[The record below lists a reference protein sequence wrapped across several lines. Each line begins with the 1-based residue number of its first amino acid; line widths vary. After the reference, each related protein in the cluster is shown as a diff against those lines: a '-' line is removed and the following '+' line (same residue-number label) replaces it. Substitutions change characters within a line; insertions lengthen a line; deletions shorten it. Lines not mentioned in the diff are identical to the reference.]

1 MSCVNTSSREFKSLL
16 SKVNVSSG
24 TLELLI
30 HKLQNDNENAPYPTP
45 SEVIAKLSPKAFT
58 SNADTIH
65 AWVNNYSEPRYF
77 RTKDEAEFFFMEDAI
92 RIFGKD
98 SVSLTQVKN
107 GGYIVEVGRPDIL
120 PFNLNGGIWS
130 ELKNTIKEGPKDA
143 LLKSFIEVFEV
154 NGKLPIVDI
163 SYLPNVEYIDANGIK
178 TNGVPLAMGG
188 RDSIVFD
195 TNTLLSLMQE
205 TSPNMREKVFKQY
218 FLHEL
223 THSVTLAAINK
234 AEAGKGTKEEK
245 DFYNEINRIYN
256 IAKEAMGKEAG
267 SYYGMDNIKE
277 FLAEITSNL
286 SFQKRLASI
295 KDTKK
300 KNLWNAIVNAF
311 ASFFNKYFNMAIK
324 DSVLES
330 GLKSLSEYIQYAKN
344 NSASIEATPTEL
356 ARKVNSVTPETFLT
370 FNSLSDLQRFLQ
382 NEGFTVGVGNSN
394 KTEAEA
400 HIIGKHKYNGAYWL
414 KQWTD
419 KSLTNNTNVAKNL
432 LNEVLSNLGIADKGV
447 VTIKDTS
454 KGTIVEFNK
463 EAFDKAKEDI
473 LENVQDRDYYENSLL
488 SESEQYDLEILD
500 SVDSE
505 LSSLVKEGKLS
516 IYEAKDLFEQKNGIS
531 IYYQSNPD
539 MAFSQAPSDTLNFY
553 EGNIEPSDDTIFV
566 FGSNP
571 EGRHGAGAAKIA
583 REQFGAVY
591 GQGEGLQGNAYAL
604 PTKDLRVKKNNSLRS
619 ISPEQI
625 IKSIKKLY
633 ETAKQNPDKQFKVAY
648 RNTDRAS
655 LNGYTGLEMIDM
667 FTKAGPIPSNIVFSK
682 EWIDTGKFNQQI
694 SDNTQNSK
702 SLFNSLGELKGD
714 TDISEIINNDGTIN
728 FNKLEEITDKYF
740 KNADSSLFKKGRKT
754 LRERQEKHFDVNGN
768 PIEAN
773 TLEHLIN
780 VTKSASEINIKEELK
795 PTLVLAAALHDIAKP
810 FHGGQRHGFQSV
822 DVINSVFKGNISPLV
837 KFAVRHHMLTL
848 EESKEFTIDDA
859 KRIIQDAIDNNLNIQ
874 DTIDVLLALNTAD
887 IMMGQKP
894 SDIDRY
900 SGKTKKETIEEE
912 IPVKRKL
919 LELAAKELSNNESQN
934 NINNQ
939 NNLALNFKPE
949 EAEFYSGA
957 ATGSDKAWE
966 EAATKAGIKVKNYT
980 VTNWDKL
987 SNEERERL
995 DKEYQE
1001 VVNTLG
1007 RKVLDINS
1015 YSGKLVR
1022 RDMLQADKADAIFAV
1037 GKVASNGYVDGGT
1050 GYATTRGIIRG
1061 IPVYLFDQ
1069 SDSTWKVWDKE
1080 QSKFVPTIQPSLTKN
1095 AAVVGTRNLQNNG
1108 REAINNIFTI
1118 NPQQSFQATNQQ
1130 TTSQSLQSSNTDITD
1145 YVNTEGKDRGFLT
1158 KKGEELL
1165 GTTFD
1170 KSKFNKG
1177 TFSVA
1182 LYPGPSGTTLMIGF
1196 ISPKGNKFYANYNSS
1211 PTRKTWDLLNS
1222 EQQSVT
1228 DVNSEKYWNIINT
1241 IVPKSLRDLVDSGK
1255 YYKMDTTDMEKGGE
1269 ASLIKRSEL
1278 EDYFEKEYNVFMQGR
1293 SLDYNTKQINKALSS
1308 IQKNSI
1314 PSINVQQET
1323 NKGET
1328 KTPTSVSSYTGS
1340 ITSDAN
1346 TIENNKQ
1353 DLYTTKQQEKM
1364 QQIDNLLGG
1373 NLLSATEVRHIAEQA
1388 VYWISD
1394 HITELQENP
1403 ELAKTIYGD
1412 RFKNEDGTDKD
1423 FASMTRADV
1432 VRTIGVDNIV
1442 EMCKQKFSPEH
1453 NDFDNDDTLDKAF
1466 AITDNWQ
1473 AIMLLAQDSF
1483 LNLEDFS
1490 IVSTPDGKAN
1500 EVNENLV
1507 GDADNFNESNDQ
1519 SDVEEVEGS
1528 LQEHWQIESRC
1539 QDVLGTMSQMVRRA
1553 LLKCYILDKDGN
1565 NVQSEFG
1572 INERIN
1578 VREATNSIL
1587 RWTQGSLSL
1596 ADMVTKL
1603 QEKQEDNPWVKQLIN
1618 RLSDTSGK
1626 ETDFQG
1632 QFYGTFSKHFQPYSV
1647 VIEEDGKYKSI
1658 QVNEN
1663 PALSEAMTQVTTQY
1677 KIGEHPLFTTDGI
1690 NKKSFEELRAA
1701 YDSLEKFKHM
1711 GYDLSKEVNK
1721 DEAANTLGYISN
1733 LFGYYVTPDMVKN
1746 NLTNENYKKMYS
1758 ALGYIIKSFENNLD
1772 NASYEPFKFKAKD
1785 SINGNMREFLKP
1797 ITEQLEDIAVSAF
1810 YDSGK
1815 MYQSYVTPSYMSKLM
1830 QKFSQK
1836 GEAFDKFLTEEFG
1849 NQPWFH
1855 EGTDIERGWRNS
1867 WLRALATDSKTREI
1881 FKHKVQLN
1889 FNKHNY
1895 MRNMSDM
1902 EYTLSLFTEYFSEGV
1917 NDKQSRV
1924 PAWFRVPMLSNKPS
1938 SEFIRFYS
1946 ERGTNYKETI
1956 TDGMMDIF
1964 NQELS
1969 RIQTVLMR
1977 NLDSKDPR
1985 FIKNFDKNG
1994 KKFCFLDFMN
2004 DYLTGDKKNSELGK
2018 LINDKVNGKEVDEA
2032 KLYELANKAIFD
2044 TMDARAKSIVE
2055 KWIDAG
2061 LIEGAKKI
2069 TGIGVTEEEIKSNLE
2084 NFVWNDT
2091 FAAMNI
2097 MELTVTDI
2105 AYYKNAED
2113 LQKRLAQI
2121 HAPGIRG
2128 NVEATDYEGRK
2139 VSDGKE
2145 RTFYLT
2151 DWDNFISNIIDNVSI
2166 VFDRKIAE
2174 APEAEKAGYKALK
2187 ESLVGENGAFRNIN
2201 VADAQGYSSPTSYRK
2216 KAFIFGKWSKKAEDI
2231 YQKLRKGDYN
2241 YNDLSVAF
2249 QPLKPFVYSQIE
2261 KSSGVA
2267 KAPLDKFKVPVQ
2279 NKNSEYL
2286 LIMAD
2291 AILQNENTGR
2301 PNLLRAIYEV
2311 MEESHY
2317 DEDGNYKTDGIDTVQ
2332 FESTVKSGLMG
2343 RINLNK
2349 YVNDANGEAKA
2360 KAVMEACLYE
2370 TTPKTVQEVNPETGE
2385 LEDVTIN
2392 TKTGKYSQTYV
2403 HELPL
2408 EDYCLQQE
2416 VPEHFKNHEQVHGSQ
2431 LRYIVVSELATK
2443 DSFGNDAT
2451 YEVEGRKVSA
2461 DEFKAEYEQTVADNI
2476 EDSIS
2481 ELESTLGLNSTST
2494 KDRNIALSKILQRE
2508 ILSSPRYGVDLL
2520 QACSV
2525 DENGRFRIPLGDPIQ
2540 SKRVEQLIN
2549 SIIKNRVNK
2558 QEIAGGPVVQ
2568 VTNFGTSRE
2577 LNIRFKDKNGG
2588 LLKTRAEYEKSP
2600 IKKELSQ
2607 TDKFN
2612 AKYKGLKTSERTMPY
2627 KDYIKENQGGIA
2639 YFEVFAPIYANN
2651 LFNQF
2656 ADKNGN
2662 ISIEALEALDPD
2674 LLKMIGYRIPT
2685 EAKYS
2690 MAPLKIVGFLPREA
2704 GDGIMLPNDITLLTG
2719 SDFDV
2724 DKEYLMRK
2732 DYGISRN
2739 KITKSALHKILY
2751 DSLIESQSGELSYG
2765 AKSKLNSLVRQFLED
2780 PFDRASLV
2788 NQKTADGF
2796 MSIPSSSYS
2805 KLLKLYLQNAFTVE
2819 KPTEGRI
2826 YRNNKIVDMT
2836 YEVLTH
2842 ETSCAEMLNPGGFDP
2857 QKRMGY
2863 LVTALRTTDKSYEKL
2878 SKMSI
2883 DELKDLSDKDKNLMF
2898 IDTHVQFYKQ
2908 NSAAGSLIGIFAV
2921 NRTAHAVI
2929 ENEGYMVNVD
2939 NACRLTRPFT
2949 VADMTFGG
2957 NMPIDVRFDNNGQ
2970 SVGKVLGSLV
2980 ASAADA
2986 VKDPVLN
2993 LMNIN
2998 SNTANILNTLVR
3010 LGMPFDDAALFLSQ
3024 RAISS
3029 ALNQFSSENIT
3040 GFTSLSKVVDDRIK
3054 RIEKDLNIDE
3064 NSSLNEEELTREQL
3078 IEGIKS
3084 SDPRIEYKVLKSF
3097 RNFQR
3102 LADAMRMPTF
3112 ATRFNSVNSAVG
3124 PLIIDNLITE
3134 HKMEKLSSES
3144 NILGSDGEEISIN
3157 DIFLAHPILNQ
3168 FRRALGIAQSLFGNM
3183 PANSTGF
3190 RNILTYASENP
3201 IGNAIL
3207 SDRKV
3212 LSSLSDFY
3220 QSYLVVAGNVV
3231 NSSDLSKVISEF
3243 PKEFME
3249 KNYKKQYDNNLLIQS
3264 IKYGTDKGG
3273 RATLQID
3280 ITGLDTQQ
3288 KERLSSAW
3296 IDLHRVN
3303 PELSEQLFKY
3313 CFFRAGI
3320 GFSPKT
3326 FMSLVPVY
3334 VKERLNSY
3342 VNTFRVLPS
3351 STPEI
3356 VLDQFI
3362 RNNWDNNRLV
3372 PRKKNLVM
3380 RHLENSNF
3388 EVYKESDVKEL
3399 QKTQYFKMKVD
3410 NVDKLYQ
3417 QVLLKDDSIEYKEV
3431 NPLGSNKDYL
3441 EVSVDGIDKPIEI
3454 PSASLEDNEKSEIS
3468 PSTDGE
3474 AKSDESTPSKQEQID
3489 LLHQIYMTKGKT
3501 FADAE
3506 KTIQSYK
3513 AMDNEFKKAVES
3525 QVKKFMKS
3533 RLETLGIK
3541 FDERTIEEE
3550 YKKLC

>member
-1 MSCVNTSSREFKSLL
+1 MSCVNINSREFKTLL
-16 SKVNVSSG
+16 DEVNISSSA
-24 TLELLI
+24 LELII
-30 HKLQNDNENAPYPTP
+30 HKIQNSENSDRFP
-45 SEVIAKLSPKAFT
+45 SAEE
-58 SNADTIH
+58 
-65 AWVNNYSEPRYF
+65 VNNLLKPKSFTGDHNMIEVWEKQYSSPINFPTLILANEEYNNAV
-77 RTKDEAEFFFMEDAI
+77 K
-92 RIFGKD
+92 IFGKD
-98 SVSLTQVKN
+98 SISIVERKN
-107 GGYIVEVGRPDIL
+107 GTYDLIVGNPTFESEYKYILSNAKRDSEGNLLAPNGKKSNLDERQYAQVRTKEFKDWFGDWENDPENASKVVDENGEPLVVYHGTNSKWNILDTKMFGKNTDDGYYGKGLYLSSVENKAAQYGNIMKLFVNIKKPLRAGTDPNISMKEAIKNVELAENFNRGIDNTEEYDGVLYSGAEGRYEEIVVPTPNQIKSAESNIGTFSRTNDRIDYYNEEESAFGISYNGESKIQLQSKIDDRIKSIEKERENLSNVLSLMDIAKEDFKNLPLERKVGALRRKAAG
-120 PFNLNGGIWS
+120 FNKSYNTRIKVDDKGNIIHNLKELDSVLS
-130 ELKNTIKEGPKDA
+130 ELKNPKLADNLIDKWHKKQAFLRQEEINKELELLNREDYISEDSINNTIKGEKAIAILKQEGVTLDNSLINEFLSKVKSTNPYHQLFKQVVEILRNNNIPINIVTDTNLNHIAARKQDNFKTATIRINPVLLLDYLMTDDKANIKGNIMKIVTHELIHAVTAEILESHPSWAKVRGFDKAQTEFTTKTWDLYLQCKEQLKGTRWYGLKNAKEFIAVA
-143 LLKSFIEVFEV
+143 LTDRNFQVALSKIKVREKSAFKRFINYITNLFNKVFE
-154 NGKLPIVDI
+154 
-163 SYLPNVEYIDANGIK
+163 AQGI
-178 TNGVPLAMGG
+178 N
-188 RDSIVFD
+188 
-195 TNTLLSLMQE
+195 
-205 TSPNMREKVFKQY
+205 
-218 FLHEL
+218 
-223 THSVTLAAINK
+223 
-234 AEAGKGTKEEK
+234 
-245 DFYNEINRIYN
+245 
-256 IAKEAMGKEAG
+256 
-267 SYYGMDNIKE
+267 
-277 FLAEITSNL
+277 
-286 SFQKRLASI
+286 
-295 KDTKK
+295 
-300 KNLWNAIVNAF
+300 
-311 ASFFNKYFNMAIK
+311 IK
-324 DSVLES
+324 DSVLEEVISISQEYFDYANKGINKGIDDYLNTSDYYEGEKSFEEYTKYTAPINETTDEKILNGKLGFTRS
-330 GLKSLSEYIQYAKN
+330 GNIIVARNLSKEDVFKYIKGEVPSSTSEQKR
-344 NSASIEATPTEL
+344 IVFKEL
-356 ARKVNSVTPETFLT
+356 AK
-370 FNSLSDLQRFLQ
+370 
-382 NEGFTVGVGNSN
+382 EGY
-394 KTEAEA
+394 TEERLRE
-400 HIIGKHKYNGAYWL
+400 II
-414 KQWTD
+414 QTD
-419 KSLTNNTNVAKNL
+419 EDAKNL
-432 LNEVLSNLGIADKGV
+432 ITYHELSHKYW
-447 VTIKDTS
+447 
-454 KGTIVEFNK
+454 
-463 EAFDKAKEDI
+463 EDSGK
-473 LENVQDRDYYENSLL
+473 DYYEGDIRDTYGNLVPYAIDWL
-488 SESEQYDLEILD
+488 SPNKIEVE
-500 SVDSE
+500 
-505 LSSLVKEGKLS
+505 KR
-516 IYEAKDLFEQKNGIS
+516 A
-531 IYYQSNPD
+531 
-539 MAFSQAPSDTLNFY
+539 TL
-553 EGNIEPSDDTIFV
+553 
-566 FGSNP
+566 
-571 EGRHGAGAAKIA
+571 
-583 REQFGAVY
+583 
-591 GQGEGLQGNAYAL
+591 
-604 PTKDLRVKKNNSLRS
+604 
-619 ISPEQI
+619 
-625 IKSIKKLY
+625 
-633 ETAKQNPDKQFKVAY
+633 
-648 RNTDRAS
+648 
-655 LNGYTGLEMIDM
+655 
-667 FTKAGPIPSNIVFSK
+667 
-682 EWIDTGKFNQQI
+682 
-694 SDNTQNSK
+694 
-702 SLFNSLGELKGD
+702 
-714 TDISEIINNDGTIN
+714 
-728 FNKLEEITDKYF
+728 
-740 KNADSSLFKKGRKT
+740 
-754 LRERQEKHFDVNGN
+754 
-768 PIEAN
+768 
-773 TLEHLIN
+773 
-780 VTKSASEINIKEELK
+780 
-795 PTLVLAAALHDIAKP
+795 
-810 FHGGQRHGFQSV
+810 
-822 DVINSVFKGNISPLV
+822 
-837 KFAVRHHMLTL
+837 
-848 EESKEFTIDDA
+848 
-859 KRIIQDAIDNNLNIQ
+859 DAIHRIELEKGIRLNKQESQDNNLQTTTNI
-874 DTIDVLLALNTAD
+874 
-887 IMMGQKP
+887 
-894 SDIDRY
+894 
-900 SGKTKKETIEEE
+900 
-912 IPVKRKL
+912 
-919 LELAAKELSNNESQN
+919 
-934 NINNQ
+934 
-939 NNLALNFKPE
+939 
-949 EAEFYSGA
+949 
-957 ATGSDKAWE
+957 
-966 EAATKAGIKVKNYT
+966 
-980 VTNWDKL
+980 
-987 SNEERERL
+987 
-995 DKEYQE
+995 
-1001 VVNTLG
+1001 
-1007 RKVLDINS
+1007 
-1015 YSGKLVR
+1015 
-1022 RDMLQADKADAIFAV
+1022 
-1037 GKVASNGYVDGGT
+1037 
-1050 GYATTRGIIRG
+1050 
-1061 IPVYLFDQ
+1061 
-1069 SDSTWKVWDKE
+1069 
-1080 QSKFVPTIQPSLTKN
+1080 
-1095 AAVVGTRNLQNNG
+1095 
-1108 REAINNIFTI
+1108 
-1118 NPQQSFQATNQQ
+1118 QATN
-1130 TTSQSLQSSNTDITD
+1130 TGENYTKEIT
-1145 YVNTEGKDRGFLT
+1145 
-1158 KKGEELL
+1158 
-1165 GTTFD
+1165 
-1170 KSKFNKG
+1170 
-1177 TFSVA
+1177 
-1182 LYPGPSGTTLMIGF
+1182 
-1196 ISPKGNKFYANYNSS
+1196 
-1211 PTRKTWDLLNS
+1211 
-1222 EQQSVT
+1222 
-1228 DVNSEKYWNIINT
+1228 
-1241 IVPKSLRDLVDSGK
+1241 
-1255 YYKMDTTDMEKGGE
+1255 
-1269 ASLIKRSEL
+1269 
-1278 EDYFEKEYNVFMQGR
+1278 
-1293 SLDYNTKQINKALSS
+1293 
-1308 IQKNSI
+1308 
-1314 PSINVQQET
+1314 QE
-1323 NKGET
+1323 
-1328 KTPTSVSSYTGS
+1328 S
-1340 ITSDAN
+1340 
-1346 TIENNKQ
+1346 NKQ
-1353 DLYTTKQQEKM
+1353 DLYTLKQQDKM
-1364 QQIDNLLGG
+1364 QQIDNLLGDS
-1373 NLLSATEVRHIAEQA
+1373 LLSATEVRHIAEQA

-1403 ELAKTIYGD
+1403 EVAKTIYGD

-1442 EMCKQKFSPEH
+1442 EMCRQKFSPEH
-1453 NDFDNDDTLDKAF
+1453 NDFDNFDTIDKAT

-1500 EVNENLV
+1500 EVNEDLV

-1519 SDVEEVEGS
+1519 SDVEEIEGN

-1596 ADMVTKL
+1596 ADMITKL
-1603 QEKQEDNPWVKQLIN
+1603 QEKQKDNPWVKQLID

-1626 ETDFQG
+1626 ETDFQS
-1632 QFYGTFSKHFQPYSV
+1632 QFYGTFFKPFQSYST

-1658 QVNEN
+1658 SVNEN

-1677 KIGEHPLFTTDGI
+1677 KIGEHPLFTTEGI
-1690 NKKSFEELRAA
+1690 NKKSFGELKSA
-1701 YDSLEKFKHM
+1701 YDSLEKFRHT
-1711 GYDLSKEVNK
+1711 GYDLSKEVYK
-1721 DEAANTLGYISN
+1721 DEVANTLGYISN
-1733 LFGYYVTPDMVKN
+1733 LFGYYVTPDMVKS
-1746 NLTNENYKKMYS
+1746 NLTSETFKKMYS
-1758 ALGYIIKSFENNLD
+1758 ALGYMIRSFENNLD

-1797 ITEQLEDIAVSAF
+1797 ITEHLEDIAVSAF
-1810 YDSGK
+1810 YDNGK

-1830 QKFSQK
+1830 QKFSQE
-1836 GEAFDKFLTEEFG
+1836 GQAFDDFLTEEYA

-1867 WLRALATDSKTREI
+1867 WLRTLATDSKARSV
-1881 FKHKVQLN
+1881 FKHKVQLS

-1895 MRNMSDM
+1895 MKNMSDM
-1902 EYTLSLFTEYFSEGV
+1902 EYALSLLTEYFSEGA

-1946 ERGTNYKETI
+1946 ERGINYRETI

-2018 LINDKVNGKEVDEA
+2018 LINNKINGKEVDEA

-2044 TMDARAKSIVE
+2044 TLDTRAKSIVE
-2055 KWIDAG
+2055 NWINSG
-2061 LIEGAKKI
+2061 LMEGAKKI
-2069 TGIGVTEEEIKSNLE
+2069 SGIGTTEEEIKSNLE

-2105 AYYKNAED
+2105 AYYKDAED

-2128 NVEATDYEGRK
+2128 NVDATDYEGNK

-2145 RTFYLT
+2145 RTFYLK
-2151 DWDNFISNIIDNVSI
+2151 DWDDFISNIIDNVSV

-2174 APEAEKAGYKALK
+2174 APEAEKDGYRVLK
-2187 ESLVGENGAFRNIN
+2187 DSLVGKDGAFRKIN

-2216 KAFIFGKWSKKAEDI
+2216 KAFIFGKWSKKAEEI

-2241 YNDLSVAF
+2241 YSDLSVAF

-2261 KSSGVA
+2261 KSSGVPN
-2267 KAPLDKFKVPVQ
+2267 APLDKLKIPVQ

-2349 YVNDANGEAKA
+2349 YINDVNGEAKA
-2360 KAVMEACLYE
+2360 KAVMEACIYE
-2370 TTPKTVQEVNPETGE
+2370 TAPKTIQRTNQETGK
-2385 LEDVTIN
+2385 LEDVTIDI
-2392 TKTGKYSQTYV
+2392 KTGKYNQTYV
-2403 HELPL
+2403 QELPF

-2451 YEVEGRKVSA
+2451 YEVEGKKVSA
-2461 DEFKAEYEQTVADNI
+2461 DEFKSEYEQTIADNI

-2481 ELESTLGLNSTST
+2481 DLESALGLQSTNT

-2508 ILSSPRYGVDLL
+2508 ILSSPRYGIDLL

-2577 LNIRFKDKNGG
+2577 LNIRFKDKNGN
-2588 LLKTRAEYEKSP
+2588 LLKTR
-2600 IKKELSQ
+2600 KEFKG
-2607 TDKFN
+2607 TDEEFKQ
-2612 AKYKGLKTSERTMPY
+2612 YLK
-2627 KDYIKENQGGIA
+2627 DNQGGIA

-2651 LFNQF
+2651 LFSQF

-2704 GDGIMLPNDITLLTG
+2704 GDGIMLPSDITLLTG

-2732 DYGISRN
+2732 DYSISKN

-2751 DSLIESQSGELSYG
+2751 DSLVESQKGKLSYNV
-2765 AKSKLNSLVRQFLED
+2765 KSKLNDLVRQFLED

-2788 NQKTADGF
+2788 NQKTAEGF
-2796 MSIPSSSYS
+2796 MSIPSNSYS
-2805 KLLKLYLQNAFTVE
+2805 KLLKLYLQNAFTVN
-2819 KPTEGRI
+2819 KPTEGRT

-2863 LVTALRTTDKSYEKL
+2863 LVTALRTTDKSYDEL

-2883 DELKDLSDKDKNLMF
+2883 DELKDLSSKDKNLMF
-2898 IDTHVQFYKQ
+2898 IDTHIQFYKQ

-2929 ENEGYMVNVD
+2929 ENEGYMMNVD
-2939 NACRLTRPFT
+2939 NACNLTRPFT

-2957 NMPIDVRFDNNGQ
+2957 NMPIDVRLDNSGQ

-3024 RAISS
+3024 RVISDI
-3029 ALNQFSSENIT
+3029 LNQFSSENIT
-3040 GFTSLSKVVDDRIK
+3040 GFTSLSKVVENRIK
-3054 RIEKDLNIDE
+3054 KIEKDLNIDE
-3064 NSSLNEEELTREQL
+3064 NSLLNEEELTREQL
-3078 IEGIKS
+3078 IKGVKS
-3084 SDPRIEYKVLKSF
+3084 RDSRIEYKVLKAF

-3112 ATRFNSVNSAVG
+3112 ATRFNSISSAVG

-3144 NILGSDGEEISIN
+3144 NILGPDGEEISIN

-3168 FRRALGIAQSLFGNM
+3168 FRKTLGIAQGLFGNM

-3201 IGNAIL
+3201 IGDVIL
-3207 SDRKV
+3207 GDRKI

-3231 NSSDLSKVISEF
+3231 NSNDLGKTISEF

-3249 KNYKKQYDNNLLIQS
+3249 KNYKEQYKNNLLIQS

-3273 RATLQID
+3273 RATLQVD
-3280 ITGLDTQQ
+3280 ITGLDIQQ

-3296 IDLHRVN
+3296 IDLHKVN
-3303 PELSEQLFKY
+3303 PELSEKLFKY

-3334 VKERLNSY
+3334 VKERLSSY
-3342 VNTFRVLPS
+3342 VDTFRVLPS

-3362 RNNWDNNRLV
+3362 RNNWDNNKLV
-3372 PRKKNLVM
+3372 PRKKNLAM
-3380 RHLENSNF
+3380 RKLENGNF
-3388 EVYKESDVKEL
+3388 EVYKESDVKDL
-3399 QKTQYFKMKVD
+3399 QKTQYFKMRVD

-3417 QVLLKDDSIEYKEV
+3417 QVLSKDESIEYKEI

-3441 EVSVDGIDKPIEI
+3441 EISIDGIEKPLEI
-3454 PSASLEDNEKSEIS
+3454 PSVSLEDNTKSEINN
-3468 PSTDGE
+3468 PDVDGE
-3474 AKSDESTPSKQEQID
+3474 TKLDESTNSEQEQID

-3501 FADAE
+3501 LADAE
-3506 KTIQSYK
+3506 STIQNYK
-3513 AMDNEFKKAVES
+3513 NMDNEFKKAIES

-3533 RLETLGIK
+3533 RLEVLGIK
-3541 FDERTIEEE
+3541 FDEKTIEEE

>member
-1 MSCVNTSSREFKSLL
+1 MSCVNTSSKEFKSLL

-58 SNADTIH
+58 SDADIVHT
-65 AWVNNYSEPRYF
+65 WVSNYSKPRYF
-77 RTKDEAEFFFMEDAI
+77 RTIDEAEFFFMKDAI
-92 RIFGKD
+92 KIFGKD
-98 SVSLTQVKN
+98 SVSLTQTKDS
-107 GGYIVEVGRPDIL
+107 GYIAEVGRPDIL
-120 PFNLNGGIWS
+120 PFNLNNGIWS
-130 ELKNTIKEGPKDA
+130 ELKSTLKEGPKDA
-143 LLKSFIEVFEV
+143 LLKSFIEVFEI
-154 NGKLPIVDI
+154 NGRLPIVDI
-163 SYLPNVEYIDANGIK
+163 SSLPNTEYISANGIK
-178 TNGVPLAMGG
+178 TNGVPLALGG
-188 RDSIVFD
+188 RNSITFD
-195 TNTLLSLMQE
+195 TNALLSLMSK

-223 THSVTLAAINK
+223 THSITLAAIDK
-234 AEAGKGTKEEK
+234 VEAGEGTKEEK
-245 DFYNEINRIYN
+245 AFYDEINRIYN
-256 IAKEAMGKEAG
+256 IAKEAMGAEAD
-267 SYYGMDNIKE
+267 SYYGMNNIKE

-295 KDTKK
+295 KDTNIKATK
-300 KNLWNAIVNAF
+300 EKNLWNAIIDAF
-311 ASFFNKYFNMAIK
+311 TSFFNKYFNMNIEG
-324 DSVLES
+324 SVLES
-330 GLKSLSEYIQYAKN
+330 GLKSLSEYTQYAKN
-344 NSASIEATPTEL
+344 NSTSIEATPTEL
-356 ARKVNSVTPETFLT
+356 ARKINSVTPETFLT

-394 KTEAEA
+394 KTEVEA
-400 HIIGKHKYNGAYWL
+400 HIIGKHKYKGAYWL

-419 KSLTNNTNVAKNL
+419 ESLTSNTNIAKNL
-432 LNEVLSNLGIADKGV
+432 LNKVLSNLGIADKGV

-454 KGTIVEFNK
+454 KGTIVEFHK
-463 EAFDKAKEDI
+463 EAFDKAKEEI
-473 LENVQDRDYYENSLL
+473 LEGIQDRDYYENSLL
-488 SESEQYDLEILD
+488 SESEQYDLEVLD

-539 MAFSQAPSDTLNFY
+539 MAFSQAPNDTLKFY

-583 REQFGAVY
+583 REQFGAIY
-591 GQGEGLQGNAYAL
+591 GQGEGLQGNSYAL
-604 PTKDLRVKKNNSLRS
+604 PTKDLRVKKNNGLRS
-619 ISPEQI
+619 ISETQI
-625 IKSIKKLY
+625 IENIKKLY
-633 ETAKQNPDKQFKVAY
+633 EVAKQNPDKQFKVAY
-648 RNTDRAS
+648 RNTDKTS

-682 EWIDTGKFNQQI
+682 EWIDTGKFNQLN
-694 SDNTQNSK
+694 NT
-702 SLFNSLGELKGD
+702 
-714 TDISEIINNDGTIN
+714 T
-728 FNKLEEITDKYF
+728 
-740 KNADSSLFKKGRKT
+740 
-754 LRERQEKHFDVNGN
+754 
-768 PIEAN
+768 
-773 TLEHLIN
+773 
-780 VTKSASEINIKEELK
+780 
-795 PTLVLAAALHDIAKP
+795 
-810 FHGGQRHGFQSV
+810 
-822 DVINSVFKGNISPLV
+822 
-837 KFAVRHHMLTL
+837 
-848 EESKEFTIDDA
+848 
-859 KRIIQDAIDNNLNIQ
+859 
-874 DTIDVLLALNTAD
+874 
-887 IMMGQKP
+887 
-894 SDIDRY
+894 
-900 SGKTKKETIEEE
+900 
-912 IPVKRKL
+912 
-919 LELAAKELSNNESQN
+919 
-934 NINNQ
+934 
-939 NNLALNFKPE
+939 LNFKPE
-949 EAEFYSGA
+949 EAELKENISPLTENIH
-957 ATGSDKAWE
+957 TG
-966 EAATKAGIKVKNYT
+966 EAA
-980 VTNWDKL
+980 
-987 SNEERERL
+987 
-995 DKEYQE
+995 QE
-1001 VVNTLG
+1001 
-1007 RKVLDINS
+1007 
-1015 YSGKLVR
+1015 
-1022 RDMLQADKADAIFAV
+1022 
-1037 GKVASNGYVDGGT
+1037 
-1050 GYATTRGIIRG
+1050 
-1061 IPVYLFDQ
+1061 
-1069 SDSTWKVWDKE
+1069 SD
-1080 QSKFVPTIQPSLTKN
+1080 
-1095 AAVVGTRNLQNNG
+1095 
-1108 REAINNIFTI
+1108 
-1118 NPQQSFQATNQQ
+1118 
-1130 TTSQSLQSSNTDITD
+1130 
-1145 YVNTEGKDRGFLT
+1145 
-1158 KKGEELL
+1158 
-1165 GTTFD
+1165 
-1170 KSKFNKG
+1170 
-1177 TFSVA
+1177 
-1182 LYPGPSGTTLMIGF
+1182 
-1196 ISPKGNKFYANYNSS
+1196 
-1211 PTRKTWDLLNS
+1211 
-1222 EQQSVT
+1222 
-1228 DVNSEKYWNIINT
+1228 
-1241 IVPKSLRDLVDSGK
+1241 
-1255 YYKMDTTDMEKGGE
+1255 
-1269 ASLIKRSEL
+1269 
-1278 EDYFEKEYNVFMQGR
+1278 
-1293 SLDYNTKQINKALSS
+1293 
-1308 IQKNSI
+1308 
-1314 PSINVQQET
+1314 
-1323 NKGET
+1323 
-1328 KTPTSVSSYTGS
+1328 
-1340 ITSDAN
+1340 
-1346 TIENNKQ
+1346 KQ
-1353 DLYTTKQQEKM
+1353 DLYTTKQQDKM
-1364 QQIDNLLGG
+1364 QQIDNLLGD

-1412 RFKNEDGTDKD
+1412 RFKNEDSTDKD

-1483 LNLEDFS
+1483 LNVEDFS

-1500 EVNENLV
+1500 EVNEDLV

-1519 SDVEEVEGS
+1519 SDVEEIEGS

-1663 PALSEAMTQVTTQY
+1663 PALSEAMTQITTQY

-1690 NKKSFEELRAA
+1690 NKESFKELRAA
-1701 YDSLEKFKHM
+1701 YDSLEKFRHM
-1711 GYDLSKEVNK
+1711 GYDLSKEINK

-1733 LFGYYVTPDMVKN
+1733 LFGYYVTPDMVKS
-1746 NLTNENYKKMYS
+1746 NLTSENYKKMYS
-1758 ALGYIIKSFENNLD
+1758 ALGYIVKSFENNLD

-1836 GEAFDKFLTEEFG
+1836 GEAFDKFLIEEFG

-1867 WLRALATDSKTREI
+1867 WLRALATDSKAREI

-1895 MRNMSDM
+1895 MRDMSDM
-1902 EYTLSLFTEYFSEGV
+1902 EYTLSLFTEYFSEGA
-1917 NDKQSRV
+1917 NEKQSRV

-2004 DYLTGDKKNSELGK
+2004 DYLTRDKKNSELGK

-2044 TMDARAKSIVE
+2044 TMDARAKAIVE
-2055 KWIDAG
+2055 KWIDSG
-2061 LIEGAKKI
+2061 LMEGAKKI
-2069 TGIGVTEEEIKSNLE
+2069 TGIGTTEEEIKSNLE

-2128 NVEATDYEGRK
+2128 NVNATDYEGRK

-2151 DWDNFISNIIDNVSI
+2151 DWDNFVSNIIDNVSI

-2174 APEAEKAGYKALK
+2174 APETEKAGYRALK

-2241 YNDLSVAF
+2241 YNDLSIAF

-2360 KAVMEACLYE
+2360 KAVMEACIYE
-2370 TTPKTVQEVNPETGE
+2370 TAPKTVQEVNPETGE
-2385 LEDVTIN
+2385 LENVTIN

-2403 HELPL
+2403 HELPF

-2461 DEFKAEYEQTVADNI
+2461 DEFKAEYEQTIADNI

-2508 ILSSPRYGVDLL
+2508 ILSSPRYGIDLL

-2588 LLKTRAEYEKSP
+2588 LLMTRAEYEKNP
-2600 IKKELSQ
+2600 IKKELPQ

-2612 AKYKGLKTSERTMPY
+2612 AKYKGIKTSEKTMSY

-2651 LFNQF
+2651 LFSQF

-2751 DSLIESQSGELSYG
+2751 DSLIESQKGELSYG
-2765 AKSKLNSLVRQFLED
+2765 VKSKLNSLVRQFLED
-2780 PFDRASLV
+2780 PFDRTSLV

-2796 MSIPSSSYS
+2796 MSIPSSSYN

-2863 LVTALRTTDKSYEKL
+2863 LVTALRTTDKSYEEL

-2898 IDTHVQFYKQ
+2898 VDTHVQFYKQ

-2929 ENEGYMVNVD
+2929 ENEGYMINVD

-2998 SNTANILNTLVR
+2998 SNTANILNTLIR

-3040 GFTSLSKVVDDRIK
+3040 GFTSLSKVIDGRIK
-3054 RIEKDLNIDE
+3054 RMEEAFSIDE
-3064 NSSLNEEELTREQL
+3064 NSLINEEELTREEL

-3112 ATRFNSVNSAVG
+3112 ATRFNSISSAVG

-3157 DIFLAHPILNQ
+3157 DIFIAHPILNQ
-3168 FRRALGIAQSLFGNM
+3168 FRRTLGIAHSLFGNM

-3201 IGNAIL
+3201 IGDVIL
-3207 SDRKV
+3207 SDRKI

-3231 NSSDLSKVISEF
+3231 NSNDLSKVISEF

-3296 IDLHRVN
+3296 IDLHKVN

-3326 FMSLVPVY
+3326 FMSLVPIY

-3342 VNTFRVLPS
+3342 VDTFRVLPS

-3372 PRKKNLVM
+3372 PRKKNIVM
-3380 RHLENSNF
+3380 RHLENGNF

-3431 NPLGSNKDYL
+3431 SPLGSNKDYL
-3441 EVSVDGIDKPIEI
+3441 EVSTDGIDKPIEI

-3468 PSTDGE
+3468 TGTDGE
-3474 AKSDESTPSKQEQID
+3474 VKLDESTSSEQEQID

-3506 KTIQSYK
+3506 KTIQNYK
-3513 AMDNEFKKAVES
+3513 AMDNEFKKAIES

-3541 FDERTIEEE
+3541 FDEKTIEEE

>member
-30 HKLQNDNENAPYPTP
+30 HKLQNDNEDAPYPTP

-65 AWVNNYSEPRYF
+65 AWVSNYSNPRYF
-77 RTKDEAEFFFMEDAI
+77 RTKDEAEFFFMEDAV

-163 SYLPNVEYIDANGIK
+163 SYLPNIEYINANGIK

-195 TNTLLSLMQE
+195 TNALLSLMQE
-205 TSPNMREKVFKQY
+205 TPPNMREKVFKQY

-223 THSVTLAAINK
+223 THSVTLGAINK
-234 AEAGKGTKEEK
+234 VEAGKGTKEEK
-245 DFYNEINRIYN
+245 DFYNEINRLYN

-324 DSVLES
+324 GSVLES

-400 HIIGKHKYNGAYWL
+400 RIIGKHKYNGAYWL

-419 KSLTNNTNVAKNL
+419 ESLTSNTNVAKDL
-432 LNEVLSNLGIADKGV
+432 LNKVLSNLGIADKGV

-473 LENVQDRDYYENSLL
+473 LESIQDRNYYENSLL

-539 MAFSQAPSDTLNFY
+539 MAFSQAPSDVQ
-553 EGNIEPSDDTIFV
+553 S
-566 FGSNP
+566 
-571 EGRHGAGAAKIA
+571 
-583 REQFGAVY
+583 Q
-591 GQGEGLQGNAYAL
+591 
-604 PTKDLRVKKNNSLRS
+604 
-619 ISPEQI
+619 
-625 IKSIKKLY
+625 
-633 ETAKQNPDKQFKVAY
+633 
-648 RNTDRAS
+648 
-655 LNGYTGLEMIDM
+655 
-667 FTKAGPIPSNIVFSK
+667 
-682 EWIDTGKFNQQI
+682 
-694 SDNTQNSK
+694 
-702 SLFNSLGELKGD
+702 
-714 TDISEIINNDGTIN
+714 DI
-728 FNKLEEITDKYF
+728 
-740 KNADSSLFKKGRKT
+740 
-754 LRERQEKHFDVNGN
+754 
-768 PIEAN
+768 
-773 TLEHLIN
+773 
-780 VTKSASEINIKEELK
+780 
-795 PTLVLAAALHDIAKP
+795 
-810 FHGGQRHGFQSV
+810 
-822 DVINSVFKGNISPLV
+822 
-837 KFAVRHHMLTL
+837 
-848 EESKEFTIDDA
+848 
-859 KRIIQDAIDNNLNIQ
+859 
-874 DTIDVLLALNTAD
+874 
-887 IMMGQKP
+887 
-894 SDIDRY
+894 
-900 SGKTKKETIEEE
+900 
-912 IPVKRKL
+912 
-919 LELAAKELSNNESQN
+919 
-934 NINNQ
+934 
-939 NNLALNFKPE
+939 
-949 EAEFYSGA
+949 
-957 ATGSDKAWE
+957 
-966 EAATKAGIKVKNYT
+966 
-980 VTNWDKL
+980 
-987 SNEERERL
+987 
-995 DKEYQE
+995 
-1001 VVNTLG
+1001 
-1007 RKVLDINS
+1007 
-1015 YSGKLVR
+1015 
-1022 RDMLQADKADAIFAV
+1022 
-1037 GKVASNGYVDGGT
+1037 
-1050 GYATTRGIIRG
+1050 
-1061 IPVYLFDQ
+1061 
-1069 SDSTWKVWDKE
+1069 
-1080 QSKFVPTIQPSLTKN
+1080 
-1095 AAVVGTRNLQNNG
+1095 
-1108 REAINNIFTI
+1108 
-1118 NPQQSFQATNQQ
+1118 NQQ
-1130 TTSQSLQSSNTDITD
+1130 TTQFTLEDFEVKVPDGREVSGGTIGIANGK
-1145 YVNTEGKDRGFLT
+1145 YVPFHTIEGAFQAAKLNYLDNVNYTEEEFKKLVEEGKDSNTIL
-1158 KKGEELL
+1158 KKLGEAKTTQEVTNIVNEVQLDKGLNTELWNKAAPIIRKAL
-1165 GTTFD
+1165 ED
-1170 KSKFNKG
+1170 KYEKKSLSSRDNKNTNLNITPANNVDKKATIKGAMANKF
-1177 TFSVA
+1177 
-1182 LYPGPSGTTLMIGF
+1182 IGF
-1196 ISPKGNKFYANYNSS
+1196 AEGIPNSS
-1211 PTRKTWDLLNS
+1211 T
-1222 EQQSVT
+1222 
-1228 DVNSEKYWNIINT
+1228 
-1241 IVPKSLRDLVDSGK
+1241 GK
-1255 YYKMDTTDMEKGGE
+1255 YAQQAGDKANTGNYTSNDVIFVSIPGKRGNEDIRHQQQDRTIAEALKALRAGATLLTDNKIYTENSTYNEGEKRLAKALNDAGAVYSEIQKDNQTIGVWVKPQQEQGIEETTENKTIEGTQEGTPQ
-1269 ASLIKRSEL
+1269 INRK
-1278 EDYFEKEYNVFMQGR
+1278 EKE
-1293 SLDYNTKQINKALSS
+1293 
-1308 IQKNSI
+1308 
-1314 PSINVQQET
+1314 
-1323 NKGET
+1323 
-1328 KTPTSVSSYTGS
+1328 
-1340 ITSDAN
+1340 
-1346 TIENNKQ
+1346 Q

-1364 QQIDNLLGG
+1364 QQIDNLLGD

-1490 IVSTPDGKAN
+1490 IVSTPDGKAS
-1500 EVNENLV
+1500 EVNEDLV

-1603 QEKQEDNPWVKQLIN
+1603 QEKQEDNPWVKQLIS

-1721 DEAANTLGYISN
+1721 DEAANTLGYISS

-1867 WLRALATDSKTREI
+1867 WLRALATDSKAKEI

-1895 MRNMSDM
+1895 MKNMSDM
-1902 EYTLSLFTEYFSEGV
+1902 EYALSLFTEYFSEGA

-2349 YVNDANGEAKA
+2349 YVNDVNGEAKA

-2403 HELPL
+2403 HELPF

-2461 DEFKAEYEQTVADNI
+2461 DEFKAEYEQTIADNI

-2588 LLKTRAEYEKSP
+2588 LLKTRAEYEKNP

-2612 AKYKGLKTSERTMPY
+2612 AKYKGLKTSEKTMSY

-2651 LFNQF
+2651 LFSQF

-2751 DSLIESQSGELSYG
+2751 DSLIESQRGELNYG
-2765 AKSKLNSLVRQFLED
+2765 VKSKLNSLVRQFLED
-2780 PFDRASLV
+2780 PFDKASLV

-2863 LVTALRTTDKSYEKL
+2863 LVTALRTTDKSYEEL

-2898 IDTHVQFYKQ
+2898 VDTHVQFYKQ

-2949 VADMTFGG
+2949 VAGMTFGG

-3024 RAISS
+3024 RAISN

-3112 ATRFNSVNSAVG
+3112 ATRFNSISSAVG

-3168 FRRALGIAQSLFGNM
+3168 FRRTLGIAQSLFGNM

-3201 IGNAIL
+3201 IGDAIL
-3207 SDRKV
+3207 SDRKA

-3296 IDLHRVN
+3296 IDLHKVS

-3342 VNTFRVLPS
+3342 VDTFRVLPS

-3372 PRKKNLVM
+3372 PRKKNIVM
-3380 RHLENSNF
+3380 RHLENGNF

-3441 EVSVDGIDKPIEI
+3441 EVSADGIDKPIEI
-3454 PSASLEDNEKSEIS
+3454 PSTSLENNEKSEINT
-3468 PSTDGE
+3468 STDGE
-3474 AKSDESTPSKQEQID
+3474 VKLDESTLSKQEQID

-3506 KTIQSYK
+3506 KTIQNYK
-3513 AMDNEFKKAVES
+3513 AMDNEFKKAIES

-3541 FDERTIEEE
+3541 FDEKTIEEE

>member
-1 MSCVNTSSREFKSLL
+1 MSCVNINSREFKTLL
-16 SKVNVSSG
+16 DEVDLSSSA
-24 TLELLI
+24 LELII
-30 HKLQNDNENAPYPTP
+30 HKIQNSENSDRFP
-45 SEVIAKLSPKAFT
+45 SAEE
-58 SNADTIH
+58 
-65 AWVNNYSEPRYF
+65 VNNLLKPKSFTGDHNMIEVWEKQYSSPINFPTLILANEEYNNAV
-77 RTKDEAEFFFMEDAI
+77 K
-92 RIFGKD
+92 IFGKD
-98 SVSLTQVKN
+98 SVSIVERKN
-107 GGYIVEVGRPDIL
+107 GTYDLMVGNPTFESEYKYILSNAKRDSEGNLLAPNGKKS
-120 PFNLNGGIWS
+120 NLNERQYAQVRTKEFKDWFGDWENDPENASKVVDENGEPLVVYHGTNSKWNILDTKMFGKNTDDGYYGKGLYLSSVENKAAQYGNIMKLFVNIKKPLRAGTDPNISMKEAIKNVELAENFNRGIDNTEEYDGVLYSGAEGRYEEIVVPTPNQIKSAESNIGTFSRTNDRIDYYNEEESAFGISYNGESKIQLQSKIDDRIKSIEKERENLSNVLSLMDIAKEDFKNLPLERKVGALRRKAAGFNKSYNTRIKVDDKGNIIHNLKELDSVLS
-130 ELKNTIKEGPKDA
+130 ELKNPKLADNLIDKWHKKQAFLRQEEINKELELLNREDYISEDSIKNTIKGEKAIAILKQEGVTLDNSLINEFLSKV
-143 LLKSFIEVFEV
+143 KSTNPYHQLFKQVVEILR
-154 NGKLPIVDI
+154 NNNIPI
-163 SYLPNVEYIDANGIK
+163 N
-178 TNGVPLAMGG
+178 
-188 RDSIVFD
+188 IVTD
-195 TNTLLSLMQE
+195 TNLNYIAARKQDNFKTATIRINPTLLLGYLMTDDKANIKGNIMKIVTHELIHAVTAEILESHPSWAKVRGFDKAQTE
-205 TSPNMREKVFKQY
+205 FTTKTWNLYLQCKDQLKGTRWYGLKNAKEFIAVALTDRNFQVALSKIKVREKSAFKR
-218 FLHEL
+218 F
-223 THSVTLAAINK
+223 IN
-234 AEAGKGTKEEK
+234 
-245 DFYNEINRIYN
+245 Y
-256 IAKEAMGKEAG
+256 
-267 SYYGMDNIKE
+267 
-277 FLAEITSNL
+277 ITNL
-286 SFQKRLASI
+286 
-295 KDTKK
+295 
-300 KNLWNAIVNAF
+300 
-311 ASFFNKYFNMAIK
+311 FNKIFEAQGINIK
-324 DSVLES
+324 DSVLEEVISISQEYFDYANKGINKGIDDYLNTSDYYEGEKSFEEYTKYTAPINETTDEKILNGKLGFTRS
-330 GLKSLSEYIQYAKN
+330 GNIIVARNLSKEDVFKYIKGEVPSSTSEQKRVVF
-344 NSASIEATPTEL
+344 EEL
-356 ARKVNSVTPETFLT
+356 AK
-370 FNSLSDLQRFLQ
+370 
-382 NEGFTVGVGNSN
+382 EGY
-394 KTEAEA
+394 TEERLRE
-400 HIIGKHKYNGAYWL
+400 II
-414 KQWTD
+414 QTD
-419 KSLTNNTNVAKNL
+419 EDAKNL
-432 LNEVLSNLGIADKGV
+432 ITYHELSHKYWEDSGKDYYEGDIRDTYGNLVPYAIDWLSPNKIEVEKRATLDAIHRIELEKGIRLNKQESQDNNLQTTQFTWNRTSDNSYEVSSKGDKRFSALYA
-447 VTIKDTS
+447 IFK
-454 KGTIVEFNK
+454 KGTIIDGIDVGGMTIEDVYQKVVKKSGKGRAPSRDSRLFIDTTPKLRGKMSFAFGSQRADGVTADTTLEAIKRGERTATTRYTSDGNINYWKQAKVGDVIEFSGQNGEKILVRVTKELHQLPKSTTAEEWSSKEGWDTSRFEQRVKPQIDKGEAYQMEFEYIDQSK
-463 EAFDKAKEDI
+463 EAMEDFSYRESYLPLWQEWARQNPELMEELREKAKNKTLTDQFANTRVSQARALADI
-473 LENVQDRDYYENSLL
+473 LNS
-488 SESEQYDLEILD
+488 QR
-500 SVDSE
+500 
-505 LSSLVKEGKLS
+505 VKE
-516 IYEAKDLFEQKNGIS
+516 
-531 IYYQSNPD
+531 
-539 MAFSQAPSDTLNFY
+539 
-553 EGNIEPSDDTIFV
+553 
-566 FGSNP
+566 
-571 EGRHGAGAAKIA
+571 
-583 REQFGAVY
+583 
-591 GQGEGLQGNAYAL
+591 
-604 PTKDLRVKKNNSLRS
+604 PT
-619 ISPEQI
+619 
-625 IKSIKKLY
+625 
-633 ETAKQNPDKQFKVAY
+633 
-648 RNTDRAS
+648 
-655 LNGYTGLEMIDM
+655 
-667 FTKAGPIPSNIVFSK
+667 
-682 EWIDTGKFNQQI
+682 
-694 SDNTQNSK
+694 
-702 SLFNSLGELKGD
+702 
-714 TDISEIINNDGTIN
+714 
-728 FNKLEEITDKYF
+728 
-740 KNADSSLFKKGRKT
+740 
-754 LRERQEKHFDVNGN
+754 EK
-768 PIEAN
+768 
-773 TLEHLIN
+773 
-780 VTKSASEINIKEELK
+780 
-795 PTLVLAAALHDIAKP
+795 
-810 FHGGQRHGFQSV
+810 
-822 DVINSVFKGNISPLV
+822 
-837 KFAVRHHMLTL
+837 
-848 EESKEFTIDDA
+848 TIDDV
-859 KRIIQDAIDNNLNIQ
+859 Q
-874 DTIDVLLALNTAD
+874 
-887 IMMGQKP
+887 
-894 SDIDRY
+894 
-900 SGKTKKETIEEE
+900 
-912 IPVKRKL
+912 
-919 LELAAKELSNNESQN
+919 
-934 NINNQ
+934 
-939 NNLALNFKPE
+939 E
-949 EAEFYSGA
+949 EAPQ
-957 ATGSDKAWE
+957 TDK
-966 EAATKAGIKVKNYT
+966 T
-980 VTNWDKL
+980 
-987 SNEERERL
+987 
-995 DKEYQE
+995 
-1001 VVNTLG
+1001 
-1007 RKVLDINS
+1007 
-1015 YSGKLVR
+1015 
-1022 RDMLQADKADAIFAV
+1022 
-1037 GKVASNGYVDGGT
+1037 
-1050 GYATTRGIIRG
+1050 
-1061 IPVYLFDQ
+1061 
-1069 SDSTWKVWDKE
+1069 
-1080 QSKFVPTIQPSLTKN
+1080 
-1095 AAVVGTRNLQNNG
+1095 
-1108 REAINNIFTI
+1108 
-1118 NPQQSFQATNQQ
+1118 
-1130 TTSQSLQSSNTDITD
+1130 
-1145 YVNTEGKDRGFLT
+1145 
-1158 KKGEELL
+1158 
-1165 GTTFD
+1165 
-1170 KSKFNKG
+1170 
-1177 TFSVA
+1177 
-1182 LYPGPSGTTLMIGF
+1182 
-1196 ISPKGNKFYANYNSS
+1196 
-1211 PTRKTWDLLNS
+1211 
-1222 EQQSVT
+1222 
-1228 DVNSEKYWNIINT
+1228 
-1241 IVPKSLRDLVDSGK
+1241 
-1255 YYKMDTTDMEKGGE
+1255 
-1269 ASLIKRSEL
+1269 
-1278 EDYFEKEYNVFMQGR
+1278 EKE
-1293 SLDYNTKQINKALSS
+1293 
-1308 IQKNSI
+1308 
-1314 PSINVQQET
+1314 
-1323 NKGET
+1323 
-1328 KTPTSVSSYTGS
+1328 
-1340 ITSDAN
+1340 
-1346 TIENNKQ
+1346 Q
-1353 DLYTTKQQEKM
+1353 DLYTLKQQDKM
-1364 QQIDNLLGG
+1364 QQIDNLLGDS
-1373 NLLSATEVRHIAEQA
+1373 LLSATEVRHIAEQA

-1403 ELAKTIYGD
+1403 EVAKTIYGD

-1442 EMCKQKFSPEH
+1442 EMCRQKFSPEH
-1453 NDFDNDDTLDKAF
+1453 NDFDNFDTIDKAT

-1490 IVSTPDGKAN
+1490 IISTPDGKAN
-1500 EVNENLV
+1500 EVNEDLV

-1519 SDVEEVEGS
+1519 SDVEEIEGN

-1596 ADMVTKL
+1596 ASAITKL
-1603 QEKQEDNPWVKQLIN
+1603 QEKQKDNPWVKQLID

-1626 ETDFQG
+1626 ETDFQS
-1632 QFYGTFSKHFQPYSV
+1632 QFYGTFFKPFQSYST

-1658 QVNEN
+1658 SVNEN

-1677 KIGEHPLFTTDGI
+1677 KIGEHPLFTTEGI
-1690 NKKSFEELRAA
+1690 NKKSFGELKSA
-1701 YDSLEKFKHM
+1701 YDSLEKFRHT
-1711 GYDLSKEVNK
+1711 GYDLSKEVYK
-1721 DEAANTLGYISN
+1721 DEIANTLGYISN
-1733 LFGYYVTPDMVKN
+1733 LFGYYVTPDMVKS
-1746 NLTNENYKKMYS
+1746 NLTNETFKKMYS
-1758 ALGYIIKSFENNLD
+1758 ALGYMIRSFENNLD

-1797 ITEQLEDIAVSAF
+1797 ITEHLEDIAVSAF
-1810 YDSGK
+1810 YDNGK

-1830 QKFSQK
+1830 QKFSQE
-1836 GEAFDKFLTEEFG
+1836 GQAFDDFLTEEYA

-1867 WLRALATDSKTREI
+1867 WLRTLATDSKARSV
-1881 FKHKVQLN
+1881 FKHKVQLS

-1895 MRNMSDM
+1895 MKNMSDM
-1902 EYTLSLFTEYFSEGV
+1902 EYALSLLTEYFSEGA

-1946 ERGTNYKETI
+1946 ERGINYRETI
-1956 TDGMMDIF
+1956 TNGMMDIF

-2018 LINDKVNGKEVDEA
+2018 LINNKINGKEVDEA

-2044 TMDARAKSIVE
+2044 TLDTRAKSIVE
-2055 KWIDAG
+2055 NWINSG
-2061 LIEGAKKI
+2061 LMEGAKKI
-2069 TGIGVTEEEIKSNLE
+2069 SGIGTTEEEIKSNLE

-2097 MELTVTDI
+2097 MELTITDI
-2105 AYYKNAED
+2105 AYYKDAED

-2128 NVEATDYEGRK
+2128 NVDATDYKGSK

-2145 RTFYLT
+2145 RTFYLK
-2151 DWDNFISNIIDNVSI
+2151 DWDDFISNIIDNVSV

-2174 APEAEKAGYKALK
+2174 APEAEKDGYRVLK
-2187 ESLVGENGAFRNIN
+2187 DSLVGKDGAFRKIN

-2216 KAFIFGKWSKKAEDI
+2216 KAFIFGKWNKKAEEI
-2231 YQKLRKGDYN
+2231 YQKLRRGDYN
-2241 YNDLSVAF
+2241 YSDLSIAF

-2261 KSSGVA
+2261 KSSGVPN
-2267 KAPLDKFKVPVQ
+2267 APLDKLKIPVQ

-2349 YVNDANGEAKA
+2349 YINDINGEAKA
-2360 KAVMEACLYE
+2360 KAVMEACIYE
-2370 TTPKTVQEVNPETGE
+2370 TAPKTIQRTNQETGK
-2385 LEDVTIN
+2385 LEDVTIDI
-2392 TKTGKYSQTYV
+2392 KTGKYNQTYV
-2403 HELPL
+2403 QELPF

-2451 YEVEGRKVSA
+2451 YEVEGKKVSA
-2461 DEFKAEYEQTVADNI
+2461 DEFKSEYEQTIADNI

-2481 ELESTLGLNSTST
+2481 NLESALGLQSTNT

-2577 LNIRFKDKNGG
+2577 LNIRFKDKNGN
-2588 LLKTRAEYEKSP
+2588 LLKTR
-2600 IKKELSQ
+2600 KEFKG
-2607 TDKFN
+2607 TDEEFKQ
-2612 AKYKGLKTSERTMPY
+2612 YLK
-2627 KDYIKENQGGIA
+2627 DNQGGIA

-2651 LFNQF
+2651 LFSQF

-2704 GDGIMLPNDITLLTG
+2704 GDGIMLPSDITLLTG

-2732 DYGISRN
+2732 DYSISKN

-2751 DSLIESQSGELSYG
+2751 DSLVESQKGKLSYNV
-2765 AKSKLNSLVRQFLED
+2765 KSKLNDLVRQFLED

-2788 NQKTADGF
+2788 NQKTAEGF
-2796 MSIPSSSYS
+2796 MSIPSNSYS
-2805 KLLKLYLQNAFTVE
+2805 KLLKLYLQNAFTVN
-2819 KPTEGRI
+2819 KPTEGRT

-2863 LVTALRTTDKSYEKL
+2863 LVTALRTTDKSYDEL

-2883 DELKDLSDKDKNLMF
+2883 DELKDLSSKDKNLMF
-2898 IDTHVQFYKQ
+2898 IDTHIQFYKQ

-2929 ENEGYMVNVD
+2929 ENEGYMMNVD
-2939 NACRLTRPFT
+2939 NACNLTRPFT

-2957 NMPIDVRFDNNGQ
+2957 NMPIDVRLDNSGQ

-3010 LGMPFDDAALFLSQ
+3010 LGMPFDNAALFLSQ
-3024 RAISS
+3024 RVISDV
-3029 ALNQFSSENIT
+3029 LNQFSSENIT
-3040 GFTSLSKVVDDRIK
+3040 GFTSLSKVVENRIK
-3054 RIEKDLNIDE
+3054 KIEKDLNIDE
-3064 NSSLNEEELTREQL
+3064 NSLLNEEELTREQL
-3078 IEGIKS
+3078 IKGVKS
-3084 SDPRIEYKVLKSF
+3084 RDSRIEYKVLKAF

-3112 ATRFNSVNSAVG
+3112 ATRFNSISSAVG

-3144 NILGSDGEEISIN
+3144 NILGPDGEEISIN

-3168 FRRALGIAQSLFGNM
+3168 FRKTLGIAQSLFGSM

-3201 IGNAIL
+3201 IGDVIL
-3207 SDRKV
+3207 GDRKI

-3231 NSSDLSKVISEF
+3231 NSNDLGKIISEF

-3249 KNYKKQYDNNLLIQS
+3249 KNYKEQYKNNLLIQS

-3273 RATLQID
+3273 RATLQVD
-3280 ITGLDTQQ
+3280 ITGLDIQQ

-3296 IDLHRVN
+3296 IDLHKVN
-3303 PELSEQLFKY
+3303 PELSEKLFKY

-3334 VKERLNSY
+3334 VKERLSSY
-3342 VNTFRVLPS
+3342 VDTFRVLPS

-3362 RNNWDNNRLV
+3362 RNNWDNNKLV
-3372 PRKKNLVM
+3372 PRKKNLAM
-3380 RHLENSNF
+3380 RKLENGNF
-3388 EVYKESDVKEL
+3388 EVYKESDVKDL
-3399 QKTQYFKMKVD
+3399 QKTQYFKMRVD

-3417 QVLLKDDSIEYKEV
+3417 QVLSKDESIEYKEI

-3441 EVSVDGIDKPIEI
+3441 EISIDGIEKPLEI
-3454 PSASLEDNEKSEIS
+3454 PSVSLEDNTKSEINN
-3468 PSTDGE
+3468 PDVDGE
-3474 AKSDESTPSKQEQID
+3474 TKLDESTNNEQEQID

-3501 FADAE
+3501 LADAE
-3506 KTIQSYK
+3506 STIQNYK
-3513 AMDNEFKKAVES
+3513 NMDNEFKKAIES

-3533 RLETLGIK
+3533 RLEVLGIK
-3541 FDERTIEEE
+3541 FDEKTIEEE

>member
-1 MSCVNTSSREFKSLL
+1 MSCVNTSSKEFKSLL

-45 SEVIAKLSPKAFT
+45 SEVVAKLSPKAFT
-58 SNADTIH
+58 GNADIIH
-65 AWVNNYSEPRYF
+65 TWANNYSKPRYF
-77 RTKDEAEFFFMEDAI
+77 RTIDEAEFFFMEDATK
-92 RIFGKD
+92 IFGKD
-98 SVSLTQVKN
+98 SVSLTQTKD
-107 GGYIVEVGRPDIL
+107 GGYIAEVGRPNIL
-120 PFNLNGGIWS
+120 PFNLNNGIWS
-130 ELKNTIKEGPKDA
+130 ELKSTLKEGPKDA
-143 LLKSFIEVFEV
+143 LLKSFIEVFEI
-154 NGKLPIVDI
+154 NGRLPIVDI
-163 SYLPNVEYIDANGIK
+163 SSLPNTEYISANGIK
-178 TNGVPLAMGG
+178 TNGVPLAIGG
-188 RDSIVFD
+188 RGYITFD
-195 TNTLLSLMQE
+195 TNTLLSLMSK

-223 THSVTLAAINK
+223 THSVTLAAIDK
-234 AEAGKGTKEEK
+234 VEAGKGTKEEK
-245 DFYNEINRIYN
+245 AFYDEINRIYN
-256 IAKEAMGKEAG
+256 IAKEAMGAKAD
-267 SYYGMDNIKE
+267 SYYGMNNIKE

-295 KDTKK
+295 KDTNIKATK
-300 KNLWNAIVNAF
+300 EKNLWNAIIDAF
-311 ASFFNKYFNMAIK
+311 TSFFNKYFNMNIEG
-324 DSVLES
+324 SILES

-344 NSASIEATPTEL
+344 NSTSIEATPTEL
-356 ARKVNSVTPETFLT
+356 ARKINSVTPETFLT

-394 KTEAEA
+394 KTEAEVY
-400 HIIGKHKYNGAYWL
+400 IMGKHKYNGAYWL

-419 KSLTNNTNVAKNL
+419 ESLTSNTNIAKNL
-432 LNEVLSNLGIADKGV
+432 LNKVLSNLGIADKGV

-454 KGTIVEFNK
+454 KGTIVEFHK
-463 EAFDKAKEDI
+463 EAFDKAKKDI
-473 LENVQDRDYYENSLL
+473 LESVQDRDYYENSLL

-539 MAFSQAPSDTLNFY
+539 MAFSQAPSDTLNF
-553 EGNIEPSDDTIFV
+553 
-566 FGSNP
+566 
-571 EGRHGAGAAKIA
+571 
-583 REQFGAVY
+583 
-591 GQGEGLQGNAYAL
+591 
-604 PTKDLRVKKNNSLRS
+604 
-619 ISPEQI
+619 
-625 IKSIKKLY
+625 
-633 ETAKQNPDKQFKVAY
+633 
-648 RNTDRAS
+648 
-655 LNGYTGLEMIDM
+655 
-667 FTKAGPIPSNIVFSK
+667 
-682 EWIDTGKFNQQI
+682 
-694 SDNTQNSK
+694 
-702 SLFNSLGELKGD
+702 
-714 TDISEIINNDGTIN
+714 
-728 FNKLEEITDKYF
+728 
-740 KNADSSLFKKGRKT
+740 
-754 LRERQEKHFDVNGN
+754 
-768 PIEAN
+768 
-773 TLEHLIN
+773 
-780 VTKSASEINIKEELK
+780 
-795 PTLVLAAALHDIAKP
+795 
-810 FHGGQRHGFQSV
+810 
-822 DVINSVFKGNISPLV
+822 
-837 KFAVRHHMLTL
+837 
-848 EESKEFTIDDA
+848 
-859 KRIIQDAIDNNLNIQ
+859 
-874 DTIDVLLALNTAD
+874 
-887 IMMGQKP
+887 
-894 SDIDRY
+894 
-900 SGKTKKETIEEE
+900 
-912 IPVKRKL
+912 
-919 LELAAKELSNNESQN
+919 
-934 NINNQ
+934 
-939 NNLALNFKPE
+939 KPE

-957 ATGSDKAWE
+957 AIGSDKAWE

-980 VTNWDKL
+980 VNNWDKL
-987 SNEERERL
+987 SNEERGRL

-1022 RDMLQADKADAIFAV
+1022 RDMLQADKADAIFAI
-1037 GKVASNGYVDGGT
+1037 GTVASNGYVDGGT
-1050 GYATTRGIIRG
+1050 GYATTRGILRG

-1095 AAVVGTRNLQNNG
+1095 AAVVGTRKLQDNG
-1108 REAINNIFTI
+1108 KEAINSIFTTK
-1118 NPQQSFQATNQQ
+1118 PQQEQGIEE
-1130 TTSQSLQSSNTDITD
+1130 TTENKTM
-1145 YVNTEGKDRGFLT
+1145 EGT
-1158 KKGEELL
+1158 QEE
-1165 GTTFD
+1165 T
-1170 KSKFNKG
+1170 
-1177 TFSVA
+1177 
-1182 LYPGPSGTTLMIGF
+1182 P
-1196 ISPKGNKFYANYNSS
+1196 
-1211 PTRKTWDLLNS
+1211 
-1222 EQQSVT
+1222 
-1228 DVNSEKYWNIINT
+1228 
-1241 IVPKSLRDLVDSGK
+1241 
-1255 YYKMDTTDMEKGGE
+1255 
-1269 ASLIKRSEL
+1269 
-1278 EDYFEKEYNVFMQGR
+1278 
-1293 SLDYNTKQINKALSS
+1293 QINKTE
-1308 IQKNSI
+1308 K
-1314 PSINVQQET
+1314 E
-1323 NKGET
+1323 
-1328 KTPTSVSSYTGS
+1328 
-1340 ITSDAN
+1340 
-1346 TIENNKQ
+1346 Q

-1364 QQIDNLLGG
+1364 QQIDNLLGD
-1373 NLLSATEVRHIAEQA
+1373 NLLSATEVRHVAEQA

-1483 LNLEDFS
+1483 LNSENFS

-1500 EVNENLV
+1500 EVNEDLV

-1519 SDVEEVEGS
+1519 SDVEEIEGS

-1596 ADMVTKL
+1596 ADMITKL

-1647 VIEEDGKYKSI
+1647 VIEEDGKYKSVP
-1658 QVNEN
+1658 VNEN
-1663 PALSEAMTQVTTQY
+1663 PALKEAMTQVTTQY

-1690 NKKSFEELRAA
+1690 NKESFKELRAA
-1701 YDSLEKFKHM
+1701 YDSLEKFRHM

-1733 LFGYYVTPDMVKN
+1733 LFGYYVTPDMVKS
-1746 NLTNENYKKMYS
+1746 NLTSENYKKMYS

-1772 NASYEPFKFKAKD
+1772 NASYEPFKFKSKD

-1867 WLRALATDSKTREI
+1867 WLRALATDSKAKEI

-1895 MRNMSDM
+1895 MRDMSDM
-1902 EYTLSLFTEYFSEGV
+1902 EYTLSLFTEYFSEGA

-1977 NLDSKDPR
+1977 NLDSEDPR

-2044 TMDARAKSIVE
+2044 TMDARAKAIVE
-2055 KWIDAG
+2055 KWIDSG
-2061 LIEGAKKI
+2061 LMEGAKKI

-2128 NVEATDYEGRK
+2128 NVDATDYEGRK

-2151 DWDNFISNIIDNVSI
+2151 DWDDFVSNIIDNVSI

-2174 APEAEKAGYKALK
+2174 APEAEKAGYRALK

-2267 KAPLDKFKVPVQ
+2267 KAPLDKLRVPVQ

-2349 YVNDANGEAKA
+2349 YVNDVNGEAKA

-2385 LEDVTIN
+2385 SEDVTVN
-2392 TKTGKYSQTYV
+2392 TKTGKYNQTYV
-2403 HELPL
+2403 HELPF

-2461 DEFKAEYEQTVADNI
+2461 NEFKAEYEQTVADNI

-2481 ELESTLGLNSTST
+2481 ELESTLGLNSIST

-2588 LLKTRAEYEKSP
+2588 LLKTRAEYEKNP

-2612 AKYKGLKTSERTMPY
+2612 AKYKGLKVSESTMSY

-2651 LFNQF
+2651 LFSQF

-2704 GDGIMLPNDITLLTG
+2704 GDGIMLPSDITLLTG

-2751 DSLIESQSGELSYG
+2751 DSLIESQKGELSYG
-2765 AKSKLNSLVRQFLED
+2765 VKSKLNSLVRQFLED
-2780 PFDRASLV
+2780 PFDKASLV

-2796 MSIPSSSYS
+2796 MSIPSSSYN

-2863 LVTALRTTDKSYEKL
+2863 LVTALRTTNKSYEEL

-2898 IDTHVQFYKQ
+2898 VDTHVQFYKQ

-2939 NACRLTRPFT
+2939 NACKLIRPFT

-3078 IEGIKS
+3078 IKGIKS

-3112 ATRFNSVNSAVG
+3112 ATRFNSISSAVG

-3168 FRRALGIAQSLFGNM
+3168 FRRTLGIAQSLFGNM

-3201 IGNAIL
+3201 IGDAIL

-3231 NSSDLSKVISEF
+3231 NSSDLGKVISEF

-3249 KNYKKQYDNNLLIQS
+3249 KNYKKQYNDNLLIQS

-3296 IDLHRVN
+3296 IDLHKVN

-3334 VKERLNSY
+3334 VKERLKSY
-3342 VNTFRVLPS
+3342 VDTFRVLPS

-3380 RHLENSNF
+3380 RHLENGNF

-3417 QVLLKDDSIEYKEV
+3417 QVLLKDNSIEYKEV

-3454 PSASLEDNEKSEIS
+3454 PSTSLEDNEKSEIS

-3513 AMDNEFKKAVES
+3513 AMDNEFKKAIES
-3525 QVKKFMKS
+3525 QVKNFMKS

-3541 FDERTIEEE
+3541 FDEKTIEEE

>member
-1 MSCVNTSSREFKSLL
+1 MSCVNTSSKEFKTLL
-16 SKVNVSSG
+16 DKVDISSA
-24 TLELLI
+24 TLELII
-30 HKLQNDNENAPYPTP
+30 HKIQNTENNDRYPSVSEINEILRPQSFEGSETIVKVWDKQYSSPINFPT
-45 SEVIAKLSPKAFT
+45 IALAREEFNKA
-58 SNADTIH
+58 S
-65 AWVNNYSEPRYF
+65 
-77 RTKDEAEFFFMEDAI
+77 
-92 RIFGKD
+92 RIFGKN
-98 SVSLTQVKN
+98 SVSIIEKKN
-107 GGYIVEVGRPDIL
+107 GTYDLMVGNPTFESEYKYILSNAKRDSEGNLLAPNGKKSNLTERQYAQVRSKAFKDWFGEWENPKQIERTITTGWEVSSANEWLDGSTVVQRGNSYFYVNDDGVNIEITKKDYDD
-120 PFNLNGGIWS
+120 FNNGKHIMLNKK
-130 ELKNTIKEGPKDA
+130 EETIKITDSNYSKVLDKNGEPLVMYHRSDDNISIFDINKSRHGGFWFSKDPNYYVNTKA
-143 LLKSFIEVFEV
+143 KLKYAIPVFLNIRTPNNIRHELFEV
-154 NGKLPIVDI
+154 AVDGDEF
-163 SYLPNVEYIDANGIK
+163 VEGGIK
-178 TNGVPLAMGG
+178 TTQFDGWITKDVHTPEFYG
-188 RDSIVFD
+188 DEYSESIVFAMVTD
-195 TNTLLSLMQE
+195 PNQIKSATDNVGTFSRTNDRIDYFEDASTGISYNGESKDFLQNTINKKIQAIENKVKNINNVLSLMKIAKRDYESLPLERKVGALRRKAKAFNKEYNTNIRVDDNGNIIHNLNKLESTLMNLKNPKLADTIIKEWHKEQASARQE
-205 TSPNMREKVFKQY
+205 SINKELKLLEREDYFHSEEAKKENEHSLEILKNEVGITLDNSLIDEFLSKVKSTNPYHQIFKQVVEILRNNNIPINIVIDSTLENIAARKQDNFKTATIRINPILLLGY
-218 FLHEL
+218 LMTDDKANIKGNIMKIVTHEL
-223 THSVTLAAINK
+223 IHAVTAEILESHPSWAKVRGFDK
-234 AEAGKGTKEEK
+234 AQTEFTTKTWNLYLQCKEQLKGTRWYGLK
-245 DFYNEINRIYN
+245 N
-256 IAKEAMGKEAG
+256 AKEFIAVALTDRNFQVALSKIKVKEKSAFKRFIN
-267 SYYGMDNIKE
+267 Y
-277 FLAEITSNL
+277 ITDL
-286 SFQKRLASI
+286 
-295 KDTKK
+295 
-300 KNLWNAIVNAF
+300 
-311 ASFFNKYFNMAIK
+311 FNKIFEVQGINIK
-324 DSVLES
+324 DSVLEEVIS
-330 GLKSLSEYIQYAKN
+330 ISQEYFDYANKGINKGIDDYLNTIDYYEGEKSFEEYTKYTAPINETTDEKILN
-344 NSASIEATPTEL
+344 GKL
-356 ARKVNSVTPETFLT
+356 AFTRKGNIVVSRNVN
-370 FNSLSDLQRFLQ
+370 
-382 NEGFTVGVGNSN
+382 
-394 KTEAEA
+394 
-400 HIIGKHKYNGAYWL
+400 
-414 KQWTD
+414 
-419 KSLTNNTNVAKNL
+419 
-432 LNEVLSNLGIADKGV
+432 
-447 VTIKDTS
+447 
-454 KGTIVEFNK
+454 
-463 EAFDKAKEDI
+463 KEDI
-473 LENVQDRDYYENSLL
+473 FKYIKGEIDSPTSEQKKVVFDSLAKKGYTEEKLRELIQTDEDAKKLLAYHELSHKYWEDSSKDYYEEDERNANGTLVSEKINWL
-488 SESEQYDLEILD
+488 SPNKIEVEKRATLDAIHRIELE
-500 SVDSE
+500 
-505 LSSLVKEGKLS
+505 KGRG
-516 IYEAKDLFEQKNGIS
+516 EASK
-531 IYYQSNPD
+531 
-539 MAFSQAPSDTLNFY
+539 ATLNNY
-553 EGNIEPSDDTIFV
+553 IKVVKHKGNWSRAEAI
-566 FGSNP
+566 
-571 EGRHGAGAAKIA
+571 
-583 REQFGAVY
+583 
-591 GQGEGLQGNAYAL
+591 
-604 PTKDLRVKKNNSLRS
+604 
-619 ISPEQI
+619 
-625 IKSIKKLY
+625 
-633 ETAKQNPDKQFKVAY
+633 QNPNILYVFTD
-648 RNTDRAS
+648 NTDRDS
-655 LNGYTGLEMIDM
+655 G
-667 FTKAGPIPSNIVFSK
+667 S
-682 EWIDTGKFNQQI
+682 GKI
-694 SDNTQNSK
+694 SDDSWYSKNYGKGHHFPTMTAAVVRGLDNARPISTQRWYHQ
-702 SLFNSLGELKGD
+702 GAKGPTGRW
-714 TDISEIINNDGTIN
+714 TDADIN
-728 FNKLEEITDKYF
+728 E
-740 KNADSSLFKKGRKT
+740 FKKT
-754 LRERQEKHFDVNGN
+754 
-768 PIEAN
+768 
-773 TLEHLIN
+773 
-780 VTKSASEINIKEELK
+780 IKEELQE
-795 PTLVLAAALHDIAKP
+795 I
-810 FHGGQRHGFQSV
+810 
-822 DVINSVFKGNISPLV
+822 IN
-837 KFAVRHHMLTL
+837 
-848 EESKEFTIDDA
+848 EFNTN
-859 KRIIQDAIDNNLNIQ
+859 KY
-874 DTIDVLLALNTAD
+874 DTIMFPDGDGLFNTRISNITKERTPKLYQALGELLHEFGLDSLIPSDIALNTKQSEKKNTTSATK
-887 IMMGQKP
+887 IISGGQTG
-894 SDIDRY
+894 ID
-900 SGKTKKETIEEE
+900 TIELQ
-912 IPVKRKL
+912 V
-919 LELAAKELSNNESQN
+919 AKELGIE
-934 NINNQ
+934 
-939 NNLALNFKPE
+939 
-949 EAEFYSGA
+949 
-957 ATGSDKAWE
+957 TGGKAP
-966 EAATKAGIKVKNYT
+966 K
-980 VTNWDKL
+980 
-987 SNEERERL
+987 
-995 DKEYQE
+995 
-1001 VVNTLG
+1001 
-1007 RKVLDINS
+1007 
-1015 YSGKLVR
+1015 
-1022 RDMLQADKADAIFAV
+1022 
-1037 GKVASNGYVDGGT
+1037 
-1050 GYATTRGIIRG
+1050 
-1061 IPVYLFDQ
+1061 
-1069 SDSTWKVWDKE
+1069 
-1080 QSKFVPTIQPSLTKN
+1080 
-1095 AAVVGTRNLQNNG
+1095 
-1108 REAINNIFTI
+1108 
-1118 NPQQSFQATNQQ
+1118 
-1130 TTSQSLQSSNTDITD
+1130 
-1145 YVNTEGKDRGFLT
+1145 GFLT
-1158 KKGEELL
+1158 
-1165 GTTFD
+1165 TQT
-1170 KSKFNKG
+1170 NK
-1177 TFSVA
+1177 
-1182 LYPGPSGTTLMIGF
+1182 
-1196 ISPKGNKFYANYNSS
+1196 
-1211 PTRKTWDLLNS
+1211 R
-1222 EQQSVT
+1222 
-1228 DVNSEKYWNIINT
+1228 
-1241 IVPKSLRDLVDSGK
+1241 
-1255 YYKMDTTDMEKGGE
+1255 
-1269 ASLIKRSEL
+1269 
-1278 EDYFEKEYNVFMQGR
+1278 EKE
-1293 SLDYNTKQINKALSS
+1293 
-1308 IQKNSI
+1308 
-1314 PSINVQQET
+1314 
-1323 NKGET
+1323 
-1328 KTPTSVSSYTGS
+1328 
-1340 ITSDAN
+1340 
-1346 TIENNKQ
+1346 Q
-1353 DLYTTKQQEKM
+1353 DLYTLKQQEKM
-1364 QQIDNLLGG
+1364 QQIDNLLGD

-1483 LNLEDFS
+1483 LNVEDFS

-1500 EVNENLV
+1500 EVNEDLV
-1507 GDADNFNESNDQ
+1507 GDVDNFNESNDQ
-1519 SDVEEVEGS
+1519 SDVEEIEGS

-1539 QDVLGTMSQMVRRA
+1539 QDVLGTMSQMVKRA

-1596 ADMVTKL
+1596 ADIITKL
-1603 QEKQEDNPWVKQLIN
+1603 QEKQEDNPWVKQLID

-1663 PALSEAMTQVTTQY
+1663 PALKEAMTQITTQY

-1690 NKKSFEELRAA
+1690 NKESFKELRAA
-1701 YDSLEKFKHM
+1701 YDSLEKFRNM
-1711 GYDLSKEVNK
+1711 GYDLSNEVNK

-1733 LFGYYVTPDMVKN
+1733 LFGYYITPDMVKN
-1746 NLTNENYKKMYS
+1746 NLTKENYKKMYS

-1772 NASYEPFKFKAKD
+1772 NASYEPFKFKSKD

-1867 WLRALATDSKTREI
+1867 WLRALATDSKAREI

-1895 MRNMSDM
+1895 MRNMNDM
-1902 EYTLSLFTEYFSEGV
+1902 EYTLSLFTEYFSEGA

-1985 FIKNFDKNG
+1985 FIKSFDKNG

-2044 TMDARAKSIVE
+2044 TMDARAKAIVE
-2055 KWIDAG
+2055 EWIDSG
-2061 LIEGAKKI
+2061 LMEGAKKI
-2069 TGIGVTEEEIKSNLE
+2069 SGIGTTEEEIKSNLE

-2105 AYYKNAED
+2105 AYYKDAED

-2128 NVEATDYEGRK
+2128 NVDATDYEGNK

-2145 RTFYLT
+2145 RTFYLK
-2151 DWDNFISNIIDNVSI
+2151 DWDDFISNIIDNVSV

-2174 APEAEKAGYKALK
+2174 APEAEKDGYRVLK
-2187 ESLVGENGAFRNIN
+2187 DSLVGKDGAFRKIN

-2261 KSSGVA
+2261 KSSGIA
-2267 KAPLDKFKVPVQ
+2267 NAPLDKFRVPVQ

-2349 YVNDANGEAKA
+2349 YVNDVNGEAKA

-2370 TTPKTVQEVNPETGE
+2370 TTPKTIQEVNPETGE

-2403 HELPL
+2403 HELPF

-2461 DEFKAEYEQTVADNI
+2461 DEFKAEYEQTIADNI

-2588 LLKTRAEYEKSP
+2588 LLMTRAEYEKNP

-2612 AKYKGLKTSERTMPY
+2612 AKYKGLKTSESTMSY

-2639 YFEVFAPIYANN
+2639 YFEVFAPIYTNN
-2651 LFNQF
+2651 LFSQF

-2732 DYGISRN
+2732 DYNISRN
-2739 KITKSALHKILY
+2739 KISKSALHKILY
-2751 DSLIESQSGELSYG
+2751 DALVETQSKKLSYET
-2765 AKSKLNSLVRQFLED
+2765 KNNLNDLVRQFLED

-2805 KLLKLYLQNAFTVE
+2805 KLLKLYLQNAFTVK

-2842 ETSCAEMLNPGGFDP
+2842 ETSCAEMLNPGGFDQ

-2863 LVTALRTTDKSYEKL
+2863 LVTALRTTDKSYEEL

-2883 DELKDLSDKDKNLMF
+2883 DELKDLTDKDKNLMF
-2898 IDTHVQFYKQ
+2898 VDTHVQFYKQ

-2929 ENEGYMVNVD
+2929 ENEGYMMNVD
-2939 NACRLTRPFT
+2939 NACGLTRPFT

-3024 RAISS
+3024 RAISN

-3078 IEGIKS
+3078 IKGVKS

-3112 ATRFNSVNSAVG
+3112 ATRFNSISSAVG

-3168 FRRALGIAQSLFGNM
+3168 FRRTLGIAQSLFGNM

-3201 IGNAIL
+3201 IGDAIL

-3296 IDLHRVN
+3296 IDLHKVN

-3342 VNTFRVLPS
+3342 VDTFRVLPS

-3362 RNNWDNNRLV
+3362 RNNWDNNKLV
-3372 PRKKNLVM
+3372 PRKENLVM
-3380 RHLENSNF
+3380 RYLENGNF

-3417 QVLLKDDSIEYKEV
+3417 QVLLKDNSIEYKEV
-3431 NPLGSNKDYL
+3431 APLGSNKDYL
-3441 EVSVDGIDKPIEI
+3441 EISVDGIDKPLEI
-3454 PSASLEDNEKSEIS
+3454 PSTSLEDNEKSEIS
-3468 PSTDGE
+3468 STVNGE
-3474 AKSDESTPSKQEQID
+3474 AKLDESTPSKQEQID

-3501 FADAE
+3501 FADAD
-3506 KTIQSYK
+3506 KTIQNYK
-3513 AMDNEFKKAVES
+3513 GMDNEFKKAIES

-3533 RLETLGIK
+3533 RLETLGVK
-3541 FDERTIEEE
+3541 FDEKTIEEE

>member
-1 MSCVNTSSREFKSLL
+1 MSCVNTSSKEFKSLL
-16 SKVNVSSG
+16 DKVDVSSA
-24 TLELLI
+24 TLELIIHKIQNTENTDRFPSVSEINEILRPKSFEGSKSVVEIWDKQYSSPINFPTIALAREEFANASKIFGDNSVSIIEKKNGTYDLVVGNPTFESEYKYILSNAKRDSEGNLLAPNGKKSNLTERQYAQVRTKAFKDWFGDWENNPNEASKIVDENGEPLVRYHETNKNIIEFDADRSDNGYGDIETPIGIFTKENSNSIFDNRNVQIPIFVKANNILKFNTRKEAYNYFSKHVLSYREKAEYMTHINDDDPFLIENGDSYEIGEDIKKLITKYLKESGFDGFELVKDEGISSLGVSTIHTIVVFSPNQVKSATDNIGTFSRTNDRIDYYQGEPTLGIYYNGESKALLQNKIDSRIKSLEKERANLNNVLSLMDIAKEDFKNLPLERKVGALRRKAASFNKEYNTSIRVDNSGNIIHNMEELDNNLSKLKDSTLADNIIKQWHTEQASLRQEEINRDLELLNREDYIAEDSVENAIENERAIAILENEGITLDNSLIEKFLSKAKPNNPYHQLFKQIVGILRNNNIPINIVVDSNLQSIAARKQDSFKTATVRFNLSLLLEYLMIDDRVSAKGNVMKILTHELI
-30 HKLQNDNENAPYPTP
+30 HALTAEILETHPTWAKIRGFDKAQTEFTTKTWDLYLQCKEQLKGTKWYGLKNAKEFVATALTERNFQVELSKIKLDKKENAFKRFINYITNLFNKVFK
-45 SEVIAKLSPKAFT
+45 SQNIDIKNSVLEEIISISQEYFDYANKGLNKGIDDYKNSSDYFKSDGTFEEYSKFQSPIT
-58 SNADTIH
+58 ET
-65 AWVNNYSEPRYF
+65 
-77 RTKDEAEFFFMEDAI
+77 TDE
-92 RIFGKD
+92 K
-98 SVSLTQVKN
+98 
-107 GGYIVEVGRPDIL
+107 IL
-120 PFNLNGGIWS
+120 
-130 ELKNTIKEGPKDA
+130 
-143 LLKSFIEVFEV
+143 
-154 NGKLPIVDI
+154 NGKLAFTRAGNIVV
-163 SYLPNVEYIDANGIK
+163 SRNVN
-178 TNGVPLAMGG
+178 
-188 RDSIVFD
+188 
-195 TNTLLSLMQE
+195 
-205 TSPNMREKVFKQY
+205 
-218 FLHEL
+218 
-223 THSVTLAAINK
+223 
-234 AEAGKGTKEEK
+234 
-245 DFYNEINRIYN
+245 
-256 IAKEAMGKEAG
+256 
-267 SYYGMDNIKE
+267 
-277 FLAEITSNL
+277 
-286 SFQKRLASI
+286 
-295 KDTKK
+295 
-300 KNLWNAIVNAF
+300 
-311 ASFFNKYFNMAIK
+311 
-324 DSVLES
+324 
-330 GLKSLSEYIQYAKN
+330 
-344 NSASIEATPTEL
+344 
-356 ARKVNSVTPETFLT
+356 
-370 FNSLSDLQRFLQ
+370 
-382 NEGFTVGVGNSN
+382 
-394 KTEAEA
+394 
-400 HIIGKHKYNGAYWL
+400 
-414 KQWTD
+414 
-419 KSLTNNTNVAKNL
+419 
-432 LNEVLSNLGIADKGV
+432 
-447 VTIKDTS
+447 
-454 KGTIVEFNK
+454 
-463 EAFDKAKEDI
+463 KEDI
-473 LENVQDRDYYENSLL
+473 FKYIKGEIDSPTSKQKKVVFDSLAREGYTEEKLREIIQTDEDAKKLLIYHELSHKYWEDSSKDYYEGD
-488 SESEQYDLEILD
+488 E
-500 SVDSE
+500 
-505 LSSLVKEGKLS
+505 
-516 IYEAKDLFEQKNGIS
+516 KN
-531 IYYQSNPD
+531 
-539 MAFSQAPSDTLNFY
+539 A
-553 EGNIEPSDDTIFV
+553 
-566 FGSNP
+566 
-571 EGRHGAGAAKIA
+571 
-583 REQFGAVY
+583 
-591 GQGEGLQGNAYAL
+591 
-604 PTKDLRVKKNNSLRS
+604 
-619 ISPEQI
+619 
-625 IKSIKKLY
+625 
-633 ETAKQNPDKQFKVAY
+633 
-648 RNTDRAS
+648 
-655 LNGYTGLEMIDM
+655 
-667 FTKAGPIPSNIVFSK
+667 
-682 EWIDTGKFNQQI
+682 
-694 SDNTQNSK
+694 
-702 SLFNSLGELKGD
+702 
-714 TDISEIINNDGTIN
+714 DGTLVSEKIN
-728 FNKLEEITDKYF
+728 WLSPNKLEVEKR
-740 KNADSSLFKKGRKT
+740 AT
-754 LRERQEKHFDVNGN
+754 LDAIQRIELEKS
-768 PIEAN
+768 IAN
-773 TLEHLIN
+773 TERN
-780 VTKSASEINIKEELK
+780 AKQSSQDNI
-795 PTLVLAAALHDIAKP
+795 
-810 FHGGQRHGFQSV
+810 
-822 DVINSVFKGNISPLV
+822 
-837 KFAVRHHMLTL
+837 
-848 EESKEFTIDDA
+848 
-859 KRIIQDAIDNNLNIQ
+859 
-874 DTIDVLLALNTAD
+874 
-887 IMMGQKP
+887 
-894 SDIDRY
+894 
-900 SGKTKKETIEEE
+900 
-912 IPVKRKL
+912 
-919 LELAAKELSNNESQN
+919 
-934 NINNQ
+934 
-939 NNLALNFKPE
+939 LNFKPE

-957 ATGSDKAWE
+957 AIGSDKAWE

-1001 VVNTLG
+1001 VVNILG

-1015 YSGKLVR
+1015 YAGKLVR
-1022 RDMLQADKADAIFAV
+1022 RDMMQADKADAIFAIGTV
-1037 GKVASNGYVDGGT
+1037 SSNGYVDGGT
-1050 GYATTRGIIRG
+1050 GYATTRGIQRG

-1069 SDSTWKVWDKE
+1069 SDSTWKVWNKE
-1080 QSKFVPTIQPSLTKN
+1080 QSKFIPTIQPSLTKN
-1095 AAVVGTRNLQNNG
+1095 ATVVGTRKLQDNG
-1108 REAINNIFTI
+1108 KEAINSIFTTK
-1118 NPQQSFQATNQQ
+1118 PQQEQK
-1130 TTSQSLQSSNTDITD
+1130 
-1145 YVNTEGKDRGFLT
+1145 VEEPTENKT
-1158 KKGEELL
+1158 I
-1165 GTTFD
+1165 
-1170 KSKFNKG
+1170 KG
-1177 TFSVA
+1177 TQEEV
-1182 LYPGPSGTTLMIGF
+1182 PQTD
-1196 ISPKGNKFYANYNSS
+1196 
-1211 PTRKTWDLLNS
+1211 KT
-1222 EQQSVT
+1222 
-1228 DVNSEKYWNIINT
+1228 
-1241 IVPKSLRDLVDSGK
+1241 
-1255 YYKMDTTDMEKGGE
+1255 
-1269 ASLIKRSEL
+1269 
-1278 EDYFEKEYNVFMQGR
+1278 EKE
-1293 SLDYNTKQINKALSS
+1293 
-1308 IQKNSI
+1308 
-1314 PSINVQQET
+1314 
-1323 NKGET
+1323 
-1328 KTPTSVSSYTGS
+1328 
-1340 ITSDAN
+1340 
-1346 TIENNKQ
+1346 Q
-1353 DLYTTKQQEKM
+1353 DLYTTKQQDKM
-1364 QQIDNLLGG
+1364 QQIDNLLGD

-1412 RFKNEDGTDKD
+1412 RFKNEDSTDKD

-1483 LNLEDFS
+1483 LNVEDFS

-1500 EVNENLV
+1500 EVNEDLV

-1519 SDVEEVEGS
+1519 LDVEEIEGS

-1539 QDVLGTMSQMVRRA
+1539 QDVLGTMSQMVKRA
-1553 LLKCYILDKDGN
+1553 LLECYILDKDGN

-1596 ADMVTKL
+1596 ADMVAKL

-1690 NKKSFEELRAA
+1690 NKESFKELRAA
-1701 YDSLEKFKHM
+1701 YDSLEKFRHM

-1733 LFGYYVTPDMVKN
+1733 LFGYYVTPDMVKS
-1746 NLTNENYKKMYS
+1746 NLTKENYKKMYS
-1758 ALGYIIKSFENNLD
+1758 ALGYIVKSFENNLD

-1830 QKFSQK
+1830 QKFNQE
-1836 GEAFDKFLTEEFG
+1836 GETFDKFLTEEFG

-1867 WLRALATDSKTREI
+1867 WLRALATDSKAREI

-1895 MRNMSDM
+1895 MKNMSDM
-1902 EYTLSLFTEYFSEGV
+1902 EYTLSLFTEYFSEDA

-1946 ERGTNYKETI
+1946 ERGINYRETI
-1956 TDGMMDIF
+1956 TEGMMDIF

-1969 RIQTVLMR
+1969 RIQTILMR

-2044 TMDARAKSIVE
+2044 AMDARAKAIVE
-2055 KWIDAG
+2055 KWIDSG
-2061 LIEGAKKI
+2061 LMEGAKKI

-2113 LQKRLAQI
+2113 LQKRLTQI

-2128 NVEATDYEGRK
+2128 NIEATDYEGRK

-2151 DWDNFISNIIDNVSI
+2151 DWDNFVSNIIDNVSI

-2174 APEAEKAGYKALK
+2174 APEAKKAGYRALK

-2241 YNDLSVAF
+2241 YNDLSIAF

-2261 KSSGVA
+2261 KSSSVA

-2360 KAVMEACLYE
+2360 KAVMEACIYE
-2370 TTPKTVQEVNPETGE
+2370 TAPKTVQEVNPETGE
-2385 LEDVTIN
+2385 LEDVVIN

-2403 HELPL
+2403 HELSF

-2461 DEFKAEYEQTVADNI
+2461 DEFKAEYEQTIADNI

-2481 ELESTLGLNSTST
+2481 ELESALALHSTNAR
-2494 KDRNIALSKILQRE
+2494 DRNIALSKILQRE

-2588 LLKTRAEYEKSP
+2588 LLKTRAEYEKNP

-2612 AKYKGLKTSERTMPY
+2612 AKYKGLKTSESTMSY
-2627 KDYIKENQGGIA
+2627 EDYIKENQGGIA

-2651 LFNQF
+2651 LFSQF

-2732 DYGISRN
+2732 DYNISRN

-2751 DSLIESQSGELSYG
+2751 DSLIESQKNELSYG

-2796 MSIPSSSYS
+2796 MSIPSRSYS
-2805 KLLKLYLQNAFTVE
+2805 KLLELYLQNAFTIE

-2842 ETSCAEMLNPGGFDP
+2842 ETSCAEMLNPGGFDQ

-2863 LVTALRTTDKSYEKL
+2863 LVTALRTTNKSYEEL

-2883 DELKDLSDKDKNLMF
+2883 DELKDLSNKDKNLMF
-2898 IDTHVQFYKQ
+2898 VDTHVQFYKQ

-2929 ENEGYMVNVD
+2929 ENEGYMINVD

-2949 VADMTFGG
+2949 VAGMIFGG
-2957 NMPIDVRFDNNGQ
+2957 NMTIDVRFDNNGQ

-3040 GFTSLSKVVDDRIK
+3040 GFTSLSKVVEDRIDK
-3054 RIEKDLNIDE
+3054 MESRFSIDE
-3064 NSSLNEEELTREQL
+3064 NSVINKEELTREEL
-3078 IEGIKS
+3078 IEGIKV

-3112 ATRFNSVNSAVG
+3112 ATRFNSISSAVG

-3144 NILGSDGEEISIN
+3144 NILDSNGEEISIN
-3157 DIFLAHPILNQ
+3157 DIFIAHPILNQ
-3168 FRRALGIAQSLFGNM
+3168 FRRTLGIAQGLFGNM

-3201 IGNAIL
+3201 IGDAIL
-3207 SDRKV
+3207 SDRKI

-3249 KNYKKQYDNNLLIQS
+3249 KNYKKQYNNNLLIQS
-3264 IKYGTDKGG
+3264 IKYGTDKGD

-3296 IDLHRVN
+3296 IDLHKVN

-3372 PRKKNLVM
+3372 PRKKNIVI
-3380 RHLENSNF
+3380 RHLENGNF
-3388 EVYKESDVKEL
+3388 EVYKENDVKEL

-3431 NPLGSNKDYL
+3431 SPLGSNKDYL
-3441 EVSVDGIDKPIEI
+3441 EVSADEIDKPIEI
-3454 PSASLEDNEKSEIS
+3454 PSTSLEDNEKSEIS
-3468 PSTDGE
+3468 SSTDGE
-3474 AKSDESTPSKQEQID
+3474 AKSDESTSSKQEQID
-3489 LLHQIYMTKGKT
+3489 LLHRIYMTKGKT

-3506 KTIQSYK
+3506 KTIQNYK
-3513 AMDNEFKKAVES
+3513 GMDNEFKKAIES

-3533 RLETLGIK
+3533 RLETLGVK
-3541 FDERTIEEE
+3541 FDEKTIEEE

>member
-1 MSCVNTSSREFKSLL
+1 MSCINTSSKEFKSLL
-16 SKVNVSSG
+16 DKVDVSSA
-24 TLELLI
+24 TLELII
-30 HKLQNDNENAPYPTP
+30 HKIQNTENTDRFPSVSEINEILRPKSFEGSKSVVEIWDKQYSSPINFPT
-45 SEVIAKLSPKAFT
+45 IALAREEFNKA
-58 SNADTIH
+58 S
-65 AWVNNYSEPRYF
+65 
-77 RTKDEAEFFFMEDAI
+77 
-92 RIFGKD
+92 RIFGKN
-98 SVSLTQVKN
+98 SVSIIEKKN
-107 GGYIVEVGRPDIL
+107 GTYDLVVGNPSFESQYKSNPNQIKSATDNVGTFSRINDRIDYYGRESTL
-120 PFNLNGGIWS
+120 GISYNGESKEQLQGKINSKIKSLEKERENLN
-130 ELKNTIKEGPKDA
+130 
-143 LLKSFIEVFEV
+143 
-154 NGKLPIVDI
+154 
-163 SYLPNVEYIDANGIK
+163 NV
-178 TNGVPLAMGG
+178 
-188 RDSIVFD
+188 
-195 TNTLLSLMQE
+195 LSLMDIAKEDFKNLPLERKVGALRRKAASFNKEYNTSIRVDNSGNIIHNMEEIDNNLSKLKDSTLADNIIKQWHTEQASLRQE
-205 TSPNMREKVFKQY
+205 EINRDLELLNREDYIAEDSVENAIENERAIAILENEGITLDNSLIEKFLSKARPNNPYHQLFKQVVEILRNNNIPINIVIDSNLKGIAARRQDGFKTATVRFNPSLLLEY
-218 FLHEL
+218 LMTDDRVSAKGNVMKILTHEL
-223 THSVTLAAINK
+223 IHALTAEILETHPTWAKVRGFDK
-234 AEAGKGTKEEK
+234 AQTEFTTKTWDLYLQCKEQLKGTKW
-245 DFYNEINRIYN
+245 YGLRN
-256 IAKEAMGKEAG
+256 AKEFIAVALTDRNFQVALSK
-267 SYYGMDNIKE
+267 IKVRE
-277 FLAEITSNL
+277 KSAFKRFINYITNL
-286 SFQKRLASI
+286 
-295 KDTKK
+295 
-300 KNLWNAIVNAF
+300 
-311 ASFFNKYFNMAIK
+311 FNKVFEAQGINIK
-324 DSVLES
+324 DSVLEEVIS
-330 GLKSLSEYIQYAKN
+330 ISQEYFDYANKGLNKGIDDYKNSSDYFKSDGTFEEYSKFQAPI
-344 NSASIEATPTEL
+344 TETTDEKILNGKL
-356 ARKVNSVTPETFLT
+356 AFTREGNIVVSRNVN
-370 FNSLSDLQRFLQ
+370 
-382 NEGFTVGVGNSN
+382 
-394 KTEAEA
+394 
-400 HIIGKHKYNGAYWL
+400 
-414 KQWTD
+414 
-419 KSLTNNTNVAKNL
+419 
-432 LNEVLSNLGIADKGV
+432 
-447 VTIKDTS
+447 
-454 KGTIVEFNK
+454 
-463 EAFDKAKEDI
+463 KEDI
-473 LENVQDRDYYENSLL
+473 FKYIKGEIDSPTSKQKKIVFDSLAREGYTEEKLRELIQTDEDAKKLLIYHELSHKYWEDSSKDYYEGD
-488 SESEQYDLEILD
+488 E
-500 SVDSE
+500 
-505 LSSLVKEGKLS
+505 
-516 IYEAKDLFEQKNGIS
+516 
-531 IYYQSNPD
+531 
-539 MAFSQAPSDTLNFY
+539 
-553 EGNIEPSDDTIFV
+553 
-566 FGSNP
+566 
-571 EGRHGAGAAKIA
+571 R
-583 REQFGAVY
+583 
-591 GQGEGLQGNAYAL
+591 NA
-604 PTKDLRVKKNNSLRS
+604 
-619 ISPEQI
+619 
-625 IKSIKKLY
+625 
-633 ETAKQNPDKQFKVAY
+633 
-648 RNTDRAS
+648 
-655 LNGYTGLEMIDM
+655 
-667 FTKAGPIPSNIVFSK
+667 
-682 EWIDTGKFNQQI
+682 
-694 SDNTQNSK
+694 
-702 SLFNSLGELKGD
+702 
-714 TDISEIINNDGTIN
+714 DGTLVSEKIN
-728 FNKLEEITDKYF
+728 WLSPNKLEVEKR
-740 KNADSSLFKKGRKT
+740 AT
-754 LRERQEKHFDVNGN
+754 LDAIQRIELEKS
-768 PIEAN
+768 IAN
-773 TLEHLIN
+773 TE
-780 VTKSASEINIKEELK
+780 
-795 PTLVLAAALHDIAKP
+795 
-810 FHGGQRHGFQSV
+810 R
-822 DVINSVFKGNISPLV
+822 
-837 KFAVRHHMLTL
+837 
-848 EESKEFTIDDA
+848 
-859 KRIIQDAIDNNLNIQ
+859 
-874 DTIDVLLALNTAD
+874 
-887 IMMGQKP
+887 
-894 SDIDRY
+894 
-900 SGKTKKETIEEE
+900 
-912 IPVKRKL
+912 
-919 LELAAKELSNNESQN
+919 
-934 NINNQ
+934 NINTT
-939 NNLALNFKPE
+939 LNFKPE

-957 ATGSDKAWE
+957 AIGSDKAVE
-966 EAATKAGIKVKNYT
+966 DTQ
-980 VTNWDKL
+980 
-987 SNEERERL
+987 
-995 DKEYQE
+995 KE
-1001 VVNTLG
+1001 T
-1007 RKVLDINS
+1007 
-1015 YSGKLVR
+1015 
-1022 RDMLQADKADAIFAV
+1022 
-1037 GKVASNGYVDGGT
+1037 
-1050 GYATTRGIIRG
+1050 
-1061 IPVYLFDQ
+1061 P
-1069 SDSTWKVWDKE
+1069 
-1080 QSKFVPTIQPSLTKN
+1080 
-1095 AAVVGTRNLQNNG
+1095 
-1108 REAINNIFTI
+1108 
-1118 NPQQSFQATNQQ
+1118 
-1130 TTSQSLQSSNTDITD
+1130 
-1145 YVNTEGKDRGFLT
+1145 
-1158 KKGEELL
+1158 
-1165 GTTFD
+1165 
-1170 KSKFNKG
+1170 
-1177 TFSVA
+1177 
-1182 LYPGPSGTTLMIGF
+1182 
-1196 ISPKGNKFYANYNSS
+1196 
-1211 PTRKTWDLLNS
+1211 
-1222 EQQSVT
+1222 
-1228 DVNSEKYWNIINT
+1228 
-1241 IVPKSLRDLVDSGK
+1241 
-1255 YYKMDTTDMEKGGE
+1255 
-1269 ASLIKRSEL
+1269 
-1278 EDYFEKEYNVFMQGR
+1278 
-1293 SLDYNTKQINKALSS
+1293 QINKTE
-1308 IQKNSI
+1308 K
-1314 PSINVQQET
+1314 E
-1323 NKGET
+1323 
-1328 KTPTSVSSYTGS
+1328 
-1340 ITSDAN
+1340 
-1346 TIENNKQ
+1346 Q
-1353 DLYTTKQQEKM
+1353 DLYTTKQQGKM
-1364 QQIDNLLGG
+1364 QQIDNLLGD

-1403 ELAKTIYGD
+1403 GLAKTIYGD

-1483 LNLEDFS
+1483 LSSEDFS

-1500 EVNENLV
+1500 EVNEDLV

-1519 SDVEEVEGS
+1519 SDVEEVEGN

-1596 ADMVTKL
+1596 ADMITKL

-1632 QFYGTFSKHFQPYSV
+1632 QFYGTFSKHFQSYSV

-1663 PALSEAMTQVTTQY
+1663 PALSEAMTQITTQY

-1690 NKKSFEELRAA
+1690 NKESFKELRAA
-1701 YDSLEKFKHM
+1701 YDSLEKFRHM

-1721 DEAANTLGYISN
+1721 NEAANTLGYISN
-1733 LFGYYVTPDMVKN
+1733 LLGYYVTPDMVKN
-1746 NLTNENYKKMYS
+1746 NLTSENYRKMYS
-1758 ALGYIIKSFENNLD
+1758 ALGYMIKSFENNLD

-1867 WLRALATDSKTREI
+1867 WLRALATDSKAREI

-1895 MRNMSDM
+1895 MRDMSDM
-1902 EYTLSLFTEYFSEGV
+1902 EYTLSLFTEYFSEDA
-1917 NDKQSRV
+1917 NNKQSRV

-1946 ERGTNYKETI
+1946 ERGTNYRETI

-1994 KKFCFLDFMN
+1994 RKFCFLDFMN

-2044 TMDARAKSIVE
+2044 TMDARAKAIVE
-2055 KWIDAG
+2055 KWIDSG
-2061 LIEGAKKI
+2061 LMEGAKKI

-2084 NFVWNDT
+2084 NFIWNDT

-2128 NVEATDYEGRK
+2128 NIEATDYEGRK

-2151 DWDNFISNIIDNVSI
+2151 DWDNFVSNIIDNVSI

-2174 APEAEKAGYKALK
+2174 APEAEKAGYRALK

-2241 YNDLSVAF
+2241 YSDLSVAF

-2261 KSSGVA
+2261 KSSGVP

-2370 TTPKTVQEVNPETGE
+2370 TAPKTVQEVNPETGE

-2403 HELPL
+2403 HELPF

-2481 ELESTLGLNSTST
+2481 ELESTLGLNSIST

-2588 LLKTRAEYEKSP
+2588 LLKTRAEYEKNP

-2612 AKYKGLKTSERTMPY
+2612 AKYKGLKVSESTMSY
-2627 KDYIKENQGGIA
+2627 EDYIKENQGGIA

-2651 LFNQF
+2651 LFSQF

-2751 DSLIESQSGELSYG
+2751 DSLIESQKGELSYG
-2765 AKSKLNSLVRQFLED
+2765 VKSKLNSLVRQFLED

-2796 MSIPSSSYS
+2796 MSIPSGSYS
-2805 KLLKLYLQNAFTVE
+2805 KLLKLYLQNSFTVE
-2819 KPTEGRI
+2819 KPTEGRV

-2863 LVTALRTTDKSYEKL
+2863 LVTALRTTDKSYEEL

-2908 NSAAGSLIGIFAV
+2908 NSAASSLIGIFAV

-2929 ENEGYMVNVD
+2929 ENEGYMINVD

-2949 VADMTFGG
+2949 VAGMTFGG

-2998 SNTANILNTLVR
+2998 SNTANILNTLIR
-3010 LGMPFDDAALFLSQ
+3010 LGMPFDNAALFLSQ

-3040 GFTSLSKVVDDRIK
+3040 GFTSLSKVVNDRIAEMES
-3054 RIEKDLNIDE
+3054 RFSIDE
-3064 NSSLNEEELTREQL
+3064 NSIINKEELTREEL

-3084 SDPRIEYKVLKSF
+3084 SDPRIEYKVLKAF

-3112 ATRFNSVNSAVG
+3112 ATRFNSISSAVG

-3168 FRRALGIAQSLFGNM
+3168 FRRTLGIAQGLFGNM

-3201 IGNAIL
+3201 IGDVIL
-3207 SDRKV
+3207 NDRKI

-3231 NSSDLSKVISEF
+3231 NSSDLGKVISEF

-3249 KNYKKQYDNNLLIQS
+3249 KNYKKQYNDNLLIQS

-3273 RATLQID
+3273 KATLQID

-3296 IDLHRVN
+3296 IDLHKVN

-3342 VNTFRVLPS
+3342 VDTFRVLPS

-3372 PRKKNLVM
+3372 PRKKNIVM
-3380 RHLENSNF
+3380 RRLENGNF

-3431 NPLGSNKDYL
+3431 SPLGSNKDYL
-3441 EVSVDGIDKPIEI
+3441 EISIDGIDKPIEI
-3454 PSASLEDNEKSEIS
+3454 PSTSLEDNEKSEIS
-3468 PSTDGE
+3468 PSTNGE
-3474 AKSDESTPSKQEQID
+3474 AKSDESTSSKQEQID

-3513 AMDNEFKKAVES
+3513 AMDNEFKKAIES

-3533 RLETLGIK
+3533 RLETLGVK
-3541 FDERTIEEE
+3541 FDEKTIEEE

>member
-1 MSCVNTSSREFKSLL
+1 MSCVNTSSKEFKSLL
-16 SKVNVSSG
+16 DKVDVSSA
-24 TLELLI
+24 TLELII
-30 HKLQNDNENAPYPTP
+30 HKIQNTENNDRFPSV
-45 SEVIAKLSPKAFT
+45 SEVNEILKPQSFEG
-58 SNADTIH
+58 
-65 AWVNNYSEPRYF
+65 SE
-77 RTKDEAEFFFMEDAI
+77 
-92 RIFGKD
+92 
-98 SVSLTQVKN
+98 S
-107 GGYIVEVGRPDIL
+107 IVEVWDKQYSFPINFPTIALAKEEFTNASKIFGNNSVSIIERKNGTYDLVVGNPTFESEYKYIL
-120 PFNLNGGIWS
+120 SNAKRDSEGNL
-130 ELKNTIKEGPKDA
+130 LAP
-143 LLKSFIEVFEV
+143 
-154 NGKLPIVDI
+154 NGKKSNLTERQYAQVRTKAFKDWFGDWENDPKNASKVVDENGEPLVVYHATNKIFNTYKERDGIHFGSYNTALGVANEKFDPTFDTIEEAQASIAKGKFRINQVFLNIRNPKQSKDLGTGWKQLITEGFDGGVYRAVEGDTSFVVFDSNQIKSATDNVGTFSRTDDRTDYYQEEFTGI
-163 SYLPNVEYIDANGIK
+163 SYNGESKEQLQNKINSRIKSVEKERENLSNV
-178 TNGVPLAMGG
+178 
-188 RDSIVFD
+188 
-195 TNTLLSLMQE
+195 LSLMDIAKEDFKNLPLERKVGALRRKASRFNKDYNTSIRVDDSGNIIHNMEELDNNLSRLKNHTLANNIIKQWHREQASLRQE
-205 TSPNMREKVFKQY
+205 EINRDLELLNREDYIAEDSVENAIENERAIATLKNEGITLDNSLIEEFLSKAKPNNPYHQLFKQIVGILRNNNIPINIVTDSNLEGIAARRQDGFKTATVRFNPSLLLGY
-218 FLHEL
+218 LMTSDRSKAKGNIMRIITHEL
-223 THSVTLAAINK
+223 IHALTAEILETNPTWAKIRGFDEAQTEFVNK
-234 AEAGKGTKEEK
+234 TWDLYLQCKEQLKGTKWYGLKNAKEFIAEAITNIEFQVTLSKIKVKEK
-245 DFYNEINRIYN
+245 SAFKRFINYITNLFNEIFKG
-256 IAKEAMGKEAG
+256 IA
-267 SYYGMDNIKE
+267 
-277 FLAEITSNL
+277 
-286 SFQKRLASI
+286 
-295 KDTKK
+295 
-300 KNLWNAIVNAF
+300 V
-311 ASFFNKYFNMAIK
+311 K
-324 DSVLES
+324 DSVLEEVIS
-330 GLKSLSEYIQYAKN
+330 VSQEYFDYANKGINKGIIDYAGNTGDYFKGDKSFEEYTKYTAPINETTDEKILNGRLGFTRNGNITVARNLSKEDVFKYIKGEIKSATSEQKRIVFEELAKEGYTENKLREIIQTDEDAKKLITYHELSHKYWEDNSSEYYQGDPRTKDGTLIKSQVNWLSTNKIEVEKRATLDAIQRIELEKSIADAERNAKRNSQQTTQFTWGRTSN
-344 NSASIEATPTEL
+344 NSYEVSS
-356 ARKVNSVTPETFLT
+356 RGDK
-370 FNSLSDLQRFLQ
+370 RFSAL
-382 NEGFTVGVGNSN
+382 
-394 KTEAEA
+394 
-400 HIIGKHKYNGAYWL
+400 Y
-414 KQWTD
+414 
-419 KSLTNNTNVAKNL
+419 
-432 LNEVLSNLGIADKGV
+432 
-447 VTIKDTS
+447 S
-454 KGTIVEFNK
+454 KFKEGTIIDGV
-463 EAFDKAKEDI
+463 DVGGMTI
-473 LENVQDRDYYENSLL
+473 ENV
-488 SESEQYDLEILD
+488 
-500 SVDSE
+500 
-505 LSSLVKEGKLS
+505 
-516 IYEAKDLFEQKNGIS
+516 
-531 IYYQSNPD
+531 YQSVIKK
-539 MAFSQAPSDTLNFY
+539 SKKGQAPSK
-553 EGNIEPSDDTIFV
+553 ES
-566 FGSNP
+566 
-571 EGRHGAGAAKIA
+571 
-583 REQFGAVY
+583 
-591 GQGEGLQGNAYAL
+591 
-604 PTKDLRVKKNNSLRS
+604 
-619 ISPEQI
+619 
-625 IKSIKKLY
+625 KLY
-633 ETAKQNPDKQFKVAY
+633 NESLKTKGEREDFSYTEGYLPLWQEWAKQNPELMDELRVK
-648 RNTDRAS
+648 S
-655 LNGYTGLEMIDM
+655 
-667 FTKAGPIPSNIVFSK
+667 AG
-682 EWIDTGKFNQQI
+682 
-694 SDNTQNSK
+694 
-702 SLFNSLGELKGD
+702 
-714 TDISEIINNDGTIN
+714 
-728 FNKLEEITDKYF
+728 
-740 KNADSSLFKKGRKT
+740 KT
-754 LRERQEKHFDVNGN
+754 LTDQFASTRVSQARALADILNSQHRTTEQ
-768 PIEAN
+768 
-773 TLEHLIN
+773 
-780 VTKSASEINIKEELK
+780 TK
-795 PTLVLAAALHDIAKP
+795 V
-810 FHGGQRHGFQSV
+810 
-822 DVINSVFKGNISPLV
+822 
-837 KFAVRHHMLTL
+837 
-848 EESKEFTIDDA
+848 EESTE
-859 KRIIQDAIDNNLNIQ
+859 
-874 DTIDVLLALNTAD
+874 
-887 IMMGQKP
+887 
-894 SDIDRY
+894 
-900 SGKTKKETIEEE
+900 
-912 IPVKRKL
+912 
-919 LELAAKELSNNESQN
+919 
-934 NINNQ
+934 
-939 NNLALNFKPE
+939 
-949 EAEFYSGA
+949 
-957 ATGSDKAWE
+957 DK
-966 EAATKAGIKVKNYT
+966 
-980 VTNWDKL
+980 
-987 SNEERERL
+987 
-995 DKEYQE
+995 
-1001 VVNTLG
+1001 
-1007 RKVLDINS
+1007 
-1015 YSGKLVR
+1015 
-1022 RDMLQADKADAIFAV
+1022 
-1037 GKVASNGYVDGGT
+1037 
-1050 GYATTRGIIRG
+1050 
-1061 IPVYLFDQ
+1061 
-1069 SDSTWKVWDKE
+1069 
-1080 QSKFVPTIQPSLTKN
+1080 
-1095 AAVVGTRNLQNNG
+1095 
-1108 REAINNIFTI
+1108 
-1118 NPQQSFQATNQQ
+1118 
-1130 TTSQSLQSSNTDITD
+1130 
-1145 YVNTEGKDRGFLT
+1145 
-1158 KKGEELL
+1158 
-1165 GTTFD
+1165 
-1170 KSKFNKG
+1170 
-1177 TFSVA
+1177 
-1182 LYPGPSGTTLMIGF
+1182 
-1196 ISPKGNKFYANYNSS
+1196 
-1211 PTRKTWDLLNS
+1211 
-1222 EQQSVT
+1222 
-1228 DVNSEKYWNIINT
+1228 
-1241 IVPKSLRDLVDSGK
+1241 
-1255 YYKMDTTDMEKGGE
+1255 
-1269 ASLIKRSEL
+1269 
-1278 EDYFEKEYNVFMQGR
+1278 
-1293 SLDYNTKQINKALSS
+1293 
-1308 IQKNSI
+1308 
-1314 PSINVQQET
+1314 
-1323 NKGET
+1323 
-1328 KTPTSVSSYTGS
+1328 
-1340 ITSDAN
+1340 
-1346 TIENNKQ
+1346 TIENTQEETPQIDKEEKTQ
-1353 DLYTTKQQEKM
+1353 DLYTSKQQEKM
-1364 QQIDNLLGG
+1364 QQIDNLLGD

-1453 NDFDNDDTLDKAF
+1453 NDFEDFDTIDKAT

-1500 EVNENLV
+1500 EVNENLI

-1519 SDVEEVEGS
+1519 SDIEEVEGN

-1553 LLKCYILDKDGN
+1553 LLKCYIIDKDGN

-1596 ADMVTKL
+1596 TDMVTKL
-1603 QEKQEDNPWVKQLIN
+1603 QEKQEDNPWVKQLID

-1663 PALSEAMTQVTTQY
+1663 PALKEAMTQVTTQY
-1677 KIGEHPLFTTDGI
+1677 KIGEHPLFTTEGI
-1690 NKKSFEELRAA
+1690 NKESFEELRTA

-1711 GYDLSKEVNK
+1711 GYDLSKEVYK

-1733 LFGYYVTPDMVKN
+1733 LFGYYVTPDMVKS
-1746 NLTNENYKKMYS
+1746 NLTNETYRKMYS
-1758 ALGYIIKSFENNLD
+1758 ALTYIVKSFENNLD
-1772 NASYEPFKFKAKD
+1772 NKTYEPFKFKAKD

-1797 ITEQLEDIAVSAF
+1797 ITEHLEDIAVSAF

-1815 MYQSYVTPSYMSKLM
+1815 MYQSYVTPSYMSKMM

-1836 GEAFDKFLTEEFG
+1836 GQAFDDFIMEEFG

-1867 WLRALATDSKTREI
+1867 WLRALATDSKAREV

-1895 MRNMSDM
+1895 MRNMNDM
-1902 EYTLSLFTEYFSEGV
+1902 EYTLSLFTEYFSEGA
-1917 NDKQSRV
+1917 NSKQSKV

-1946 ERGTNYKETI
+1946 ERGTNYRETI

-1994 KKFCFLDFMN
+1994 RKFFFLDFMN

-2018 LINDKVNGKEVDEA
+2018 LINDKVNGKEIDET

-2044 TMDARAKSIVE
+2044 TMDTRAKAIVE
-2055 KWIDAG
+2055 EWVDSN

-2069 TGIGVTEEEIKSNLE
+2069 TGIGTTEEEIKSNLE

-2091 FAAMNI
+2091 FAAINI

-2139 VSDGKE
+2139 ISDGKE

-2151 DWDNFISNIIDNVSI
+2151 DWDDFTSNIIDNVSI
-2166 VFDRKIAE
+2166 VFDRKIDN
-2174 APEAEKAGYKALK
+2174 APEAEKAGYRALK
-2187 ESLVGENGAFRNIN
+2187 ESLVGKDGAFRKIN

-2261 KSSGVA
+2261 KSSNVPN
-2267 KAPLDKFKVPVQ
+2267 APLDRLKVPVQ

-2349 YVNDANGEAKA
+2349 YINDANGEAKA

-2370 TTPKTVQEVNPETGE
+2370 TAPKTVQEVNPETGE
-2385 LEDVTIN
+2385 PEDVTIN
-2392 TKTGKYSQTYV
+2392 TRTGKYNQTYV
-2403 HELPL
+2403 HELSF

-2451 YEVEGRKVSA
+2451 YEVEGRKLSA

-2476 EDSIS
+2476 EDSIN
-2481 ELESTLGLNSTST
+2481 ELSDILGLNSINT
-2494 KDRNIALSKILQRE
+2494 KNRNIALSKILQRE

-2577 LNIRFKDKNGG
+2577 LNIRFKDKTGG
-2588 LLKTRAEYEKSP
+2588 LLKTRAEYEKNP
-2600 IKKELSQ
+2600 IKRELSQ

-2612 AKYKGLKTSERTMPY
+2612 AKYRGLKITESIMSYE
-2627 KDYIKENQGGIA
+2627 DYIKENQGGIA

-2651 LFNQF
+2651 LFSQF

-2662 ISIEALEALDPD
+2662 ISIEAIEALDPD

-2732 DYGISRN
+2732 DYNISRN

-2751 DSLIESQSGELSYG
+2751 DALVETQSEKLSYK
-2765 AKSKLNSLVRQFLED
+2765 AKSNLNDLVRQFLED
-2780 PFDRASLV
+2780 PFDRVSLV
-2788 NQKTADGF
+2788 NQKTAEGF
-2796 MSIPSSSYS
+2796 MSIPSSAYS

-2819 KPTEGRI
+2819 KPTEGRV

-2863 LVTALRTTDKSYEKL
+2863 LVTALRNTDKSYEEL

-2883 DELKDLSDKDKNLMF
+2883 DELKDLSNKDKNLMF

-2949 VADMTFGG
+2949 VANITFGG

-3024 RAISS
+3024 RAVSNI
-3029 ALNQFSSENIT
+3029 LNQFSSKNIT
-3040 GFTSLSKVVDDRIK
+3040 GFTSLSKVVSDRLK
-3054 RIEKDLNIDE
+3054 KIEKDLNIDE
-3064 NSSLNEEELTREQL
+3064 NSSLNEEELTKKQL

-3084 SDPRIEYKVLKSF
+3084 DDPRIEYKVLKAFS
-3097 RNFQR
+3097 NFQR

-3112 ATRFNSVNSAVG
+3112 ATRFNSISSAVG

-3144 NILGSDGEEISIN
+3144 NILGSDGEGISIN

-3168 FRRALGIAQSLFGNM
+3168 FRRTLGIAQGLFGNM
-3183 PANSTGF
+3183 PANSAGF
-3190 RNILTYASENP
+3190 RNLLTYISENP
-3201 IGNAIL
+3201 IGDIIFNDRKIL
-3207 SDRKV
+3207 SN
-3212 LSSLSDFY
+3212 LSDFY

-3231 NSSDLSKVISEF
+3231 DSNDLSRVISEF

-3249 KNYKKQYDNNLLIQS
+3249 KDYKKQYSDNLLIQS

-3273 RATLQID
+3273 RVTLQID
-3280 ITGLDTQQ
+3280 TTGLDTQQ
-3288 KERLSSAW
+3288 KEKLSSAW
-3296 IDLHRVN
+3296 IDLHKAN
-3303 PELSEQLFKY
+3303 PKLSEQLFKY

-3326 FMSLVPVY
+3326 FMSLVPIY

-3342 VNTFRVLPS
+3342 VDTFRVLPS

-3356 VLDQFI
+3356 VLNQFI

-3372 PRKKNLVM
+3372 PRKKNLAM
-3380 RHLENSNF
+3380 RSLNENLF
-3388 EVYKESDVKEL
+3388 EVYKEADIKDLSNIP
-3399 QKTQYFKMKVD
+3399 YFKMKVGD
-3410 NVDKLYQ
+3410 TDKMYQ
-3417 QVLLKDDSIEYKEV
+3417 QVIVQDSSIIYKEIS
-3431 NPLGSNKDYL
+3431 PLGSNKDYL
-3441 EVSVDGIDKPIEI
+3441 EINTDEIKNPIEI
-3454 PSASLEDNEKSEIS
+3454 PSVALENNDKTEIDT
-3468 PSTDGE
+3468 PTVNVE
-3474 AKSDESTPSKQEQID
+3474 AKSDESTTSEQEHID

-3501 FADAE
+3501 LVDAE
-3506 KTIQSYK
+3506 RTIQSYK
-3513 AMDNEFKKAVES
+3513 NMDNEFKKAIES
-3525 QVKKFMKS
+3525 QVKDFMRS
-3533 RLETLGIK
+3533 RLKTLGIK
-3541 FDERTIEEE
+3541 FDEKTIEEE

>member
-1 MSCVNTSSREFKSLL
+1 MSCVNTSSKEFKSLL

-30 HKLQNDNENAPYPTP
+30 HKLQNDNENTPYPTP

-58 SNADTIH
+58 SNADMIH
-65 AWVNNYSEPRYF
+65 AWVNNYSKPRYF
-77 RTKDEAEFFFMEDAI
+77 RTKDEAESFFMEDAI

-130 ELKNTIKEGPKDA
+130 ELKNTLKEGPKDA
-143 LLKSFIEVFEV
+143 LLKSFIEVFEI

-163 SYLPNVEYIDANGIK
+163 SYLPNVEYINANGIK

-195 TNTLLSLMQE
+195 TNALLSLMQK

-223 THSVTLAAINK
+223 THSVTLAAIAK
-234 AEAGKGTKEEK
+234 VEAGKGTKEEK
-245 DFYNEINRIYN
+245 AFYNEINRIYN

-277 FLAEITSNL
+277 FLAEMTSNL
-286 SFQKRLASI
+286 SFQRKLASI
-295 KDTKK
+295 KDPNKDTKK
-300 KNLWNAIVNAF
+300 ENLWNAIVNAF
-311 ASFFNKYFNMAIK
+311 TSFFNKYFNMAIK
-324 DSVLES
+324 DSVLKS
-330 GLKSLSEYIQYAKN
+330 GLRSLSEYIQYAKN
-344 NSASIEATPTEL
+344 NSTSIEATPTEL
-356 ARKVNSVTPETFLT
+356 ASKVNSVTPETFLT

-382 NEGFTVGVGNSN
+382 NEGFTVGVNNSN

-419 KSLTNNTNVAKNL
+419 ESLTSNTNIAKNL
-432 LNEVLSNLGIADKGV
+432 LNKVLSNLGIADKGV

-454 KGTIVEFNK
+454 KGTIVEFHK
-463 EAFDKAKEDI
+463 EAFAKAKEEI
-473 LENVQDRDYYENSLL
+473 LENIQDRDYYENSLL
-488 SESEQYDLEILD
+488 SESEQYDLEVLD

-531 IYYQSNPD
+531 IYYQNNPD
-539 MAFSQAPSDTLNFY
+539 MAFSQAS
-553 EGNIEPSDDTIFV
+553 
-566 FGSNP
+566 
-571 EGRHGAGAAKIA
+571 
-583 REQFGAVY
+583 
-591 GQGEGLQGNAYAL
+591 
-604 PTKDLRVKKNNSLRS
+604 
-619 ISPEQI
+619 
-625 IKSIKKLY
+625 
-633 ETAKQNPDKQFKVAY
+633 
-648 RNTDRAS
+648 
-655 LNGYTGLEMIDM
+655 
-667 FTKAGPIPSNIVFSK
+667 
-682 EWIDTGKFNQQI
+682 
-694 SDNTQNSK
+694 
-702 SLFNSLGELKGD
+702 
-714 TDISEIINNDGTIN
+714 
-728 FNKLEEITDKYF
+728 
-740 KNADSSLFKKGRKT
+740 
-754 LRERQEKHFDVNGN
+754 
-768 PIEAN
+768 
-773 TLEHLIN
+773 
-780 VTKSASEINIKEELK
+780 
-795 PTLVLAAALHDIAKP
+795 
-810 FHGGQRHGFQSV
+810 
-822 DVINSVFKGNISPLV
+822 
-837 KFAVRHHMLTL
+837 
-848 EESKEFTIDDA
+848 
-859 KRIIQDAIDNNLNIQ
+859 
-874 DTIDVLLALNTAD
+874 
-887 IMMGQKP
+887 
-894 SDIDRY
+894 SDI
-900 SGKTKKETIEEE
+900 
-912 IPVKRKL
+912 
-919 LELAAKELSNNESQN
+919 LSQDN
-934 NINNQ
+934 
-939 NNLALNFKPE
+939 
-949 EAEFYSGA
+949 
-957 ATGSDKAWE
+957 
-966 EAATKAGIKVKNYT
+966 
-980 VTNWDKL
+980 
-987 SNEERERL
+987 
-995 DKEYQE
+995 
-1001 VVNTLG
+1001 
-1007 RKVLDINS
+1007 
-1015 YSGKLVR
+1015 
-1022 RDMLQADKADAIFAV
+1022 
-1037 GKVASNGYVDGGT
+1037 
-1050 GYATTRGIIRG
+1050 
-1061 IPVYLFDQ
+1061 
-1069 SDSTWKVWDKE
+1069 
-1080 QSKFVPTIQPSLTKN
+1080 
-1095 AAVVGTRNLQNNG
+1095 
-1108 REAINNIFTI
+1108 
-1118 NPQQSFQATNQQ
+1118 NQQ
-1130 TTSQSLQSSNTDITD
+1130 TTQFTWNRTSNNSYEVSS
-1145 YVNTEGKDRGFLT
+1145 RG
-1158 KKGEELL
+1158 
-1165 GTTFD
+1165 D
-1170 KSKFNKG
+1170 KRFSALNAKFNKG
-1177 TFSVA
+1177 TIIDGVDVGGMTIEGVYQKVIKKSGKGKAPAKDSRLNLLNPNNFSTTFKNFPEGVTNVFYGADDEVPRVIFKAPNGEVGQITYEKNRWRVSRKQKNSKGEEVFYGEA
-1182 LYPGPSGTTLMIGF
+1182 LSPEYIDKIVDKF
-1196 ISPKGNKFYANYNSS
+1196 IPNKF
-1211 PTRKTWDLLNS
+1211 
-1222 EQQSVT
+1222 
-1228 DVNSEKYWNIINT
+1228 
-1241 IVPKSLRDLVDSGK
+1241 
-1255 YYKMDTTDMEKGGE
+1255 
-1269 ASLIKRSEL
+1269 
-1278 EDYFEKEYNVFMQGR
+1278 KEYVE
-1293 SLDYNTKQINKALSS
+1293 SSQINKD
-1308 IQKNSI
+1308 NSKDFQD
-1314 PSINVQQET
+1314 NGGRVQQFFRENYNIHLINEYFFEKGKHET
-1323 NKGET
+1323 FEDFSYYEGYLPLWQEWARQNPELIDELRTKAKG
-1328 KTPTSVSSYTGS
+1328 KTLT
-1340 ITSDAN
+1340 DQFAN
-1346 TIENNKQ
+1346 TRVSQARALADILNSQRVEKPTEKTIEDAQEEAPQTDKTEKEQ
-1353 DLYTTKQQEKM
+1353 DLYTLKQQDKM
-1364 QQIDNLLGG
+1364 QQIDNLLGD
-1373 NLLSATEVRHIAEQA
+1373 NLLSATEVRHVAEQA

-1394 HITELQENP
+1394 HITELQENS
-1403 ELAKTIYGD
+1403 ELARTIYGD

-1483 LNLEDFS
+1483 LNVEDFS

-1500 EVNENLV
+1500 EVNEDLV

-1519 SDVEEVEGS
+1519 LDVEEIEGS

-1539 QDVLGTMSQMVRRA
+1539 QDVLGTMSQMVKRA

-1690 NKKSFEELRAA
+1690 NKESFKELRAA

-1746 NLTNENYKKMYS
+1746 NLTKENYRKMYS
-1758 ALGYIIKSFENNLD
+1758 ALGYMIKSFENNL
-1772 NASYEPFKFKAKD
+1772 NNTSYEPFKFKAKD

-1815 MYQSYVTPSYMSKLM
+1815 MYQSYVTPSYLSKLM

-1867 WLRALATDSKTREI
+1867 WLRALATDSKAREI

-1895 MRNMSDM
+1895 MKNMSDM
-1902 EYTLSLFTEYFSEGV
+1902 EYVLSLFTEYFSEGA

-1969 RIQTVLMR
+1969 RVQTVLMR
-1977 NLDSKDPR
+1977 NLDSEDPR

-2044 TMDARAKSIVE
+2044 AMDARAKAIVE
-2055 KWIDAG
+2055 KWIDSG
-2061 LIEGAKKI
+2061 LMEGAKKI

-2145 RTFYLT
+2145 RTFYLK

-2174 APEAEKAGYKALK
+2174 APEAEKAGYRALK
-2187 ESLVGENGAFRNIN
+2187 KSLVGEDGAFRKIN

-2267 KAPLDKFKVPVQ
+2267 NAPLDKLRVPVQ

-2360 KAVMEACLYE
+2360 KAVMKACLYE
-2370 TTPKTVQEVNPETGE
+2370 ATPKTVQEVNPETGE
-2385 LEDVTIN
+2385 LEDVVIN

-2403 HELPL
+2403 QELPF

-2443 DSFGNDAT
+2443 DSFGDDAT

-2461 DEFKAEYEQTVADNI
+2461 DEFKAEYEQTIADNI

-2481 ELESTLGLNSTST
+2481 ELESALALHSTNAR
-2494 KDRNIALSKILQRE
+2494 DRNIALSKILQRE

-2577 LNIRFKDKNGG
+2577 LNIKFKDKNGG
-2588 LLKTRAEYEKSP
+2588 LLKTRAEYEKNP

-2612 AKYKGLKTSERTMPY
+2612 AKYKGLKTSERTMSY

-2651 LFNQF
+2651 LFSQF

-2751 DSLIESQSGELSYG
+2751 DSLIESQKGELSYG

-2863 LVTALRTTDKSYEKL
+2863 LVTALRTTDKSYEEL

-2898 IDTHVQFYKQ
+2898 VDTHVQFYKQ

-2929 ENEGYMVNVD
+2929 ENEGYMINVD

-2949 VADMTFGG
+2949 VAGMTFGG

-3112 ATRFNSVNSAVG
+3112 ATRFNSISSAVG

-3144 NILGSDGEEISIN
+3144 NILDSNGEEISIN
-3157 DIFLAHPILNQ
+3157 DIFIAHPILNQ
-3168 FRRALGIAQSLFGNM
+3168 FRRTLGIAQGLFGNM

-3201 IGNAIL
+3201 IGDAIL
-3207 SDRKV
+3207 SDRKI

-3220 QSYLVVAGNVV
+3220 QSYLAVAGNVV
-3231 NSSDLSKVISEF
+3231 NPSDLGKVISEF

-3249 KNYKKQYDNNLLIQS
+3249 KNYKKQYNNNLLIQS

-3296 IDLHRVN
+3296 IDLHKVN

-3372 PRKKNLVM
+3372 PRKKNVVM
-3380 RHLENSNF
+3380 RHLENGNF
-3388 EVYKESDVKEL
+3388 EVYKENDVKEL

-3410 NVDKLYQ
+3410 NIDKLYQ

-3431 NPLGSNKDYL
+3431 SPLGSNKDYL

-3454 PSASLEDNEKSEIS
+3454 PSTSLEDNEKSEIS
-3468 PSTDGE
+3468 SSTDGE
-3474 AKSDESTPSKQEQID
+3474 AKSDESTSSKQEQID

-3501 FADAE
+3501 FADAD
-3506 KTIQSYK
+3506 KTIQNYK
-3513 AMDNEFKKAVES
+3513 AMDNEFKKAIES

-3533 RLETLGIK
+3533 RLETLGVK
-3541 FDERTIEEE
+3541 FDEKTIEEE

>member
-1 MSCVNTSSREFKSLL
+1 MNCVNTSSKEFKTLL
-16 SKVNVSSG
+16 DKVDISSA
-24 TLELLI
+24 TLELII
-30 HKLQNDNENAPYPTP
+30 HKIQNTENNDRYPSVSEINEILRPQSFEGSETMVKVWDEQYSSPINFPT
-45 SEVIAKLSPKAFT
+45 IALAREEFNKA
-58 SNADTIH
+58 S
-65 AWVNNYSEPRYF
+65 
-77 RTKDEAEFFFMEDAI
+77 
-92 RIFGKD
+92 RIFGKN
-98 SVSLTQVKN
+98 SVSIIEKKN
-107 GGYIVEVGRPDIL
+107 GTYDLVVGNPSFEAQYKNILAKAPRDAEGNLLAPNGEKSNLTERQYAQVRTKEFKDWFGDWENDPKNASKVVDKNGEPLVVYHGGSNTKIFNTKGGAFGAGIKKGDIGTYFSTSEQDAKRYEEIYNFKSGEKWITLSELEKSGEMSEEDIKALDEAWEIERPNTRAFFLNIKNPKVTNYIGNNLDGYDKKDSNVNETNDGQHIIVTGRYIEEYVAFNPNQIKSATDNVGTFSRTNDRIDYFQGESTLGISYNGESKEKLQFKIDSEIKSLEKRGENLSNVLSLMDIAKKDFKNL
-120 PFNLNGGIWS
+120 PLKRKVGALRRKASQFNKEYDTSIKIDNYGNIIHNMDEIDHRLS
-130 ELKNTIKEGPKDA
+130 ELKNPKYADNIIKQWHEEQATQRQEEINEDLELLNREDYLSEGSVESAIENKRAITILESEGITLDNSLIDTLLKAVDSSNPYHQLFKQVVGILKNNNIPINILIDPKLDGIAARRQDGFKTATIRINPA
-143 LLKSFIEVFEV
+143 LLLDYLMTDNKDNVKENLRKVVSHELIHAITAEILNYHPSWAKIKGFNKAQTEFSNKVWRLYLQCQKQLKGTKWYGLTNPKEFVAVALTDRDFQITLSKIKLDNKKSAFKRFI
-154 NGKLPIVDI
+154 N
-163 SYLPNVEYIDANGIK
+163 YL
-178 TNGVPLAMGG
+178 TNL
-188 RDSIVFD
+188 F
-195 TNTLLSLMQE
+195 N
-205 TSPNMREKVFKQY
+205 KVFKAQGIDIKDSALEKIISISQEY
-218 FLHEL
+218 FN
-223 THSVTLAAINK
+223 SANK
-234 AEAGKGTKEEK
+234 NLRGGIYDYDKSSSDYFGEDKSLEKTSQTNKEEK
-245 DFYNEINRIYN
+245 
-256 IAKEAMGKEAG
+256 
-267 SYYGMDNIKE
+267 
-277 FLAEITSNL
+277 
-286 SFQKRLASI
+286 
-295 KDTKK
+295 
-300 KNLWNAIVNAF
+300 
-311 ASFFNKYFNMAIK
+311 
-324 DSVLES
+324 
-330 GLKSLSEYIQYAKN
+330 
-344 NSASIEATPTEL
+344 
-356 ARKVNSVTPETFLT
+356 
-370 FNSLSDLQRFLQ
+370 
-382 NEGFTVGVGNSN
+382 
-394 KTEAEA
+394 
-400 HIIGKHKYNGAYWL
+400 
-414 KQWTD
+414 
-419 KSLTNNTNVAKNL
+419 
-432 LNEVLSNLGIADKGV
+432 
-447 VTIKDTS
+447 
-454 KGTIVEFNK
+454 
-463 EAFDKAKEDI
+463 
-473 LENVQDRDYYENSLL
+473 
-488 SESEQYDLEILD
+488 
-500 SVDSE
+500 
-505 LSSLVKEGKLS
+505 
-516 IYEAKDLFEQKNGIS
+516 
-531 IYYQSNPD
+531 
-539 MAFSQAPSDTLNFY
+539 
-553 EGNIEPSDDTIFV
+553 
-566 FGSNP
+566 
-571 EGRHGAGAAKIA
+571 
-583 REQFGAVY
+583 
-591 GQGEGLQGNAYAL
+591 
-604 PTKDLRVKKNNSLRS
+604 
-619 ISPEQI
+619 
-625 IKSIKKLY
+625 
-633 ETAKQNPDKQFKVAY
+633 
-648 RNTDRAS
+648 
-655 LNGYTGLEMIDM
+655 
-667 FTKAGPIPSNIVFSK
+667 
-682 EWIDTGKFNQQI
+682 
-694 SDNTQNSK
+694 
-702 SLFNSLGELKGD
+702 
-714 TDISEIINNDGTIN
+714 
-728 FNKLEEITDKYF
+728 
-740 KNADSSLFKKGRKT
+740 
-754 LRERQEKHFDVNGN
+754 
-768 PIEAN
+768 
-773 TLEHLIN
+773 
-780 VTKSASEINIKEELK
+780 
-795 PTLVLAAALHDIAKP
+795 
-810 FHGGQRHGFQSV
+810 
-822 DVINSVFKGNISPLV
+822 
-837 KFAVRHHMLTL
+837 
-848 EESKEFTIDDA
+848 
-859 KRIIQDAIDNNLNIQ
+859 
-874 DTIDVLLALNTAD
+874 
-887 IMMGQKP
+887 
-894 SDIDRY
+894 
-900 SGKTKKETIEEE
+900 
-912 IPVKRKL
+912 
-919 LELAAKELSNNESQN
+919 
-934 NINNQ
+934 
-939 NNLALNFKPE
+939 
-949 EAEFYSGA
+949 
-957 ATGSDKAWE
+957 
-966 EAATKAGIKVKNYT
+966 
-980 VTNWDKL
+980 
-987 SNEERERL
+987 
-995 DKEYQE
+995 
-1001 VVNTLG
+1001 
-1007 RKVLDINS
+1007 
-1015 YSGKLVR
+1015 
-1022 RDMLQADKADAIFAV
+1022 
-1037 GKVASNGYVDGGT
+1037 
-1050 GYATTRGIIRG
+1050 
-1061 IPVYLFDQ
+1061 
-1069 SDSTWKVWDKE
+1069 
-1080 QSKFVPTIQPSLTKN
+1080 
-1095 AAVVGTRNLQNNG
+1095 
-1108 REAINNIFTI
+1108 
-1118 NPQQSFQATNQQ
+1118 
-1130 TTSQSLQSSNTDITD
+1130 
-1145 YVNTEGKDRGFLT
+1145 
-1158 KKGEELL
+1158 
-1165 GTTFD
+1165 
-1170 KSKFNKG
+1170 
-1177 TFSVA
+1177 
-1182 LYPGPSGTTLMIGF
+1182 
-1196 ISPKGNKFYANYNSS
+1196 
-1211 PTRKTWDLLNS
+1211 
-1222 EQQSVT
+1222 
-1228 DVNSEKYWNIINT
+1228 
-1241 IVPKSLRDLVDSGK
+1241 
-1255 YYKMDTTDMEKGGE
+1255 
-1269 ASLIKRSEL
+1269 
-1278 EDYFEKEYNVFMQGR
+1278 
-1293 SLDYNTKQINKALSS
+1293 
-1308 IQKNSI
+1308 
-1314 PSINVQQET
+1314 
-1323 NKGET
+1323 
-1328 KTPTSVSSYTGS
+1328 
-1340 ITSDAN
+1340 
-1346 TIENNKQ
+1346 KQ
-1353 DLYTTKQQEKM
+1353 DLYTIKQQDKM
-1364 QQIDNLLGG
+1364 QQIDNLLGN

-1483 LNLEDFS
+1483 LNLENFS

-1500 EVNENLV
+1500 EVNEDIV
-1507 GDADNFNESNDQ
+1507 GDVDNFNESNGQ
-1519 SDVEEVEGS
+1519 SAVEEVEGS

-1539 QDVLGTMSQMVRRA
+1539 QDVLNTMSQMVRGA

-1690 NKKSFEELRAA
+1690 NKESFKELRAA
-1701 YDSLEKFKHM
+1701 YDSLEKFKHI
-1711 GYDLSKEVNK
+1711 GYNLSKEVNK
-1721 DEAANTLGYISN
+1721 NEAANTLGYISN
-1733 LFGYYVTPDMVKN
+1733 LLGYYVTPDMVKS
-1746 NLTNENYKKMYS
+1746 NLTSENYRKMYS
-1758 ALGYIIKSFENNLD
+1758 ALGYMIKSFENNLD
-1772 NASYEPFKFKAKD
+1772 NASYQPFKFKAKD

-1830 QKFSQK
+1830 QKFNQK
-1836 GEAFDKFLTEEFG
+1836 GEAFDKFITEEFG

-1867 WLRALATDSKTREI
+1867 WLRALATDSKAREI

-1895 MRNMSDM
+1895 MRDMSDM
-1902 EYTLSLFTEYFSEGV
+1902 EYTLSLFTEYFSEGA

-1946 ERGTNYKETI
+1946 ERGTNYRETI
-1956 TDGMMDIF
+1956 TDGMMNIF

-2044 TMDARAKSIVE
+2044 TMDARAKAIVE
-2055 KWIDAG
+2055 KWIDSG
-2061 LIEGAKKI
+2061 LMEGAKKI

-2105 AYYKNAED
+2105 AFYKNAED

-2128 NVEATDYEGRK
+2128 NVEATDYEGK
-2139 VSDGKE
+2139 KISDGKE
-2145 RTFYLT
+2145 RTFYLK
-2151 DWDNFISNIIDNVSI
+2151 DWDDFISNIIDNVSI

-2174 APEAEKAGYKALK
+2174 APESEKAGYRALK
-2187 ESLVGENGAFRNIN
+2187 ESLVGENGAFRSIN

-2261 KSSGVA
+2261 KSSGVPN
-2267 KAPLDKFKVPVQ
+2267 APLDKLRVPVQ

-2370 TTPKTVQEVNPETGE
+2370 TAPKTVQEVNPDTGE
-2385 LEDVTIN
+2385 PEDVTVN
-2392 TKTGKYSQTYV
+2392 TKTSKYSQTYV
-2403 HELPL
+2403 HELPF

-2443 DSFGNDAT
+2443 DSFGNDAA

-2481 ELESTLGLNSTST
+2481 ELESTLGLNSASI

-2558 QEIAGGPVVQ
+2558 QKIAGGPVVQ

-2588 LLKTRAEYEKSP
+2588 LLKTKAEYEKNP

-2607 TDKFN
+2607 TNKFN
-2612 AKYKGLKTSERTMPY
+2612 AKYKGIKTSEKTMSY

-2651 LFNQF
+2651 LFSQF

-2674 LLKMIGYRIPT
+2674 LLKMVGYRIPT

-2751 DSLIESQSGELSYG
+2751 DSLIESQKGELSYG
-2765 AKSKLNSLVRQFLED
+2765 VKSKLNSLVRQFIED
-2780 PFDRASLV
+2780 PFDKASLV

-2796 MSIPSSSYS
+2796 MSIPSSSYN

-2863 LVTALRTTDKSYEKL
+2863 LVTALRTTDKSYEEL

-2898 IDTHVQFYKQ
+2898 VDTHVQFYKQ
-2908 NSAAGSLIGIFAV
+2908 NSAASSLIGIFAV

-2929 ENEGYMVNVD
+2929 ENEGYMMNVD
-2939 NACRLTRPFT
+2939 NACKLTRPFT

-3054 RIEKDLNIDE
+3054 RIERDLNIDE

-3078 IEGIKS
+3078 IEGVKS

-3112 ATRFNSVNSAVG
+3112 ATRFNSISSAVG

-3168 FRRALGIAQSLFGNM
+3168 FRRTLGIAQSLFGNM

-3190 RNILTYASENP
+3190 RNILTYAGENP
-3201 IGNAIL
+3201 IGDVIL

-3296 IDLHRVN
+3296 IDLHKVN

-3342 VNTFRVLPS
+3342 VDTFRVLPS

-3372 PRKKNLVM
+3372 PRKKNIVM
-3380 RHLENSNF
+3380 RHLENGNF

-3441 EVSVDGIDKPIEI
+3441 EISTDRIDKPIET
-3454 PSASLEDNEKSEIS
+3454 PSTSLENNEKSEINTN
-3468 PSTDGE
+3468 TDGE
-3474 AKSDESTPSKQEQID
+3474 VKLDESTLSKQEQID

-3506 KTIQSYK
+3506 KTIQNYRG
-3513 AMDNEFKKAVES
+3513 MDNEFKKAIES

-3533 RLETLGIK
+3533 RLEVLGVN
-3541 FDERTIEEE
+3541 FDEKTIEEE

>member
-1 MSCVNTSSREFKSLL
+1 MSCVNTSSKEFKSLL

-45 SEVIAKLSPKAFT
+45 SEVVAKLSPKAFT
-58 SNADTIH
+58 GNADIIH
-65 AWVNNYSEPRYF
+65 TWANNYSKPRYF
-77 RTKDEAEFFFMEDAI
+77 RTIDEAEFFFMEDAI
-92 RIFGKD
+92 KIFGKD
-98 SVSLTQVKN
+98 SVSLTQTKD
-107 GGYIVEVGRPDIL
+107 GGYIAEVGRPNIL
-120 PFNLNGGIWS
+120 PFNLNNGIWS
-130 ELKNTIKEGPKDA
+130 ELKSTLKEGSKDA
-143 LLKSFIEVFEV
+143 LLKSFIEVFEI
-154 NGKLPIVDI
+154 NGRLPIVDI
-163 SYLPNVEYIDANGIK
+163 SSLPNTEYISANGIK
-178 TNGVPLAMGG
+178 TNGVPLALGG
-188 RDSIVFD
+188 RDYITFD
-195 TNTLLSLMQE
+195 TNTLLSLMSK

-223 THSVTLAAINK
+223 THSVTLAAIDK
-234 AEAGKGTKEEK
+234 VEAGKGTKEEK
-245 DFYNEINRIYN
+245 AFYDEINRIYN
-256 IAKEAMGKEAG
+256 IAKEAMGAKAD
-267 SYYGMDNIKE
+267 SYYGMNNIKE

-295 KDTKK
+295 KDTNIKATK
-300 KNLWNAIVNAF
+300 EKNLWNAIIDAF
-311 ASFFNKYFNMAIK
+311 TSFFNKYFNMNIEG
-324 DSVLES
+324 SILES
-330 GLKSLSEYIQYAKN
+330 GLKSLSEYTQYAKN
-344 NSASIEATPTEL
+344 NSTSIEATPTEL
-356 ARKVNSVTPETFLT
+356 ARKINSVTPETLLT

-394 KTEAEA
+394 KTEAEVY
-400 HIIGKHKYNGAYWL
+400 IMGKHKYNGAYWL

-419 KSLTNNTNVAKNL
+419 ESLTSNTNIAKNL
-432 LNEVLSNLGIADKGV
+432 LNKVLSNLGIADKGV

-454 KGTIVEFNK
+454 KGTIVEFHK
-463 EAFDKAKEDI
+463 EAFDKAKKDI
-473 LENVQDRDYYENSLL
+473 LESVQDRDYYENSLL
-488 SESEQYDLEILD
+488 SESEQYDLEVLD

-531 IYYQSNPD
+531 IYYQNNPD
-539 MAFSQAPSDTLNFY
+539 IAFSQAPSDTLNFY

-583 REQFGAVY
+583 REQFGAKY
-591 GQGEGLQGNAYAL
+591 GVGEGLTGNAYAL
-604 PTKDLRVKKNNSLRS
+604 PTKDLRVKENRALRS
-619 ISPEQI
+619 IPKETI
-625 IKSIKKLY
+625 IDSIKKLY
-633 ETAKQNPDKQFKVAY
+633 QVAFEHPDKQFKVAY
-648 RNTDRAS
+648 RNTDTAS
-655 LNGYTGLEMIDM
+655 LNGYTGLEMIEM
-667 FTKAGPIPSNIVFSK
+667 FKEAGSIPSNIVFSK
-682 EWIDTGKFNQQI
+682 EWIDTGLLTK
-694 SDNTQNSK
+694 DNYTK
-702 SLFNSLGELKGD
+702 
-714 TDISEIINNDGTIN
+714 
-728 FNKLEEITDKYF
+728 EITQE
-740 KNADSSLFKKGRKT
+740 SS
-754 LRERQEKHFDVNGN
+754 
-768 PIEAN
+768 
-773 TLEHLIN
+773 
-780 VTKSASEINIKEELK
+780 
-795 PTLVLAAALHDIAKP
+795 
-810 FHGGQRHGFQSV
+810 
-822 DVINSVFKGNISPLV
+822 
-837 KFAVRHHMLTL
+837 
-848 EESKEFTIDDA
+848 
-859 KRIIQDAIDNNLNIQ
+859 
-874 DTIDVLLALNTAD
+874 
-887 IMMGQKP
+887 
-894 SDIDRY
+894 
-900 SGKTKKETIEEE
+900 
-912 IPVKRKL
+912 
-919 LELAAKELSNNESQN
+919 
-934 NINNQ
+934 
-939 NNLALNFKPE
+939 
-949 EAEFYSGA
+949 
-957 ATGSDKAWE
+957 
-966 EAATKAGIKVKNYT
+966 
-980 VTNWDKL
+980 
-987 SNEERERL
+987 
-995 DKEYQE
+995 
-1001 VVNTLG
+1001 
-1007 RKVLDINS
+1007 
-1015 YSGKLVR
+1015 
-1022 RDMLQADKADAIFAV
+1022 
-1037 GKVASNGYVDGGT
+1037 
-1050 GYATTRGIIRG
+1050 
-1061 IPVYLFDQ
+1061 
-1069 SDSTWKVWDKE
+1069 
-1080 QSKFVPTIQPSLTKN
+1080 
-1095 AAVVGTRNLQNNG
+1095 
-1108 REAINNIFTI
+1108 
-1118 NPQQSFQATNQQ
+1118 
-1130 TTSQSLQSSNTDITD
+1130 
-1145 YVNTEGKDRGFLT
+1145 
-1158 KKGEELL
+1158 
-1165 GTTFD
+1165 
-1170 KSKFNKG
+1170 
-1177 TFSVA
+1177 
-1182 LYPGPSGTTLMIGF
+1182 
-1196 ISPKGNKFYANYNSS
+1196 
-1211 PTRKTWDLLNS
+1211 
-1222 EQQSVT
+1222 
-1228 DVNSEKYWNIINT
+1228 
-1241 IVPKSLRDLVDSGK
+1241 
-1255 YYKMDTTDMEKGGE
+1255 
-1269 ASLIKRSEL
+1269 
-1278 EDYFEKEYNVFMQGR
+1278 
-1293 SLDYNTKQINKALSS
+1293 
-1308 IQKNSI
+1308 
-1314 PSINVQQET
+1314 
-1323 NKGET
+1323 
-1328 KTPTSVSSYTGS
+1328 
-1340 ITSDAN
+1340 
-1346 TIENNKQ
+1346 KQ
-1353 DLYTTKQQEKM
+1353 DLYTTKQQDKM
-1364 QQIDNLLGG
+1364 QQIDNLLGD
-1373 NLLSATEVRHIAEQA
+1373 NLLSATEIRHIAEQA

-1483 LNLEDFS
+1483 LNSENFS

-1500 EVNENLV
+1500 EVNEDLV

-1519 SDVEEVEGS
+1519 SDVEEIEGS

-1596 ADMVTKL
+1596 ADMITKL

-1663 PALSEAMTQVTTQY
+1663 PALSEAMTQITTQY

-1690 NKKSFEELRAA
+1690 NKESFKELRAA
-1701 YDSLEKFKHM
+1701 YDSLEKFRHM

-1746 NLTNENYKKMYS
+1746 NLTKENYKKMYS

-1772 NASYEPFKFKAKD
+1772 NASYEPFKFKSKD

-1830 QKFSQK
+1830 QKFSQN

-1867 WLRALATDSKTREI
+1867 WLRALATDSKAKEI

-1895 MRNMSDM
+1895 MRDMSDM
-1902 EYTLSLFTEYFSEGV
+1902 EYTLSLFTEYFSEGA

-2044 TMDARAKSIVE
+2044 TMDARAKAIVE
-2055 KWIDAG
+2055 KWIDSG
-2061 LIEGAKKI
+2061 LMEGAKKI
-2069 TGIGVTEEEIKSNLE
+2069 TGIGVTEKEIKSNLE

-2128 NVEATDYEGRK
+2128 NVDATDYGDNSHEGRK

-2151 DWDNFISNIIDNVSI
+2151 DWDDFVSNIIDNVSI

-2174 APEAEKAGYKALK
+2174 APEAEKAGYRALK

-2249 QPLKPFVYSQIE
+2249 QPLKPFVYSQIK
-2261 KSSGVA
+2261 KSSSVA

-2385 LEDVTIN
+2385 FEDVTVN
-2392 TKTGKYSQTYV
+2392 TKTSKYNQTYV
-2403 HELPL
+2403 HELPF

-2443 DSFGNDAT
+2443 DGFGNDAT

-2461 DEFKAEYEQTVADNI
+2461 NEFKAEYEQTVADNI

-2508 ILSSPRYGVDLL
+2508 ILSSPRYGIDLL

-2588 LLKTRAEYEKSP
+2588 LLKTRAEYEKNP

-2612 AKYKGLKTSERTMPY
+2612 AKYKGLKVSESTMSY

-2651 LFNQF
+2651 LFSQF

-2704 GDGIMLPNDITLLTG
+2704 GDGIMLPSDITLLTG

-2751 DSLIESQSGELSYG
+2751 DSLIESQKGELSYG
-2765 AKSKLNSLVRQFLED
+2765 VKSKLNSLVRQFLED
-2780 PFDRASLV
+2780 PFDKASLV

-2796 MSIPSSSYS
+2796 MSIPSSSYN

-2863 LVTALRTTDKSYEKL
+2863 LVTALRTTNKSYEEL

-2898 IDTHVQFYKQ
+2898 VDTHVQFYKQ
-2908 NSAAGSLIGIFAV
+2908 NNAAGSLIGIFAV

-2929 ENEGYMVNVD
+2929 ENEGYMINVD

-3112 ATRFNSVNSAVG
+3112 ATRFNSISSAVG

-3168 FRRALGIAQSLFGNM
+3168 FRRTLGIAQSLFGNM

-3201 IGNAIL
+3201 IGDAIL

-3231 NSSDLSKVISEF
+3231 NSSDLGKVISEF

-3249 KNYKKQYDNNLLIQS
+3249 KNYKKQYNDNLLIQS

-3296 IDLHRVN
+3296 IDLHKVN

-3334 VKERLNSY
+3334 VKERLKSY
-3342 VNTFRVLPS
+3342 VDTFRVLPS

-3380 RHLENSNF
+3380 RHLENGNL

-3417 QVLLKDDSIEYKEV
+3417 QVLLKDNSIEYKEV

-3454 PSASLEDNEKSEIS
+3454 PSTSLEDNEKSEIS

-3513 AMDNEFKKAVES
+3513 AMDNEFKKAIES
-3525 QVKKFMKS
+3525 QVKNFMKS

-3541 FDERTIEEE
+3541 FDEKTIEEE

>member
-30 HKLQNDNENAPYPTP
+30 HKLQNNNEDAPYPTP

-58 SNADTIH
+58 GNADMIH
-65 AWVNNYSEPRYF
+65 AWVSNYSKPKYF
-77 RTKDEAEFFFMEDAI
+77 RTIDEAEFFFMEDATK
-92 RIFGKD
+92 IFGKD
-98 SVSLTQVKN
+98 SVSLTQTKDD
-107 GGYIVEVGRPDIL
+107 GYIAEVGRPNIL
-120 PFNLNGGIWS
+120 PFNLNDGIWS
-130 ELKNTIKEGPKDA
+130 ELKSTLKEGPKDA
-143 LLKSFIEVFEV
+143 LLKSFIEVFEINGRLPTV
-154 NGKLPIVDI
+154 NIG
-163 SYLPNVEYIDANGIK
+163 SLPNTEYISANGVK
-178 TNGVPLAMGG
+178 TNGIPLALGG
-188 RDSIVFD
+188 RNSIIFD
-195 TNTLLSLMQE
+195 TNKLLSLMSN

-223 THSVTLAAINK
+223 THSVTLAAIDK
-234 AEAGKGTKEEK
+234 VKAGKGTKEEK
-245 DFYNEINRIYN
+245 AFYDEINRIYN
-256 IAKEAMGKEAG
+256 IAKEAMGAEAD
-267 SYYGMDNIKE
+267 SYYGMNDIKE

-295 KDTKK
+295 KDNKR
-300 KNLWNAIVNAF
+300 KNLWNAIINAF
-311 ASFFNKYFNMAIK
+311 TSFFNKYFNMDIK
-324 DSVLES
+324 GSVLES
-330 GLKSLSEYIQYAKN
+330 GIISLSEYTQYAKN

-419 KSLTNNTNVAKNL
+419 ESLTNNTNVAKNL
-432 LNEVLSNLGIADKGV
+432 LNEVLNNLGIADKGV

-454 KGTIVEFNK
+454 KGTIVEFHK

-473 LENVQDRDYYENSLL
+473 LENFQDRDYYENSLL
-488 SESEQYDLEILD
+488 SESEQYDLDVLD
-500 SVDSE
+500 SVDFE
-505 LSSLVKEGKLS
+505 LASLVKEGKLS

-539 MAFSQAPSDTLNFY
+539 MAFSQAPNDTLNFY
-553 EGNIEPSDDTIFV
+553 EGNIEPSDGTIFV

-583 REQFGAVY
+583 REQFGAKY
-591 GQGEGLQGNAYAL
+591 GVGEGLTGNAYAL
-604 PTKDLRVKKNNSLRS
+604 PTKDLRVKENKALRS
-619 ISPEQI
+619 IPKEAI
-625 IKSIKKLY
+625 INSIKKLY
-633 ETAKQNPDKQFKVAY
+633 QVALEYSDKQFKVAY
-648 RNTDRAS
+648 RNTDTAS
-655 LNGYTGLEMIDM
+655 LNGYTGLEMIEM
-667 FTKAGPIPSNIVFSK
+667 FKEAGSIPSNIVFSK
-682 EWIDTGKFNQQI
+682 EWVDTGLLTK
-694 SDNTQNSK
+694 DNY
-702 SLFNSLGELKGD
+702 
-714 TDISEIINNDGTIN
+714 I
-728 FNKLEEITDKYF
+728 
-740 KNADSSLFKKGRKT
+740 
-754 LRERQEKHFDVNGN
+754 
-768 PIEAN
+768 
-773 TLEHLIN
+773 
-780 VTKSASEINIKEELK
+780 
-795 PTLVLAAALHDIAKP
+795 
-810 FHGGQRHGFQSV
+810 
-822 DVINSVFKGNISPLV
+822 
-837 KFAVRHHMLTL
+837 
-848 EESKEFTIDDA
+848 
-859 KRIIQDAIDNNLNIQ
+859 
-874 DTIDVLLALNTAD
+874 
-887 IMMGQKP
+887 
-894 SDIDRY
+894 
-900 SGKTKKETIEEE
+900 KETI
-912 IPVKRKL
+912 
-919 LELAAKELSNNESQN
+919 Q
-934 NINNQ
+934 
-939 NNLALNFKPE
+939 
-949 EAEFYSGA
+949 
-957 ATGSDKAWE
+957 
-966 EAATKAGIKVKNYT
+966 
-980 VTNWDKL
+980 
-987 SNEERERL
+987 
-995 DKEYQE
+995 
-1001 VVNTLG
+1001 
-1007 RKVLDINS
+1007 
-1015 YSGKLVR
+1015 
-1022 RDMLQADKADAIFAV
+1022 
-1037 GKVASNGYVDGGT
+1037 
-1050 GYATTRGIIRG
+1050 
-1061 IPVYLFDQ
+1061 
-1069 SDSTWKVWDKE
+1069 
-1080 QSKFVPTIQPSLTKN
+1080 
-1095 AAVVGTRNLQNNG
+1095 
-1108 REAINNIFTI
+1108 
-1118 NPQQSFQATNQQ
+1118 
-1130 TTSQSLQSSNTDITD
+1130 
-1145 YVNTEGKDRGFLT
+1145 
-1158 KKGEELL
+1158 
-1165 GTTFD
+1165 
-1170 KSKFNKG
+1170 
-1177 TFSVA
+1177 
-1182 LYPGPSGTTLMIGF
+1182 
-1196 ISPKGNKFYANYNSS
+1196 
-1211 PTRKTWDLLNS
+1211 
-1222 EQQSVT
+1222 
-1228 DVNSEKYWNIINT
+1228 
-1241 IVPKSLRDLVDSGK
+1241 
-1255 YYKMDTTDMEKGGE
+1255 
-1269 ASLIKRSEL
+1269 
-1278 EDYFEKEYNVFMQGR
+1278 
-1293 SLDYNTKQINKALSS
+1293 
-1308 IQKNSI
+1308 
-1314 PSINVQQET
+1314 
-1323 NKGET
+1323 
-1328 KTPTSVSSYTGS
+1328 
-1340 ITSDAN
+1340 
-1346 TIENNKQ
+1346 ENNKQ

-1364 QQIDNLLGG
+1364 QQIDNLLGD

-1490 IVSTPDGKAN
+1490 IVSTPDGKAS
-1500 EVNENLV
+1500 EVNEDLI

-1519 SDVEEVEGS
+1519 SDVEEIEGS

-1578 VREATNSIL
+1578 VREVTNSIL

-1632 QFYGTFSKHFQPYSV
+1632 QFYGTFSKHFQSYSV

-1663 PALSEAMTQVTTQY
+1663 PALSEAMTQITTQY

-1690 NKKSFEELRAA
+1690 NKESFKELRAA
-1701 YDSLEKFKHM
+1701 YDSLEKFRHM

-1721 DEAANTLGYISN
+1721 NEAANTLGYISN
-1733 LFGYYVTPDMVKN
+1733 LFGYYVTPDMVKS
-1746 NLTNENYKKMYS
+1746 NLTSENYRKMYS

-1772 NASYEPFKFKAKD
+1772 NTSYEPFKFKAKD

-1867 WLRALATDSKTREI
+1867 WLRALATDSKAREI

-1895 MRNMSDM
+1895 MRDMSDM
-1902 EYTLSLFTEYFSEGV
+1902 EYTLSLFTEYFSESA

-1946 ERGTNYKETI
+1946 ERGANYRETI

-2044 TMDARAKSIVE
+2044 TMDARAKAIVE
-2055 KWIDAG
+2055 KWIDSG
-2061 LIEGAKKI
+2061 LMEGAKKI
-2069 TGIGVTEEEIKSNLE
+2069 SGIGVTEEEIKSNLE

-2128 NVEATDYEGRK
+2128 NIEATDYEGRK

-2151 DWDNFISNIIDNVSI
+2151 DWDNFVSNIIDNVSV

-2174 APEAEKAGYKALK
+2174 APEAEKAGYRALK

-2267 KAPLDKFKVPVQ
+2267 NAPLDKFKVPVQ

-2349 YVNDANGEAKA
+2349 YVNDVNGEAKV

-2403 HELPL
+2403 HELPF

-2461 DEFKAEYEQTVADNI
+2461 DEFKAEYEQTIADNI

-2577 LNIRFKDKNGG
+2577 LNIRFKDKNGD
-2588 LLKTRAEYEKSP
+2588 LLMTRAEYEKNP

-2612 AKYKGLKTSERTMPY
+2612 AKYKGLKTSEGTMSY
-2627 KDYIKENQGGIA
+2627 EDYIKENQGGIA
-2639 YFEVFAPIYANN
+2639 YFEVFAPIYTNN
-2651 LFNQF
+2651 LFSQF

-2732 DYGISRN
+2732 DYDISRN

-2751 DSLIESQSGELSYG
+2751 DSLIESQKGKLSYG
-2765 AKSKLNSLVRQFLED
+2765 VKNKLNSLVRQFLED

-2819 KPTEGRI
+2819 KSTEGRV

-2863 LVTALRTTDKSYEKL
+2863 LVTALRTTNKSYEEL

-2883 DELKDLSDKDKNLMF
+2883 NELKDLTDKDKNLMF
-2898 IDTHVQFYKQ
+2898 VDTHVQFYKQ

-2929 ENEGYMVNVD
+2929 ENEGYMMNVD
-2939 NACRLTRPFT
+2939 NACKLTRPFT
-2949 VADMTFGG
+2949 VAGMTFGG

-3010 LGMPFDDAALFLSQ
+3010 LGMSFDDAALFLSQ

-3054 RIEKDLNIDE
+3054 RIEKNLNIDE

-3078 IEGIKS
+3078 IEGVKS

-3112 ATRFNSVNSAVG
+3112 ATRFNSISSAVG

-3168 FRRALGIAQSLFGNM
+3168 FRRTLEIAQSLFGNM

-3201 IGNAIL
+3201 IGDAIL
-3207 SDRKV
+3207 SDRKI

-3264 IKYGTDKGG
+3264 IKYGTDRGG

-3296 IDLHRVN
+3296 IDLYKVN

-3342 VNTFRVLPS
+3342 IDTFRVLPS

-3380 RHLENSNF
+3380 RHLENGNF

-3410 NVDKLYQ
+3410 NADKLYQ
-3417 QVLLKDDSIEYKEV
+3417 QVLLKDNSIEYKEV
-3431 NPLGSNKDYL
+3431 SPLGSNKDYL

-3454 PSASLEDNEKSEIS
+3454 PSTSLEDNEKSEIS
-3468 PSTDGE
+3468 PSTNEE

-3506 KTIQSYK
+3506 KTIQNYK
-3513 AMDNEFKKAVES
+3513 GMDNEFKKAIES

-3541 FDERTIEEE
+3541 FDEKTIEEE

>member
-30 HKLQNDNENAPYPTP
+30 HKLQNNNENAPYPTP
-45 SEVIAKLSPKAFT
+45 SEVVAKLSPKAFT
-58 SNADTIH
+58 GNADMIH
-65 AWVNNYSEPRYF
+65 AWASNYSKPRYF
-77 RTKDEAEFFFMEDAI
+77 RTIDEAEFFFMEDAI
-92 RIFGKD
+92 KIFGKD
-98 SVSLTQVKN
+98 SVSLTQVKD
-107 GGYIVEVGRPDIL
+107 GGYIAEVGRPDIL
-120 PFNLNGGIWS
+120 PFNLNDGIWS
-130 ELKNTIKEGPKDA
+130 ELKGTLKEGPKDA
-143 LLKSFIEVFEV
+143 LLKSFIEVFEI

-163 SYLPNVEYIDANGIK
+163 SSLPNTEYTSANGIK
-178 TNGVPLAMGG
+178 TNGVPLALGG
-188 RDSIVFD
+188 RNSIIFD
-195 TNTLLSLMQE
+195 TNALLSLMSR
-205 TSPNMREKVFKQY
+205 TSPNMRERVFKQH

-223 THSVTLAAINK
+223 THSVTLGAIDK
-234 AEAGKGTKEEK
+234 VEAGKGTKEEK
-245 DFYNEINRIYN
+245 AFYDEINRIYN
-256 IAKEAMGKEAG
+256 VAKEAMGAEAD
-267 SYYGMDNIKE
+267 SYYGMNDIKE

-295 KDTKK
+295 KDTNIKATK
-300 KNLWNAIVNAF
+300 EKNLWNAIIDAF
-311 ASFFNKYFNMAIK
+311 TSFFNKYFNMNIEG
-324 DSVLES
+324 SVLES
-330 GLKSLSEYIQYAKN
+330 GLMSLSEYTQYAKN
-344 NSASIEATPTEL
+344 NSTSIEATPTEL

-394 KTEAEA
+394 RTEAEA
-400 HIIGKHKYNGAYWL
+400 HIIGKHKYKGAYWL

-419 KSLTNNTNVAKNL
+419 ESLTSNTNVAKDL
-432 LNEVLSNLGIADKGV
+432 LNKVLSNLGIADKGV
-447 VTIKDTS
+447 VTIKDTGN
-454 KGTIVEFNK
+454 GTIVEFHK

-473 LENVQDRDYYENSLL
+473 LESVKDRDYYENSLL

-539 MAFSQAPSDTLNFY
+539 MAFSQAPNDTLNFY

-583 REQFGAVY
+583 REQFGAKY
-591 GQGEGLQGNAYAL
+591 GVGEGLTGNAYAL
-604 PTKDLRVKKNNSLRS
+604 PTKDLRVKENKALRS
-619 ISPEQI
+619 IPKETI
-625 IKSIKKLY
+625 IDSIKKLY
-633 ETAKQNPDKQFKVAY
+633 QVAFEHPDKQFKVAY
-648 RNTDRAS
+648 RNTNTAS
-655 LNGYTGLEMIDM
+655 LNGYTGLEMIKM
-667 FTKAGPIPSNIVFSK
+667 FKEAGFIPSNIVFSK
-682 EWIDTGKFNQQI
+682 EWIDTGLLTK
-694 SDNTQNSK
+694 DNYTK
-702 SLFNSLGELKGD
+702 
-714 TDISEIINNDGTIN
+714 
-728 FNKLEEITDKYF
+728 EIT
-740 KNADSSLFKKGRKT
+740 
-754 LRERQEKHFDVNGN
+754 QE
-768 PIEAN
+768 
-773 TLEHLIN
+773 
-780 VTKSASEINIKEELK
+780 S
-795 PTLVLAAALHDIAKP
+795 
-810 FHGGQRHGFQSV
+810 
-822 DVINSVFKGNISPLV
+822 
-837 KFAVRHHMLTL
+837 
-848 EESKEFTIDDA
+848 
-859 KRIIQDAIDNNLNIQ
+859 
-874 DTIDVLLALNTAD
+874 
-887 IMMGQKP
+887 
-894 SDIDRY
+894 
-900 SGKTKKETIEEE
+900 
-912 IPVKRKL
+912 
-919 LELAAKELSNNESQN
+919 
-934 NINNQ
+934 
-939 NNLALNFKPE
+939 
-949 EAEFYSGA
+949 
-957 ATGSDKAWE
+957 
-966 EAATKAGIKVKNYT
+966 
-980 VTNWDKL
+980 
-987 SNEERERL
+987 
-995 DKEYQE
+995 
-1001 VVNTLG
+1001 
-1007 RKVLDINS
+1007 
-1015 YSGKLVR
+1015 
-1022 RDMLQADKADAIFAV
+1022 
-1037 GKVASNGYVDGGT
+1037 
-1050 GYATTRGIIRG
+1050 
-1061 IPVYLFDQ
+1061 
-1069 SDSTWKVWDKE
+1069 
-1080 QSKFVPTIQPSLTKN
+1080 
-1095 AAVVGTRNLQNNG
+1095 
-1108 REAINNIFTI
+1108 
-1118 NPQQSFQATNQQ
+1118 
-1130 TTSQSLQSSNTDITD
+1130 
-1145 YVNTEGKDRGFLT
+1145 
-1158 KKGEELL
+1158 
-1165 GTTFD
+1165 
-1170 KSKFNKG
+1170 
-1177 TFSVA
+1177 
-1182 LYPGPSGTTLMIGF
+1182 
-1196 ISPKGNKFYANYNSS
+1196 
-1211 PTRKTWDLLNS
+1211 
-1222 EQQSVT
+1222 
-1228 DVNSEKYWNIINT
+1228 
-1241 IVPKSLRDLVDSGK
+1241 
-1255 YYKMDTTDMEKGGE
+1255 
-1269 ASLIKRSEL
+1269 
-1278 EDYFEKEYNVFMQGR
+1278 
-1293 SLDYNTKQINKALSS
+1293 
-1308 IQKNSI
+1308 
-1314 PSINVQQET
+1314 
-1323 NKGET
+1323 
-1328 KTPTSVSSYTGS
+1328 
-1340 ITSDAN
+1340 
-1346 TIENNKQ
+1346 NKQ
-1353 DLYTTKQQEKM
+1353 DLYTLKQQDKM
-1364 QQIDNLLGG
+1364 QQIDNLLGD

-1403 ELAKTIYGD
+1403 GLAKTIYGD

-1483 LNLEDFS
+1483 LNLENFS

-1500 EVNENLV
+1500 EVNEDLV
-1507 GDADNFNESNDQ
+1507 GDIDNFNESNDQ
-1519 SDVEEVEGS
+1519 SDVEEIEGS

-1596 ADMVTKL
+1596 ADMITKL

-1626 ETDFQG
+1626 ETDFQS
-1632 QFYGTFSKHFQPYSV
+1632 QLYGTFSKHFQPYSV

-1663 PALSEAMTQVTTQY
+1663 PALSEAMTQITTQY

-1690 NKKSFEELRAA
+1690 NKESFKELRAA
-1701 YDSLEKFKHM
+1701 YDSLEKFRHM

-1746 NLTNENYKKMYS
+1746 NLTKENYKKMYS

-1772 NASYEPFKFKAKD
+1772 NTSYEPFKFKAKD

-1867 WLRALATDSKTREI
+1867 WLRALATDSKAREI

-1902 EYTLSLFTEYFSEGV
+1902 EYTLSLFTEYFSEGA

-1946 ERGTNYKETI
+1946 ERGTNYRETI

-1994 KKFCFLDFMN
+1994 RKFCFLDFMN

-2044 TMDARAKSIVE
+2044 TMDARAKAIVE
-2055 KWIDAG
+2055 EWVDSG
-2061 LIEGAKKI
+2061 LMEGAKKI

-2128 NVEATDYEGRK
+2128 NIEATDYEGRK

-2145 RTFYLT
+2145 RTFYLK
-2151 DWDNFISNIIDNVSI
+2151 DWDDFVSNIIDNVSI

-2174 APEAEKAGYKALK
+2174 APEAEKAGYRALK
-2187 ESLVGENGAFRNIN
+2187 ESLVGKDGAFRNIN

-2249 QPLKPFVYSQIE
+2249 QPLKPFVYTQIE
-2261 KSSGVA
+2261 KSSGVPN
-2267 KAPLDKFKVPVQ
+2267 APLDKLGIPIQ

-2349 YVNDANGEAKA
+2349 YVNDVNGEAKA
-2360 KAVMEACLYE
+2360 KAVMEACIYE
-2370 TTPKTVQEVNPETGE
+2370 TAPKTVQEVNPETGE

-2403 HELPL
+2403 HELPF

-2443 DSFGNDAT
+2443 DNFGNDAT

-2577 LNIRFKDKNGG
+2577 LNIRFKDKNGN
-2588 LLKTRAEYEKSP
+2588 LLKTR
-2600 IKKELSQ
+2600 KEFKG
-2607 TDKFN
+2607 TDEEFKQ
-2612 AKYKGLKTSERTMPY
+2612 YLK
-2627 KDYIKENQGGIA
+2627 DNQGGIA

-2651 LFNQF
+2651 LFSQF

-2674 LLKMIGYRIPT
+2674 LLKIIGYRIPT

-2704 GDGIMLPNDITLLTG
+2704 GDGIMLPSDITLLTG
-2719 SDFDV
+2719 SDFD
-2724 DKEYLMRK
+2724 KFY
-2732 DYGISRN
+2732 
-2739 KITKSALHKILY
+2739 
-2751 DSLIESQSGELSYG
+2751 
-2765 AKSKLNSLVRQFLED
+2765 
-2780 PFDRASLV
+2780 
-2788 NQKTADGF
+2788 
-2796 MSIPSSSYS
+2796 
-2805 KLLKLYLQNAFTVE
+2805 VE
-2819 KPTEGRI
+2819 I
-2826 YRNNKIVDMT
+2826 
-2836 YEVLTH
+2836 
-2842 ETSCAEMLNPGGFDP
+2842 
-2857 QKRMGY
+2857 
-2863 LVTALRTTDKSYEKL
+2863 
-2878 SKMSI
+2878 KM
-2883 DELKDLSDKDKNLMF
+2883 
-2898 IDTHVQFYKQ
+2898 
-2908 NSAAGSLIGIFAV
+2908 
-2921 NRTAHAVI
+2921 
-2929 ENEGYMVNVD
+2929 
-2939 NACRLTRPFT
+2939 C
-2949 VADMTFGG
+2949 
-2957 NMPIDVRFDNNGQ
+2957 
-2970 SVGKVLGSLV
+2970 
-2980 ASAADA
+2980 
-2986 VKDPVLN
+2986 
-2993 LMNIN
+2993 
-2998 SNTANILNTLVR
+2998 
-3010 LGMPFDDAALFLSQ
+3010 
-3024 RAISS
+3024 
-3029 ALNQFSSENIT
+3029 
-3040 GFTSLSKVVDDRIK
+3040 
-3054 RIEKDLNIDE
+3054 
-3064 NSSLNEEELTREQL
+3064 
-3078 IEGIKS
+3078 
-3084 SDPRIEYKVLKSF
+3084 
-3097 RNFQR
+3097 
-3102 LADAMRMPTF
+3102 
-3112 ATRFNSVNSAVG
+3112 
-3124 PLIIDNLITE
+3124 
-3134 HKMEKLSSES
+3134 
-3144 NILGSDGEEISIN
+3144 
-3157 DIFLAHPILNQ
+3157 
-3168 FRRALGIAQSLFGNM
+3168 
-3183 PANSTGF
+3183 
-3190 RNILTYASENP
+3190 
-3201 IGNAIL
+3201 
-3207 SDRKV
+3207 
-3212 LSSLSDFY
+3212 
-3220 QSYLVVAGNVV
+3220 
-3231 NSSDLSKVISEF
+3231 
-3243 PKEFME
+3243 
-3249 KNYKKQYDNNLLIQS
+3249 
-3264 IKYGTDKGG
+3264 
-3273 RATLQID
+3273 
-3280 ITGLDTQQ
+3280 
-3288 KERLSSAW
+3288 
-3296 IDLHRVN
+3296 
-3303 PELSEQLFKY
+3303 
-3313 CFFRAGI
+3313 
-3320 GFSPKT
+3320 
-3326 FMSLVPVY
+3326 
-3334 VKERLNSY
+3334 
-3342 VNTFRVLPS
+3342 
-3351 STPEI
+3351 
-3356 VLDQFI
+3356 
-3362 RNNWDNNRLV
+3362 
-3372 PRKKNLVM
+3372 
-3380 RHLENSNF
+3380 
-3388 EVYKESDVKEL
+3388 
-3399 QKTQYFKMKVD
+3399 
-3410 NVDKLYQ
+3410 
-3417 QVLLKDDSIEYKEV
+3417 
-3431 NPLGSNKDYL
+3431 
-3441 EVSVDGIDKPIEI
+3441 
-3454 PSASLEDNEKSEIS
+3454 
-3468 PSTDGE
+3468 
-3474 AKSDESTPSKQEQID
+3474 
-3489 LLHQIYMTKGKT
+3489 
-3501 FADAE
+3501 
-3506 KTIQSYK
+3506 
-3513 AMDNEFKKAVES
+3513 
-3525 QVKKFMKS
+3525 
-3533 RLETLGIK
+3533 
-3541 FDERTIEEE
+3541 
-3550 YKKLC
+3550 

>member
-1 MSCVNTSSREFKSLL
+1 MSCVNTSSKEFKSLL

-58 SNADTIH
+58 SNADMIH
-65 AWVNNYSEPRYF
+65 AWVNNYSKPKYF

-107 GGYIVEVGRPDIL
+107 GGYIAEVGRPDIL

-130 ELKNTIKEGPKDA
+130 ELKNTLKEGPKDA
-143 LLKSFIEVFEV
+143 LLKAFIEVFEI
-154 NGKLPIVDI
+154 NGRLPIVDI
-163 SYLPNVEYIDANGIK
+163 SYLPNTEYISATGIK
-178 TNGVPLAMGG
+178 TNGVPLALGG
-188 RDSIVFD
+188 RDSIIFD
-195 TNTLLSLMQE
+195 TNALLSLMSK
-205 TSPNMREKVFKQY
+205 TPPNMREKVFKQY

-223 THSVTLAAINK
+223 THSVTLAAIDK
-234 AEAGKGTKEEK
+234 VEAGKGTKEEK
-245 DFYNEINRIYN
+245 AFYDEINRIYN
-256 IAKEAMGKEAG
+256 IAKEAMGAEAD
-267 SYYGMDNIKE
+267 SYYGMNNIKE

-300 KNLWNAIVNAF
+300 KNLWNTIIDAF
-311 ASFFNKYFNMAIK
+311 TSFFNKYFNMNIK

-330 GLKSLSEYIQYAKN
+330 GLMSLSEYIQYAKN
-344 NSASIEATPTEL
+344 NSTSIEATPTEL
-356 ARKVNSVTPETFLT
+356 ASKVNSVTPGTFLT

-394 KTEAEA
+394 RTEAEA
-400 HIIGKHKYNGAYWL
+400 HIISKHKYNGTYWL

-419 KSLTNNTNVAKNL
+419 ESLTSNTNIAKNL
-432 LNEVLSNLGIADKGV
+432 LNKVLSNLGIADKGV
-447 VTIKDTS
+447 VTIKDTDN
-454 KGTIVEFNK
+454 GTIVEFHK
-463 EAFDKAKEDI
+463 EAFEKAKEDI
-473 LENVQDRDYYENSLL
+473 LESIQDRDYYENSLL
-488 SESEQYDLEILD
+488 SESEQYDLEVLD

-539 MAFSQAPSDTLNFY
+539 MAFSQ
-553 EGNIEPSDDTIFV
+553 
-566 FGSNP
+566 
-571 EGRHGAGAAKIA
+571 
-583 REQFGAVY
+583 
-591 GQGEGLQGNAYAL
+591 
-604 PTKDLRVKKNNSLRS
+604 
-619 ISPEQI
+619 
-625 IKSIKKLY
+625 
-633 ETAKQNPDKQFKVAY
+633 
-648 RNTDRAS
+648 
-655 LNGYTGLEMIDM
+655 
-667 FTKAGPIPSNIVFSK
+667 
-682 EWIDTGKFNQQI
+682 
-694 SDNTQNSK
+694 
-702 SLFNSLGELKGD
+702 
-714 TDISEIINNDGTIN
+714 
-728 FNKLEEITDKYF
+728 
-740 KNADSSLFKKGRKT
+740 DSS
-754 LRERQEKHFDVNGN
+754 
-768 PIEAN
+768 
-773 TLEHLIN
+773 
-780 VTKSASEINIKEELK
+780 
-795 PTLVLAAALHDIAKP
+795 DILS
-810 FHGGQRHGFQSV
+810 Q
-822 DVINSVFKGNISPLV
+822 
-837 KFAVRHHMLTL
+837 
-848 EESKEFTIDDA
+848 
-859 KRIIQDAIDNNLNIQ
+859 DNNQEQTTNVQ
-874 DTIDVLLALNTAD
+874 TVDT
-887 IMMGQKP
+887 
-894 SDIDRY
+894 
-900 SGKTKKETIEEE
+900 
-912 IPVKRKL
+912 
-919 LELAAKELSNNESQN
+919 
-934 NINNQ
+934 
-939 NNLALNFKPE
+939 ALNFKPE

-980 VTNWDKL
+980 VNNWDKL

-1037 GKVASNGYVDGGT
+1037 GTVASNGYVDGGT

-1080 QSKFVPTIQPSLTKN
+1080 QSKFIPTIQPSLTKN

-1118 NPQQSFQATNQQ
+1118 NPQQSFQAINQQ
-1130 TTSQSLQSSNTDITD
+1130 TTQFTLEDFEVKVPDGREVSGGTIGIANGK
-1145 YVNTEGKDRGFLT
+1145 YVSFHTIEGAFQAAKLNYLDNVSYTEEEFKKVIEEGKDSNTIL
-1158 KKGEELL
+1158 KKLGEARTTQEVTNIVNEVQLDKGLNTELWNKVAPIIRKAL
-1165 GTTFD
+1165 ED
-1170 KSKFNKG
+1170 KYEKKSLSSQDNKNTNLNITPANNVDKKAAVKGAMANKF
-1177 TFSVA
+1177 
-1182 LYPGPSGTTLMIGF
+1182 IGF
-1196 ISPKGNKFYANYNSS
+1196 AEGIPNSS
-1211 PTRKTWDLLNS
+1211 T
-1222 EQQSVT
+1222 
-1228 DVNSEKYWNIINT
+1228 
-1241 IVPKSLRDLVDSGK
+1241 GK
-1255 YYKMDTTDMEKGGE
+1255 YAKQAGDKANTGNYTSNDVIFVSIPGKRGNEDIRHQQQDKTIAEALKALRAGATLLTDNKIYTENSTYNEGEKRLAKALNDAGAVYSEIQKDNQTIGVWAKPQQEQRVEEPTENKTMKDAQEE
-1269 ASLIKRSEL
+1269 APQTDKT
-1278 EDYFEKEYNVFMQGR
+1278 EKE
-1293 SLDYNTKQINKALSS
+1293 
-1308 IQKNSI
+1308 
-1314 PSINVQQET
+1314 
-1323 NKGET
+1323 
-1328 KTPTSVSSYTGS
+1328 
-1340 ITSDAN
+1340 
-1346 TIENNKQ
+1346 Q
-1353 DLYTTKQQEKM
+1353 DLYTTKQQDKM
-1364 QQIDNLLGG
+1364 QQIDNLLGD

-1432 VRTIGVDNIV
+1432 VRTIGVDNII

-1483 LNLEDFS
+1483 LNVEDFS

-1500 EVNENLV
+1500 EVNEDLV

-1519 SDVEEVEGS
+1519 LDVEEIEGS

-1539 QDVLGTMSQMVRRA
+1539 QDVLGTMSQMVKRA

-1596 ADMVTKL
+1596 ADMVAKL

-1690 NKKSFEELRAA
+1690 NKESFKELRAA
-1701 YDSLEKFKHM
+1701 YDSLEKFRHM
-1711 GYDLSKEVNK
+1711 GYNLSKEVNK
-1721 DEAANTLGYISN
+1721 DEAATTLGYISN
-1733 LFGYYVTPDMVKN
+1733 LFGYYVTPDMVKS
-1746 NLTNENYKKMYS
+1746 NLTKENYKKMYS

-1797 ITEQLEDIAVSAF
+1797 ITEQLEDIAVSSF

-1830 QKFSQK
+1830 QKFSQE

-1867 WLRALATDSKTREI
+1867 WLRALATDSKAREI

-1895 MRNMSDM
+1895 MKNMSDM
-1902 EYTLSLFTEYFSEGV
+1902 EYTLSLFTEYFSEGA

-1946 ERGTNYKETI
+1946 ERGTNYRETI

-1969 RIQTVLMR
+1969 RIQTILMR

-2044 TMDARAKSIVE
+2044 AMDARAKAIVE
-2055 KWIDAG
+2055 RWIDSG
-2061 LIEGAKKI
+2061 LMEGAKKI

-2128 NVEATDYEGRK
+2128 NIEATDYEGRK

-2151 DWDNFISNIIDNVSI
+2151 DWDNFVSNIIDNVSI
-2166 VFDRKIAE
+2166 VFDRKIAK
-2174 APEAEKAGYKALK
+2174 APEAEKAGYRALK

-2241 YNDLSVAF
+2241 YNDLSIAF

-2261 KSSGVA
+2261 KSSGVSNT
-2267 KAPLDKFKVPVQ
+2267 PLDKFKVPVQ

-2349 YVNDANGEAKA
+2349 YVNDVNGEAKA

-2370 TTPKTVQEVNPETGE
+2370 TTPKTVQEINPETGE
-2385 LEDVTIN
+2385 LEDIVIN

-2403 HELPL
+2403 HELPF

-2451 YEVEGRKVSA
+2451 YEIEGRKVSA
-2461 DEFKAEYEQTVADNI
+2461 DEFKAEYEQTIADNI

-2481 ELESTLGLNSTST
+2481 ELESALALHSTNAR
-2494 KDRNIALSKILQRE
+2494 DRNIALSKILQRE

-2588 LLKTRAEYEKSP
+2588 LLKTRAEYEKNP

-2612 AKYKGLKTSERTMPY
+2612 AKYKGLKTSESTMSY
-2627 KDYIKENQGGIA
+2627 EDYIKENQGGIA

-2651 LFNQF
+2651 LFSQF

-2719 SDFDV
+2719 SDFD
-2724 DKEYLMRK
+2724 KFY
-2732 DYGISRN
+2732 
-2739 KITKSALHKILY
+2739 
-2751 DSLIESQSGELSYG
+2751 
-2765 AKSKLNSLVRQFLED
+2765 
-2780 PFDRASLV
+2780 
-2788 NQKTADGF
+2788 
-2796 MSIPSSSYS
+2796 
-2805 KLLKLYLQNAFTVE
+2805 VE
-2819 KPTEGRI
+2819 I
-2826 YRNNKIVDMT
+2826 
-2836 YEVLTH
+2836 
-2842 ETSCAEMLNPGGFDP
+2842 
-2857 QKRMGY
+2857 
-2863 LVTALRTTDKSYEKL
+2863 
-2878 SKMSI
+2878 KM
-2883 DELKDLSDKDKNLMF
+2883 
-2898 IDTHVQFYKQ
+2898 
-2908 NSAAGSLIGIFAV
+2908 
-2921 NRTAHAVI
+2921 
-2929 ENEGYMVNVD
+2929 
-2939 NACRLTRPFT
+2939 C
-2949 VADMTFGG
+2949 
-2957 NMPIDVRFDNNGQ
+2957 
-2970 SVGKVLGSLV
+2970 
-2980 ASAADA
+2980 
-2986 VKDPVLN
+2986 
-2993 LMNIN
+2993 
-2998 SNTANILNTLVR
+2998 
-3010 LGMPFDDAALFLSQ
+3010 
-3024 RAISS
+3024 
-3029 ALNQFSSENIT
+3029 
-3040 GFTSLSKVVDDRIK
+3040 
-3054 RIEKDLNIDE
+3054 
-3064 NSSLNEEELTREQL
+3064 
-3078 IEGIKS
+3078 
-3084 SDPRIEYKVLKSF
+3084 
-3097 RNFQR
+3097 
-3102 LADAMRMPTF
+3102 
-3112 ATRFNSVNSAVG
+3112 
-3124 PLIIDNLITE
+3124 
-3134 HKMEKLSSES
+3134 
-3144 NILGSDGEEISIN
+3144 
-3157 DIFLAHPILNQ
+3157 
-3168 FRRALGIAQSLFGNM
+3168 
-3183 PANSTGF
+3183 
-3190 RNILTYASENP
+3190 
-3201 IGNAIL
+3201 
-3207 SDRKV
+3207 
-3212 LSSLSDFY
+3212 
-3220 QSYLVVAGNVV
+3220 
-3231 NSSDLSKVISEF
+3231 
-3243 PKEFME
+3243 
-3249 KNYKKQYDNNLLIQS
+3249 
-3264 IKYGTDKGG
+3264 
-3273 RATLQID
+3273 
-3280 ITGLDTQQ
+3280 
-3288 KERLSSAW
+3288 
-3296 IDLHRVN
+3296 
-3303 PELSEQLFKY
+3303 
-3313 CFFRAGI
+3313 
-3320 GFSPKT
+3320 
-3326 FMSLVPVY
+3326 
-3334 VKERLNSY
+3334 
-3342 VNTFRVLPS
+3342 
-3351 STPEI
+3351 
-3356 VLDQFI
+3356 
-3362 RNNWDNNRLV
+3362 
-3372 PRKKNLVM
+3372 
-3380 RHLENSNF
+3380 
-3388 EVYKESDVKEL
+3388 
-3399 QKTQYFKMKVD
+3399 
-3410 NVDKLYQ
+3410 
-3417 QVLLKDDSIEYKEV
+3417 
-3431 NPLGSNKDYL
+3431 
-3441 EVSVDGIDKPIEI
+3441 
-3454 PSASLEDNEKSEIS
+3454 
-3468 PSTDGE
+3468 
-3474 AKSDESTPSKQEQID
+3474 
-3489 LLHQIYMTKGKT
+3489 
-3501 FADAE
+3501 
-3506 KTIQSYK
+3506 
-3513 AMDNEFKKAVES
+3513 
-3525 QVKKFMKS
+3525 
-3533 RLETLGIK
+3533 
-3541 FDERTIEEE
+3541 
-3550 YKKLC
+3550 

>member
-1 MSCVNTSSREFKSLL
+1 MSCVNTSSKEFKTLL
-16 SKVNVSSG
+16 DKVDISSA
-24 TLELLI
+24 TLELII
-30 HKLQNDNENAPYPTP
+30 HKIQNTENNDRYPSVSEINEILRPQSFEGSETIVKVWDKQYSSPINFPT
-45 SEVIAKLSPKAFT
+45 IALAREEFNKA
-58 SNADTIH
+58 S
-65 AWVNNYSEPRYF
+65 
-77 RTKDEAEFFFMEDAI
+77 
-92 RIFGKD
+92 RIFGKNSVSIIEKKNGTYDLMVGNPTFESEYKYILSNAKRDSEGNLLAPNGKKSNLTERQYAQVRTKEFKEWFGDWENDPENASKVVDENGEPLVVYHGTSRRLNNNSFNSGFIFASNNDIISAGYGFQRKGFSVGIDYALSNFAGKDINSFRNYIDNLIKGLETEIELGENMPFYQEGDLDANKNLIKELKKAKQEIKNRDIFKELKFNIFNLFQNVKNPLIVDAKGKYWHSIEFEETTKNTNEIAKIAKDRGYDGLIITNVIDKGAEVSKNGEYAEVANDYIVFNPNQVKSATDNIGTFSRTNDRIDYYNEEESAFGISYNGESKIQLQSKIDDRIKSIEKERGNLSNVLSLMDIAKEDFKNLPLERKVGALRRKAAGFNKSYNTKIKVDDKGNIIHNLKELD
-98 SVSLTQVKN
+98 SVL
-107 GGYIVEVGRPDIL
+107 
-120 PFNLNGGIWS
+120 S
-130 ELKNTIKEGPKDA
+130 ELKNPKLADNLIDKWHKKQASLRQEEINKELELLNREDYISEDSIKNTIKGEKAIAILKQEGVTLDNSLINEFLSKVKSTNPYHQLFKQVVEILRNNNIPINIVIDSTLENIAARKQDNFKTATIRINPILLLGYLMTDDKANIKGNIMKIVTHELIHAVTAEILESHPSWAKVRGFDKAQTEFTTKTWNLYLQCKEQLKGTRWYGLKNAKEFIAVA
-143 LLKSFIEVFEV
+143 LTDRNFQVALSKIKVKEKSAFKRFINYITDLFNKIFEV
-154 NGKLPIVDI
+154 Q
-163 SYLPNVEYIDANGIK
+163 GI
-178 TNGVPLAMGG
+178 N
-188 RDSIVFD
+188 
-195 TNTLLSLMQE
+195 
-205 TSPNMREKVFKQY
+205 
-218 FLHEL
+218 
-223 THSVTLAAINK
+223 
-234 AEAGKGTKEEK
+234 
-245 DFYNEINRIYN
+245 
-256 IAKEAMGKEAG
+256 
-267 SYYGMDNIKE
+267 
-277 FLAEITSNL
+277 
-286 SFQKRLASI
+286 
-295 KDTKK
+295 
-300 KNLWNAIVNAF
+300 
-311 ASFFNKYFNMAIK
+311 IK
-324 DSVLES
+324 DSVLEEVIS
-330 GLKSLSEYIQYAKN
+330 ISQEYFDYANKGINKGIDDYLNTIDYYEGEKSFEEYTKYTAPINETTDEKILN
-344 NSASIEATPTEL
+344 GKL
-356 ARKVNSVTPETFLT
+356 AFTRKGNIVVSRNVN
-370 FNSLSDLQRFLQ
+370 
-382 NEGFTVGVGNSN
+382 
-394 KTEAEA
+394 
-400 HIIGKHKYNGAYWL
+400 
-414 KQWTD
+414 
-419 KSLTNNTNVAKNL
+419 
-432 LNEVLSNLGIADKGV
+432 
-447 VTIKDTS
+447 
-454 KGTIVEFNK
+454 
-463 EAFDKAKEDI
+463 KEDI
-473 LENVQDRDYYENSLL
+473 FKYIKGEIDSPTSEQKKVVFDSLAKKGYTEEKLRELIQTDEDAKKLLAYHELSHKYWEDSSKDYYEGDERN
-488 SESEQYDLEILD
+488 
-500 SVDSE
+500 
-505 LSSLVKEGKLS
+505 
-516 IYEAKDLFEQKNGIS
+516 ANG
-531 IYYQSNPD
+531 
-539 MAFSQAPSDTLNFY
+539 
-553 EGNIEPSDDTIFV
+553 
-566 FGSNP
+566 
-571 EGRHGAGAAKIA
+571 
-583 REQFGAVY
+583 
-591 GQGEGLQGNAYAL
+591 
-604 PTKDLRVKKNNSLRS
+604 
-619 ISPEQI
+619 
-625 IKSIKKLY
+625 
-633 ETAKQNPDKQFKVAY
+633 
-648 RNTDRAS
+648 
-655 LNGYTGLEMIDM
+655 
-667 FTKAGPIPSNIVFSK
+667 
-682 EWIDTGKFNQQI
+682 
-694 SDNTQNSK
+694 
-702 SLFNSLGELKGD
+702 
-714 TDISEIINNDGTIN
+714 
-728 FNKLEEITDKYF
+728 
-740 KNADSSLFKKGRKT
+740 
-754 LRERQEKHFDVNGN
+754 
-768 PIEAN
+768 
-773 TLEHLIN
+773 
-780 VTKSASEINIKEELK
+780 
-795 PTLVLAAALHDIAKP
+795 TLVSEK
-810 FHGGQRHGFQSV
+810 
-822 DVINSVFKGNISPLV
+822 INWLSPNKIEV
-837 KFAVRHHMLTL
+837 EKRATL
-848 EESKEFTIDDA
+848 
-859 KRIIQDAIDNNLNIQ
+859 DAIHRI
-874 DTIDVLLALNTAD
+874 
-887 IMMGQKP
+887 
-894 SDIDRY
+894 
-900 SGKTKKETIEEE
+900 
-912 IPVKRKL
+912 
-919 LELAAKELSNNESQN
+919 
-934 NINNQ
+934 
-939 NNLALNFKPE
+939 
-949 EAEFYSGA
+949 
-957 ATGSDKAWE
+957 
-966 EAATKAGIKVKNYT
+966 
-980 VTNWDKL
+980 
-987 SNEERERL
+987 
-995 DKEYQE
+995 
-1001 VVNTLG
+1001 
-1007 RKVLDINS
+1007 
-1015 YSGKLVR
+1015 
-1022 RDMLQADKADAIFAV
+1022 
-1037 GKVASNGYVDGGT
+1037 
-1050 GYATTRGIIRG
+1050 
-1061 IPVYLFDQ
+1061 
-1069 SDSTWKVWDKE
+1069 
-1080 QSKFVPTIQPSLTKN
+1080 
-1095 AAVVGTRNLQNNG
+1095 
-1108 REAINNIFTI
+1108 
-1118 NPQQSFQATNQQ
+1118 
-1130 TTSQSLQSSNTDITD
+1130 
-1145 YVNTEGKDRGFLT
+1145 
-1158 KKGEELL
+1158 
-1165 GTTFD
+1165 
-1170 KSKFNKG
+1170 
-1177 TFSVA
+1177 
-1182 LYPGPSGTTLMIGF
+1182 
-1196 ISPKGNKFYANYNSS
+1196 
-1211 PTRKTWDLLNS
+1211 
-1222 EQQSVT
+1222 
-1228 DVNSEKYWNIINT
+1228 
-1241 IVPKSLRDLVDSGK
+1241 
-1255 YYKMDTTDMEKGGE
+1255 
-1269 ASLIKRSEL
+1269 EL
-1278 EDYFEKEYNVFMQGR
+1278 EKE
-1293 SLDYNTKQINKALSS
+1293 STKTTEEVQIN
-1308 IQKNSI
+1308 
-1314 PSINVQQET
+1314 QED
-1323 NKGET
+1323 K
-1328 KTPTSVSSYTGS
+1328 
-1340 ITSDAN
+1340 
-1346 TIENNKQ
+1346 KQ

-1364 QQIDNLLGG
+1364 QQIDNLLGD

-1483 LNLEDFS
+1483 LNVEDFS

-1500 EVNENLV
+1500 EVNEDLV
-1507 GDADNFNESNDQ
+1507 GDVDNFNESNDQ
-1519 SDVEEVEGS
+1519 SDVEEIEGS

-1539 QDVLGTMSQMVRRA
+1539 QDVLGTMSQMVKRA

-1596 ADMVTKL
+1596 ADMITKL
-1603 QEKQEDNPWVKQLIN
+1603 QEKQEDNPWVKQLID

-1663 PALSEAMTQVTTQY
+1663 PALKEAMTQITTQY

-1690 NKKSFEELRAA
+1690 NKESFKELRAA
-1701 YDSLEKFKHM
+1701 YDSLEKFRHM
-1711 GYDLSKEVNK
+1711 SYDLSNEVNK

-1733 LFGYYVTPDMVKN
+1733 LFGYYITPDMVKN
-1746 NLTNENYKKMYS
+1746 NLTKENYKKMYS

-1772 NASYEPFKFKAKD
+1772 NASYEPFKFKSKD

-1867 WLRALATDSKTREI
+1867 WLRALATDSKAREI

-1895 MRNMSDM
+1895 MRNMNDM
-1902 EYTLSLFTEYFSEGV
+1902 EYTLSLFTEYFSEGA

-1985 FIKNFDKNG
+1985 FIKSFDKNG

-2044 TMDARAKSIVE
+2044 TMDARAKAIVE
-2055 KWIDAG
+2055 EWIDSG
-2061 LIEGAKKI
+2061 LMKGAKKI

-2105 AYYKNAED
+2105 AYYKDAED

-2128 NVEATDYEGRK
+2128 NVDATDYEGNK

-2145 RTFYLT
+2145 RTFYLK
-2151 DWDNFISNIIDNVSI
+2151 DWDDFISNIIDNVSV

-2174 APEAEKAGYKALK
+2174 APEAEKDGYRVLK
-2187 ESLVGENGAFRNIN
+2187 DSLVGKDGAFRKIN

-2261 KSSGVA
+2261 KSSGIA
-2267 KAPLDKFKVPVQ
+2267 NAPLDKFRVPVQ

-2301 PNLLRAIYEV
+2301 PNLLRAIYEI

-2349 YVNDANGEAKA
+2349 YVNDVNGEAKA

-2370 TTPKTVQEVNPETGE
+2370 TTSKTIQEVNPETGE

-2403 HELPL
+2403 HELPF

-2461 DEFKAEYEQTVADNI
+2461 DEFKAEYEQTIADNI

-2481 ELESTLGLNSTST
+2481 ELESTLGLNSNST

-2549 SIIKNRVNK
+2549 SIIKNRINK

-2588 LLKTRAEYEKSP
+2588 LLMTRAEYEKNP

-2612 AKYKGLKTSERTMPY
+2612 AKYKGLKTSESTMSY
-2627 KDYIKENQGGIA
+2627 EDYIKENQGGIA
-2639 YFEVFAPIYANN
+2639 YFEVFAPIYTNN
-2651 LFNQF
+2651 LFSQF

-2732 DYGISRN
+2732 DYNISRN
-2739 KITKSALHKILY
+2739 KISKSALHKILY
-2751 DSLIESQSGELSYG
+2751 DALVETQSKKLSYET
-2765 AKSKLNSLVRQFLED
+2765 KSNLNDLVRQFLED
-2780 PFDRASLV
+2780 PFDKASLV

-2805 KLLKLYLQNAFTVE
+2805 KLLKLYLQNAFTVK

-2842 ETSCAEMLNPGGFDP
+2842 ETSCAEMLNPGGFDQ

-2863 LVTALRTTDKSYEKL
+2863 LVTALRTTDKSYEEL

-2883 DELKDLSDKDKNLMF
+2883 DELKDLTDKDKNLMF
-2898 IDTHVQFYKQ
+2898 VDTHVQFYKQ
-2908 NSAAGSLIGIFAV
+2908 NSAASSLIGIFAV

-2929 ENEGYMVNVD
+2929 ENEGYMMNVD
-2939 NACRLTRPFT
+2939 NACGLTRPFT

-3040 GFTSLSKVVDDRIK
+3040 GFTPLSKVVNDRIK
-3054 RIEKDLNIDE
+3054 RIKKDLNIDK
-3064 NSSLNEEELTREQL
+3064 NSPLNEEELTREQL
-3078 IEGIKS
+3078 IKGVKS
-3084 SDPRIEYKVLKSF
+3084 SDPRIEYKVLKAF

-3112 ATRFNSVNSAVG
+3112 ATRFNSISSAVG

-3134 HKMEKLSSES
+3134 YKMEKLSSES

-3168 FRRALGIAQSLFGNM
+3168 FRRTLGIAQSLFGNM

-3201 IGNAIL
+3201 IGDAIL

-3296 IDLHRVN
+3296 IDLHKVN

-3342 VNTFRVLPS
+3342 VDTFRVLPS

-3372 PRKKNLVM
+3372 PRKENLVM
-3380 RHLENSNF
+3380 SKNDNF

-3417 QVLLKDDSIEYKEV
+3417 QVLLKDNSIEYKEV
-3431 NPLGSNKDYL
+3431 APLGSNKDYL
-3441 EVSVDGIDKPIEI
+3441 EISVDGIDKPLEI
-3454 PSASLEDNEKSEIS
+3454 PSTSLEDNEKSEIS
-3468 PSTDGE
+3468 PTVNGE
-3474 AKSDESTPSKQEQID
+3474 AKLDESTPSKQEQID

-3501 FADAE
+3501 FADAD
-3506 KTIQSYK
+3506 KTIQNYK
-3513 AMDNEFKKAVES
+3513 AMDNEFKKAIES

-3533 RLETLGIK
+3533 RLETLGVK
-3541 FDERTIEEE
+3541 FDEKTIEEE

>member
-1 MSCVNTSSREFKSLL
+1 MSCVNINSREFKTLL
-16 SKVNVSSG
+16 DEVNISSSA
-24 TLELLI
+24 LELII
-30 HKLQNDNENAPYPTP
+30 HKIQNSENSDRFP
-45 SEVIAKLSPKAFT
+45 SAEE
-58 SNADTIH
+58 
-65 AWVNNYSEPRYF
+65 VNNLLKPKSFTGDYNMIEVWEKQYSSPINFPTLILANEEYNNAV
-77 RTKDEAEFFFMEDAI
+77 K
-92 RIFGKD
+92 IFGKD
-98 SVSLTQVKN
+98 SISIVERKN
-107 GGYIVEVGRPDIL
+107 GTYDLMVGNPTFESEYKYILSNAKRDSEGNLLAPNGKKSNLDERQYAQVRTKEFKDWFGDWENDPENASKVVDENGEPLVVYHGTNSKWNILDTKMFGKNTDDGYYGKGLYLSSVENKAAQYGNIMKLFVNIKKPLRAGTDPNISMKEAIKNVELAENFNRGIDNTEEYDGVLYSGAEGRYEEIVIPTPNQIKSAESNIGTFSRTNDRIDYYNEEEESAFGVSYKGESKIQLQSKIDDRIKSIEKERENLSNVLSLMDIAKEDFKNLQLERKVGALRRKAAG
-120 PFNLNGGIWS
+120 FNKSYNTRIKVDDKGNIIHNLKELDNVLS
-130 ELKNTIKEGPKDA
+130 ELKNPKLANNLIDKWHKKQASLRQEEINKELELLNREDYISEDSIKNTIKGEKAIAILKQEGVTLDNSLINEFLSKVKSTNPYHQLFKQVVEILRNNNIPINIVTDTNLNHIAARKQDNFKTATIRINPVLLLGYLMTDDKANIKGNIMKIVTHELIHAVTAEILESHPSWAKVRGFDKAQTEFTTKTWNLYLQCKEQLKGTRWYGLKNAKEFIAVA
-143 LLKSFIEVFEV
+143 LTDRDFQVVLSKIKVREKSAFKRFINYITNLFNKVFE
-154 NGKLPIVDI
+154 
-163 SYLPNVEYIDANGIK
+163 AQGI
-178 TNGVPLAMGG
+178 N
-188 RDSIVFD
+188 
-195 TNTLLSLMQE
+195 
-205 TSPNMREKVFKQY
+205 
-218 FLHEL
+218 
-223 THSVTLAAINK
+223 
-234 AEAGKGTKEEK
+234 
-245 DFYNEINRIYN
+245 
-256 IAKEAMGKEAG
+256 
-267 SYYGMDNIKE
+267 
-277 FLAEITSNL
+277 
-286 SFQKRLASI
+286 
-295 KDTKK
+295 
-300 KNLWNAIVNAF
+300 
-311 ASFFNKYFNMAIK
+311 IK
-324 DSVLES
+324 DSVLEEVISISQEYFDYANKGINKGIDDYLNTSDYYEGEKSFEEYTKYTAPINETTDEKILNGKLGFTRS
-330 GLKSLSEYIQYAKN
+330 GNIIVARNLSKEDVFKYIKGEVPSSTSEQKRVVFK
-344 NSASIEATPTEL
+344 EL
-356 ARKVNSVTPETFLT
+356 AK
-370 FNSLSDLQRFLQ
+370 
-382 NEGFTVGVGNSN
+382 EGY
-394 KTEAEA
+394 TEERLRE
-400 HIIGKHKYNGAYWL
+400 II
-414 KQWTD
+414 QTD
-419 KSLTNNTNVAKNL
+419 EDAKNL
-432 LNEVLSNLGIADKGV
+432 ITYHELSHKYW
-447 VTIKDTS
+447 
-454 KGTIVEFNK
+454 
-463 EAFDKAKEDI
+463 EDSGK
-473 LENVQDRDYYENSLL
+473 DYYEGDIRDTYGNLVPYAIDWL
-488 SESEQYDLEILD
+488 SPNKIEVE
-500 SVDSE
+500 
-505 LSSLVKEGKLS
+505 KR
-516 IYEAKDLFEQKNGIS
+516 A
-531 IYYQSNPD
+531 
-539 MAFSQAPSDTLNFY
+539 TL
-553 EGNIEPSDDTIFV
+553 
-566 FGSNP
+566 
-571 EGRHGAGAAKIA
+571 
-583 REQFGAVY
+583 
-591 GQGEGLQGNAYAL
+591 
-604 PTKDLRVKKNNSLRS
+604 
-619 ISPEQI
+619 
-625 IKSIKKLY
+625 
-633 ETAKQNPDKQFKVAY
+633 
-648 RNTDRAS
+648 
-655 LNGYTGLEMIDM
+655 
-667 FTKAGPIPSNIVFSK
+667 
-682 EWIDTGKFNQQI
+682 
-694 SDNTQNSK
+694 
-702 SLFNSLGELKGD
+702 
-714 TDISEIINNDGTIN
+714 
-728 FNKLEEITDKYF
+728 
-740 KNADSSLFKKGRKT
+740 
-754 LRERQEKHFDVNGN
+754 
-768 PIEAN
+768 
-773 TLEHLIN
+773 
-780 VTKSASEINIKEELK
+780 
-795 PTLVLAAALHDIAKP
+795 
-810 FHGGQRHGFQSV
+810 
-822 DVINSVFKGNISPLV
+822 
-837 KFAVRHHMLTL
+837 
-848 EESKEFTIDDA
+848 
-859 KRIIQDAIDNNLNIQ
+859 DAIHRIELEKGIRLNKQESQDNNKQTTTNI
-874 DTIDVLLALNTAD
+874 
-887 IMMGQKP
+887 
-894 SDIDRY
+894 
-900 SGKTKKETIEEE
+900 
-912 IPVKRKL
+912 
-919 LELAAKELSNNESQN
+919 
-934 NINNQ
+934 
-939 NNLALNFKPE
+939 
-949 EAEFYSGA
+949 
-957 ATGSDKAWE
+957 
-966 EAATKAGIKVKNYT
+966 
-980 VTNWDKL
+980 
-987 SNEERERL
+987 
-995 DKEYQE
+995 
-1001 VVNTLG
+1001 
-1007 RKVLDINS
+1007 
-1015 YSGKLVR
+1015 
-1022 RDMLQADKADAIFAV
+1022 
-1037 GKVASNGYVDGGT
+1037 
-1050 GYATTRGIIRG
+1050 
-1061 IPVYLFDQ
+1061 
-1069 SDSTWKVWDKE
+1069 
-1080 QSKFVPTIQPSLTKN
+1080 
-1095 AAVVGTRNLQNNG
+1095 
-1108 REAINNIFTI
+1108 
-1118 NPQQSFQATNQQ
+1118 QATN
-1130 TTSQSLQSSNTDITD
+1130 TGENYTKEIT
-1145 YVNTEGKDRGFLT
+1145 
-1158 KKGEELL
+1158 
-1165 GTTFD
+1165 
-1170 KSKFNKG
+1170 
-1177 TFSVA
+1177 
-1182 LYPGPSGTTLMIGF
+1182 
-1196 ISPKGNKFYANYNSS
+1196 
-1211 PTRKTWDLLNS
+1211 
-1222 EQQSVT
+1222 
-1228 DVNSEKYWNIINT
+1228 
-1241 IVPKSLRDLVDSGK
+1241 
-1255 YYKMDTTDMEKGGE
+1255 
-1269 ASLIKRSEL
+1269 
-1278 EDYFEKEYNVFMQGR
+1278 
-1293 SLDYNTKQINKALSS
+1293 
-1308 IQKNSI
+1308 
-1314 PSINVQQET
+1314 QE
-1323 NKGET
+1323 
-1328 KTPTSVSSYTGS
+1328 S
-1340 ITSDAN
+1340 
-1346 TIENNKQ
+1346 NKQ
-1353 DLYTTKQQEKM
+1353 DLYTLKQQDKM
-1364 QQIDNLLGG
+1364 QQIDNLLGDS
-1373 NLLSATEVRHIAEQA
+1373 LLSATEVRHIAEQA

-1403 ELAKTIYGD
+1403 EIAKTIYGD
-1412 RFKNEDGTDKD
+1412 RFKNEDDTDKD

-1442 EMCKQKFSPEH
+1442 EMCRQKFSPEH
-1453 NDFDNDDTLDKAF
+1453 NDFDNFDTIDKAT

-1473 AIMLLAQDSF
+1473 AIMLLAQSSF

-1490 IVSTPDGKAN
+1490 IISTPDGKAN
-1500 EVNENLV
+1500 EVNEDLV
-1507 GDADNFNESNDQ
+1507 GDADNFNESNNQ
-1519 SDVEEVEGS
+1519 SDVEEIEGN

-1578 VREATNSIL
+1578 VRESTNSIL

-1603 QEKQEDNPWVKQLIN
+1603 QEKQEDNPWVKQLID

-1626 ETDFQG
+1626 DTDFQG
-1632 QFYGTFSKHFQPYSV
+1632 QFYGTFFKPFQSYST
-1647 VIEEDGKYKSI
+1647 VIEYDGKYKSI
-1658 QVNEN
+1658 SVNEN

-1677 KIGEHPLFTTDGI
+1677 KIGEHPLFTTEGI
-1690 NKKSFEELRAA
+1690 NKKSFGELKSA
-1701 YDSLEKFKHM
+1701 YDSLEKFRHT
-1711 GYDLSKEVNK
+1711 GYDLSKEVYK

-1733 LFGYYVTPDMVKN
+1733 LFGYYVTPDMIKS
-1746 NLTNENYKKMYS
+1746 NLTSETFKKMYS
-1758 ALGYIIKSFENNLD
+1758 ALGYMIRSFENNLD

-1797 ITEQLEDIAVSAF
+1797 ITEHLEDIAVSAF
-1810 YDSGK
+1810 YDNGK
-1815 MYQSYVTPSYMSKLM
+1815 MYQSYVIPSYMSKLM
-1830 QKFSQK
+1830 QKFSQE
-1836 GEAFDKFLTEEFG
+1836 GQAFDDFLTEEYA

-1867 WLRALATDSKTREI
+1867 WLRTLATDSKARSV
-1881 FKHKVQLN
+1881 FKHKVQLS

-1895 MRNMSDM
+1895 MKNMSDM
-1902 EYTLSLFTEYFSEGV
+1902 EYALSLLTEYFSEGA

-1938 SEFIRFYS
+1938 SEFLRFYS
-1946 ERGTNYKETI
+1946 ERGINYRETI

-2018 LINDKVNGKEVDEA
+2018 LINNKINGKEVDEA

-2044 TMDARAKSIVE
+2044 ALDTRAKSIVE
-2055 KWIDAG
+2055 NWINSD
-2061 LIEGAKKI
+2061 LMEGAKKI
-2069 TGIGVTEEEIKSNLE
+2069 SGIGTTEEEIKSNLE

-2105 AYYKNAED
+2105 AYYKDAED

-2128 NVEATDYEGRK
+2128 NVDATDYEGNK

-2145 RTFYLT
+2145 RTFYLK
-2151 DWDNFISNIIDNVSI
+2151 DWDDFVSNIIDNVSV

-2174 APEAEKAGYKALK
+2174 APEAEKDGYRVLK
-2187 ESLVGENGAFRNIN
+2187 DSLVGKDGAFRKIN

-2216 KAFIFGKWSKKAEDI
+2216 KAFIFGKWSKKAEEI
-2231 YQKLRKGDYN
+2231 YQKLRKGDYT
-2241 YNDLSVAF
+2241 YSDLSVAF

-2261 KSSGVA
+2261 KSSGVPN
-2267 KAPLDKFKVPVQ
+2267 APLDKLKIPVQ

-2349 YVNDANGEAKA
+2349 YINDVNGEAKA
-2360 KAVMEACLYE
+2360 KAVMEACIYE
-2370 TTPKTVQEVNPETGE
+2370 TAPKTIQRTNQETGK
-2385 LEDVTIN
+2385 LEDVTIDI
-2392 TKTGKYSQTYV
+2392 KTGKYNQTYV
-2403 HELPL
+2403 QELPF

-2451 YEVEGRKVSA
+2451 YEVEGKKVSA
-2461 DEFKAEYEQTVADNI
+2461 DEFKSEYEQTIADNI

-2481 ELESTLGLNSTST
+2481 DLESALGLQSTNT

-2508 ILSSPRYGVDLL
+2508 ILSSPRYGIDLL

-2588 LLKTRAEYEKSP
+2588 LLKTRAEYEKNP

-2612 AKYKGLKTSERTMPY
+2612 AKYKGLKVSEGTMSY

-2651 LFNQF
+2651 LFSQF

-2704 GDGIMLPNDITLLTG
+2704 GDGIMLPSDITLLTG

-2732 DYGISRN
+2732 DYSISKN

-2751 DSLIESQSGELSYG
+2751 DSLVESQKGKLSYNV
-2765 AKSKLNSLVRQFLED
+2765 KSKLNDLVRQFLED

-2788 NQKTADGF
+2788 DQKTAEGF
-2796 MSIPSSSYS
+2796 MSIPSNSYS
-2805 KLLKLYLQNAFTVE
+2805 KLLKLYLQNAFTVN
-2819 KPTEGRI
+2819 KPTEGRT

-2842 ETSCAEMLNPGGFDP
+2842 ETSCAEMLNPGGFDQ

-2863 LVTALRTTDKSYEKL
+2863 LVTALRTTDKSYDEL

-2883 DELKDLSDKDKNLMF
+2883 DELKDLSSKDKNLMF
-2898 IDTHVQFYKQ
+2898 IDTHIQFYKQ

-2929 ENEGYMVNVD
+2929 ENEGYMMNVD
-2939 NACRLTRPFT
+2939 NACNLTRPFT

-2957 NMPIDVRFDNNGQ
+2957 NMPIDVRLDNSGQ

-3024 RAISS
+3024 RVISDV
-3029 ALNQFSSENIT
+3029 LNQFSSENIT
-3040 GFTSLSKVVDDRIK
+3040 GFTSLSKVVNDRIAK
-3054 RIEKDLNIDE
+3054 MESRFSIDE
-3064 NSSLNEEELTREQL
+3064 NSVINEEELTREEL
-3078 IEGIKS
+3078 IEGIKV
-3084 SDPRIEYKVLKSF
+3084 SDPRIEYKVLKAF

-3112 ATRFNSVNSAVG
+3112 ATRFNSMSSAVG

-3168 FRRALGIAQSLFGNM
+3168 FRKTLGIAQSLFGSM

-3201 IGNAIL
+3201 IGDVIL
-3207 SDRKV
+3207 GDRKI

-3231 NSSDLSKVISEF
+3231 NSNDLGKTISEF

-3249 KNYKKQYDNNLLIQS
+3249 KNYKEQYKNNLLIQS

-3273 RATLQID
+3273 RATLQVD
-3280 ITGLDTQQ
+3280 ITGLDIQQ

-3296 IDLHRVN
+3296 IDLHKVN
-3303 PELSEQLFKY
+3303 PELSEKLFKY

-3334 VKERLNSY
+3334 VKERLSSY
-3342 VNTFRVLPS
+3342 VDTFRVLPS

-3362 RNNWDNNRLV
+3362 RNNWDNNKLV
-3372 PRKKNLVM
+3372 PRKKNLAM
-3380 RHLENSNF
+3380 RKLENGNF
-3388 EVYKESDVKEL
+3388 EVYKESNVKDL
-3399 QKTQYFKMKVD
+3399 QKTQYFKMRVD

-3417 QVLLKDDSIEYKEV
+3417 QVLLKDESIEYKEI

-3441 EVSVDGIDKPIEI
+3441 EISIDGIEKPLEI
-3454 PSASLEDNEKSEIS
+3454 PSVSLEDNTKSEINN
-3468 PSTDGE
+3468 PDVDGE
-3474 AKSDESTPSKQEQID
+3474 TKLDESTNSEQEQID

-3501 FADAE
+3501 LADAE
-3506 KTIQSYK
+3506 STIQNYK
-3513 AMDNEFKKAVES
+3513 NMDNEFKKAIES

-3533 RLETLGIK
+3533 RLEVLGIK
-3541 FDERTIEEE
+3541 FDEKTIEEE

>member
-1 MSCVNTSSREFKSLL
+1 MSCVNTSSKEFKTLL
-16 SKVNVSSG
+16 DKVDISSA
-24 TLELLI
+24 TLELII
-30 HKLQNDNENAPYPTP
+30 HKIQNTENNDRYPSV
-45 SEVIAKLSPKAFT
+45 SEINKILRPQSFEGSETIVKVWDKQYSSPINFPTIALAREEFNKA
-58 SNADTIH
+58 S
-65 AWVNNYSEPRYF
+65 
-77 RTKDEAEFFFMEDAI
+77 
-92 RIFGKD
+92 RIFGKN
-98 SVSLTQVKN
+98 SVSIIEKKNGTYDLVVGNPFPNKIKSATDNVGTFSRTNDRIDYFEDASTGISYNGESKNFLQNTINKKIQAIENKVKN
-107 GGYIVEVGRPDIL
+107 ISNVLSLMEIAKRDYESLPLERKVGALRRKVKAFNREYNTNIRVDDNGNIIHNLNKLESTLMNLKNPKLADTIIKEWHKEQASARQESINKELKLLEREDYFHSEEAKKENEYSLEVLKNEVGITLDNSLIDEFLSKVKSTNPYHQIFKQVVEILRNNNIPINIVSDPTLEGIAAIRQSGFRNATVRFNPNSLLQYLMTDSIDNAKGTVMRILTHELVHSITADIL
-120 PFNLNGGIWS
+120 ESHPSWSKIRNFDKAQTEFNEKVWS
-130 ELKNTIKEGPKDA
+130 LYEQCKEQLKGTKWYGLKNAKEFVAEALTNRDFQIALSNIKVKEKSAFKRFINYITGLFNKIFEAQGINIKDSALEEIISVSQEYFEYANRDLNTGIDNVRTSTDYFNEEG
-143 LLKSFIEVFEV
+143 SFEEYSKFQAPINETTDEKIL
-154 NGKLPIVDI
+154 NGKLGFTRNGEITIARNLNREDVFK
-163 SYLPNVEYIDANGIK
+163 YIKGEI
-178 TNGVPLAMGG
+178 
-188 RDSIVFD
+188 DSPTSKQKKVVFD
-195 TNTLLSLMQE
+195 SLAKKGYTEEKLRELIQTDEDAKKLLA
-205 TSPNMREKVFKQY
+205 Y
-218 FLHEL
+218 HEL
-223 THSVTLAAINK
+223 S
-234 AEAGKGTKEEK
+234 
-245 DFYNEINRIYN
+245 
-256 IAKEAMGKEAG
+256 
-267 SYYGMDNIKE
+267 
-277 FLAEITSNL
+277 
-286 SFQKRLASI
+286 
-295 KDTKK
+295 
-300 KNLWNAIVNAF
+300 
-311 ASFFNKYFNMAIK
+311 
-324 DSVLES
+324 
-330 GLKSLSEYIQYAKN
+330 
-344 NSASIEATPTEL
+344 
-356 ARKVNSVTPETFLT
+356 
-370 FNSLSDLQRFLQ
+370 
-382 NEGFTVGVGNSN
+382 
-394 KTEAEA
+394 
-400 HIIGKHKYNGAYWL
+400 HKYWE
-414 KQWTD
+414 D
-419 KSLTNNTNVAKNL
+419 S
-432 LNEVLSNLGIADKGV
+432 
-447 VTIKDTS
+447 S
-454 KGTIVEFNK
+454 K
-463 EAFDKAKEDI
+463 
-473 LENVQDRDYYENSLL
+473 DYYEGDERNADGTLVSEKINWL
-488 SESEQYDLEILD
+488 SPNKLKVEERATLDAIQRIELE
-500 SVDSE
+500 
-505 LSSLVKEGKLS
+505 
-516 IYEAKDLFEQKNGIS
+516 
-531 IYYQSNPD
+531 
-539 MAFSQAPSDTLNFY
+539 
-553 EGNIEPSDDTIFV
+553 
-566 FGSNP
+566 
-571 EGRHGAGAAKIA
+571 
-583 REQFGAVY
+583 
-591 GQGEGLQGNAYAL
+591 
-604 PTKDLRVKKNNSLRS
+604 
-619 ISPEQI
+619 
-625 IKSIKKLY
+625 KSIANT
-633 ETAKQNPDKQFKVAY
+633 ERNAKQSSQD
-648 RNTDRAS
+648 
-655 LNGYTGLEMIDM
+655 
-667 FTKAGPIPSNIVFSK
+667 NI
-682 EWIDTGKFNQQI
+682 
-694 SDNTQNSK
+694 
-702 SLFNSLGELKGD
+702 
-714 TDISEIINNDGTIN
+714 
-728 FNKLEEITDKYF
+728 
-740 KNADSSLFKKGRKT
+740 
-754 LRERQEKHFDVNGN
+754 
-768 PIEAN
+768 
-773 TLEHLIN
+773 
-780 VTKSASEINIKEELK
+780 
-795 PTLVLAAALHDIAKP
+795 
-810 FHGGQRHGFQSV
+810 
-822 DVINSVFKGNISPLV
+822 
-837 KFAVRHHMLTL
+837 
-848 EESKEFTIDDA
+848 
-859 KRIIQDAIDNNLNIQ
+859 
-874 DTIDVLLALNTAD
+874 
-887 IMMGQKP
+887 
-894 SDIDRY
+894 
-900 SGKTKKETIEEE
+900 
-912 IPVKRKL
+912 
-919 LELAAKELSNNESQN
+919 
-934 NINNQ
+934 
-939 NNLALNFKPE
+939 LNFKPE

-957 ATGSDKAWE
+957 AIGSDKAWE

-1080 QSKFVPTIQPSLTKN
+1080 QSKFIPTSQPSLTKN
-1095 AAVVGTRNLQNNG
+1095 AAVVGTRKLQDNG
-1108 REAINNIFTI
+1108 KEAINSIFTTK
-1118 NPQQSFQATNQQ
+1118 PQQEQKVEESTEK
-1130 TTSQSLQSSNTDITD
+1130 TIENTQ
-1145 YVNTEGKDRGFLT
+1145 
-1158 KKGEELL
+1158 EE
-1165 GTTFD
+1165 
-1170 KSKFNKG
+1170 
-1177 TFSVA
+1177 A
-1182 LYPGPSGTTLMIGF
+1182 P
-1196 ISPKGNKFYANYNSS
+1196 
-1211 PTRKTWDLLNS
+1211 
-1222 EQQSVT
+1222 
-1228 DVNSEKYWNIINT
+1228 
-1241 IVPKSLRDLVDSGK
+1241 
-1255 YYKMDTTDMEKGGE
+1255 
-1269 ASLIKRSEL
+1269 
-1278 EDYFEKEYNVFMQGR
+1278 
-1293 SLDYNTKQINKALSS
+1293 QINKTE
-1308 IQKNSI
+1308 K
-1314 PSINVQQET
+1314 E
-1323 NKGET
+1323 
-1328 KTPTSVSSYTGS
+1328 
-1340 ITSDAN
+1340 
-1346 TIENNKQ
+1346 Q

-1364 QQIDNLLGG
+1364 QQIDNLLGD
-1373 NLLSATEVRHIAEQA
+1373 NLLSATEVRHVAEQA

-1483 LNLEDFS
+1483 LNVEDFS

-1500 EVNENLV
+1500 EVNEDLV
-1507 GDADNFNESNDQ
+1507 GDVDNFNESNDQ
-1519 SDVEEVEGS
+1519 SDVEEIEGS

-1596 ADMVTKL
+1596 ADMITKL
-1603 QEKQEDNPWVKQLIN
+1603 QEKQEDNPWVKQLID

-1632 QFYGTFSKHFQPYSV
+1632 QFYGTFSKHFQSYSV

-1663 PALSEAMTQVTTQY
+1663 PALSEAMTQITTQY

-1690 NKKSFEELRAA
+1690 NKESFKELRAA
-1701 YDSLEKFKHM
+1701 YDSLEKFRHM

-1733 LFGYYVTPDMVKN
+1733 LFGYYVTPDMVKS
-1746 NLTNENYKKMYS
+1746 NLTSENYKKMYS
-1758 ALGYIIKSFENNLD
+1758 ALGYMIKSFENNLD
-1772 NASYEPFKFKAKD
+1772 NASYEPFKFKSKD

-1867 WLRALATDSKTREI
+1867 WLRALATDSKAREI

-1895 MRNMSDM
+1895 MRNMNDM
-1902 EYTLSLFTEYFSEGV
+1902 EYTLSLFTEYFSEGA

-2004 DYLTGDKKNSELGK
+2004 DYLTGGKKNSELGK

-2044 TMDARAKSIVE
+2044 TMDARAKAIVE
-2055 KWIDAG
+2055 KWVDAG
-2061 LIEGAKKI
+2061 LMEGAKKI

-2151 DWDNFISNIIDNVSI
+2151 DWDNFVSNIIDNVSI

-2174 APEAEKAGYKALK
+2174 APEAEKAGYRALK

-2261 KSSGVA
+2261 KSSGIA
-2267 KAPLDKFKVPVQ
+2267 NAPLDKFKVPVQ

-2370 TTPKTVQEVNPETGE
+2370 TTPKTIQEVNPETGE
-2385 LEDVTIN
+2385 LKDVTIN

-2403 HELPL
+2403 HELPF

-2461 DEFKAEYEQTVADNI
+2461 DEFKAEYEQTIADNI

-2588 LLKTRAEYEKSP
+2588 LLKTRAEYEKNP

-2612 AKYKGLKTSERTMPY
+2612 AKYKGLKSSESTMSY
-2627 KDYIKENQGGIA
+2627 EDYIKENQGGIA

-2651 LFNQF
+2651 LFSQF

-2719 SDFDV
+2719 SDFD
-2724 DKEYLMRK
+2724 KFY
-2732 DYGISRN
+2732 
-2739 KITKSALHKILY
+2739 
-2751 DSLIESQSGELSYG
+2751 
-2765 AKSKLNSLVRQFLED
+2765 
-2780 PFDRASLV
+2780 
-2788 NQKTADGF
+2788 
-2796 MSIPSSSYS
+2796 
-2805 KLLKLYLQNAFTVE
+2805 VE
-2819 KPTEGRI
+2819 I
-2826 YRNNKIVDMT
+2826 
-2836 YEVLTH
+2836 
-2842 ETSCAEMLNPGGFDP
+2842 
-2857 QKRMGY
+2857 
-2863 LVTALRTTDKSYEKL
+2863 
-2878 SKMSI
+2878 KM
-2883 DELKDLSDKDKNLMF
+2883 
-2898 IDTHVQFYKQ
+2898 
-2908 NSAAGSLIGIFAV
+2908 
-2921 NRTAHAVI
+2921 
-2929 ENEGYMVNVD
+2929 
-2939 NACRLTRPFT
+2939 C
-2949 VADMTFGG
+2949 
-2957 NMPIDVRFDNNGQ
+2957 
-2970 SVGKVLGSLV
+2970 
-2980 ASAADA
+2980 
-2986 VKDPVLN
+2986 
-2993 LMNIN
+2993 
-2998 SNTANILNTLVR
+2998 
-3010 LGMPFDDAALFLSQ
+3010 
-3024 RAISS
+3024 
-3029 ALNQFSSENIT
+3029 
-3040 GFTSLSKVVDDRIK
+3040 
-3054 RIEKDLNIDE
+3054 
-3064 NSSLNEEELTREQL
+3064 
-3078 IEGIKS
+3078 
-3084 SDPRIEYKVLKSF
+3084 
-3097 RNFQR
+3097 
-3102 LADAMRMPTF
+3102 
-3112 ATRFNSVNSAVG
+3112 
-3124 PLIIDNLITE
+3124 
-3134 HKMEKLSSES
+3134 
-3144 NILGSDGEEISIN
+3144 
-3157 DIFLAHPILNQ
+3157 
-3168 FRRALGIAQSLFGNM
+3168 
-3183 PANSTGF
+3183 
-3190 RNILTYASENP
+3190 
-3201 IGNAIL
+3201 
-3207 SDRKV
+3207 
-3212 LSSLSDFY
+3212 
-3220 QSYLVVAGNVV
+3220 
-3231 NSSDLSKVISEF
+3231 
-3243 PKEFME
+3243 
-3249 KNYKKQYDNNLLIQS
+3249 
-3264 IKYGTDKGG
+3264 
-3273 RATLQID
+3273 
-3280 ITGLDTQQ
+3280 
-3288 KERLSSAW
+3288 
-3296 IDLHRVN
+3296 
-3303 PELSEQLFKY
+3303 
-3313 CFFRAGI
+3313 
-3320 GFSPKT
+3320 
-3326 FMSLVPVY
+3326 
-3334 VKERLNSY
+3334 
-3342 VNTFRVLPS
+3342 
-3351 STPEI
+3351 
-3356 VLDQFI
+3356 
-3362 RNNWDNNRLV
+3362 
-3372 PRKKNLVM
+3372 
-3380 RHLENSNF
+3380 
-3388 EVYKESDVKEL
+3388 
-3399 QKTQYFKMKVD
+3399 
-3410 NVDKLYQ
+3410 
-3417 QVLLKDDSIEYKEV
+3417 
-3431 NPLGSNKDYL
+3431 
-3441 EVSVDGIDKPIEI
+3441 
-3454 PSASLEDNEKSEIS
+3454 
-3468 PSTDGE
+3468 
-3474 AKSDESTPSKQEQID
+3474 
-3489 LLHQIYMTKGKT
+3489 
-3501 FADAE
+3501 
-3506 KTIQSYK
+3506 
-3513 AMDNEFKKAVES
+3513 
-3525 QVKKFMKS
+3525 
-3533 RLETLGIK
+3533 
-3541 FDERTIEEE
+3541 
-3550 YKKLC
+3550 

>member
-1 MSCVNTSSREFKSLL
+1 MSCVNINSREFKTLL
-16 SKVNVSSG
+16 DEVNISSSA
-24 TLELLI
+24 LELII
-30 HKLQNDNENAPYPTP
+30 HKIQNSENSDRFP
-45 SEVIAKLSPKAFT
+45 SAEE
-58 SNADTIH
+58 
-65 AWVNNYSEPRYF
+65 VNNLLKPKSFTGDYNMIEVWEKQYSSPINFPTLILANEEY
-77 RTKDEAEFFFMEDAI
+77 KNAVK
-92 RIFGKD
+92 IFGKD
-98 SVSLTQVKN
+98 SVSIVERKN
-107 GGYIVEVGRPDIL
+107 GTYDLMVGNPTFESEYKYILSNAKRDSEGNLLAPNGKKSNLTEKQYAQVRTKAFKEWFGDWENDPENASKVVDENGEPLVVYHGTNSKWNILDTKMFGKNTDDGYYGKGLYLSSVENKAAQYGNIMKLFVNIKKPLRAGTDPNISMKEAIKNVELAENFNRGIDNTEGYDGVLYSGAEGRYEEIVVPTPNQIKSAESNIGTFSRTNDRIDYYNEEESAFGVSYKGESKIQLQSKIDDRIKSIEKERGNLSNVLSLMDIAKEDFKNLPLERKVGALRRKAAG
-120 PFNLNGGIWS
+120 FNKSYNTRIKVDDKGNIIHNLKELDSVLS
-130 ELKNTIKEGPKDA
+130 ELKNPKLADNLIDKWHKKQASLRQEEINKELELLNREDYISEDSIKNTIKGEKAIAILKQEGVTLDNSLINEFLSKVKSTNPYHQLFKQVVEILRNNNIPINIVTDTNLNHIAARKQDNFKTATIRFNPTLLLGYLMTDDKANIKGNIMKIVAHELIHAVTAEILESHPSWAKVRGFDKAQTEFTTKTWDLYLQCKEQLKDTRWYGLKNAKEFIAVA
-143 LLKSFIEVFEV
+143 LTDRDFQVALSKIKVREKSAFKRFINYITNLFNKVFE
-154 NGKLPIVDI
+154 
-163 SYLPNVEYIDANGIK
+163 AQGI
-178 TNGVPLAMGG
+178 N
-188 RDSIVFD
+188 
-195 TNTLLSLMQE
+195 
-205 TSPNMREKVFKQY
+205 
-218 FLHEL
+218 
-223 THSVTLAAINK
+223 
-234 AEAGKGTKEEK
+234 
-245 DFYNEINRIYN
+245 
-256 IAKEAMGKEAG
+256 
-267 SYYGMDNIKE
+267 
-277 FLAEITSNL
+277 
-286 SFQKRLASI
+286 
-295 KDTKK
+295 
-300 KNLWNAIVNAF
+300 
-311 ASFFNKYFNMAIK
+311 IK
-324 DSVLES
+324 DSVLEEVISISQEYFDYANKGINKGIDDYLNTSDYYEGEKSFEEYTKYTAPINETTDEKILNGKLGFTRS
-330 GLKSLSEYIQYAKN
+330 GNIIVARNLSKEDVFKYIKGEVPSSTSEQKRVVFK
-344 NSASIEATPTEL
+344 EL
-356 ARKVNSVTPETFLT
+356 AK
-370 FNSLSDLQRFLQ
+370 
-382 NEGFTVGVGNSN
+382 EGY
-394 KTEAEA
+394 TEERLRE
-400 HIIGKHKYNGAYWL
+400 II
-414 KQWTD
+414 QTD
-419 KSLTNNTNVAKNL
+419 EDAKNL
-432 LNEVLSNLGIADKGV
+432 ITYHELSHKYW
-447 VTIKDTS
+447 
-454 KGTIVEFNK
+454 
-463 EAFDKAKEDI
+463 EDSGK
-473 LENVQDRDYYENSLL
+473 DYYEGDIRDTYGNLVPYAIDWL
-488 SESEQYDLEILD
+488 SPNKIEVEKRATLDAIHRIELEKGIR
-500 SVDSE
+500 
-505 LSSLVKEGKLS
+505 LSKQG
-516 IYEAKDLFEQKNGIS
+516 
-531 IYYQSNPD
+531 
-539 MAFSQAPSDTLNFY
+539 SQD
-553 EGNIEPSDDTIFV
+553 
-566 FGSNP
+566 
-571 EGRHGAGAAKIA
+571 
-583 REQFGAVY
+583 
-591 GQGEGLQGNAYAL
+591 
-604 PTKDLRVKKNNSLRS
+604 
-619 ISPEQI
+619 
-625 IKSIKKLY
+625 
-633 ETAKQNPDKQFKVAY
+633 
-648 RNTDRAS
+648 
-655 LNGYTGLEMIDM
+655 
-667 FTKAGPIPSNIVFSK
+667 
-682 EWIDTGKFNQQI
+682 
-694 SDNTQNSK
+694 
-702 SLFNSLGELKGD
+702 
-714 TDISEIINNDGTIN
+714 
-728 FNKLEEITDKYF
+728 
-740 KNADSSLFKKGRKT
+740 
-754 LRERQEKHFDVNGN
+754 
-768 PIEAN
+768 
-773 TLEHLIN
+773 
-780 VTKSASEINIKEELK
+780 
-795 PTLVLAAALHDIAKP
+795 
-810 FHGGQRHGFQSV
+810 
-822 DVINSVFKGNISPLV
+822 NISQTQL
-837 KFAVRHHMLTL
+837 
-848 EESKEFTIDDA
+848 SDYI
-859 KRIIQDAIDNNLNIQ
+859 
-874 DTIDVLLALNTAD
+874 NT
-887 IMMGQKP
+887 K
-894 SDIDRY
+894 
-900 SGKTKKETIEEE
+900 
-912 IPVKRKL
+912 
-919 LELAAKELSNNESQN
+919 
-934 NINNQ
+934 
-939 NNLALNFKPE
+939 
-949 EAEFYSGA
+949 
-957 ATGSDKAWE
+957 
-966 EAATKAGIKVKNYT
+966 
-980 VTNWDKL
+980 
-987 SNEERERL
+987 
-995 DKEYQE
+995 
-1001 VVNTLG
+1001 
-1007 RKVLDINS
+1007 
-1015 YSGKLVR
+1015 
-1022 RDMLQADKADAIFAV
+1022 
-1037 GKVASNGYVDGGT
+1037 
-1050 GYATTRGIIRG
+1050 
-1061 IPVYLFDQ
+1061 
-1069 SDSTWKVWDKE
+1069 
-1080 QSKFVPTIQPSLTKN
+1080 
-1095 AAVVGTRNLQNNG
+1095 
-1108 REAINNIFTI
+1108 
-1118 NPQQSFQATNQQ
+1118 
-1130 TTSQSLQSSNTDITD
+1130 
-1145 YVNTEGKDRGFLT
+1145 GFLT
-1158 KKGEELL
+1158 DEGKNLL
-1165 GTTFD
+1165 STTFNKD
-1170 KSKFNKG
+1170 KFNEG
-1177 TFSVA
+1177 TISVE
-1182 LYPGPSGTTLMIGF
+1182 LYPETTGTTLMIGF
-1196 ISPKGNKFYANYNSS
+1196 VSPRTGNKYYAEYNGS
-1211 PTRKTWDLLNS
+1211 PRRKIWDLLDSDKQDLTNIND
-1222 EQQSVT
+1222 ENYWKAI
-1228 DVNSEKYWNIINT
+1228 DV
-1241 IVPKSLRDLVDSGK
+1241 IVPKPLRDLVESGK
-1255 YYKMDTTDMEKGGE
+1255 YNEMAVTATKLNDETLAVGK
-1269 ASLIKRSEL
+1269 SEL
-1278 EDYFEKEYNVFMQGR
+1278 ESYFEKEYNVLIQG
-1293 SLDYNTKQINKALSS
+1293 SSTDFNIKQINKALSF
-1308 IQKNSI
+1308 IQKNNSQSNI
-1314 PSINVQQET
+1314 QQITTTNVQQE
-1323 NKGET
+1323 ET
-1328 KTPTSVSSYTGS
+1328 PQINRK
-1340 ITSDAN
+1340 
-1346 TIENNKQ
+1346 EKEQ
-1353 DLYTTKQQEKM
+1353 DLYTLKQQDKM
-1364 QQIDNLLGG
+1364 QQIDNLLGDS
-1373 NLLSATEVRHIAEQA
+1373 LLSATEVRHIAEQA

-1403 ELAKTIYGD
+1403 EVAKTIYGD

-1442 EMCKQKFSPEH
+1442 EMCRQKFSPEH
-1453 NDFDNDDTLDKAF
+1453 NDFDNFDTIDKAT

-1500 EVNENLV
+1500 EVNEDLV

-1519 SDVEEVEGS
+1519 SDVEEIEGN

-1603 QEKQEDNPWVKQLIN
+1603 QEKQEDNPWVKQLID

-1626 ETDFQG
+1626 ETDFQS
-1632 QFYGTFSKHFQPYSV
+1632 QFYGTFFKPFQSYST

-1658 QVNEN
+1658 SVNEN

-1677 KIGEHPLFTTDGI
+1677 KIGEHPLFTTEGI
-1690 NKKSFEELRAA
+1690 NKKSFGELKSA
-1701 YDSLEKFKHM
+1701 YDSLEKFRHT
-1711 GYDLSKEVNK
+1711 GYDLSKEVDK
-1721 DEAANTLGYISN
+1721 DEVANTLGYISN
-1733 LFGYYVTPDMVKN
+1733 LFGYYVTPDMVKS
-1746 NLTNENYKKMYS
+1746 NLTSETFKKMYS
-1758 ALGYIIKSFENNLD
+1758 ALGYMIRSFENNLD

-1797 ITEQLEDIAVSAF
+1797 ITEHLEDIAVSAF
-1810 YDSGK
+1810 YDNGK

-1830 QKFSQK
+1830 QKFSQE
-1836 GEAFDKFLTEEFG
+1836 GQAFDDFLTEEYA

-1867 WLRALATDSKTREI
+1867 WLRTLATDSKARSI
-1881 FKHKVQLN
+1881 FKHKVQLS

-1895 MRNMSDM
+1895 MKNMSDM
-1902 EYTLSLFTEYFSEGV
+1902 EYALSLLTEYFSEGA

-1946 ERGTNYKETI
+1946 ERGINYRETI

-2018 LINDKVNGKEVDEA
+2018 LINNKINGKEVDEA

-2044 TMDARAKSIVE
+2044 TLDTRAKSIV
-2055 KWIDAG
+2055 KNWINSG
-2061 LIEGAKKI
+2061 LMEGAKKI
-2069 TGIGVTEEEIKSNLE
+2069 SGIGTTEEEIKSNLE

-2105 AYYKNAED
+2105 AYYKDAED

-2128 NVEATDYEGRK
+2128 NVDATDYEGNK

-2145 RTFYLT
+2145 RTFYLK
-2151 DWDNFISNIIDNVSI
+2151 DWDDFVSNIIDNVSV

-2174 APEAEKAGYKALK
+2174 APEAEKDGYRVLK
-2187 ESLVGENGAFRNIN
+2187 DSLVGKDGAFRKIN

-2216 KAFIFGKWSKKAEDI
+2216 KAFIFGKWSKKAEEI

-2241 YNDLSVAF
+2241 YSDLSVAF

-2261 KSSGVA
+2261 KSSGVPN
-2267 KAPLDKFKVPVQ
+2267 APLDKLKIPVQ

-2349 YVNDANGEAKA
+2349 YINDINGEAKA
-2360 KAVMEACLYE
+2360 KAVMEACIYE
-2370 TTPKTVQEVNPETGE
+2370 TAPKTIQRTNQETGK
-2385 LEDVTIN
+2385 LEDVTIDI
-2392 TKTGKYSQTYV
+2392 KTGKYNQTYV
-2403 HELPL
+2403 QELPF

-2443 DSFGNDAT
+2443 DSFGNDAI
-2451 YEVEGRKVSA
+2451 YEVEGKKVSA
-2461 DEFKAEYEQTVADNI
+2461 DEFKSEYEQTIADNI

-2481 ELESTLGLNSTST
+2481 DLESALGLQSTNT

-2508 ILSSPRYGVDLL
+2508 ILSSPRYGIDLL

-2588 LLKTRAEYEKSP
+2588 LLKTRAEYEKNP

-2612 AKYKGLKTSERTMPY
+2612 AKYKGLKVSEGTMSY
-2627 KDYIKENQGGIA
+2627 EDYIKENQGGIA

-2651 LFNQF
+2651 LFSQF

-2704 GDGIMLPNDITLLTG
+2704 GDGIMLPSDITLLTG

-2732 DYGISRN
+2732 DYSIYKN
-2739 KITKSALHKILY
+2739 KITKSALNKILY
-2751 DSLIESQSGELSYG
+2751 DSLVESQKGKLSYNV
-2765 AKSKLNSLVRQFLED
+2765 KSKLNDLVRQFLED

-2788 NQKTADGF
+2788 NQKTAEGF
-2796 MSIPSSSYS
+2796 MSIPSNSYS
-2805 KLLKLYLQNAFTVE
+2805 KLLKLYLQNAFTVN
-2819 KPTEGRI
+2819 KPTEGRT

-2863 LVTALRTTDKSYEKL
+2863 LVTALRTTDKSYDEL

-2883 DELKDLSDKDKNLMF
+2883 DELKDLSSKDKNLMF
-2898 IDTHVQFYKQ
+2898 IDTHIQFYKQ

-2929 ENEGYMVNVD
+2929 ENEGYMMNVD
-2939 NACRLTRPFT
+2939 NACNLTRPFT

-2957 NMPIDVRFDNNGQ
+2957 NMPIDVRLDNSGQ

-2998 SNTANILNTLVR
+2998 SNTANILTTLVR

-3024 RAISS
+3024 RVISDV
-3029 ALNQFSSENIT
+3029 LNQFSSENIT
-3040 GFTSLSKVVDDRIK
+3040 GFTSLSKVVNDRIAK
-3054 RIEKDLNIDE
+3054 MESRFSIDE
-3064 NSSLNEEELTREQL
+3064 NSVINEEELTREEL
-3078 IEGIKS
+3078 IEGIKV
-3084 SDPRIEYKVLKSF
+3084 SDPRIEYKVLKAF

-3112 ATRFNSVNSAVG
+3112 ATRFNSISSAVG

-3168 FRRALGIAQSLFGNM
+3168 FRKTLGIAQGLFGNM

-3201 IGNAIL
+3201 IGDVIL
-3207 SDRKV
+3207 GDRKI

-3231 NSSDLSKVISEF
+3231 NSNDLGKTISEF

-3249 KNYKKQYDNNLLIQS
+3249 KNYKEQYKNNLLIQS

-3273 RATLQID
+3273 RATLQVD
-3280 ITGLDTQQ
+3280 ITGLDIQQ

-3296 IDLHRVN
+3296 IDLHKVN
-3303 PELSEQLFKY
+3303 PELSEKLFKY

-3334 VKERLNSY
+3334 VKERLSSY
-3342 VNTFRVLPS
+3342 VDTFRVLPS

-3362 RNNWDNNRLV
+3362 RNNWDNNKLV
-3372 PRKKNLVM
+3372 PRKKNLAM
-3380 RHLENSNF
+3380 RKLENGNF
-3388 EVYKESDVKEL
+3388 EVYKESDVKDL
-3399 QKTQYFKMKVD
+3399 QKTQYFKMRVD

-3417 QVLLKDDSIEYKEV
+3417 QVLSKDESIEYKEI

-3441 EVSVDGIDKPIEI
+3441 EISIDGIEKPLEI
-3454 PSASLEDNEKSEIS
+3454 PSVSLEDNTKSEINN
-3468 PSTDGE
+3468 PDVDGE
-3474 AKSDESTPSKQEQID
+3474 TKLDESTNSEQEQID

-3501 FADAE
+3501 LADAE
-3506 KTIQSYK
+3506 STIQNYK
-3513 AMDNEFKKAVES
+3513 NMDNEFKKAIES

-3533 RLETLGIK
+3533 RLEVLGIK
-3541 FDERTIEEE
+3541 FDEKTIEEE

>member
-1 MSCVNTSSREFKSLL
+1 MSCVNTSSKEFKSLL

-45 SEVIAKLSPKAFT
+45 SEVIAKLSPKAFV
-58 SNADTIH
+58 SNADMIH
-65 AWVNNYSEPRYF
+65 AWVNNYSKPRYF
-77 RTKDEAEFFFMEDAI
+77 RTIDEAEFFFMEDAI

-98 SVSLTQVKN
+98 NVSLTQTKD
-107 GGYIVEVGRPDIL
+107 GGYIAEVGRPDIL
-120 PFNLNGGIWS
+120 PFSLNNGIWS
-130 ELKNTIKEGPKDA
+130 ELKNTLKEGPKDA
-143 LLKSFIEVFEV
+143 LLKAFIKVFEI
-154 NGKLPIVDI
+154 NGRLPIVDI
-163 SYLPNVEYIDANGIK
+163 SSLPNTEYISANGIK
-178 TNGVPLAMGG
+178 TNGIPLALGG
-188 RDSIVFD
+188 RDSIIFD
-195 TNTLLSLMQE
+195 TNALLSLMSK
-205 TSPNMREKVFKQY
+205 TPPNMREKVFKQY

-223 THSVTLAAINK
+223 THSVTLAAIDK
-234 AEAGKGTKEEK
+234 VEAGKGTKEEK
-245 DFYNEINRIYN
+245 AFYDEINRIYN
-256 IAKEAMGKEAG
+256 IAKEAMGAEAD
-267 SYYGMDNIKE
+267 SYYGMNNIKE

-286 SFQKRLASI
+286 SFQRRLASI

-300 KNLWNAIVNAF
+300 KNLWNTIIDAF
-311 ASFFNKYFNMAIK
+311 TSFFNKHFNMDIK

-330 GLKSLSEYIQYAKN
+330 GIKGLSEYIQYAKN
-344 NSASIEATPTEL
+344 NSTSIEATPTEL
-356 ARKVNSVTPETFLT
+356 ASKVNSVTPETFLT

-394 KTEAEA
+394 KTETEA

-419 KSLTNNTNVAKNL
+419 ESLTSNTNIAKNL
-432 LNEVLSNLGIADKGV
+432 LNKVLSNLGIADKGV
-447 VTIKDTS
+447 VTIKDTDN
-454 KGTIVEFNK
+454 GTIAEFHK
-463 EAFDKAKEDI
+463 EAFEKAKEDI
-473 LENVQDRDYYENSLL
+473 LESIQDRDYYENSLL
-488 SESEQYDLEILD
+488 SESEQYDLEVLD

-539 MAFSQAPSDTLNFY
+539 MAFSQAPS
-553 EGNIEPSDDTIFV
+553 
-566 FGSNP
+566 
-571 EGRHGAGAAKIA
+571 
-583 REQFGAVY
+583 
-591 GQGEGLQGNAYAL
+591 
-604 PTKDLRVKKNNSLRS
+604 
-619 ISPEQI
+619 
-625 IKSIKKLY
+625 
-633 ETAKQNPDKQFKVAY
+633 
-648 RNTDRAS
+648 
-655 LNGYTGLEMIDM
+655 
-667 FTKAGPIPSNIVFSK
+667 
-682 EWIDTGKFNQQI
+682 
-694 SDNTQNSK
+694 
-702 SLFNSLGELKGD
+702 
-714 TDISEIINNDGTIN
+714 
-728 FNKLEEITDKYF
+728 
-740 KNADSSLFKKGRKT
+740 
-754 LRERQEKHFDVNGN
+754 
-768 PIEAN
+768 N
-773 TLEHLIN
+773 TL
-780 VTKSASEINIKEELK
+780 S
-795 PTLVLAAALHDIAKP
+795 
-810 FHGGQRHGFQSV
+810 Q
-822 DVINSVFKGNISPLV
+822 
-837 KFAVRHHMLTL
+837 
-848 EESKEFTIDDA
+848 
-859 KRIIQDAIDNNLNIQ
+859 DNNQEQTTNVQ
-874 DTIDVLLALNTAD
+874 TVDT
-887 IMMGQKP
+887 
-894 SDIDRY
+894 
-900 SGKTKKETIEEE
+900 
-912 IPVKRKL
+912 
-919 LELAAKELSNNESQN
+919 
-934 NINNQ
+934 
-939 NNLALNFKPE
+939 ALNFKPE

-957 ATGSDKAWE
+957 AIGSDKAWK

-980 VTNWDKL
+980 INNWDKL

-1037 GKVASNGYVDGGT
+1037 GTVASNGYVDGGT

-1069 SDSTWKVWDKE
+1069 SDSTWKIWNKE
-1080 QSKFVPTIQPSLTKN
+1080 QSKFIPTIQPSLTKN
-1095 AAVVGTRNLQNNG
+1095 AAVVGTRKLQDNG
-1108 REAINNIFTI
+1108 KEAINSIFTTK
-1118 NPQQSFQATNQQ
+1118 PQQEQRVEEPTENKTMKDAQEEAPQ
-1130 TTSQSLQSSNTDITD
+1130 T
-1145 YVNTEGKDRGFLT
+1145 
-1158 KKGEELL
+1158 
-1165 GTTFD
+1165 D
-1170 KSKFNKG
+1170 K
-1177 TFSVA
+1177 T
-1182 LYPGPSGTTLMIGF
+1182 
-1196 ISPKGNKFYANYNSS
+1196 
-1211 PTRKTWDLLNS
+1211 
-1222 EQQSVT
+1222 
-1228 DVNSEKYWNIINT
+1228 
-1241 IVPKSLRDLVDSGK
+1241 
-1255 YYKMDTTDMEKGGE
+1255 
-1269 ASLIKRSEL
+1269 
-1278 EDYFEKEYNVFMQGR
+1278 EKE
-1293 SLDYNTKQINKALSS
+1293 
-1308 IQKNSI
+1308 
-1314 PSINVQQET
+1314 
-1323 NKGET
+1323 
-1328 KTPTSVSSYTGS
+1328 
-1340 ITSDAN
+1340 
-1346 TIENNKQ
+1346 Q
-1353 DLYTTKQQEKM
+1353 DLYTTKQQDKM
-1364 QQIDNLLGG
+1364 QQIDNLLGD
-1373 NLLSATEVRHIAEQA
+1373 NLLSVTEVRHVAEQA

-1432 VRTIGVDNIV
+1432 VRIIGVDNIV

-1483 LNLEDFS
+1483 LNIEDFS

-1500 EVNENLV
+1500 EVNEDLV

-1519 SDVEEVEGS
+1519 LDVEEIEGS

-1539 QDVLGTMSQMVRRA
+1539 QDVLGTMSQMVKRA

-1596 ADMVTKL
+1596 ADMVAKL

-1663 PALSEAMTQVTTQY
+1663 PALSEAMTQVITQY

-1690 NKKSFEELRAA
+1690 NKESFKELRAA
-1701 YDSLEKFKHM
+1701 YNSLEKFRHM

-1733 LFGYYVTPDMVKN
+1733 LFGYYVTPDMVKS
-1746 NLTNENYKKMYS
+1746 NLTKENYKKMYS
-1758 ALGYIIKSFENNLD
+1758 ALGYIVKSFENNLD

-1797 ITEQLEDIAVSAF
+1797 ITEQLEDIAVSSF

-1867 WLRALATDSKTREI
+1867 WLRALATDSKAREI

-1895 MRNMSDM
+1895 MKNMSDM
-1902 EYTLSLFTEYFSEGV
+1902 EYTLSLFTEYFSEGA

-1946 ERGTNYKETI
+1946 ERGTNYRETI

-2018 LINDKVNGKEVDEA
+2018 LINDKVNGKEIDEA
-2032 KLYELANKAIFD
+2032 KLYELANKAIFN
-2044 TMDARAKSIVE
+2044 TMDARAKAIVE
-2055 KWIDAG
+2055 RWIDSG
-2061 LIEGAKKI
+2061 LMEGAKKI

-2128 NVEATDYEGRK
+2128 NTEATDYEGRK

-2151 DWDNFISNIIDNVSI
+2151 DWDNFVSNIIDNVSI

-2174 APEAEKAGYKALK
+2174 APEAEKAGYRALK

-2241 YNDLSVAF
+2241 YNDLSIAF

-2261 KSSGVA
+2261 KSSGVPN
-2267 KAPLDKFKVPVQ
+2267 APLDKFKVPVQ

-2360 KAVMEACLYE
+2360 KAVMKACLYE
-2370 TTPKTVQEVNPETGE
+2370 TAPKTVQEVNPETGE
-2385 LEDVTIN
+2385 LEDIVIN
-2392 TKTGKYSQTYV
+2392 TKTGKYSKTYV
-2403 HELPL
+2403 HELPF

-2461 DEFKAEYEQTVADNI
+2461 DEFKTEYEQTIADNI
-2476 EDSIS
+2476 EDSIN
-2481 ELESTLGLNSTST
+2481 ELESALALHNTNTR
-2494 KDRNIALSKILQRE
+2494 DRNIALSKILQRE

-2588 LLKTRAEYEKSP
+2588 LLKTRAEYEKNP
-2600 IKKELSQ
+2600 IKKKLSQ

-2612 AKYKGLKTSERTMPY
+2612 AKYKGLKTSESTMSY
-2627 KDYIKENQGGIA
+2627 EDYIKENQGGIA

-2651 LFNQF
+2651 LFSQF

-2732 DYGISRN
+2732 DYNISRN

-2751 DSLIESQSGELSYG
+2751 DSLIESQKNELSYG

-2780 PFDRASLV
+2780 PFDKASLV

-2796 MSIPSSSYS
+2796 MSIPSSSYN

-2819 KPTEGRI
+2819 KPTEGKI

-2842 ETSCAEMLNPGGFDP
+2842 ETSCAEMLNPGGFDQ

-2863 LVTALRTTDKSYEKL
+2863 LVTALRTTNKSYEEL

-2898 IDTHVQFYKQ
+2898 VDTHVQFYKQ

-2929 ENEGYMVNVD
+2929 ENEGYMINVD

-3029 ALNQFSSENIT
+3029 VLNQFSSENIT
-3040 GFTSLSKVVDDRIK
+3040 GFTSLSKVVEDRIK

-3078 IEGIKS
+3078 IEGVKS

-3112 ATRFNSVNSAVG
+3112 ATRFNSISSAVG

-3144 NILGSDGEEISIN
+3144 NILDSNGEEISIN
-3157 DIFLAHPILNQ
+3157 DIFIAHPILNQ
-3168 FRRALGIAQSLFGNM
+3168 FRRTLGIAQGLFGNM

-3201 IGNAIL
+3201 IGDAIL
-3207 SDRKV
+3207 SDRKI

-3249 KNYKKQYDNNLLIQS
+3249 KNYKKQYNNNLLIQS
-3264 IKYGTDKGG
+3264 IKYGTDKGD

-3296 IDLHRVN
+3296 IDLHKVN

-3356 VLDQFI
+3356 VLNQFI

-3372 PRKKNLVM
+3372 PRKKNVVM
-3380 RHLENSNF
+3380 RHLENGNF
-3388 EVYKESDVKEL
+3388 EVYKENDVKEL

-3431 NPLGSNKDYL
+3431 SPLGSNKDYL
-3441 EVSVDGIDKPIEI
+3441 EVSADGIDKPIEI
-3454 PSASLEDNEKSEIS
+3454 PSTSLEDNEKSEIS
-3468 PSTDGE
+3468 SSTDGE
-3474 AKSDESTPSKQEQID
+3474 AKSDESTSSKQEQID

-3506 KTIQSYK
+3506 KTIQNYK
-3513 AMDNEFKKAVES
+3513 GMDNEFKKAIES

-3533 RLETLGIK
+3533 RLETLGVK
-3541 FDERTIEEE
+3541 FDEKTIEEE

>member
-1 MSCVNTSSREFKSLL
+1 MSCVNTSSKEFKSLL

-58 SNADTIH
+58 SNADMIH
-65 AWVNNYSEPRYF
+65 AWVNNYSKPKYF
-77 RTKDEAEFFFMEDAI
+77 RTIDEAEFFFIEDAI

-107 GGYIVEVGRPDIL
+107 GGYIAEVGRPDIL
-120 PFNLNGGIWS
+120 PFSLNNGIWS
-130 ELKNTIKEGPKDA
+130 ELKNTLKEGPKDA
-143 LLKSFIEVFEV
+143 LLKAFIEVFEI
-154 NGKLPIVDI
+154 NGRLPIVDI
-163 SYLPNVEYIDANGIK
+163 SSLPNTEYISANGIK
-178 TNGVPLAMGG
+178 TNGVPLALGG
-188 RDSIVFD
+188 RDSIIFD
-195 TNTLLSLMQE
+195 TNELLSLMSE
-205 TSPNMREKVFKQY
+205 TPPNMREKVFKQY

-223 THSVTLAAINK
+223 THSVTLAAIDK
-234 AEAGKGTKEEK
+234 VEAGKGTKEEK
-245 DFYNEINRIYN
+245 AFYDEINRIYN
-256 IAKEAMGKEAG
+256 IAKEAMGKEAD
-267 SYYGMDNIKE
+267 SYYGMNNIKE

-311 ASFFNKYFNMAIK
+311 TSFFNKYFNMAIK

-330 GLKSLSEYIQYAKN
+330 GLRSLSEYIQYAKN
-344 NSASIEATPTEL
+344 NSTSIESTPTKL
-356 ARKVNSVTPETFLT
+356 ASKVNSVTPGTFLT

-394 KTEAEA
+394 RTEAEA

-419 KSLTNNTNVAKNL
+419 ESLTSNTNIAKNL
-432 LNEVLSNLGIADKGV
+432 LNKVLSNLGIADKGV
-447 VTIKDTS
+447 VTIKDTDN
-454 KGTIVEFNK
+454 GTIVEFHK
-463 EAFDKAKEDI
+463 EAFDKAKEEI
-473 LENVQDRDYYENSLL
+473 LESIQDRDYYENSLL
-488 SESEQYDLEILD
+488 SESEQYDLEVLD

-539 MAFSQAPSDTLNFY
+539 MAFSQAPSDVQY
-553 EGNIEPSDDTIFV
+553 QS
-566 FGSNP
+566 
-571 EGRHGAGAAKIA
+571 
-583 REQFGAVY
+583 
-591 GQGEGLQGNAYAL
+591 
-604 PTKDLRVKKNNSLRS
+604 
-619 ISPEQI
+619 
-625 IKSIKKLY
+625 
-633 ETAKQNPDKQFKVAY
+633 
-648 RNTDRAS
+648 
-655 LNGYTGLEMIDM
+655 
-667 FTKAGPIPSNIVFSK
+667 
-682 EWIDTGKFNQQI
+682 
-694 SDNTQNSK
+694 NTQNDTNNYSSEEQGIIDKAKKDGTFMKAPNGKHTNLTERQWVQVRTKAFKDWFGDWEKGLIVQQDDKSYYRGQYDEPIIDKDGNLILKSRRDDLYNRAGYNIDKGVSATTDMVTANKYGETRYLAYIGGIEDKYGELDNSWEKEEEINEITEHGYYLIQFPKNISNEVIKEAGEVKLVGDVIIPKGQYTIEHITDEGTEVLAISNNEASK
-702 SLFNSLGELKGD
+702 VVDENGEPLVVYHGTTTPDITTFDLAKTQSGKAFWFANEDAQKAVFYSNQDNENLIMMPLFVNMKTPLLNNADSMESYATDETHDGGLILGKLGDLKDSFSEEEYQELLNKGLNDNSYLATGNVKNPNQLKSATDNVGTFSRTDDRIDYFETNNSEKVAESQEALDILKKEGITLDNSLIDKYLLEVKASNPYHQIFKQIVGILNNNNIPINIVVNSNLSNIAARKQDGFKTATIEINPALLLDYLMTDNKDNIKENLMKILTHELVHAVTAEILNYHPSWAKIKNFNEAQTEFSNNVWNLYLQCKEQLKGTKWYGLTNAKEFIAVALTDRDFQIELSKIKLNKNENAFKRFINYLTDLFNKVFKAQGI
-714 TDISEIINNDGTIN
+714 DIKNSA
-728 FNKLEEITDKYF
+728 LEEIISISQEYF
-740 KNADSSLFKKGRKT
+740 NSANKN
-754 LRERQEKHFDVNGN
+754 LR
-768 PIEAN
+768 
-773 TLEHLIN
+773 
-780 VTKSASEINIKEELK
+780 
-795 PTLVLAAALHDIAKP
+795 
-810 FHGGQRHGFQSV
+810 GGIYDYTGTR
-822 DVINSVFKGNISPLV
+822 DYY
-837 KFAVRHHMLTL
+837 
-848 EESKEFTIDDA
+848 D
-859 KRIIQDAIDNNLNIQ
+859 
-874 DTIDVLLALNTAD
+874 
-887 IMMGQKP
+887 
-894 SDIDRY
+894 
-900 SGKTKKETIEEE
+900 
-912 IPVKRKL
+912 
-919 LELAAKELSNNESQN
+919 NNESFTQ
-934 NINNQ
+934 
-939 NNLALNFKPE
+939 E
-949 EAEFYSGA
+949 EAPQ
-957 ATGSDKAWE
+957 TDK
-966 EAATKAGIKVKNYT
+966 T
-980 VTNWDKL
+980 
-987 SNEERERL
+987 
-995 DKEYQE
+995 
-1001 VVNTLG
+1001 
-1007 RKVLDINS
+1007 
-1015 YSGKLVR
+1015 
-1022 RDMLQADKADAIFAV
+1022 
-1037 GKVASNGYVDGGT
+1037 
-1050 GYATTRGIIRG
+1050 
-1061 IPVYLFDQ
+1061 
-1069 SDSTWKVWDKE
+1069 
-1080 QSKFVPTIQPSLTKN
+1080 
-1095 AAVVGTRNLQNNG
+1095 
-1108 REAINNIFTI
+1108 
-1118 NPQQSFQATNQQ
+1118 
-1130 TTSQSLQSSNTDITD
+1130 
-1145 YVNTEGKDRGFLT
+1145 
-1158 KKGEELL
+1158 
-1165 GTTFD
+1165 
-1170 KSKFNKG
+1170 
-1177 TFSVA
+1177 
-1182 LYPGPSGTTLMIGF
+1182 
-1196 ISPKGNKFYANYNSS
+1196 
-1211 PTRKTWDLLNS
+1211 
-1222 EQQSVT
+1222 
-1228 DVNSEKYWNIINT
+1228 
-1241 IVPKSLRDLVDSGK
+1241 
-1255 YYKMDTTDMEKGGE
+1255 
-1269 ASLIKRSEL
+1269 
-1278 EDYFEKEYNVFMQGR
+1278 EKE
-1293 SLDYNTKQINKALSS
+1293 
-1308 IQKNSI
+1308 
-1314 PSINVQQET
+1314 
-1323 NKGET
+1323 
-1328 KTPTSVSSYTGS
+1328 
-1340 ITSDAN
+1340 
-1346 TIENNKQ
+1346 Q
-1353 DLYTTKQQEKM
+1353 DLYTTKQQDKM
-1364 QQIDNLLGG
+1364 QQIDNLLGD

-1453 NDFDNDDTLDKAF
+1453 NDFDNDDILDKAF

-1483 LNLEDFS
+1483 LNVEDFS

-1500 EVNENLV
+1500 EVNEDLV

-1519 SDVEEVEGS
+1519 LDVEEIEGS

-1539 QDVLGTMSQMVRRA
+1539 QDVLGTMSQMVKRA

-1596 ADMVTKL
+1596 ADMVAKL

-1658 QVNEN
+1658 LVNEN
-1663 PALSEAMTQVTTQY
+1663 PALKEAMTQITTQY
-1677 KIGEHPLFTTDGI
+1677 KIGEHPLFTIDGI
-1690 NKKSFEELRAA
+1690 NKESFKELRAA
-1701 YDSLEKFKHM
+1701 YDSLEKFRHM

-1733 LFGYYVTPDMVKN
+1733 LFGYYVTPDMVKS
-1746 NLTNENYKKMYS
+1746 NLTKENYKKMYS
-1758 ALGYIIKSFENNLD
+1758 ALGYIVKSFENNLD

-1797 ITEQLEDIAVSAF
+1797 ITEQLEDIAVSSF

-1830 QKFSQK
+1830 QKFSQE

-1867 WLRALATDSKTREI
+1867 WLRALATDSKAREI

-1895 MRNMSDM
+1895 MKNMSDM
-1902 EYTLSLFTEYFSEGV
+1902 EYTLSLFTEYFSEGA

-1946 ERGTNYKETI
+1946 ERGTNYRETI

-2044 TMDARAKSIVE
+2044 AMDARAKAIVE
-2055 KWIDAG
+2055 KWIDSG
-2061 LIEGAKKI
+2061 LMEGAKKI

-2128 NVEATDYEGRK
+2128 NIEATDYEGRK

-2151 DWDNFISNIIDNVSI
+2151 DWDNFVSNIIDNVSI

-2174 APEAEKAGYKALK
+2174 APEAEKAGYRALK
-2187 ESLVGENGAFRNIN
+2187 EFLVGENGAFRNIN

-2241 YNDLSVAF
+2241 YNDLSIAF

-2261 KSSGVA
+2261 KSSGVPN
-2267 KAPLDKFKVPVQ
+2267 APLDKFKVPVQ

-2360 KAVMEACLYE
+2360 KAVMKACLYE

-2385 LEDVTIN
+2385 LEDVVIN
-2392 TKTGKYSQTYV
+2392 TKTGKYSKTYV
-2403 HELPL
+2403 HELPF

-2461 DEFKAEYEQTVADNI
+2461 DEFKAEYEQTIADNI

-2481 ELESTLGLNSTST
+2481 ELESALALHSTNT
-2494 KDRNIALSKILQRE
+2494 RDRNIALSKILQRE

-2588 LLKTRAEYEKSP
+2588 LLMTRAEYEKNP

-2612 AKYKGLKTSERTMPY
+2612 AKYKGLKTSESTMSY
-2627 KDYIKENQGGIA
+2627 EDYIKENQGGIA

-2651 LFNQF
+2651 LFSQF

-2719 SDFDV
+2719 SDFD
-2724 DKEYLMRK
+2724 KFY
-2732 DYGISRN
+2732 
-2739 KITKSALHKILY
+2739 
-2751 DSLIESQSGELSYG
+2751 
-2765 AKSKLNSLVRQFLED
+2765 
-2780 PFDRASLV
+2780 
-2788 NQKTADGF
+2788 
-2796 MSIPSSSYS
+2796 
-2805 KLLKLYLQNAFTVE
+2805 VE
-2819 KPTEGRI
+2819 I
-2826 YRNNKIVDMT
+2826 
-2836 YEVLTH
+2836 
-2842 ETSCAEMLNPGGFDP
+2842 
-2857 QKRMGY
+2857 
-2863 LVTALRTTDKSYEKL
+2863 
-2878 SKMSI
+2878 KM
-2883 DELKDLSDKDKNLMF
+2883 
-2898 IDTHVQFYKQ
+2898 
-2908 NSAAGSLIGIFAV
+2908 
-2921 NRTAHAVI
+2921 
-2929 ENEGYMVNVD
+2929 
-2939 NACRLTRPFT
+2939 C
-2949 VADMTFGG
+2949 
-2957 NMPIDVRFDNNGQ
+2957 
-2970 SVGKVLGSLV
+2970 
-2980 ASAADA
+2980 
-2986 VKDPVLN
+2986 
-2993 LMNIN
+2993 
-2998 SNTANILNTLVR
+2998 
-3010 LGMPFDDAALFLSQ
+3010 
-3024 RAISS
+3024 
-3029 ALNQFSSENIT
+3029 
-3040 GFTSLSKVVDDRIK
+3040 
-3054 RIEKDLNIDE
+3054 
-3064 NSSLNEEELTREQL
+3064 
-3078 IEGIKS
+3078 
-3084 SDPRIEYKVLKSF
+3084 
-3097 RNFQR
+3097 
-3102 LADAMRMPTF
+3102 
-3112 ATRFNSVNSAVG
+3112 
-3124 PLIIDNLITE
+3124 
-3134 HKMEKLSSES
+3134 
-3144 NILGSDGEEISIN
+3144 
-3157 DIFLAHPILNQ
+3157 
-3168 FRRALGIAQSLFGNM
+3168 
-3183 PANSTGF
+3183 
-3190 RNILTYASENP
+3190 
-3201 IGNAIL
+3201 
-3207 SDRKV
+3207 
-3212 LSSLSDFY
+3212 
-3220 QSYLVVAGNVV
+3220 
-3231 NSSDLSKVISEF
+3231 
-3243 PKEFME
+3243 
-3249 KNYKKQYDNNLLIQS
+3249 
-3264 IKYGTDKGG
+3264 
-3273 RATLQID
+3273 
-3280 ITGLDTQQ
+3280 
-3288 KERLSSAW
+3288 
-3296 IDLHRVN
+3296 
-3303 PELSEQLFKY
+3303 
-3313 CFFRAGI
+3313 
-3320 GFSPKT
+3320 
-3326 FMSLVPVY
+3326 
-3334 VKERLNSY
+3334 
-3342 VNTFRVLPS
+3342 
-3351 STPEI
+3351 
-3356 VLDQFI
+3356 
-3362 RNNWDNNRLV
+3362 
-3372 PRKKNLVM
+3372 
-3380 RHLENSNF
+3380 
-3388 EVYKESDVKEL
+3388 
-3399 QKTQYFKMKVD
+3399 
-3410 NVDKLYQ
+3410 
-3417 QVLLKDDSIEYKEV
+3417 
-3431 NPLGSNKDYL
+3431 
-3441 EVSVDGIDKPIEI
+3441 
-3454 PSASLEDNEKSEIS
+3454 
-3468 PSTDGE
+3468 
-3474 AKSDESTPSKQEQID
+3474 
-3489 LLHQIYMTKGKT
+3489 
-3501 FADAE
+3501 
-3506 KTIQSYK
+3506 
-3513 AMDNEFKKAVES
+3513 
-3525 QVKKFMKS
+3525 
-3533 RLETLGIK
+3533 
-3541 FDERTIEEE
+3541 
-3550 YKKLC
+3550 

>member
-1 MSCVNTSSREFKSLL
+1 MSCVNTNSKEFKSLL
-16 SKVNVSSG
+16 DKVDISSA
-24 TLELLI
+24 TLELII
-30 HKLQNDNENAPYPTP
+30 HKIQNTENNDRYPSVSEINEILRPQSFEGSETMIEVWNKQYSSPINFPT
-45 SEVIAKLSPKAFT
+45 IALARKESNKA
-58 SNADTIH
+58 S
-65 AWVNNYSEPRYF
+65 
-77 RTKDEAEFFFMEDAI
+77 
-92 RIFGKD
+92 RIFGKN
-98 SVSLTQVKN
+98 SVSIIEKKN
-107 GGYIVEVGRPDIL
+107 GTYDLVVGNPSFESQYKSILAKAPRNVE
-120 PFNLNGGIWS
+120 
-130 ELKNTIKEGPKDA
+130 
-143 LLKSFIEVFEV
+143 
-154 NGKLPIVDI
+154 GKLLVRPGGPVSNLTERQYAQVRTEEFKDWFGDWENDPENASKVVDENGEPLVVYHATNKIFNTYKERDGIHFGSYNTALGVANEKFDPTFDTIEEAQASIAKGKFRINQVFLNIRNLKQSKDLGTGWKQLITEGFDGGLYNAAEGDTSFVVFDSNQIKSATDNIGTFSRTNDRIDYFEDASTGI
-163 SYLPNVEYIDANGIK
+163 SYNGE
-178 TNGVPLAMGG
+178 
-188 RDSIVFD
+188 S
-195 TNTLLSLMQE
+195 
-205 TSPNMREKVFKQY
+205 
-218 FLHEL
+218 
-223 THSVTLAAINK
+223 
-234 AEAGKGTKEEK
+234 
-245 DFYNEINRIYN
+245 
-256 IAKEAMGKEAG
+256 
-267 SYYGMDNIKE
+267 
-277 FLAEITSNL
+277 
-286 SFQKRLASI
+286 
-295 KDTKK
+295 
-300 KNLWNAIVNAF
+300 KN
-311 ASFFNKYFNMAIK
+311 
-324 DSVLES
+324 
-330 GLKSLSEYIQYAKN
+330 
-344 NSASIEATPTEL
+344 
-356 ARKVNSVTPETFLT
+356 
-370 FNSLSDLQRFLQ
+370 FLQ
-382 NEGFTVGVGNSN
+382 NTINKKIQAIENKVKNVSNVLSLIEIAKRDYESLPLERKVGALRRKVKAFNR
-394 KTEAEA
+394 E
-400 HIIGKHKYNGAYWL
+400 Y
-414 KQWTD
+414 
-419 KSLTNNTNVAKNL
+419 NTNIRIDDNGNIIHNLNKLESTLRNLKNPKLADTIIKEWHEEQASARQESINKELKLLEREDYFHSEEAKKENEYSL
-432 LNEVLSNLGIADKGV
+432 RVLKNEVGITLDNSLIDEFLSKVRPTNPYHQIFKQVVEILRNNNIPINIVADPNLQYIAARKQDGFKTATIRINPTLLLDYLMTDDKANV
-447 VTIKDTS
+447 KRNLMKILTHELIHAVTAEILNYHPTWAKIK
-454 KGTIVEFNK
+454 G
-463 EAFDKAKEDI
+463 FDKA
-473 LENVQDRDYYENSLL
+473 Q
-488 SESEQYDLEILD
+488 
-500 SVDSE
+500 
-505 LSSLVKEGKLS
+505 
-516 IYEAKDLFEQKNGIS
+516 
-531 IYYQSNPD
+531 
-539 MAFSQAPSDTLNFY
+539 T
-553 EGNIEPSDDTIFV
+553 
-566 FGSNP
+566 
-571 EGRHGAGAAKIA
+571 
-583 REQFGAVY
+583 
-591 GQGEGLQGNAYAL
+591 
-604 PTKDLRVKKNNSLRS
+604 
-619 ISPEQI
+619 
-625 IKSIKKLY
+625 
-633 ETAKQNPDKQFKVAY
+633 
-648 RNTDRAS
+648 
-655 LNGYTGLEMIDM
+655 
-667 FTKAGPIPSNIVFSK
+667 
-682 EWIDTGKFNQQI
+682 
-694 SDNTQNSK
+694 
-702 SLFNSLGELKGD
+702 
-714 TDISEIINNDGTIN
+714 
-728 FNKLEEITDKYF
+728 
-740 KNADSSLFKKGRKT
+740 
-754 LRERQEKHFDVNGN
+754 
-768 PIEAN
+768 
-773 TLEHLIN
+773 
-780 VTKSASEINIKEELK
+780 
-795 PTLVLAAALHDIAKP
+795 
-810 FHGGQRHGFQSV
+810 
-822 DVINSVFKGNISPLV
+822 
-837 KFAVRHHMLTL
+837 
-848 EESKEFTIDDA
+848 EFT
-859 KRIIQDAIDNNLNIQ
+859 
-874 DTIDVLLALNTAD
+874 T
-887 IMMGQKP
+887 
-894 SDIDRY
+894 
-900 SGKTKKETIEEE
+900 
-912 IPVKRKL
+912 
-919 LELAAKELSNNESQN
+919 
-934 NINNQ
+934 
-939 NNLALNFKPE
+939 
-949 EAEFYSGA
+949 
-957 ATGSDKAWE
+957 
-966 EAATKAGIKVKNYT
+966 
-980 VTNWDKL
+980 
-987 SNEERERL
+987 
-995 DKEYQE
+995 
-1001 VVNTLG
+1001 
-1007 RKVLDINS
+1007 
-1015 YSGKLVR
+1015 
-1022 RDMLQADKADAIFAV
+1022 
-1037 GKVASNGYVDGGT
+1037 
-1050 GYATTRGIIRG
+1050 
-1061 IPVYLFDQ
+1061 
-1069 SDSTWKVWDKE
+1069 
-1080 QSKFVPTIQPSLTKN
+1080 
-1095 AAVVGTRNLQNNG
+1095 
-1108 REAINNIFTI
+1108 
-1118 NPQQSFQATNQQ
+1118 
-1130 TTSQSLQSSNTDITD
+1130 
-1145 YVNTEGKDRGFLT
+1145 
-1158 KKGEELL
+1158 
-1165 GTTFD
+1165 
-1170 KSKFNKG
+1170 
-1177 TFSVA
+1177 
-1182 LYPGPSGTTLMIGF
+1182 
-1196 ISPKGNKFYANYNSS
+1196 
-1211 PTRKTWDLLNS
+1211 KTWDLYLQCKEQLKGTKWYGLTNAKEFIAVALTDRAFQVELSKIKLDKKENAFKKFINYLTNLFNKIFKAQGIDINDSALEEIISISQEYFNSANKNLRGGIYDYSESSSDYFKSDGTFEEYSKFQAPITETTDEKILNGKLAFTREGNIVVS
-1222 EQQSVT
+1222 RNVNKEDIFKYIKGEIDSPTSKQKKVVFDSLAREGYTEAKLRELIQT
-1228 DVNSEKYWNIINT
+1228 DEDAKKLLTYHELSHKYWEDSSKDYYEGDERNADGTLVSEKINWLSPNKLK
-1241 IVPKSLRDLVDSGK
+1241 V
-1255 YYKMDTTDMEKGGE
+1255 EKR
-1269 ASLIKRSEL
+1269 ATLDAIQRIEL
-1278 EDYFEKEYNVFMQGR
+1278 EKSIADTERNA
-1293 SLDYNTKQINKALSS
+1293 KQSS
-1308 IQKNSI
+1308 QAIEDK
-1314 PSINVQQET
+1314 
-1323 NKGET
+1323 
-1328 KTPTSVSSYTGS
+1328 
-1340 ITSDAN
+1340 
-1346 TIENNKQ
+1346 TIENTQEKTSQTDKGEKEQ
-1353 DLYTTKQQEKM
+1353 DLYTTKQQETMK
-1364 QQIDNLLGG
+1364 QIDNLLGD

-1432 VRTIGVDNIV
+1432 VRTIGVDNII

-1473 AIMLLAQDSF
+1473 AIMLLAQDAF

-1490 IVSTPDGKAN
+1490 IISTPDGKAN
-1500 EVNENLV
+1500 EVNEDLI

-1519 SDVEEVEGS
+1519 LDVEEVEGN

-1572 INERIN
+1572 INERVN

-1603 QEKQEDNPWVKQLIN
+1603 QEKQESNPWIKQLIN

-1663 PALSEAMTQVTTQY
+1663 PALSEAMTQVVTQY

-1690 NKKSFEELRAA
+1690 NKESFKELRAA

-1733 LFGYYVTPDMVKN
+1733 LFGYYVTPDMVKS
-1746 NLTNENYKKMYS
+1746 NLTSETFKRMYS
-1758 ALGYIIKSFENNLD
+1758 ALVYMIKAFENNLD
-1772 NASYEPFKFKAKD
+1772 NTSYEPFKFKAKD

-1797 ITEQLEDIAVSAF
+1797 ITEQLEDVAVSAF

-1830 QKFSQK
+1830 QKFSQN
-1836 GEAFDKFLTEEFG
+1836 GEAFDKFITEEFS
-1849 NQPWFH
+1849 NQSWFH
-1855 EGTDIERGWRNS
+1855 EGTDIERGWKNS
-1867 WLRALATDSKTREI
+1867 WLRALATDNKAREI

-1895 MRNMSDM
+1895 MKNMSDM
-1902 EYTLSLFTEYFSEGV
+1902 EYALSLFTEYFSEGA
-1917 NDKQSRV
+1917 NEKQSRV

-1946 ERGTNYKETI
+1946 ERGTNYRETI
-1956 TDGMMDIF
+1956 TDGMMNIF

-1977 NLDSKDPR
+1977 NLDAKDPR

-2032 KLYELANKAIFD
+2032 KLYELTNKAIFD
-2044 TMDARAKSIVE
+2044 TMDARAKAIVKE
-2055 KWIDAG
+2055 WVDSG
-2061 LIEGAKKI
+2061 LMEGAKKI

-2091 FAAMNI
+2091 FAAINI

-2105 AYYKNAED
+2105 AYYKDAED

-2128 NVEATDYEGRK
+2128 NVDATDYEGRK

-2151 DWDNFISNIIDNVSI
+2151 DWDDFISNIIDNVSV

-2174 APEAEKAGYKALK
+2174 APEAEKAGYRALK
-2187 ESLVGENGAFRNIN
+2187 ESLVGEDGAFRKIN

-2216 KAFIFGKWSKKAEDI
+2216 KALIFGKWSKKAEDI

-2241 YNDLSVAF
+2241 YSDLSVAF

-2267 KAPLDKFKVPVQ
+2267 NAPLDKLKIPVQ

-2317 DEDGNYKTDGIDTVQ
+2317 DENGNYKTDGIDTVQ

-2349 YVNDANGEAKA
+2349 YINDANGEAKA
-2360 KAVMEACLYE
+2360 KAVMEACIYE
-2370 TTPKTVQEVNPETGE
+2370 TAPKTVQEVNPETGE
-2385 LEDVTIN
+2385 LEDVTVN
-2392 TKTGKYSQTYV
+2392 TRTGKYSQTYV
-2403 HELPL
+2403 HELPF

-2451 YEVEGRKVSA
+2451 YEVEGRKMSA
-2461 DEFKAEYEQTVADNI
+2461 DEFKAEYEQTIADNI
-2476 EDSIS
+2476 EESIS
-2481 ELESTLGLNSTST
+2481 ELESALGLNSIST

-2525 DENGRFRIPLGDPIQ
+2525 DENGRFRIPLGDPVQ

-2577 LNIRFKDKNGG
+2577 LNIRFKDKNGD
-2588 LLKTRAEYEKSP
+2588 LLMTREEYEKNP

-2612 AKYKGLKTSERTMPY
+2612 AKYKGLKTSESTMSY

-2651 LFNQF
+2651 LFSQF

-2732 DYGISRN
+2732 DYNISRN

-2751 DSLIESQSGELSYG
+2751 DSLIESQKGELSYDV
-2765 AKSKLNSLVRQFLED
+2765 KSKLNNLVRQFLED
-2780 PFDRASLV
+2780 PFDKASLV

-2819 KPTEGRI
+2819 KPTKGRV

-2863 LVTALRTTDKSYEKL
+2863 LVTALRTTDKSYEEL

-2883 DELKDLSDKDKNLMF
+2883 DELKDLSSKDKNLMF
-2898 IDTHVQFYKQ
+2898 INTHIQFYKQ
-2908 NSAAGSLIGIFAV
+2908 NNAAGSLIGIFAV

-2929 ENEGYMVNVD
+2929 ENEGYMINVD

-2998 SNTANILNTLVR
+2998 SNTANILNTLIR

-3024 RAISS
+3024 RAISNI
-3029 ALNQFSSENIT
+3029 LNQFSSENIT
-3040 GFTSLSKVVDDRIK
+3040 GFTSLSKVVEDRIK
-3054 RIEKDLNIDE
+3054 KIKKDLNIDE

-3112 ATRFNSVNSAVG
+3112 ATRFNSISSAVG

-3168 FRRALGIAQSLFGNM
+3168 FRKTLGIAQSLFGNM

-3201 IGNAIL
+3201 IGDVIL

-3231 NSSDLSKVISEF
+3231 NSSDLGKVISEF

-3249 KNYKKQYDNNLLIQS
+3249 KNYKKQYDDNLLIQS

-3280 ITGLDTQQ
+3280 ITGLDIQQ

-3296 IDLHRVN
+3296 IDLHKVN

-3342 VNTFRVLPS
+3342 VDTFRVLPN

-3380 RHLENSNF
+3380 RHLENGNF

-3417 QVLLKDDSIEYKEV
+3417 QVLLKDNSIEYKEV
-3431 NPLGSNKDYL
+3431 NPLGNNKDYL
-3441 EVSVDGIDKPIEI
+3441 EVSVNGIDKPIEI
-3454 PSASLEDNEKSEIS
+3454 PSTSLEDNEESEIS
-3468 PSTDGE
+3468 PRIDGE
-3474 AKSDESTPSKQEQID
+3474 AKSDESTSSEQEQID

-3501 FADAE
+3501 FADAD
-3506 KTIQSYK
+3506 KTIKSYK
-3513 AMDNEFKKAVES
+3513 AMDNEFKKAIES

-3541 FDERTIEEE
+3541 FDEKTIEEE

>member
-1 MSCVNTSSREFKSLL
+1 MSCVNTSSKEFKSLL
-16 SKVNVSSG
+16 NKVNVSSG

-30 HKLQNDNENAPYPTP
+30 HKLQNDNENTPYPTP

-58 SNADTIH
+58 SNADMIH
-65 AWVNNYSEPRYF
+65 AWINNYSKPRYF

-98 SVSLTQVKN
+98 SVSLTQTKN
-107 GGYIVEVGRPDIL
+107 GGYIAEVGRPDIL

-130 ELKNTIKEGPKDA
+130 ELKNTLKEGPKDA

-163 SYLPNVEYIDANGIK
+163 SYLPNIEYIDANGIK

-195 TNTLLSLMQE
+195 TNALLSLMQK

-277 FLAEITSNL
+277 FLAEITSNH

-295 KDTKK
+295 KDTKE
-300 KNLWNAIVNAF
+300 KNLWNAIIDAF
-311 ASFFNKYFNMAIK
+311 TSFFNKYFNIDIK
-324 DSVLES
+324 GSVLES

-356 ARKVNSVTPETFLT
+356 AIKVNSVTPETFLT

-382 NEGFTVGVGNSN
+382 NEGFTVGVNNSN

-419 KSLTNNTNVAKNL
+419 ESLTSNTNIAKNL
-432 LNEVLSNLGIADKGV
+432 LNKVLSNLGIADKGV

-454 KGTIVEFNK
+454 KGTIVEFHK
-463 EAFDKAKEDI
+463 EAFDKAKEEV
-473 LENVQDRDYYENSLL
+473 LESVQDRDYYENSLL

-531 IYYQSNPD
+531 IYYQNNPD
-539 MAFSQAPSDTLNFY
+539 IAFSQASSDLL
-553 EGNIEPSDDTIFV
+553 S
-566 FGSNP
+566 
-571 EGRHGAGAAKIA
+571 
-583 REQFGAVY
+583 Q
-591 GQGEGLQGNAYAL
+591 
-604 PTKDLRVKKNNSLRS
+604 
-619 ISPEQI
+619 
-625 IKSIKKLY
+625 
-633 ETAKQNPDKQFKVAY
+633 
-648 RNTDRAS
+648 
-655 LNGYTGLEMIDM
+655 
-667 FTKAGPIPSNIVFSK
+667 
-682 EWIDTGKFNQQI
+682 
-694 SDNTQNSK
+694 DN
-702 SLFNSLGELKGD
+702 
-714 TDISEIINNDGTIN
+714 
-728 FNKLEEITDKYF
+728 
-740 KNADSSLFKKGRKT
+740 
-754 LRERQEKHFDVNGN
+754 
-768 PIEAN
+768 
-773 TLEHLIN
+773 
-780 VTKSASEINIKEELK
+780 
-795 PTLVLAAALHDIAKP
+795 
-810 FHGGQRHGFQSV
+810 
-822 DVINSVFKGNISPLV
+822 
-837 KFAVRHHMLTL
+837 
-848 EESKEFTIDDA
+848 
-859 KRIIQDAIDNNLNIQ
+859 
-874 DTIDVLLALNTAD
+874 
-887 IMMGQKP
+887 
-894 SDIDRY
+894 
-900 SGKTKKETIEEE
+900 
-912 IPVKRKL
+912 
-919 LELAAKELSNNESQN
+919 
-934 NINNQ
+934 
-939 NNLALNFKPE
+939 
-949 EAEFYSGA
+949 
-957 ATGSDKAWE
+957 
-966 EAATKAGIKVKNYT
+966 
-980 VTNWDKL
+980 
-987 SNEERERL
+987 
-995 DKEYQE
+995 
-1001 VVNTLG
+1001 
-1007 RKVLDINS
+1007 
-1015 YSGKLVR
+1015 
-1022 RDMLQADKADAIFAV
+1022 
-1037 GKVASNGYVDGGT
+1037 
-1050 GYATTRGIIRG
+1050 
-1061 IPVYLFDQ
+1061 
-1069 SDSTWKVWDKE
+1069 
-1080 QSKFVPTIQPSLTKN
+1080 
-1095 AAVVGTRNLQNNG
+1095 
-1108 REAINNIFTI
+1108 
-1118 NPQQSFQATNQQ
+1118 NQQ
-1130 TTSQSLQSSNTDITD
+1130 TTQFTWNRTSNNSYEVSS
-1145 YVNTEGKDRGFLT
+1145 RG
-1158 KKGEELL
+1158 
-1165 GTTFD
+1165 D
-1170 KSKFNKG
+1170 KRFSALNAKFNKG
-1177 TFSVA
+1177 TIIDGVDVGGMTIEGVYQKVIKKSGKGKAPAKDSRLNLLNPNNFS
-1182 LYPGPSGTTLMIGF
+1182 TTFKNFPEGVTNVFYGADDEVPRVIFKAPNGEVGQITYEKNKWRVSRKQKNSKGEEVFYGETLSPEYIDKIVDKF
-1196 ISPKGNKFYANYNSS
+1196 IPNKF
-1211 PTRKTWDLLNS
+1211 
-1222 EQQSVT
+1222 
-1228 DVNSEKYWNIINT
+1228 
-1241 IVPKSLRDLVDSGK
+1241 
-1255 YYKMDTTDMEKGGE
+1255 
-1269 ASLIKRSEL
+1269 
-1278 EDYFEKEYNVFMQGR
+1278 KEYVE
-1293 SLDYNTKQINKALSS
+1293 SSQINKD
-1308 IQKNSI
+1308 NSKDFQD
-1314 PSINVQQET
+1314 NGGRVQQFFRENYNIHLINEYFFEKGKHET
-1323 NKGET
+1323 FEDFSYYEGYLPLWQEWARQNPELIDELRTKAKG
-1328 KTPTSVSSYTGS
+1328 KTLT
-1340 ITSDAN
+1340 DQFAN
-1346 TIENNKQ
+1346 TRVSQARALVDILNSQRVEKPTEKTIEDAQEEAPQTDKTEKEQ
-1353 DLYTTKQQEKM
+1353 DLYTLKQQDKM
-1364 QQIDNLLGG
+1364 QQIDNLLGD

-1483 LNLEDFS
+1483 LNVEDFS

-1500 EVNENLV
+1500 EVNDDLV

-1519 SDVEEVEGS
+1519 LDVEEIEGS

-1677 KIGEHPLFTTDGI
+1677 KIGEHPLFTMDGI
-1690 NKKSFEELRAA
+1690 NKESFKELRAA
-1701 YDSLEKFKHM
+1701 YDSLEKFRHM

-1746 NLTNENYKKMYS
+1746 NLTKENYRKMYS
-1758 ALGYIIKSFENNLD
+1758 ALGYMIKSFENNL
-1772 NASYEPFKFKAKD
+1772 NNTSYEPFKFKAKD

-1867 WLRALATDSKTREI
+1867 WLRALATDSKAREI

-1895 MRNMSDM
+1895 MKNMSDM
-1902 EYTLSLFTEYFSEGV
+1902 EYTLSLFTEYFSEGA

-1969 RIQTVLMR
+1969 RVQTVLMR

-2044 TMDARAKSIVE
+2044 AMNARAKAIVE
-2055 KWIDAG
+2055 KWIDSG
-2061 LIEGAKKI
+2061 LMEGAKKI

-2145 RTFYLT
+2145 RTFYLK
-2151 DWDNFISNIIDNVSI
+2151 DWDNFVSNIIDNVSI

-2174 APEAEKAGYKALK
+2174 APEAEKAGYRALK
-2187 ESLVGENGAFRNIN
+2187 ESLVGEDGAFRNIN

-2216 KAFIFGKWSKKAEDI
+2216 KAFVFGKWSKKAEDI

-2241 YNDLSVAF
+2241 YSDLSVAF

-2261 KSSGVA
+2261 KSSGVPN
-2267 KAPLDKFKVPVQ
+2267 APLDKFKVPIQ

-2360 KAVMEACLYE
+2360 KAVMKACLYE

-2385 LEDVTIN
+2385 LEDVVIN

-2403 HELPL
+2403 HELPF

-2461 DEFKAEYEQTVADNI
+2461 DEFKAEYEQTIADNI

-2481 ELESTLGLNSTST
+2481 ELESALALHSTNAR
-2494 KDRNIALSKILQRE
+2494 DRNIALSKILQRE

-2525 DENGRFRIPLGDPIQ
+2525 DESGRFRIPLGDPIQ

-2588 LLKTRAEYEKSP
+2588 LLKTRAEYEKNP

-2612 AKYKGLKTSERTMPY
+2612 AKYKGLKTSESTMSY

-2651 LFNQF
+2651 LFSQF

-2751 DSLIESQSGELSYG
+2751 DSLIESQKGELSYG

-2863 LVTALRTTDKSYEKL
+2863 LVTALRTTDKSYEEL
-2878 SKMSI
+2878 NKMSI

-2898 IDTHVQFYKQ
+2898 VDTHVQFYKQ

-2929 ENEGYMVNVD
+2929 ENEGYMINVD

-2949 VADMTFGG
+2949 VAGMTFGG

-3064 NSSLNEEELTREQL
+3064 SSSLNEEELTGEQL
-3078 IEGIKS
+3078 IEGVKS

-3112 ATRFNSVNSAVG
+3112 ATRFNSISSAVG

-3144 NILGSDGEEISIN
+3144 NILDSNGEEISIN
-3157 DIFLAHPILNQ
+3157 DIFIAHPILNQ
-3168 FRRALGIAQSLFGNM
+3168 FRRTLGIAQGLFGNM

-3201 IGNAIL
+3201 IGDAIL
-3207 SDRKV
+3207 SDRKI

-3220 QSYLVVAGNVV
+3220 QSYLAVAGNVV
-3231 NSSDLSKVISEF
+3231 NPSDLGKAISEF

-3249 KNYKKQYDNNLLIQS
+3249 KNYKKQYNNNLLIQS

-3296 IDLHRVN
+3296 IDLHKMN

-3334 VKERLNSY
+3334 VKERLKSY
-3342 VNTFRVLPS
+3342 VDTFRVLPS

-3372 PRKKNLVM
+3372 PRKKNVVM
-3380 RHLENSNF
+3380 RHLENGNF
-3388 EVYKESDVKEL
+3388 EVYKENDVKEL

-3431 NPLGSNKDYL
+3431 SPLGSNKDYL

-3454 PSASLEDNEKSEIS
+3454 PSTSLEDNEKSEIS
-3468 PSTDGE
+3468 SSTDGE
-3474 AKSDESTPSKQEQID
+3474 VKSDESTSSKQEQID

-3506 KTIQSYK
+3506 KTIQNYK
-3513 AMDNEFKKAVES
+3513 GMDNEFKKAIES

-3533 RLETLGIK
+3533 RLETLGVK
-3541 FDERTIEEE
+3541 FDEKTIEEE

>member
-1 MSCVNTSSREFKSLL
+1 MSCVNTSSKEFKTLL
-16 SKVNVSSG
+16 DKVDISSA
-24 TLELLI
+24 TLELII
-30 HKLQNDNENAPYPTP
+30 HKIQNTENNDRYPSVSEINEILRPQSFEGSETIVKVWDKQYSSPINFPT
-45 SEVIAKLSPKAFT
+45 IALAREEFNKA
-58 SNADTIH
+58 S
-65 AWVNNYSEPRYF
+65 
-77 RTKDEAEFFFMEDAI
+77 
-92 RIFGKD
+92 RIFGKNSVSIIEKKNGTYDLMVGNPTFESEYKYILSNAKRNSEGNLLAPNGKKSNLTERQYAQVRTKEFKEWFGDWENDPENASKVVDENGEPLVVYHGTSRRLNNNSFNSGFIFASNNDIISAGYGFQRKGFSVGIDYALSNFAGKDINSFRNYIDNLIKGLETEIELGENMPFYQEGDLDANKNLIKELKKAKQEIKNRDIFKELKFNIFNLFQNVKNPLIVDAKGKYWHSIEFEETTKNTNEIAKIAKDRGYDGLIITNVIDKGAEVSKNGEYAEVANDYIVFNPNQVKSATDNIGTFSRTNDRIDYYNEEESAFGISYNGESKIQLQSKIDDRIKSIEKERGNLSNVLSLMDIAKEDFKNLPLERKVGALRRKAAGFNKSYNTRIKVDDKGNIIHNLKELD
-98 SVSLTQVKN
+98 SVL
-107 GGYIVEVGRPDIL
+107 
-120 PFNLNGGIWS
+120 S
-130 ELKNTIKEGPKDA
+130 ELKNPKLADNLIDKWHKKQASLRQEEINKELELLNREDYISEDSIKNTIKGEKAIAILKQEGVTLDNSLINEFLSKVKSTNPYHQLFKQVVEILRNNNIPINIVTDTNLNYIAARKQDNFKTATIRINPILLLGYLMTDDKANIKGNIMKIVTHELIHAVTAEILESHPSWAKVRGFDKAQTEFTTKTWNLYLQCKEQLKGTRWYGLKNAKEFIAVA
-143 LLKSFIEVFEV
+143 LTDRNFQVALSKIKVKEKSAFKRFINYITDLFNKIFEV
-154 NGKLPIVDI
+154 Q
-163 SYLPNVEYIDANGIK
+163 GI
-178 TNGVPLAMGG
+178 N
-188 RDSIVFD
+188 
-195 TNTLLSLMQE
+195 
-205 TSPNMREKVFKQY
+205 
-218 FLHEL
+218 
-223 THSVTLAAINK
+223 
-234 AEAGKGTKEEK
+234 
-245 DFYNEINRIYN
+245 
-256 IAKEAMGKEAG
+256 
-267 SYYGMDNIKE
+267 
-277 FLAEITSNL
+277 
-286 SFQKRLASI
+286 
-295 KDTKK
+295 
-300 KNLWNAIVNAF
+300 
-311 ASFFNKYFNMAIK
+311 IK
-324 DSVLES
+324 DSVLEEVIS
-330 GLKSLSEYIQYAKN
+330 ISQEYFDYANKGINKGIDDYLNTIDYYEGEKSFEEYTKYTAPINETTDEKILN
-344 NSASIEATPTEL
+344 GKL
-356 ARKVNSVTPETFLT
+356 AFTRK
-370 FNSLSDLQRFLQ
+370 
-382 NEGFTVGVGNSN
+382 GN
-394 KTEAEA
+394 
-400 HIIGKHKYNGAYWL
+400 I
-414 KQWTD
+414 
-419 KSLTNNTNVAKNL
+419 
-432 LNEVLSNLGIADKGV
+432 V
-447 VTIKDTS
+447 VSRNI
-454 KGTIVEFNK
+454 N
-463 EAFDKAKEDI
+463 KEDI
-473 LENVQDRDYYENSLL
+473 FKYIKGEIDSPTSEQKKVVFDSLAKKGYTEEKLRELIQTDEDAKKLLAYHELSHKYWEDSSKDYYEGDERN
-488 SESEQYDLEILD
+488 
-500 SVDSE
+500 
-505 LSSLVKEGKLS
+505 
-516 IYEAKDLFEQKNGIS
+516 ANG
-531 IYYQSNPD
+531 
-539 MAFSQAPSDTLNFY
+539 
-553 EGNIEPSDDTIFV
+553 
-566 FGSNP
+566 
-571 EGRHGAGAAKIA
+571 
-583 REQFGAVY
+583 
-591 GQGEGLQGNAYAL
+591 
-604 PTKDLRVKKNNSLRS
+604 
-619 ISPEQI
+619 
-625 IKSIKKLY
+625 
-633 ETAKQNPDKQFKVAY
+633 
-648 RNTDRAS
+648 
-655 LNGYTGLEMIDM
+655 
-667 FTKAGPIPSNIVFSK
+667 
-682 EWIDTGKFNQQI
+682 
-694 SDNTQNSK
+694 
-702 SLFNSLGELKGD
+702 
-714 TDISEIINNDGTIN
+714 
-728 FNKLEEITDKYF
+728 
-740 KNADSSLFKKGRKT
+740 
-754 LRERQEKHFDVNGN
+754 
-768 PIEAN
+768 
-773 TLEHLIN
+773 
-780 VTKSASEINIKEELK
+780 
-795 PTLVLAAALHDIAKP
+795 TLVSEK
-810 FHGGQRHGFQSV
+810 
-822 DVINSVFKGNISPLV
+822 INWLSPNKIEV
-837 KFAVRHHMLTL
+837 EKRATL
-848 EESKEFTIDDA
+848 
-859 KRIIQDAIDNNLNIQ
+859 DAIHRI
-874 DTIDVLLALNTAD
+874 
-887 IMMGQKP
+887 
-894 SDIDRY
+894 
-900 SGKTKKETIEEE
+900 
-912 IPVKRKL
+912 
-919 LELAAKELSNNESQN
+919 
-934 NINNQ
+934 
-939 NNLALNFKPE
+939 
-949 EAEFYSGA
+949 
-957 ATGSDKAWE
+957 
-966 EAATKAGIKVKNYT
+966 
-980 VTNWDKL
+980 
-987 SNEERERL
+987 
-995 DKEYQE
+995 
-1001 VVNTLG
+1001 
-1007 RKVLDINS
+1007 
-1015 YSGKLVR
+1015 
-1022 RDMLQADKADAIFAV
+1022 
-1037 GKVASNGYVDGGT
+1037 
-1050 GYATTRGIIRG
+1050 
-1061 IPVYLFDQ
+1061 
-1069 SDSTWKVWDKE
+1069 
-1080 QSKFVPTIQPSLTKN
+1080 
-1095 AAVVGTRNLQNNG
+1095 
-1108 REAINNIFTI
+1108 
-1118 NPQQSFQATNQQ
+1118 
-1130 TTSQSLQSSNTDITD
+1130 
-1145 YVNTEGKDRGFLT
+1145 
-1158 KKGEELL
+1158 
-1165 GTTFD
+1165 
-1170 KSKFNKG
+1170 
-1177 TFSVA
+1177 
-1182 LYPGPSGTTLMIGF
+1182 
-1196 ISPKGNKFYANYNSS
+1196 
-1211 PTRKTWDLLNS
+1211 
-1222 EQQSVT
+1222 
-1228 DVNSEKYWNIINT
+1228 
-1241 IVPKSLRDLVDSGK
+1241 
-1255 YYKMDTTDMEKGGE
+1255 
-1269 ASLIKRSEL
+1269 EL
-1278 EDYFEKEYNVFMQGR
+1278 EKE
-1293 SLDYNTKQINKALSS
+1293 STKTTEEVQIN
-1308 IQKNSI
+1308 
-1314 PSINVQQET
+1314 QED
-1323 NKGET
+1323 K
-1328 KTPTSVSSYTGS
+1328 
-1340 ITSDAN
+1340 
-1346 TIENNKQ
+1346 KQ

-1364 QQIDNLLGG
+1364 QQIDNLLGD

-1483 LNLEDFS
+1483 LNVEDFS

-1500 EVNENLV
+1500 EVNEDLV
-1507 GDADNFNESNDQ
+1507 GDVDNFNESNDQ
-1519 SDVEEVEGS
+1519 SDVEEIEGS

-1596 ADMVTKL
+1596 ADMITKL
-1603 QEKQEDNPWVKQLIN
+1603 QEKQEDNPWVKQLID

-1663 PALSEAMTQVTTQY
+1663 PALKEAMTQITTQY

-1690 NKKSFEELRAA
+1690 NKESFKELRAA
-1701 YDSLEKFKHM
+1701 YDSLEKFRHVS
-1711 GYDLSKEVNK
+1711 YDLSNEVNK

-1733 LFGYYVTPDMVKN
+1733 LFGYYITPDMVKN
-1746 NLTNENYKKMYS
+1746 NLTKENYKKMYS

-1772 NASYEPFKFKAKD
+1772 NASYEPFKFKSKD

-1867 WLRALATDSKTREI
+1867 WLRALATDSKAREI

-1895 MRNMSDM
+1895 MRNMNDM
-1902 EYTLSLFTEYFSEGV
+1902 EYTLSLFTEYFSEGA

-1985 FIKNFDKNG
+1985 FIKSFDKNG

-2044 TMDARAKSIVE
+2044 TMDARAKAIVE
-2055 KWIDAG
+2055 EWIDSG
-2061 LIEGAKKI
+2061 LMEGAKKI
-2069 TGIGVTEEEIKSNLE
+2069 SGIGTTEEEIKSNLE

-2105 AYYKNAED
+2105 AYYKDAED

-2128 NVEATDYEGRK
+2128 NVDATDYEGNK

-2145 RTFYLT
+2145 RTFYLK
-2151 DWDNFISNIIDNVSI
+2151 DWDDFISNIIDNVSV

-2174 APEAEKAGYKALK
+2174 APEAEKDGYRVLK
-2187 ESLVGENGAFRNIN
+2187 DSLVGKDGAFRKIN

-2261 KSSGVA
+2261 KSSGIA
-2267 KAPLDKFKVPVQ
+2267 NAPLDKFKVPVQ

-2349 YVNDANGEAKA
+2349 YVNDVNGEAKA

-2370 TTPKTVQEVNPETGE
+2370 TTSKTIQEVNPETGE

-2403 HELPL
+2403 HELPF

-2431 LRYIVVSELATK
+2431 LRYIVVSELATN

-2461 DEFKAEYEQTVADNI
+2461 DEFKAEYEQTIADNI

-2549 SIIKNRVNK
+2549 SIIKNRINK

-2588 LLKTRAEYEKSP
+2588 LLMTRAEYEKNP

-2612 AKYKGLKTSERTMPY
+2612 AKYKGLKTSESTMSY
-2627 KDYIKENQGGIA
+2627 EDYIKENQGGIA
-2639 YFEVFAPIYANN
+2639 YFEVFAPIYTNN
-2651 LFNQF
+2651 LFSQF

-2732 DYGISRN
+2732 DYNISRN
-2739 KITKSALHKILY
+2739 KISKSALHKILY
-2751 DSLIESQSGELSYG
+2751 DALVETQSKKLSYET
-2765 AKSKLNSLVRQFLED
+2765 KSNLNDLVRQFLED

-2796 MSIPSSSYS
+2796 MSIPSSSYN
-2805 KLLKLYLQNAFTVE
+2805 KLLKLYLQNAFTVK

-2842 ETSCAEMLNPGGFDP
+2842 ETSCAEMLNPGGFDQ

-2863 LVTALRTTDKSYEKL
+2863 LVTALRTTDKSYEEL

-2883 DELKDLSDKDKNLMF
+2883 DELKDLTDKDKNLMF
-2898 IDTHVQFYKQ
+2898 VDTHVQFYKQ
-2908 NSAAGSLIGIFAV
+2908 NSAASSLIGIFAV

-2929 ENEGYMVNVD
+2929 ENEGYMMNVD
-2939 NACRLTRPFT
+2939 NACGLTRPFT

-3040 GFTSLSKVVDDRIK
+3040 GFTPLSKVVNDRIK
-3054 RIEKDLNIDE
+3054 RIKKDLNIDK
-3064 NSSLNEEELTREQL
+3064 NSPLNEEELTREQL
-3078 IEGIKS
+3078 IKGVKS
-3084 SDPRIEYKVLKSF
+3084 SDPRIEYKVLKAF

-3112 ATRFNSVNSAVG
+3112 ATRFNSISSAVG

-3134 HKMEKLSSES
+3134 YKMEKLSSES

-3168 FRRALGIAQSLFGNM
+3168 FRRTLGIAQSLFGNM

-3201 IGNAIL
+3201 IGDAIL

-3249 KNYKKQYDNNLLIQS
+3249 KNYKKQYYNNLLIQS

-3296 IDLHRVN
+3296 IDLHKVN

-3342 VNTFRVLPS
+3342 VDTFRVLPS

-3372 PRKKNLVM
+3372 PRKENLVM
-3380 RHLENSNF
+3380 SKNDNF

-3399 QKTQYFKMKVD
+3399 QKTQYFKMKVN

-3417 QVLLKDDSIEYKEV
+3417 QVLLKDNSIEYKEV
-3431 NPLGSNKDYL
+3431 APLGSNKDYL
-3441 EVSVDGIDKPIEI
+3441 EISVDGIDKPLEI
-3454 PSASLEDNEKSEIS
+3454 PSTSLEDNEKSEIS
-3468 PSTDGE
+3468 PTVNGE
-3474 AKSDESTPSKQEQID
+3474 AKLDESTPSKQEQID

-3501 FADAE
+3501 FADAD
-3506 KTIQSYK
+3506 KTIQNYK
-3513 AMDNEFKKAVES
+3513 AMDNEFKKAIES

-3533 RLETLGIK
+3533 RLETLGVK
-3541 FDERTIEEE
+3541 FDEKTIEEE

>member
-1 MSCVNTSSREFKSLL
+1 MSCVNINSREFKTLL
-16 SKVNVSSG
+16 DEVNISSSA
-24 TLELLI
+24 LELII
-30 HKLQNDNENAPYPTP
+30 HKIQNSENSDRFP
-45 SEVIAKLSPKAFT
+45 SAEE
-58 SNADTIH
+58 
-65 AWVNNYSEPRYF
+65 VNNLLKPKSFTGDHNMIEVWEKQYSSPINFPTLILANEEYNNAV
-77 RTKDEAEFFFMEDAI
+77 K
-92 RIFGKD
+92 IFGKD
-98 SVSLTQVKN
+98 SISIVERKN
-107 GGYIVEVGRPDIL
+107 GTYDLMVGNPTFESEYKYILSNAKRDSEGNLLAPNGKKS
-120 PFNLNGGIWS
+120 NLNERQYAQVRTKAFKDWFGDWEVNAPIKELPTEYAYRFTDINELNDVLEYGDFRSIPEEKTVEGAENAIKSKKGRSFSIGKVYGNSHGGKGFAAGVNWKESGGTVTTGTAQKVIIGIPGKNTLWQVGHHGKYSTATDFNNIEKGKPLFIKFDENGDANIPLDGMKVYIQREDGMYVPYNTNNNVSKVVDENGEPLVVYHGTNSKWNILDTKMFGKNTDDGYYGKGLYLSSIENKAAQYGNIMKLFVNIRKPLRAGTDPNISMKEAIKNVELAENFNRGIDNTEEYDGVLYSGAEGRYEEIVVPTPNQIKSAESNIGTFSRTNDRIDYYNEEESAFGISYNGESKIQLQSKIDDRIKSIEKERGNLSNVLSLMDIAKEDFKNLPLERKVGALRRKAAGFNKSYNTRIKVDDKGNIIHNLKELDSVLS
-130 ELKNTIKEGPKDA
+130 ELKNPKLADNLIDKWHKKQASLRQEEINKELELLNREDYISEDSIKNTIKGEKAIAILKQEGVTLDNSLINEFLSKVKSTNPYHQLFKQVVEILRNNNIPINIVTDTNLNYIAARRQDNFKTATIRINPVLLLGYLMTDDKANIKGNIMKIVTHELIHAVTAEILESHPSWAKVRGFDKAQTEFTTKTWNLYLQCKEQLKDTRWYGLKNAKEFIAVA
-143 LLKSFIEVFEV
+143 LTDRNFQVALSKIKVREKSAFKRFINYITNLFNKVFE
-154 NGKLPIVDI
+154 
-163 SYLPNVEYIDANGIK
+163 AQGI
-178 TNGVPLAMGG
+178 N
-188 RDSIVFD
+188 
-195 TNTLLSLMQE
+195 
-205 TSPNMREKVFKQY
+205 
-218 FLHEL
+218 
-223 THSVTLAAINK
+223 
-234 AEAGKGTKEEK
+234 
-245 DFYNEINRIYN
+245 
-256 IAKEAMGKEAG
+256 
-267 SYYGMDNIKE
+267 
-277 FLAEITSNL
+277 
-286 SFQKRLASI
+286 
-295 KDTKK
+295 
-300 KNLWNAIVNAF
+300 
-311 ASFFNKYFNMAIK
+311 IK
-324 DSVLES
+324 DSVLEEVISISQEYFDYANKGLNKGIDDYLNTSDYYEGEKSFEEYTKYTAPINETTDEKILNGKLGFTRS
-330 GLKSLSEYIQYAKN
+330 GNIIVARNLSKEDVFKYIKGEVPSSTSEQKKVVFK
-344 NSASIEATPTEL
+344 EL
-356 ARKVNSVTPETFLT
+356 AK
-370 FNSLSDLQRFLQ
+370 
-382 NEGFTVGVGNSN
+382 EGY
-394 KTEAEA
+394 TEERLRE
-400 HIIGKHKYNGAYWL
+400 II
-414 KQWTD
+414 QTD
-419 KSLTNNTNVAKNL
+419 EDAKNL
-432 LNEVLSNLGIADKGV
+432 ITYHELSHKYWEDSGKDYYEGDIRDTYGNLVPYAIDWLSPNKIEVEKRATLDAIHRIELEKGIADTERNTKQSSQTTQFTWNRTSDNSYEVSSKGDKRFSALYA
-447 VTIKDTS
+447 TFN
-454 KGTIVEFNK
+454 KGTIIDGIDVGGMTIEDVYQK
-463 EAFDKAKEDI
+463 VVKKSGKGKAP
-473 LENVQDRDYYENSLL
+473 
-488 SESEQYDLEILD
+488 
-500 SVDSE
+500 
-505 LSSLVKEGKLS
+505 
-516 IYEAKDLFEQKNGIS
+516 AKDS
-531 IYYQSNPD
+531 
-539 MAFSQAPSDTLNFY
+539 
-553 EGNIEPSDDTIFV
+553 
-566 FGSNP
+566 
-571 EGRHGAGAAKIA
+571 
-583 REQFGAVY
+583 
-591 GQGEGLQGNAYAL
+591 
-604 PTKDLRVKKNNSLRS
+604 
-619 ISPEQI
+619 
-625 IKSIKKLY
+625 KLY
-633 ETAKQNPDKQFKVAY
+633 N
-648 RNTDRAS
+648 
-655 LNGYTGLEMIDM
+655 
-667 FTKAGPIPSNIVFSK
+667 
-682 EWIDTGKFNQQI
+682 
-694 SDNTQNSK
+694 
-702 SLFNSLGELKGD
+702 
-714 TDISEIINNDGTIN
+714 
-728 FNKLEEITDKYF
+728 
-740 KNADSSLFKKGRKT
+740 
-754 LRERQEKHFDVNGN
+754 
-768 PIEAN
+768 EA
-773 TLEHLIN
+773 L
-780 VTKSASEINIKEELK
+780 
-795 PTLVLAAALHDIAKP
+795 
-810 FHGGQRHGFQSV
+810 
-822 DVINSVFKGNISPLV
+822 
-837 KFAVRHHMLTL
+837 
-848 EESKEFTIDDA
+848 
-859 KRIIQDAIDNNLNIQ
+859 
-874 DTIDVLLALNTAD
+874 
-887 IMMGQKP
+887 
-894 SDIDRY
+894 
-900 SGKTKKETIEEE
+900 KTKKEREDFSYLEGYLPLWQEWARQHPELMEELREKAKDKTLTDRFANTRVSQARALADILNSQRVKEPIEKTIED
-912 IPVKRKL
+912 V
-919 LELAAKELSNNESQN
+919 Q
-934 NINNQ
+934 
-939 NNLALNFKPE
+939 E
-949 EAEFYSGA
+949 EAPQ
-957 ATGSDKAWE
+957 TDK
-966 EAATKAGIKVKNYT
+966 T
-980 VTNWDKL
+980 
-987 SNEERERL
+987 
-995 DKEYQE
+995 
-1001 VVNTLG
+1001 
-1007 RKVLDINS
+1007 
-1015 YSGKLVR
+1015 
-1022 RDMLQADKADAIFAV
+1022 
-1037 GKVASNGYVDGGT
+1037 
-1050 GYATTRGIIRG
+1050 
-1061 IPVYLFDQ
+1061 
-1069 SDSTWKVWDKE
+1069 
-1080 QSKFVPTIQPSLTKN
+1080 
-1095 AAVVGTRNLQNNG
+1095 
-1108 REAINNIFTI
+1108 
-1118 NPQQSFQATNQQ
+1118 
-1130 TTSQSLQSSNTDITD
+1130 
-1145 YVNTEGKDRGFLT
+1145 
-1158 KKGEELL
+1158 
-1165 GTTFD
+1165 
-1170 KSKFNKG
+1170 
-1177 TFSVA
+1177 
-1182 LYPGPSGTTLMIGF
+1182 
-1196 ISPKGNKFYANYNSS
+1196 
-1211 PTRKTWDLLNS
+1211 
-1222 EQQSVT
+1222 
-1228 DVNSEKYWNIINT
+1228 
-1241 IVPKSLRDLVDSGK
+1241 
-1255 YYKMDTTDMEKGGE
+1255 
-1269 ASLIKRSEL
+1269 
-1278 EDYFEKEYNVFMQGR
+1278 EKE
-1293 SLDYNTKQINKALSS
+1293 
-1308 IQKNSI
+1308 
-1314 PSINVQQET
+1314 
-1323 NKGET
+1323 
-1328 KTPTSVSSYTGS
+1328 
-1340 ITSDAN
+1340 
-1346 TIENNKQ
+1346 Q
-1353 DLYTTKQQEKM
+1353 DLYTLKQQDKM
-1364 QQIDNLLGG
+1364 QQIDNLLGDS
-1373 NLLSATEVRHIAEQA
+1373 LLSATEVRHIAEQA

-1403 ELAKTIYGD
+1403 EVAKTIYGN

-1442 EMCKQKFSPEH
+1442 EMCRQKFSPEH
-1453 NDFDNDDTLDKAF
+1453 NDFDNFDTIDKAT

-1500 EVNENLV
+1500 EVNEDLV

-1519 SDVEEVEGS
+1519 SDVEEIEGN

-1565 NVQSEFG
+1565 IVQSEFG

-1596 ADMVTKL
+1596 ASAITKL
-1603 QEKQEDNPWVKQLIN
+1603 QEKQKDNPWVKQLID

-1626 ETDFQG
+1626 ETDFQS
-1632 QFYGTFSKHFQPYSV
+1632 QFYGTFFKPFQSYST

-1658 QVNEN
+1658 SVNEN

-1690 NKKSFEELRAA
+1690 NKKSFGELKSA
-1701 YDSLEKFKHM
+1701 YDSLEKFRHI

-1721 DEAANTLGYISN
+1721 DEVANTLGYISN
-1733 LFGYYVTPDMVKN
+1733 LFGYYVTPDMVKS
-1746 NLTNENYKKMYS
+1746 NLTNETFKKMYS
-1758 ALGYIIKSFENNLD
+1758 ALGYMIRSFENNLD

-1797 ITEQLEDIAVSAF
+1797 ITEHLEDIAVSAF
-1810 YDSGK
+1810 YDNGK

-1830 QKFSQK
+1830 QKFSQE
-1836 GEAFDKFLTEEFG
+1836 GQAFDDFLTEEYA

-1867 WLRALATDSKTREI
+1867 WLRTLATDSKARSI
-1881 FKHKVQLN
+1881 FKHKVQLS

-1895 MRNMSDM
+1895 MKNMSDM
-1902 EYTLSLFTEYFSEGV
+1902 EYALSLLTEYFSEGA

-1946 ERGTNYKETI
+1946 ERGINYRETI

-2018 LINDKVNGKEVDEA
+2018 LINNKINGKEVDEA

-2044 TMDARAKSIVE
+2044 TLDTRAKSIV
-2055 KWIDAG
+2055 KNWINSG
-2061 LIEGAKKI
+2061 LMEGAKKI
-2069 TGIGVTEEEIKSNLE
+2069 SGIGTTEEEIKSNLE

-2105 AYYKNAED
+2105 AYYKDAED

-2128 NVEATDYEGRK
+2128 NVYATDYEGNK

-2145 RTFYLT
+2145 RTFYLK
-2151 DWDNFISNIIDNVSI
+2151 DWDDFISNIIDNVSV

-2174 APEAEKAGYKALK
+2174 APEAEKDGYRVLK
-2187 ESLVGENGAFRNIN
+2187 DSLVGKDGAFRKIN

-2216 KAFIFGKWSKKAEDI
+2216 KAFIFGKWSKKAEEI

-2241 YNDLSVAF
+2241 YSDLSVAF

-2261 KSSGVA
+2261 KSSGVPN
-2267 KAPLDKFKVPVQ
+2267 APLDKLKIPVQ

-2349 YVNDANGEAKA
+2349 YINDVNGEAKA
-2360 KAVMEACLYE
+2360 KAVMEACIYE
-2370 TTPKTVQEVNPETGE
+2370 TAPKTIQRTNQETGK
-2385 LEDVTIN
+2385 LEDVTIDI
-2392 TKTGKYSQTYV
+2392 KTGKYNQTYV
-2403 HELPL
+2403 QELPF

-2451 YEVEGRKVSA
+2451 YEVEGKKVSA
-2461 DEFKAEYEQTVADNI
+2461 DEFKSEYEQTIADNI

-2481 ELESTLGLNSTST
+2481 DLESALGLQSTNT

-2508 ILSSPRYGVDLL
+2508 ILSSPRYGIDLL

-2588 LLKTRAEYEKSP
+2588 LLKTRAEYEKNP

-2612 AKYKGLKTSERTMPY
+2612 AKYKGLKVSEGTMSY
-2627 KDYIKENQGGIA
+2627 EDYIKENQGGIA

-2651 LFNQF
+2651 LFSQF

-2704 GDGIMLPNDITLLTG
+2704 GDGIMLPSDITLLTG

-2732 DYGISRN
+2732 DYSISKN

-2751 DSLIESQSGELSYG
+2751 DSLVESQKGKLSYNV
-2765 AKSKLNSLVRQFLED
+2765 KSKLNDLVRQFLED

-2788 NQKTADGF
+2788 NQKTAEGF
-2796 MSIPSSSYS
+2796 MSIPSNSYS
-2805 KLLKLYLQNAFTVE
+2805 KLLKLYLQNAFTVN
-2819 KPTEGRI
+2819 KPTEGRT

-2863 LVTALRTTDKSYEKL
+2863 LVTALRTTDKSYDEL

-2883 DELKDLSDKDKNLMF
+2883 DELKDLSSKDKNLMF
-2898 IDTHVQFYKQ
+2898 IDTHIQFYKQ

-2929 ENEGYMVNVD
+2929 ENEGYMMNVD
-2939 NACRLTRPFT
+2939 NACNLTRPFT

-2957 NMPIDVRFDNNGQ
+2957 NMPIDVRLDNSGQ

-3024 RAISS
+3024 RVISDI
-3029 ALNQFSSENIT
+3029 LNQFSSENIT
-3040 GFTSLSKVVDDRIK
+3040 GFTSLSKVVENKIK
-3054 RIEKDLNIDE
+3054 KIEKDLNIDE
-3064 NSSLNEEELTREQL
+3064 NSLLNEEELTREQL
-3078 IEGIKS
+3078 IKGVKS
-3084 SDPRIEYKVLKSF
+3084 RDPRIEYKVLKSF

-3112 ATRFNSVNSAVG
+3112 ATRFNSISSAVG

-3168 FRRALGIAQSLFGNM
+3168 FRKTLGIAQSLFGSM

-3201 IGNAIL
+3201 IGNVIL
-3207 SDRKV
+3207 GDRKI

-3231 NSSDLSKVISEF
+3231 NSNDLGKTISKF

-3249 KNYKKQYDNNLLIQS
+3249 KNYKEQYKNNLLIQS

-3273 RATLQID
+3273 RATLQVD
-3280 ITGLDTQQ
+3280 ITGLDIQQ

-3296 IDLHRVN
+3296 IDLHKVN
-3303 PELSEQLFKY
+3303 PELSEKLFKY

-3334 VKERLNSY
+3334 VKERLSSY
-3342 VNTFRVLPS
+3342 VDTFRILPS

-3362 RNNWDNNRLV
+3362 RNNWDNNKLV
-3372 PRKKNLVM
+3372 PRKKNLAM
-3380 RHLENSNF
+3380 RKLENGNF
-3388 EVYKESDVKEL
+3388 EVYKESDVKDL
-3399 QKTQYFKMKVD
+3399 QKTQYFKMRVD

-3417 QVLLKDDSIEYKEV
+3417 QVLSKDESIEYKEI

-3441 EVSVDGIDKPIEI
+3441 EISIDGIEKPLEI
-3454 PSASLEDNEKSEIS
+3454 PSVSLEDNTKSEINN
-3468 PSTDGE
+3468 PDVDGE
-3474 AKSDESTPSKQEQID
+3474 TKLDESTNSEQEQID

-3501 FADAE
+3501 LADAE
-3506 KTIQSYK
+3506 STIQNYK
-3513 AMDNEFKKAVES
+3513 NMDNEFKKAIES

-3533 RLETLGIK
+3533 RLEVLGIK
-3541 FDERTIEEE
+3541 FDEKTIEEE

>member
-1 MSCVNTSSREFKSLL
+1 MSCVNTNSKEFKSLL
-16 SKVNVSSG
+16 DKVDISSA
-24 TLELLI
+24 TLELII
-30 HKLQNDNENAPYPTP
+30 HKIQNTENNDRYPSVSEINEILRPQSFEGSETMIEVWNKQYSSPINFPT
-45 SEVIAKLSPKAFT
+45 IALAREESNKA
-58 SNADTIH
+58 S
-65 AWVNNYSEPRYF
+65 
-77 RTKDEAEFFFMEDAI
+77 
-92 RIFGKD
+92 RIFGKN
-98 SVSLTQVKN
+98 SVSIIEKKNGTYDLVVGNPSFESQYKSILAKAPRNVEGKLLVRPGGPVSNLTERQYAQVRTKEFKDWFGDWENDPENASKVVDENGEPLVVYHATNKIFNTYKERDGIHFGSYNTALGVANEKFDPTFDTIEEAQASIAKGKFRINQVFLNIRNPKQSKDLGTGWKQLITEGFDGGLYSAVEGDTSFVVFDSNQIKSATDNVGTFSRTNDRIDYFEDASTGISYNGESKDFLQNTINKKIQAIENKVKN
-107 GGYIVEVGRPDIL
+107 VSNVLSLIEIAKRDYESLPLERKVGALRRKVKAFNREYNTNIRIDDNGNIIHNLNKLESTLRNLKNPKLADTIIKEWHEEQASARQESINKELKLLEREDYFHSEEAKKENEYSLRVLKNEVGITLDNSLINEFLSKVKPTNPYHQIFKQVVEILRNNNIPINIVSDPTLEGIAAIRQSGFRNATVRFNPNSLLQYLMTDSIDNAKGTVMRILTHELVHGITADIL
-120 PFNLNGGIWS
+120 DSHPSWSKIRNFDKAQTEFNEKIWNLY
-130 ELKNTIKEGPKDA
+130 EQCKEQLKGTKWYGLKNEKEFVAEALTNRDFQIALSNIKVKEKSAFKRFINYITDLFNKIFKAQGVNIKDSA
-143 LLKSFIEVFEV
+143 LEEIISVSQKYFEYANRDLNTGIDNVRTSTDYFKEDGSFEEYSKFQASITETTDEKIL
-154 NGKLPIVDI
+154 NGKLAFTREGNIVVSRNVNKEDI
-163 SYLPNVEYIDANGIK
+163 FKYIKGEIDSPTSKQKKVVFDSLAREGYTEAKLRELIQTDEDAKKLLTYHELSHKYWEDSSKDYYEGDERNADGTLVSEKINWLSPNKLKVEKRATLDAIQRIELEKSIANIERESSQDTNQQANQFTLEDFEVKVPDGRDVSGGTIGIADDEYVSFHTIEGAFQAAKLNYLDDVEYTEEEFKKLVEEGK
-178 TNGVPLAMGG
+178 
-188 RDSIVFD
+188 DS
-195 TNTLLSLMQE
+195 
-205 TSPNMREKVFKQY
+205 
-218 FLHEL
+218 
-223 THSVTLAAINK
+223 
-234 AEAGKGTKEEK
+234 
-245 DFYNEINRIYN
+245 
-256 IAKEAMGKEAG
+256 
-267 SYYGMDNIKE
+267 
-277 FLAEITSNL
+277 
-286 SFQKRLASI
+286 
-295 KDTKK
+295 
-300 KNLWNAIVNAF
+300 NAILKKLGEAKTTQEVTNIVNEVQLDKGLNTELWSKA
-311 ASFFNKYFNMAIK
+311 APIIRKALEDKY
-324 DSVLES
+324 E
-330 GLKSLSEYIQYAKN
+330 KSLSSQDN
-344 NSASIEATPTEL
+344 NQEQT
-356 ARKVNSVTPETFLT
+356 
-370 FNSLSDLQRFLQ
+370 
-382 NEGFTVGVGNSN
+382 
-394 KTEAEA
+394 
-400 HIIGKHKYNGAYWL
+400 
-414 KQWTD
+414 
-419 KSLTNNTNVAKNL
+419 TNVQ
-432 LNEVLSNLGIADKGV
+432 
-447 VTIKDTS
+447 T
-454 KGTIVEFNK
+454 
-463 EAFDKAKEDI
+463 
-473 LENVQDRDYYENSLL
+473 
-488 SESEQYDLEILD
+488 
-500 SVDSE
+500 
-505 LSSLVKEGKLS
+505 
-516 IYEAKDLFEQKNGIS
+516 
-531 IYYQSNPD
+531 
-539 MAFSQAPSDTLNFY
+539 
-553 EGNIEPSDDTIFV
+553 
-566 FGSNP
+566 
-571 EGRHGAGAAKIA
+571 
-583 REQFGAVY
+583 
-591 GQGEGLQGNAYAL
+591 
-604 PTKDLRVKKNNSLRS
+604 
-619 ISPEQI
+619 
-625 IKSIKKLY
+625 
-633 ETAKQNPDKQFKVAY
+633 
-648 RNTDRAS
+648 
-655 LNGYTGLEMIDM
+655 
-667 FTKAGPIPSNIVFSK
+667 
-682 EWIDTGKFNQQI
+682 
-694 SDNTQNSK
+694 
-702 SLFNSLGELKGD
+702 
-714 TDISEIINNDGTIN
+714 
-728 FNKLEEITDKYF
+728 
-740 KNADSSLFKKGRKT
+740 
-754 LRERQEKHFDVNGN
+754 
-768 PIEAN
+768 AN
-773 TLEHLIN
+773 TE
-780 VTKSASEINIKEELK
+780 
-795 PTLVLAAALHDIAKP
+795 
-810 FHGGQRHGFQSV
+810 
-822 DVINSVFKGNISPLV
+822 
-837 KFAVRHHMLTL
+837 
-848 EESKEFTIDDA
+848 
-859 KRIIQDAIDNNLNIQ
+859 
-874 DTIDVLLALNTAD
+874 
-887 IMMGQKP
+887 
-894 SDIDRY
+894 
-900 SGKTKKETIEEE
+900 
-912 IPVKRKL
+912 
-919 LELAAKELSNNESQN
+919 
-934 NINNQ
+934 
-939 NNLALNFKPE
+939 
-949 EAEFYSGA
+949 
-957 ATGSDKAWE
+957 DK
-966 EAATKAGIKVKNYT
+966 
-980 VTNWDKL
+980 
-987 SNEERERL
+987 
-995 DKEYQE
+995 
-1001 VVNTLG
+1001 
-1007 RKVLDINS
+1007 
-1015 YSGKLVR
+1015 
-1022 RDMLQADKADAIFAV
+1022 
-1037 GKVASNGYVDGGT
+1037 
-1050 GYATTRGIIRG
+1050 
-1061 IPVYLFDQ
+1061 
-1069 SDSTWKVWDKE
+1069 
-1080 QSKFVPTIQPSLTKN
+1080 
-1095 AAVVGTRNLQNNG
+1095 
-1108 REAINNIFTI
+1108 
-1118 NPQQSFQATNQQ
+1118 
-1130 TTSQSLQSSNTDITD
+1130 
-1145 YVNTEGKDRGFLT
+1145 
-1158 KKGEELL
+1158 
-1165 GTTFD
+1165 
-1170 KSKFNKG
+1170 
-1177 TFSVA
+1177 
-1182 LYPGPSGTTLMIGF
+1182 
-1196 ISPKGNKFYANYNSS
+1196 
-1211 PTRKTWDLLNS
+1211 
-1222 EQQSVT
+1222 
-1228 DVNSEKYWNIINT
+1228 
-1241 IVPKSLRDLVDSGK
+1241 
-1255 YYKMDTTDMEKGGE
+1255 
-1269 ASLIKRSEL
+1269 
-1278 EDYFEKEYNVFMQGR
+1278 
-1293 SLDYNTKQINKALSS
+1293 
-1308 IQKNSI
+1308 
-1314 PSINVQQET
+1314 
-1323 NKGET
+1323 
-1328 KTPTSVSSYTGS
+1328 
-1340 ITSDAN
+1340 
-1346 TIENNKQ
+1346 TIENTQEETSQTDKGEKTQ
-1353 DLYTTKQQEKM
+1353 DLYTTKQQETMK
-1364 QQIDNLLGG
+1364 QIDNLLGD

-1473 AIMLLAQDSF
+1473 AIMLLAQDAF

-1500 EVNENLV
+1500 EVNEDLI

-1519 SDVEEVEGS
+1519 LDVEEVEGN

-1572 INERIN
+1572 INERVN

-1603 QEKQEDNPWVKQLIN
+1603 QEKQESNPWVKQLIN

-1663 PALSEAMTQVTTQY
+1663 PALSEAMTQVVTQY

-1690 NKKSFEELRAA
+1690 NKESFKELRAA

-1721 DEAANTLGYISN
+1721 DEVANTLGYISN
-1733 LFGYYVTPDMVKN
+1733 LFGYYVTPDMVKS
-1746 NLTNENYKKMYS
+1746 NLTSETFKRMYS
-1758 ALGYIIKSFENNLD
+1758 ALVYMIKAFENNLD
-1772 NASYEPFKFKAKD
+1772 NTSYEPFKFKAKD

-1797 ITEQLEDIAVSAF
+1797 ITEQLEDVAVSAF

-1830 QKFSQK
+1830 QKFSQN
-1836 GEAFDKFLTEEFG
+1836 GEAFDKFITEEFG
-1849 NQPWFH
+1849 NQSWFH
-1855 EGTDIERGWRNS
+1855 EGTDIERGWKNS
-1867 WLRALATDSKTREI
+1867 WLRALATDNKAREI

-1895 MRNMSDM
+1895 MKNMSDM
-1902 EYTLSLFTEYFSEGV
+1902 EYALSLFTEYFSEGA
-1917 NDKQSRV
+1917 NEKQSRV

-1946 ERGTNYKETI
+1946 ERGTNYRETI
-1956 TDGMMDIF
+1956 TDGMMNIF

-1977 NLDSKDPR
+1977 NLDAKDPR

-2044 TMDARAKSIVE
+2044 TMDARAKAIVKE
-2055 KWIDAG
+2055 WVDSG
-2061 LIEGAKKI
+2061 LMEGAKKI

-2091 FAAMNI
+2091 FAAINI

-2105 AYYKNAED
+2105 AYYKDAED

-2128 NVEATDYEGRK
+2128 NVDATDYEGRK

-2151 DWDNFISNIIDNVSI
+2151 DWDDFISNIIDNVSV

-2174 APEAEKAGYKALK
+2174 APEAEKAGYRALK
-2187 ESLVGENGAFRNIN
+2187 ESLVGEDGAFRKIN

-2241 YNDLSVAF
+2241 YSDLSVAF

-2267 KAPLDKFKVPVQ
+2267 NAPLDRLKIPVQ

-2317 DEDGNYKTDGIDTVQ
+2317 DENGNYKTDGIDTVQ

-2349 YVNDANGEAKA
+2349 YINDANGEAKA
-2360 KAVMEACLYE
+2360 KAVMEACIYE
-2370 TTPKTVQEVNPETGE
+2370 TAPKTVQEVNPETGE
-2385 LEDVTIN
+2385 LEDVTVN
-2392 TKTGKYSQTYV
+2392 TRTGKYSQTYV
-2403 HELPL
+2403 HELPF

-2451 YEVEGRKVSA
+2451 YEVEGRKMSA
-2461 DEFKAEYEQTVADNI
+2461 DEFKAEYEQTIADNI
-2476 EDSIS
+2476 EESIS
-2481 ELESTLGLNSTST
+2481 ELESALGLNSIST

-2525 DENGRFRIPLGDPIQ
+2525 DENGRFRIPLGDPVQ

-2588 LLKTRAEYEKSP
+2588 LLMTREEYEKNP

-2612 AKYKGLKTSERTMPY
+2612 AKYKGLKTSESTMSY

-2651 LFNQF
+2651 LFSQF

-2732 DYGISRN
+2732 DYNISRN

-2751 DSLIESQSGELSYG
+2751 DSLIESQKGELSYDT
-2765 AKSKLNSLVRQFLED
+2765 KNKLNNLVRQFLED
-2780 PFDRASLV
+2780 PFDKASLV

-2863 LVTALRTTDKSYEKL
+2863 LVTALRTTDKSYEEL

-2883 DELKDLSDKDKNLMF
+2883 DELKDLSSKDKNLMF
-2898 IDTHVQFYKQ
+2898 IDTHIQFYKQ
-2908 NSAAGSLIGIFAV
+2908 NNAAGSLIGIFAV

-2929 ENEGYMVNVD
+2929 ENEGYMINVD

-2998 SNTANILNTLVR
+2998 SNTANILNTLIR

-3024 RAISS
+3024 RAISNI
-3029 ALNQFSSENIT
+3029 LNQFSSENIT
-3040 GFTSLSKVVDDRIK
+3040 GFTSLSKVVEDRIK
-3054 RIEKDLNIDE
+3054 KIKKDLNIDE

-3112 ATRFNSVNSAVG
+3112 ATRFNSISSAVG

-3168 FRRALGIAQSLFGNM
+3168 FRKTLGIAQSLFGNM

-3201 IGNAIL
+3201 IGDVIL

-3231 NSSDLSKVISEF
+3231 NSSDLGKVISEF

-3249 KNYKKQYDNNLLIQS
+3249 KNYKKQYDDNLLIQS

-3280 ITGLDTQQ
+3280 ITGLDIQQ

-3296 IDLHRVN
+3296 IDLHKVN

-3342 VNTFRVLPS
+3342 VDTFRVLPN

-3380 RHLENSNF
+3380 RHLENGNF

-3417 QVLLKDDSIEYKEV
+3417 QVLLKDNSIEYKEV
-3431 NPLGSNKDYL
+3431 NPLGNNKDYL
-3441 EVSVDGIDKPIEI
+3441 EVSVNGIDKPIEI
-3454 PSASLEDNEKSEIS
+3454 PSTSLEDNEKSEIS
-3468 PSTDGE
+3468 PRIDGE
-3474 AKSDESTPSKQEQID
+3474 AKSDESTSSEQEQID

-3501 FADAE
+3501 FADAD
-3506 KTIQSYK
+3506 KTIKSYK
-3513 AMDNEFKKAVES
+3513 AMDNEFKKAIES

-3541 FDERTIEEE
+3541 FDEKTIEEE

>member
-1 MSCVNTSSREFKSLL
+1 MIEVWEKQYSSPINFP
-16 SKVNVSSG
+16 
-24 TLELLI
+24 TLILA
-30 HKLQNDNENAPYPTP
+30 NEEYNNA
-45 SEVIAKLSPKAFT
+45 VK
-58 SNADTIH
+58 
-65 AWVNNYSEPRYF
+65 
-77 RTKDEAEFFFMEDAI
+77 
-92 RIFGKD
+92 IFGKD
-98 SVSLTQVKN
+98 SISIVERKN
-107 GGYIVEVGRPDIL
+107 GTYDLMVGNPTFESEYKYILSNAKRDSEGNLLAPNGKKS
-120 PFNLNGGIWS
+120 NLNERQYAQVRTKAFKDWFGDWENDPENASKVVDENGEPLIVYHGSKNGDFNTFDYTYLKKADSGFFFTSDKEYAKQFGNTREFFLNIKNPNLTNVPLNIYTVETLLTVDYIEGTDGIQGHDDTNTNENLSKSKGQEYVAIRSNQIKSATNNIGTFSRTNDRIDYYNEEESAFGISYNGESKIQLQSKIDDRIKSIEKERENLSNVLSLMDIAKEDFKNLPLERKVGALRRKAAGFNKSYNTRIKVDDKGNIIHNLKELDSVLS
-130 ELKNTIKEGPKDA
+130 ELKNPKLADNLIDKWHKKQAYLRQEEINKELELLNREDYISEDSIKNTIKGEKAIAILKQEGITLDNSLINEFLSKV
-143 LLKSFIEVFEV
+143 KSTNPYHQLFKQVVEILR
-154 NGKLPIVDI
+154 NNNIPI
-163 SYLPNVEYIDANGIK
+163 N
-178 TNGVPLAMGG
+178 
-188 RDSIVFD
+188 IVTD
-195 TNTLLSLMQE
+195 TNLNYIAARKQDNFKTATIRINPTLLLGYLMTDDKANIKGNIMKIVTHELIHAVTAEILESHPSWAKVRGFDKAQTE
-205 TSPNMREKVFKQY
+205 FTTKTWNLYLQCKEQLKDTRWYGLKNAKEFIAVALTDRNFQVALSKIKVREKSAFKR
-218 FLHEL
+218 F
-223 THSVTLAAINK
+223 IN
-234 AEAGKGTKEEK
+234 
-245 DFYNEINRIYN
+245 Y
-256 IAKEAMGKEAG
+256 
-267 SYYGMDNIKE
+267 
-277 FLAEITSNL
+277 ITNL
-286 SFQKRLASI
+286 
-295 KDTKK
+295 
-300 KNLWNAIVNAF
+300 
-311 ASFFNKYFNMAIK
+311 FNKIFEAQGINIK
-324 DSVLES
+324 DSVLEEVISISQEYFDYANKGLNKGIDDYLNTSDYYEGEKSFEEYTKYTAPINETTDEKILNGKLGFTRS
-330 GLKSLSEYIQYAKN
+330 GNIIVARNLSKEDVFKYIKGEVPSSTSEQKRVVFK
-344 NSASIEATPTEL
+344 EL
-356 ARKVNSVTPETFLT
+356 AK
-370 FNSLSDLQRFLQ
+370 
-382 NEGFTVGVGNSN
+382 EGY
-394 KTEAEA
+394 TEERLRE
-400 HIIGKHKYNGAYWL
+400 II
-414 KQWTD
+414 QTD
-419 KSLTNNTNVAKNL
+419 EDAKNL
-432 LNEVLSNLGIADKGV
+432 ITYHELSHKYW
-447 VTIKDTS
+447 
-454 KGTIVEFNK
+454 
-463 EAFDKAKEDI
+463 EDSGK
-473 LENVQDRDYYENSLL
+473 DYYEGDIRDTYGNLVPYAIDWL
-488 SESEQYDLEILD
+488 SPNKIEIEKRATLDAIHRIELE
-500 SVDSE
+500 
-505 LSSLVKEGKLS
+505 K
-516 IYEAKDLFEQKNGIS
+516 GI
-531 IYYQSNPD
+531 
-539 MAFSQAPSDTLNFY
+539 
-553 EGNIEPSDDTIFV
+553 
-566 FGSNP
+566 
-571 EGRHGAGAAKIA
+571 
-583 REQFGAVY
+583 
-591 GQGEGLQGNAYAL
+591 
-604 PTKDLRVKKNNSLRS
+604 
-619 ISPEQI
+619 I
-625 IKSIKKLY
+625 I
-633 ETAKQNPDKQFKVAY
+633 DKQ
-648 RNTDRAS
+648 
-655 LNGYTGLEMIDM
+655 
-667 FTKAGPIPSNIVFSK
+667 
-682 EWIDTGKFNQQI
+682 
-694 SDNTQNSK
+694 
-702 SLFNSLGELKGD
+702 
-714 TDISEIINNDGTIN
+714 
-728 FNKLEEITDKYF
+728 
-740 KNADSSLFKKGRKT
+740 
-754 LRERQEKHFDVNGN
+754 
-768 PIEAN
+768 
-773 TLEHLIN
+773 
-780 VTKSASEINIKEELK
+780 
-795 PTLVLAAALHDIAKP
+795 
-810 FHGGQRHGFQSV
+810 
-822 DVINSVFKGNISPLV
+822 
-837 KFAVRHHMLTL
+837 
-848 EESKEFTIDDA
+848 
-859 KRIIQDAIDNNLNIQ
+859 
-874 DTIDVLLALNTAD
+874 
-887 IMMGQKP
+887 
-894 SDIDRY
+894 
-900 SGKTKKETIEEE
+900 
-912 IPVKRKL
+912 
-919 LELAAKELSNNESQN
+919 ESQDN
-934 NINNQ
+934 
-939 NNLALNFKPE
+939 
-949 EAEFYSGA
+949 
-957 ATGSDKAWE
+957 
-966 EAATKAGIKVKNYT
+966 
-980 VTNWDKL
+980 
-987 SNEERERL
+987 
-995 DKEYQE
+995 
-1001 VVNTLG
+1001 
-1007 RKVLDINS
+1007 
-1015 YSGKLVR
+1015 
-1022 RDMLQADKADAIFAV
+1022 
-1037 GKVASNGYVDGGT
+1037 
-1050 GYATTRGIIRG
+1050 
-1061 IPVYLFDQ
+1061 
-1069 SDSTWKVWDKE
+1069 
-1080 QSKFVPTIQPSLTKN
+1080 
-1095 AAVVGTRNLQNNG
+1095 
-1108 REAINNIFTI
+1108 
-1118 NPQQSFQATNQQ
+1118 NQQ
-1130 TTSQSLQSSNTDITD
+1130 TTQFTWNRTSDNSYEVSS
-1145 YVNTEGKDRGFLT
+1145 
-1158 KKGEELL
+1158 KG
-1165 GTTFD
+1165 D
-1170 KSKFNKG
+1170 KRFSALYATFNKG
-1177 TFSVA
+1177 TIID
-1182 LYPGPSGTTLMIGF
+1182 GI
-1196 ISPKGNKFYANYNSS
+1196 
-1211 PTRKTWDLLNS
+1211 
-1222 EQQSVT
+1222 
-1228 DVNSEKYWNIINT
+1228 DV
-1241 IVPKSLRDLVDSGK
+1241 
-1255 YYKMDTTDMEKGGE
+1255 GE
-1269 ASLIKRSEL
+1269 
-1278 EDYFEKEYNVFMQGR
+1278 M
-1293 SLDYNTKQINKALSS
+1293 
-1308 IQKNSI
+1308 
-1314 PSINVQQET
+1314 
-1323 NKGET
+1323 
-1328 KTPTSVSSYTGS
+1328 
-1340 ITSDAN
+1340 
-1346 TIENNKQ
+1346 TIENVYQKVVKKSGKGKAPAKDSKLYNEALKTKEEREDFSYLEGYLPLWQEWARQHPELMEELREKAKGKTLTDKFANTRVSQARALADILNSQRIKEPTEKTIEDVQEEASQTDKTEKEQ
-1353 DLYTTKQQEKM
+1353 DLYTLKQQDKM
-1364 QQIDNLLGG
+1364 QQIDNLLGDS
-1373 NLLSATEVRHIAEQA
+1373 LLSATEVRHIAEQA

-1403 ELAKTIYGD
+1403 EVAKTIYGD

-1442 EMCKQKFSPEH
+1442 EMCRQKFSPEH
-1453 NDFDNDDTLDKAF
+1453 NDFDNFDTIDKAT

-1500 EVNENLV
+1500 EVNEDLV
-1507 GDADNFNESNDQ
+1507 GDADNFNESNNQ
-1519 SDVEEVEGS
+1519 SDVEEIEGN

-1539 QDVLGTMSQMVRRA
+1539 QDVLRTMSQMVRRA

-1565 NVQSEFG
+1565 IVQSEFG

-1596 ADMVTKL
+1596 ASAITKL
-1603 QEKQEDNPWVKQLIN
+1603 QEKQKDNPWVKQLID

-1626 ETDFQG
+1626 ETDFQS
-1632 QFYGTFSKHFQPYSV
+1632 QFYGTFFKPFQSYST

-1658 QVNEN
+1658 SVNEN

-1677 KIGEHPLFTTDGI
+1677 KIGEHPLFTTEGI
-1690 NKKSFEELRAA
+1690 NKKSFGELKSA
-1701 YDSLEKFKHM
+1701 YDSLEKFRHT
-1711 GYDLSKEVNK
+1711 GYDLSKEVYK
-1721 DEAANTLGYISN
+1721 DEVANTLGYISN
-1733 LFGYYVTPDMVKN
+1733 LFGYYVTPDMVKS
-1746 NLTNENYKKMYS
+1746 NLTNETFKKMYS
-1758 ALGYIIKSFENNLD
+1758 ALGYMIRSFENNLD

-1797 ITEQLEDIAVSAF
+1797 ITEHLEDIAVSAF
-1810 YDSGK
+1810 YDNGK
-1815 MYQSYVTPSYMSKLM
+1815 MYQSYVTPSYLSKLM
-1830 QKFSQK
+1830 QKFSQE
-1836 GEAFDKFLTEEFG
+1836 GQAFDDFLTEEYA

-1855 EGTDIERGWRNS
+1855 ESTDIERGWRNS
-1867 WLRALATDSKTREI
+1867 WLRTLATDSKARSV
-1881 FKHKVQLN
+1881 FKHKVQLS

-1895 MRNMSDM
+1895 MKNMSDM
-1902 EYTLSLFTEYFSEGV
+1902 EYALSLLTEYFSEGA

-1946 ERGTNYKETI
+1946 ERGINYRETI

-2018 LINDKVNGKEVDEA
+2018 LINNKINGKEVDEA

-2044 TMDARAKSIVE
+2044 TLDNRAKSIVE
-2055 KWIDAG
+2055 NWINSG
-2061 LIEGAKKI
+2061 LMEGAKKI
-2069 TGIGVTEEEIKSNLE
+2069 SGIGTTEEEIKSNLE

-2105 AYYKNAED
+2105 AYYKDAED

-2128 NVEATDYEGRK
+2128 NIDATDYEGRK

-2145 RTFYLT
+2145 RTFYLK
-2151 DWDNFISNIIDNVSI
+2151 DWDDFISNIIDNVSV
-2166 VFDRKIAE
+2166 VFDRKIDE
-2174 APEAEKAGYKALK
+2174 APEAEKDGYRVLK
-2187 ESLVGENGAFRNIN
+2187 DSLVGKDGAFRKIN

-2216 KAFIFGKWSKKAEDI
+2216 KAFIFGKWSKKAEEI

-2241 YNDLSVAF
+2241 YSDLSVAF

-2261 KSSGVA
+2261 KSSGVPN
-2267 KAPLDKFKVPVQ
+2267 APLDKLKIPVQ

-2349 YVNDANGEAKA
+2349 YINDVNGEAKA
-2360 KAVMEACLYE
+2360 KAVMEACIYE
-2370 TTPKTVQEVNPETGE
+2370 TAPKTIQRTNQETGK
-2385 LEDVTIN
+2385 LEDVTIDI
-2392 TKTGKYSQTYV
+2392 KTGKYNQTYV
-2403 HELPL
+2403 QELPF

-2451 YEVEGRKVSA
+2451 YEVEGKKVSA
-2461 DEFKAEYEQTVADNI
+2461 DEFKSEYEQTIADNI

-2481 ELESTLGLNSTST
+2481 DLESALGLQSTNT

-2508 ILSSPRYGVDLL
+2508 ILSSPRYGIDLL

-2588 LLKTRAEYEKSP
+2588 LLKTRAEYEKNP

-2607 TDKFN
+2607 IDKFN
-2612 AKYKGLKTSERTMPY
+2612 AKYKGLKVSEGTMSY
-2627 KDYIKENQGGIA
+2627 EDYIKENQGGIA

-2651 LFNQF
+2651 LFSQF

-2704 GDGIMLPNDITLLTG
+2704 GDGIMLPSDITLLTG

-2732 DYGISRN
+2732 DYSISKN

-2751 DSLIESQSGELSYG
+2751 DSLVESQKGKLSYNV
-2765 AKSKLNSLVRQFLED
+2765 KSKLNDLVRQFLED

-2788 NQKTADGF
+2788 NQKTAEEF
-2796 MSIPSSSYS
+2796 MSIPSNSYS
-2805 KLLKLYLQNAFTVE
+2805 KLLKLYLQNAFTVN
-2819 KPTEGRI
+2819 KPTEGRT

-2863 LVTALRTTDKSYEKL
+2863 LVTALRTTDKSYDEL

-2883 DELKDLSDKDKNLMF
+2883 DELKDLSSKDKNLMF
-2898 IDTHVQFYKQ
+2898 IDTHIQFYKQ

-2929 ENEGYMVNVD
+2929 ENEGYMMNVD
-2939 NACRLTRPFT
+2939 NACNLTRPFT

-2957 NMPIDVRFDNNGQ
+2957 NMPIDVRLDNSGQ

-2998 SNTANILNTLVR
+2998 SSTANILNTLVR

-3024 RAISS
+3024 RVISDV
-3029 ALNQFSSENIT
+3029 LNQFSSENIT
-3040 GFTSLSKVVDDRIK
+3040 GFTSLSKVVENRIK
-3054 RIEKDLNIDE
+3054 KIEKDLNIDE
-3064 NSSLNEEELTREQL
+3064 NSLLNEEELTREQL
-3078 IEGIKS
+3078 IKGVKS
-3084 SDPRIEYKVLKSF
+3084 RDPRIEYKVLKAF

-3112 ATRFNSVNSAVG
+3112 ATRFNSISSAVG

-3168 FRRALGIAQSLFGNM
+3168 FRKTLGIAQGLFGNM

-3201 IGNAIL
+3201 IGDIIL
-3207 SDRKV
+3207 GDRKI

-3231 NSSDLSKVISEF
+3231 NSNDLGKTISEF

-3249 KNYKKQYDNNLLIQS
+3249 KNYKEQYKNNLLIQS

-3273 RATLQID
+3273 RATLQVD
-3280 ITGLDTQQ
+3280 ITGLDIQQ

-3296 IDLHRVN
+3296 IDLHKVN
-3303 PELSEQLFKY
+3303 PELSEKLFKY

-3334 VKERLNSY
+3334 VKERLSSY
-3342 VNTFRVLPS
+3342 VDTFRVLPS

-3362 RNNWDNNRLV
+3362 RNNWDNNKLV
-3372 PRKKNLVM
+3372 PRKKNLAM
-3380 RHLENSNF
+3380 RKLENGNF
-3388 EVYKESDVKEL
+3388 EVYKESDVKDL
-3399 QKTQYFKMKVD
+3399 QKTQYFKMRVD

-3417 QVLLKDDSIEYKEV
+3417 QVLSKDESIEYKEI

-3441 EVSVDGIDKPIEI
+3441 EISIDGIEKPLEI
-3454 PSASLEDNEKSEIS
+3454 PSVSLEDNTKSEINN
-3468 PSTDGE
+3468 PDVDGE
-3474 AKSDESTPSKQEQID
+3474 TKLDESTNSEQEQID

-3501 FADAE
+3501 LADAE
-3506 KTIQSYK
+3506 STIQNYK
-3513 AMDNEFKKAVES
+3513 NMDNEFKKAIES

-3533 RLETLGIK
+3533 RLEVLGIK
-3541 FDERTIEEE
+3541 FDEKTIEEE

>member
-1 MSCVNTSSREFKSLL
+1 MSCVNTNSKEFKSLL
-16 SKVNVSSG
+16 DKVDISSA
-24 TLELLI
+24 TLELII
-30 HKLQNDNENAPYPTP
+30 HKIQNTENNDRYPSVSEINEILRPQSFEGSETMIEVWNKQYSSPINFPT
-45 SEVIAKLSPKAFT
+45 IALAREESNKA
-58 SNADTIH
+58 S
-65 AWVNNYSEPRYF
+65 
-77 RTKDEAEFFFMEDAI
+77 
-92 RIFGKD
+92 RIFGKN
-98 SVSLTQVKN
+98 SVSIIEKKN
-107 GGYIVEVGRPDIL
+107 GTYDLVVGNPSFESQYKSILAKAPRNVE
-120 PFNLNGGIWS
+120 
-130 ELKNTIKEGPKDA
+130 
-143 LLKSFIEVFEV
+143 
-154 NGKLPIVDI
+154 GKLLVRPGGPVSNLTERQYAQVRTKEFKDWFGDWENDPENASKVVDENGEPLVVYHATNKIFNTYKERDGIHFGSYNTALGVANEKFDPTFDTIEEAQASIAKGKFRINQVFLNIRNLKQSKDLGTGWKQLITEGFDGGLYNAAEGDTSFVVFDSNQIKSATDNIGTFSRTNDRIDYFEDASTGI
-163 SYLPNVEYIDANGIK
+163 SYNGE
-178 TNGVPLAMGG
+178 
-188 RDSIVFD
+188 S
-195 TNTLLSLMQE
+195 
-205 TSPNMREKVFKQY
+205 
-218 FLHEL
+218 
-223 THSVTLAAINK
+223 
-234 AEAGKGTKEEK
+234 
-245 DFYNEINRIYN
+245 
-256 IAKEAMGKEAG
+256 
-267 SYYGMDNIKE
+267 
-277 FLAEITSNL
+277 
-286 SFQKRLASI
+286 
-295 KDTKK
+295 
-300 KNLWNAIVNAF
+300 KN
-311 ASFFNKYFNMAIK
+311 
-324 DSVLES
+324 
-330 GLKSLSEYIQYAKN
+330 
-344 NSASIEATPTEL
+344 
-356 ARKVNSVTPETFLT
+356 
-370 FNSLSDLQRFLQ
+370 FLQ
-382 NEGFTVGVGNSN
+382 NTINKKIQAIENKVKNVSNVLSLIEIAKRDYESLPLERKVGALRRKVKAFNR
-394 KTEAEA
+394 E
-400 HIIGKHKYNGAYWL
+400 Y
-414 KQWTD
+414 
-419 KSLTNNTNVAKNL
+419 NTNIRIDDNGNIIHNLNKLESTLRNLKNPKLADTIIKEWHEEQASARQESINKELKLLEREDYFHSEEAKKENEYSL
-432 LNEVLSNLGIADKGV
+432 RVLKNEVGITLDNSLIDEFLSKVRPTNPYHQIFKQVVEILRNNNIPINIVADPNLQYIAARKQDGFKTATIRINPTLLLDYLMTDDKANV
-447 VTIKDTS
+447 KRNLMKILTHELIHAVTAEILNYHPTWAKIK
-454 KGTIVEFNK
+454 G
-463 EAFDKAKEDI
+463 FDKA
-473 LENVQDRDYYENSLL
+473 Q
-488 SESEQYDLEILD
+488 
-500 SVDSE
+500 
-505 LSSLVKEGKLS
+505 
-516 IYEAKDLFEQKNGIS
+516 
-531 IYYQSNPD
+531 
-539 MAFSQAPSDTLNFY
+539 T
-553 EGNIEPSDDTIFV
+553 
-566 FGSNP
+566 
-571 EGRHGAGAAKIA
+571 
-583 REQFGAVY
+583 
-591 GQGEGLQGNAYAL
+591 
-604 PTKDLRVKKNNSLRS
+604 
-619 ISPEQI
+619 
-625 IKSIKKLY
+625 
-633 ETAKQNPDKQFKVAY
+633 
-648 RNTDRAS
+648 
-655 LNGYTGLEMIDM
+655 
-667 FTKAGPIPSNIVFSK
+667 
-682 EWIDTGKFNQQI
+682 
-694 SDNTQNSK
+694 
-702 SLFNSLGELKGD
+702 
-714 TDISEIINNDGTIN
+714 
-728 FNKLEEITDKYF
+728 
-740 KNADSSLFKKGRKT
+740 
-754 LRERQEKHFDVNGN
+754 
-768 PIEAN
+768 
-773 TLEHLIN
+773 
-780 VTKSASEINIKEELK
+780 
-795 PTLVLAAALHDIAKP
+795 
-810 FHGGQRHGFQSV
+810 
-822 DVINSVFKGNISPLV
+822 
-837 KFAVRHHMLTL
+837 
-848 EESKEFTIDDA
+848 EFT
-859 KRIIQDAIDNNLNIQ
+859 
-874 DTIDVLLALNTAD
+874 T
-887 IMMGQKP
+887 
-894 SDIDRY
+894 
-900 SGKTKKETIEEE
+900 
-912 IPVKRKL
+912 
-919 LELAAKELSNNESQN
+919 
-934 NINNQ
+934 
-939 NNLALNFKPE
+939 
-949 EAEFYSGA
+949 
-957 ATGSDKAWE
+957 
-966 EAATKAGIKVKNYT
+966 
-980 VTNWDKL
+980 
-987 SNEERERL
+987 
-995 DKEYQE
+995 
-1001 VVNTLG
+1001 
-1007 RKVLDINS
+1007 
-1015 YSGKLVR
+1015 
-1022 RDMLQADKADAIFAV
+1022 
-1037 GKVASNGYVDGGT
+1037 
-1050 GYATTRGIIRG
+1050 
-1061 IPVYLFDQ
+1061 
-1069 SDSTWKVWDKE
+1069 
-1080 QSKFVPTIQPSLTKN
+1080 
-1095 AAVVGTRNLQNNG
+1095 
-1108 REAINNIFTI
+1108 
-1118 NPQQSFQATNQQ
+1118 
-1130 TTSQSLQSSNTDITD
+1130 
-1145 YVNTEGKDRGFLT
+1145 
-1158 KKGEELL
+1158 
-1165 GTTFD
+1165 
-1170 KSKFNKG
+1170 
-1177 TFSVA
+1177 
-1182 LYPGPSGTTLMIGF
+1182 
-1196 ISPKGNKFYANYNSS
+1196 
-1211 PTRKTWDLLNS
+1211 KTWDLYLQCKEQLKGTKWYGLTNAKEFIAVALTDRAFQVELSKIKLDKKENAFKKFINYLTNLFNKIFKAQGIDINDSALEEIISISQEYFNSANKNLRGGIYDYSESSSDYFKSDGTFEEYSKFQAPITETTDEKILNGKLVFTREGNIVVS
-1222 EQQSVT
+1222 RNVNKEDIFKYIKGEIDSPTSKQKKVVFDSLAREGYTEEKLRELIQT
-1228 DVNSEKYWNIINT
+1228 DEDAKKLLTYHELSHKYWE
-1241 IVPKSLRDLVDSGK
+1241 DSGK
-1255 YYKMDTTDMEKGGE
+1255 DYYEGDERNADGTLVSEKINWLSPNKLE
-1269 ASLIKRSEL
+1269 VEKRATLDAIQRIEL
-1278 EDYFEKEYNVFMQGR
+1278 EKSIADTERNA
-1293 SLDYNTKQINKALSS
+1293 KQSS
-1308 IQKNSI
+1308 QAIEDK
-1314 PSINVQQET
+1314 
-1323 NKGET
+1323 
-1328 KTPTSVSSYTGS
+1328 
-1340 ITSDAN
+1340 
-1346 TIENNKQ
+1346 TIENTQEKTSQTDKGEKEQ
-1353 DLYTTKQQEKM
+1353 DLYTTKQQETMK
-1364 QQIDNLLGG
+1364 QIDNLLGD

-1432 VRTIGVDNIV
+1432 VRTIGVDNII

-1473 AIMLLAQDSF
+1473 AIMLLAQDAF

-1490 IVSTPDGKAN
+1490 IISTPDGKAN
-1500 EVNENLV
+1500 EVNEDLI

-1519 SDVEEVEGS
+1519 LDVEEVEGN

-1572 INERIN
+1572 INERVN

-1603 QEKQEDNPWVKQLIN
+1603 QEKQESNPWIKQLIN

-1663 PALSEAMTQVTTQY
+1663 PALSEAMTQVVTQY

-1690 NKKSFEELRAA
+1690 NKESFKELRAA

-1733 LFGYYVTPDMVKN
+1733 LFGYYVTPDMVKS
-1746 NLTNENYKKMYS
+1746 NLTSETFKRMYS
-1758 ALGYIIKSFENNLD
+1758 TLVYMIKAFENNLD
-1772 NASYEPFKFKAKD
+1772 NTSYEPFKFKAKD

-1797 ITEQLEDIAVSAF
+1797 ITEQLEDVAVSAF

-1830 QKFSQK
+1830 QKFSQN
-1836 GEAFDKFLTEEFG
+1836 GEAFDKFITEEFG

-1855 EGTDIERGWRNS
+1855 EGTDIERGWKNS
-1867 WLRALATDSKTREI
+1867 WLRALATDNKAREI

-1895 MRNMSDM
+1895 MKNMSDM
-1902 EYTLSLFTEYFSEGV
+1902 EYALSLFTEYFSEGA
-1917 NDKQSRV
+1917 NEKQSRV

-1946 ERGTNYKETI
+1946 ERGTNYRETI
-1956 TDGMMDIF
+1956 TDGMMNIF

-1977 NLDSKDPR
+1977 NLDAKDPR

-2044 TMDARAKSIVE
+2044 TMDARAKAIVKE
-2055 KWIDAG
+2055 WIDSG
-2061 LIEGAKKI
+2061 LMEGAKKI

-2091 FAAMNI
+2091 FAAINI

-2105 AYYKNAED
+2105 AYYKDAED

-2128 NVEATDYEGRK
+2128 NVDATDYEGRK

-2151 DWDNFISNIIDNVSI
+2151 DWDDFISNIIDNVSV

-2174 APEAEKAGYKALK
+2174 APEAEKAGYRALK
-2187 ESLVGENGAFRNIN
+2187 ESLVGEDGAFRKIN

-2216 KAFIFGKWSKKAEDI
+2216 KALIFGKWSKKAEDI

-2241 YNDLSVAF
+2241 YSDLSVAF

-2267 KAPLDKFKVPVQ
+2267 NAPLNKLKIPVQ

-2317 DEDGNYKTDGIDTVQ
+2317 DENGNYKTDGIDTVQ

-2349 YVNDANGEAKA
+2349 YINDANGEAKA
-2360 KAVMEACLYE
+2360 KAVMEACIYE
-2370 TTPKTVQEVNPETGE
+2370 TAPKTVQEVNPETGE
-2385 LEDVTIN
+2385 LEDVTVN
-2392 TKTGKYSQTYV
+2392 TRTGKYSQTYV
-2403 HELPL
+2403 HELPF

-2451 YEVEGRKVSA
+2451 YEVEGRKMSA
-2461 DEFKAEYEQTVADNI
+2461 DEFKAEYEQTIADNI
-2476 EDSIS
+2476 EESIS
-2481 ELESTLGLNSTST
+2481 ELESALGLNSIST

-2508 ILSSPRYGVDLL
+2508 ILSSPRYGIDLL

-2525 DENGRFRIPLGDPIQ
+2525 DENGRFRIPLGDPVQ

-2588 LLKTRAEYEKSP
+2588 LLMTREEYEKNP

-2612 AKYKGLKTSERTMPY
+2612 AKYKGLKTSESTMSY

-2651 LFNQF
+2651 LFSQF

-2732 DYGISRN
+2732 DYNISRN

-2751 DSLIESQSGELSYG
+2751 DSLIESQKGELSYDV
-2765 AKSKLNSLVRQFLED
+2765 KSKLNNLVRQFLED
-2780 PFDRASLV
+2780 PFDKASLV

-2796 MSIPSSSYS
+2796 MSIPSNSYS

-2819 KPTEGRI
+2819 KPTKGRV

-2863 LVTALRTTDKSYEKL
+2863 LVTALRTTDKSYEEL

-2883 DELKDLSDKDKNLMF
+2883 DELKDLSSKDKNLMF
-2898 IDTHVQFYKQ
+2898 IDTHIQFYKQ
-2908 NSAAGSLIGIFAV
+2908 NNAAGSLIGIFAV

-2929 ENEGYMVNVD
+2929 ENEGYMINVD

-2998 SNTANILNTLVR
+2998 SNTANILNTLIR

-3024 RAISS
+3024 RAISNI
-3029 ALNQFSSENIT
+3029 LNQFSSENIT
-3040 GFTSLSKVVDDRIK
+3040 GFTSLSKVVEDRIK
-3054 RIEKDLNIDE
+3054 KIKKDLNIDE

-3112 ATRFNSVNSAVG
+3112 ATRFNSISSAVG

-3168 FRRALGIAQSLFGNM
+3168 FRKTLGIAQSLFGNM

-3201 IGNAIL
+3201 IGDVIL

-3231 NSSDLSKVISEF
+3231 NSSDLGKVISEF

-3249 KNYKKQYDNNLLIQS
+3249 KNYKKQYDDNLLIQS

-3280 ITGLDTQQ
+3280 ITGLDIQQ

-3296 IDLHRVN
+3296 IDLHKVN

-3342 VNTFRVLPS
+3342 VDTFRVLPN

-3380 RHLENSNF
+3380 RHLENGNF

-3417 QVLLKDDSIEYKEV
+3417 QVLLKDNSIEYKEV
-3431 NPLGSNKDYL
+3431 NPLGNNKDYL
-3441 EVSVDGIDKPIEI
+3441 EVSVNGIDKPIEI
-3454 PSASLEDNEKSEIS
+3454 PSTSLEDNEKSEIS
-3468 PSTDGE
+3468 PRIDGE
-3474 AKSDESTPSKQEQID
+3474 AKSDESTSSEQEQID

-3501 FADAE
+3501 FADAD
-3506 KTIQSYK
+3506 KTIKSYK
-3513 AMDNEFKKAVES
+3513 AMDNEFKKAIES

-3541 FDERTIEEE
+3541 FDEKTIEEE

>member
-30 HKLQNDNENAPYPTP
+30 HKLQNNNENAPYPTP
-45 SEVIAKLSPKAFT
+45 SEVVAKLSPKAFRG
-58 SNADTIH
+58 NADMIH
-65 AWVNNYSEPRYF
+65 AWASNYSKPRYF
-77 RTKDEAEFFFMEDAI
+77 RTIDEAEFFFMEDAI
-92 RIFGKD
+92 KIFGED
-98 SVSLTQVKN
+98 SVSLTQVKD
-107 GGYIVEVGRPDIL
+107 GGYIAEVGRPDIL
-120 PFNLNGGIWS
+120 PFNLNNGIWS
-130 ELKNTIKEGPKDA
+130 ELKGTLKEDPKDA
-143 LLKSFIEVFEV
+143 LLKSFIEVLEI
-154 NGKLPIVDI
+154 NGKLPVVDI
-163 SYLPNVEYIDANGIK
+163 SSLPNTEYTSANGIK
-178 TNGVPLAMGG
+178 TNGVPLALGG
-188 RDSIVFD
+188 RDSIIFD
-195 TNTLLSLMQE
+195 TNALLSLMSR
-205 TSPNMREKVFKQY
+205 TSPNMRERVFKQY

-223 THSVTLAAINK
+223 THSVTLGAIDK
-234 AEAGKGTKEEK
+234 VEAGKGTKEERA
-245 DFYNEINRIYN
+245 FYDEINRIYN
-256 IAKEAMGKEAG
+256 VAKEAMGAEAD
-267 SYYGMDNIKE
+267 SYYGMNNIKE

-300 KNLWNAIVNAF
+300 KNLWNAIIDAF
-311 ASFFNKYFNMAIK
+311 TSFFSKYFNMNIEG
-324 DSVLES
+324 SVLES
-330 GLKSLSEYIQYAKN
+330 GLKSLSEYTQYAKN
-344 NSASIEATPTEL
+344 NSTSIEATSTEL

-394 KTEAEA
+394 RTEAEA
-400 HIIGKHKYNGAYWL
+400 HIIGKHKYKGAYWL

-419 KSLTNNTNVAKNL
+419 ESLTSNTNVAKDL
-432 LNEVLSNLGIADKGV
+432 LNKVLSNLGIADKGV
-447 VTIKDTS
+447 VTIKDTGN
-454 KGTIVEFNK
+454 GTIVEFHK

-473 LENVQDRDYYENSLL
+473 LESVKDRDYYENSLL
-488 SESEQYDLEILD
+488 SESEQYDLDVLD

-539 MAFSQAPSDTLNFY
+539 MAFSQAPNDTLNFY
-553 EGNIEPSDDTIFV
+553 EENIEPSDDTIFV

-571 EGRHGAGAAKIA
+571 EGRHDAGAAKIA
-583 REQFGAVY
+583 REQFGAIY
-591 GQGEGLQGNAYAL
+591 GVGEGLTGNAYAL
-604 PTKDLRVKKNNSLRS
+604 PTKDLRVKENKALRS
-619 ISPEQI
+619 IPKETI
-625 IKSIKKLY
+625 IDSIKKLY
-633 ETAKQNPDKQFKVAY
+633 QVASEHPDKQFKVAY
-648 RNTDRAS
+648 RNTNTAS
-655 LNGYTGLEMIDM
+655 LNGYTGLEMIEM
-667 FTKAGPIPSNIVFSK
+667 FKEAGSIPSNVVFSK
-682 EWIDTGKFNQQI
+682 EWIDTGLLTK
-694 SDNTQNSK
+694 DNYTK
-702 SLFNSLGELKGD
+702 
-714 TDISEIINNDGTIN
+714 
-728 FNKLEEITDKYF
+728 EIT
-740 KNADSSLFKKGRKT
+740 
-754 LRERQEKHFDVNGN
+754 QEND
-768 PIEAN
+768 
-773 TLEHLIN
+773 
-780 VTKSASEINIKEELK
+780 
-795 PTLVLAAALHDIAKP
+795 
-810 FHGGQRHGFQSV
+810 
-822 DVINSVFKGNISPLV
+822 
-837 KFAVRHHMLTL
+837 
-848 EESKEFTIDDA
+848 
-859 KRIIQDAIDNNLNIQ
+859 
-874 DTIDVLLALNTAD
+874 
-887 IMMGQKP
+887 
-894 SDIDRY
+894 
-900 SGKTKKETIEEE
+900 
-912 IPVKRKL
+912 
-919 LELAAKELSNNESQN
+919 
-934 NINNQ
+934 
-939 NNLALNFKPE
+939 
-949 EAEFYSGA
+949 
-957 ATGSDKAWE
+957 
-966 EAATKAGIKVKNYT
+966 
-980 VTNWDKL
+980 
-987 SNEERERL
+987 
-995 DKEYQE
+995 
-1001 VVNTLG
+1001 
-1007 RKVLDINS
+1007 
-1015 YSGKLVR
+1015 
-1022 RDMLQADKADAIFAV
+1022 
-1037 GKVASNGYVDGGT
+1037 
-1050 GYATTRGIIRG
+1050 
-1061 IPVYLFDQ
+1061 
-1069 SDSTWKVWDKE
+1069 
-1080 QSKFVPTIQPSLTKN
+1080 
-1095 AAVVGTRNLQNNG
+1095 
-1108 REAINNIFTI
+1108 
-1118 NPQQSFQATNQQ
+1118 
-1130 TTSQSLQSSNTDITD
+1130 
-1145 YVNTEGKDRGFLT
+1145 
-1158 KKGEELL
+1158 
-1165 GTTFD
+1165 
-1170 KSKFNKG
+1170 
-1177 TFSVA
+1177 
-1182 LYPGPSGTTLMIGF
+1182 
-1196 ISPKGNKFYANYNSS
+1196 
-1211 PTRKTWDLLNS
+1211 
-1222 EQQSVT
+1222 
-1228 DVNSEKYWNIINT
+1228 
-1241 IVPKSLRDLVDSGK
+1241 
-1255 YYKMDTTDMEKGGE
+1255 
-1269 ASLIKRSEL
+1269 
-1278 EDYFEKEYNVFMQGR
+1278 
-1293 SLDYNTKQINKALSS
+1293 
-1308 IQKNSI
+1308 
-1314 PSINVQQET
+1314 
-1323 NKGET
+1323 
-1328 KTPTSVSSYTGS
+1328 
-1340 ITSDAN
+1340 
-1346 TIENNKQ
+1346 KQ

-1364 QQIDNLLGG
+1364 QQIDNLLGD
-1373 NLLSATEVRHIAEQA
+1373 NLLSATEVRHIAEQV

-1394 HITELQENP
+1394 HITELQENQ

-1432 VRTIGVDNIV
+1432 VKTIGVDNIV

-1483 LNLEDFS
+1483 LDFEDFS

-1500 EVNENLV
+1500 EVNEDIV

-1519 SDVEEVEGS
+1519 SDVEEIKGS
-1528 LQEHWQIESRC
+1528 LQEYWQIESRC
-1539 QDVLGTMSQMVRRA
+1539 QDVLNTMSQMVKRA

-1572 INERIN
+1572 INERIT

-1596 ADMVTKL
+1596 ADMITKL

-1632 QFYGTFSKHFQPYSV
+1632 QFYGTFSKHFQSYSV
-1647 VIEEDGKYKSI
+1647 VIEEGGKYKSI

-1663 PALSEAMTQVTTQY
+1663 PALSEAMTQITTQY

-1690 NKKSFEELRAA
+1690 NKESFKELRAA

-1711 GYDLSKEVNK
+1711 GYNLSKEVNK
-1721 DEAANTLGYISN
+1721 NEAANTLGYISN
-1733 LFGYYVTPDMVKN
+1733 LLGYYVTPDMVKS
-1746 NLTNENYKKMYS
+1746 NLTSENYRKMYS
-1758 ALGYIIKSFENNLD
+1758 ALGYMIKSFENNLD

-1830 QKFSQK
+1830 QKFNQK

-1867 WLRALATDSKTREI
+1867 WLRALATDSKAREI

-1895 MRNMSDM
+1895 MRDMSDM
-1902 EYTLSLFTEYFSEGV
+1902 EYILSLFTEYFSEGA

-2044 TMDARAKSIVE
+2044 TMDARAKAIVE
-2055 KWIDAG
+2055 KWIDSG
-2061 LIEGAKKI
+2061 LMEGAKKI

-2084 NFVWNDT
+2084 NFVWNDA

-2151 DWDNFISNIIDNVSI
+2151 DWDNFVSNIIDNISI

-2174 APEAEKAGYKALK
+2174 APESEKAGYRALK

-2241 YNDLSVAF
+2241 YSDLSVAF

-2261 KSSGVA
+2261 KSSGVPN
-2267 KAPLDKFKVPVQ
+2267 APLDKFKVPVQ

-2370 TTPKTVQEVNPETGE
+2370 TAPRTVQEVNPETGE
-2385 LEDVTIN
+2385 LEDITIN
-2392 TKTGKYSQTYV
+2392 TKTGKYNQTYV
-2403 HELPL
+2403 HELPF

-2481 ELESTLGLNSTST
+2481 ELESTLGLSSTSI

-2588 LLKTRAEYEKSP
+2588 LLKTRAEYEKNP

-2607 TDKFN
+2607 ADKFN
-2612 AKYKGLKTSERTMPY
+2612 AKYKGLKVSESTMSY
-2627 KDYIKENQGGIA
+2627 EDYIKENQGGIA
-2639 YFEVFAPIYANN
+2639 YFEVFAPIYANS
-2651 LFNQF
+2651 LFSQF

-2751 DSLIESQSGELSYG
+2751 DSLIESQKGELSYNV
-2765 AKSKLNSLVRQFLED
+2765 KSKLNSLVRQFLED
-2780 PFDRASLV
+2780 PFDRASLT

-2819 KPTEGRI
+2819 KPTEGRV

-2863 LVTALRTTDKSYEKL
+2863 LVTALRTTGKSYEEL

-2898 IDTHVQFYKQ
+2898 VDTHVQFYKQ
-2908 NSAAGSLIGIFAV
+2908 NSAASSLIGVFAV

-2929 ENEGYMVNVD
+2929 ENGGYMMNVD
-2939 NACRLTRPFT
+2939 NACKLTRPFT
-2949 VADMTFGG
+2949 VAGMTFGG

-2998 SNTANILNTLVR
+2998 SNTANILTTLVR

-3040 GFTSLSKVVDDRIK
+3040 GFTSLSKVVGDRIAK
-3054 RIEKDLNIDE
+3054 MKSRYSIDE
-3064 NSSLNEEELTREQL
+3064 NSVINKEELTREEL
-3078 IEGIKS
+3078 IKGIKV
-3084 SDPRIEYKVLKSF
+3084 SDPRIEYKVLKAF

-3112 ATRFNSVNSAVG
+3112 ATRFNSISSAVG

-3168 FRRALGIAQSLFGNM
+3168 FRRTLGIAHSLFGNM

-3201 IGNAIL
+3201 IGDVIL

-3231 NSSDLSKVISEF
+3231 NSSDLGKVISEF

-3296 IDLHRVN
+3296 IDLHKVN

-3334 VKERLNSY
+3334 VKERLNRY
-3342 VNTFRVLPS
+3342 VDTFRVLPS

-3372 PRKKNLVM
+3372 PRKKNIVM
-3380 RHLENSNF
+3380 RHLENGNF

-3441 EVSVDGIDKPIEI
+3441 EVSADVIDKPIEI
-3454 PSASLEDNEKSEIS
+3454 PSTSLEDNEKSEIS
-3468 PSTDGE
+3468 TGTDGE
-3474 AKSDESTPSKQEQID
+3474 VKLDESTLSEQEQID

-3506 KTIQSYK
+3506 KTIQNYK
-3513 AMDNEFKKAVES
+3513 GMDNEFKKAIES

-3533 RLETLGIK
+3533 RLEVLGVN
-3541 FDERTIEEE
+3541 FDEKTIEEE

>member
-1 MSCVNTSSREFKSLL
+1 MSCVNTSSKEFKTLL
-16 SKVNVSSG
+16 DKVDISSA
-24 TLELLI
+24 TLELII
-30 HKLQNDNENAPYPTP
+30 HKIQNTENNDRYPSVSEINEILRPQSFEGSETMIEIWSKQYSSPINFPT
-45 SEVIAKLSPKAFT
+45 IALAREEFNKA
-58 SNADTIH
+58 S
-65 AWVNNYSEPRYF
+65 
-77 RTKDEAEFFFMEDAI
+77 
-92 RIFGKD
+92 RIFGKNSVSIIEKKNGTYDLMVGNPTFESEYKYILSNAKRDSEGNLLAPNGKKSNLDERQYAQVRTKEFKEWFGDWENDPENASKVVDENGEPLVVYHGTSRRLNNNSFNSGFIFASNNDIISAGYSFQRKGFSVGIDYALSNFAGKDINSFRNYIDNLIKGLETEIELGENMPFYQEGDLDANKNLIKELKKAKQEIKNRDIFKELKFNIFNLFQNVKNPLIVDAKGKYWHSIEFEETTKNTNEIAKIAKDRGYDGLIITNVIDKGAEVSKNGEYAEVANDYIVFNPNQVKSATDNIGTFSRTNDRIDYYNEEESAFGISYNGESKIQLQSKIDDRIKSIEKERGNLSNVLSLMDIAKEDFKNLPLERKVGALRRKAAGFNKSYNTRIKVDDKGNIIHNLKELD
-98 SVSLTQVKN
+98 SVL
-107 GGYIVEVGRPDIL
+107 
-120 PFNLNGGIWS
+120 S
-130 ELKNTIKEGPKDA
+130 ELKNPKLADNLIDKWHKKQASLRQEEINKELELLNREDYISEDSIKNTIKGEKAIAILKQEGVTLDNSLINEFLSKV
-143 LLKSFIEVFEV
+143 KS
-154 NGKLPIVDI
+154 
-163 SYLPNVEYIDANGIK
+163 
-178 TNGVPLAMGG
+178 TNPYHQ
-188 RDSIVFD
+188 I
-195 TNTLLSLMQE
+195 
-205 TSPNMREKVFKQY
+205 FKQVVEILRNNNIPINIVIDSTLENIAARKQDNFKTATIRINPILLLGY
-218 FLHEL
+218 LMTDDKANIKGNIMKIVTHEL
-223 THSVTLAAINK
+223 IHALTAEILETYPTWAKIRGFDK
-234 AEAGKGTKEEK
+234 AQTEFTTKTWDLYLQCKEQLKGTKWYGLK
-245 DFYNEINRIYN
+245 N
-256 IAKEAMGKEAG
+256 AKEFIAVALTDRNFQVALSKIKVKEKSAFKRFIN
-267 SYYGMDNIKE
+267 Y
-277 FLAEITSNL
+277 ITDL
-286 SFQKRLASI
+286 
-295 KDTKK
+295 
-300 KNLWNAIVNAF
+300 
-311 ASFFNKYFNMAIK
+311 FNKIFEVQGINIK
-324 DSVLES
+324 DSVLEEVIS
-330 GLKSLSEYIQYAKN
+330 ISQEYFDYANKGINKGIDDYLNTIDYYEGEKSFEEYTKYTAPINETTDEKILN
-344 NSASIEATPTEL
+344 GKL
-356 ARKVNSVTPETFLT
+356 AFTRKGNIVVSRNVN
-370 FNSLSDLQRFLQ
+370 
-382 NEGFTVGVGNSN
+382 
-394 KTEAEA
+394 
-400 HIIGKHKYNGAYWL
+400 
-414 KQWTD
+414 
-419 KSLTNNTNVAKNL
+419 
-432 LNEVLSNLGIADKGV
+432 
-447 VTIKDTS
+447 
-454 KGTIVEFNK
+454 
-463 EAFDKAKEDI
+463 KEDI
-473 LENVQDRDYYENSLL
+473 FKYIKGEIDSPTSEQKKVVFDSLAKKGYTEEKLRELIQTDEDAKKLLAYHELSHKYWEDSSKDYYEGDERN
-488 SESEQYDLEILD
+488 
-500 SVDSE
+500 
-505 LSSLVKEGKLS
+505 
-516 IYEAKDLFEQKNGIS
+516 ANG
-531 IYYQSNPD
+531 
-539 MAFSQAPSDTLNFY
+539 
-553 EGNIEPSDDTIFV
+553 
-566 FGSNP
+566 
-571 EGRHGAGAAKIA
+571 
-583 REQFGAVY
+583 
-591 GQGEGLQGNAYAL
+591 
-604 PTKDLRVKKNNSLRS
+604 
-619 ISPEQI
+619 
-625 IKSIKKLY
+625 
-633 ETAKQNPDKQFKVAY
+633 
-648 RNTDRAS
+648 
-655 LNGYTGLEMIDM
+655 
-667 FTKAGPIPSNIVFSK
+667 
-682 EWIDTGKFNQQI
+682 
-694 SDNTQNSK
+694 
-702 SLFNSLGELKGD
+702 
-714 TDISEIINNDGTIN
+714 
-728 FNKLEEITDKYF
+728 
-740 KNADSSLFKKGRKT
+740 
-754 LRERQEKHFDVNGN
+754 
-768 PIEAN
+768 
-773 TLEHLIN
+773 
-780 VTKSASEINIKEELK
+780 
-795 PTLVLAAALHDIAKP
+795 TLVSEK
-810 FHGGQRHGFQSV
+810 
-822 DVINSVFKGNISPLV
+822 INWLSPNKIEV
-837 KFAVRHHMLTL
+837 EERATL
-848 EESKEFTIDDA
+848 
-859 KRIIQDAIDNNLNIQ
+859 DAIQRI
-874 DTIDVLLALNTAD
+874 
-887 IMMGQKP
+887 
-894 SDIDRY
+894 
-900 SGKTKKETIEEE
+900 
-912 IPVKRKL
+912 
-919 LELAAKELSNNESQN
+919 
-934 NINNQ
+934 
-939 NNLALNFKPE
+939 
-949 EAEFYSGA
+949 
-957 ATGSDKAWE
+957 
-966 EAATKAGIKVKNYT
+966 
-980 VTNWDKL
+980 
-987 SNEERERL
+987 
-995 DKEYQE
+995 
-1001 VVNTLG
+1001 
-1007 RKVLDINS
+1007 
-1015 YSGKLVR
+1015 
-1022 RDMLQADKADAIFAV
+1022 
-1037 GKVASNGYVDGGT
+1037 
-1050 GYATTRGIIRG
+1050 
-1061 IPVYLFDQ
+1061 
-1069 SDSTWKVWDKE
+1069 
-1080 QSKFVPTIQPSLTKN
+1080 
-1095 AAVVGTRNLQNNG
+1095 
-1108 REAINNIFTI
+1108 
-1118 NPQQSFQATNQQ
+1118 
-1130 TTSQSLQSSNTDITD
+1130 
-1145 YVNTEGKDRGFLT
+1145 
-1158 KKGEELL
+1158 
-1165 GTTFD
+1165 
-1170 KSKFNKG
+1170 
-1177 TFSVA
+1177 
-1182 LYPGPSGTTLMIGF
+1182 
-1196 ISPKGNKFYANYNSS
+1196 
-1211 PTRKTWDLLNS
+1211 
-1222 EQQSVT
+1222 
-1228 DVNSEKYWNIINT
+1228 
-1241 IVPKSLRDLVDSGK
+1241 
-1255 YYKMDTTDMEKGGE
+1255 
-1269 ASLIKRSEL
+1269 EL
-1278 EDYFEKEYNVFMQGR
+1278 EKE
-1293 SLDYNTKQINKALSS
+1293 STKTTEEVQIN
-1308 IQKNSI
+1308 
-1314 PSINVQQET
+1314 QED
-1323 NKGET
+1323 K
-1328 KTPTSVSSYTGS
+1328 
-1340 ITSDAN
+1340 
-1346 TIENNKQ
+1346 KQ

-1364 QQIDNLLGG
+1364 QQIDNLLGD

-1453 NDFDNDDTLDKAF
+1453 NDFDNDYTLDKAF

-1483 LNLEDFS
+1483 LNVEDFS

-1500 EVNENLV
+1500 EVNEDLV
-1507 GDADNFNESNDQ
+1507 GDVDNFNESNDQ
-1519 SDVEEVEGS
+1519 SDVEEIEGS

-1596 ADMVTKL
+1596 ADMITKL
-1603 QEKQEDNPWVKQLIN
+1603 QEKQEDNPWVKQLID

-1663 PALSEAMTQVTTQY
+1663 PALKEAMTQITTQY

-1690 NKKSFEELRAA
+1690 NKESFKELRAA
-1701 YDSLEKFKHM
+1701 YDSLEKFRHVS
-1711 GYDLSKEVNK
+1711 YDLSNEVNK

-1733 LFGYYVTPDMVKN
+1733 LFGYYITPDMVKN
-1746 NLTNENYKKMYS
+1746 NLTKENYKKMYS

-1772 NASYEPFKFKAKD
+1772 NASYEPFKFKSKD

-1867 WLRALATDSKTREI
+1867 WLRALATDSKAREI

-1895 MRNMSDM
+1895 MRNMNDM
-1902 EYTLSLFTEYFSEGV
+1902 EYTLSLFTEYFSEGA

-1985 FIKNFDKNG
+1985 FIKSFDKNG

-2044 TMDARAKSIVE
+2044 TMDARAKAIVE
-2055 KWIDAG
+2055 EWIDSG
-2061 LIEGAKKI
+2061 LMKGAKKI

-2091 FAAMNI
+2091 FAAINI

-2128 NVEATDYEGRK
+2128 NVDATDYEGNK

-2145 RTFYLT
+2145 RTFYLK
-2151 DWDNFISNIIDNVSI
+2151 DWDDFISNIIDNVSV

-2174 APEAEKAGYKALK
+2174 APEAEKDGYRVLK
-2187 ESLVGENGAFRNIN
+2187 DSLVGKDGAFRKIN

-2261 KSSGVA
+2261 KSSGIA
-2267 KAPLDKFKVPVQ
+2267 NAPLDKFKVPVQ

-2301 PNLLRAIYEV
+2301 PNLLRAIYEI

-2349 YVNDANGEAKA
+2349 YVNDVNGEAKA

-2370 TTPKTVQEVNPETGE
+2370 TTSKTIQEVNPETGE

-2403 HELPL
+2403 HELPF

-2431 LRYIVVSELATK
+2431 LRYIVVSELATN

-2461 DEFKAEYEQTVADNI
+2461 DEFKAEYEQTIADNI

-2481 ELESTLGLNSTST
+2481 ELESTLGLNSNST

-2549 SIIKNRVNK
+2549 SIIKNRINK

-2588 LLKTRAEYEKSP
+2588 LLMTRAEYEKNP

-2612 AKYKGLKTSERTMPY
+2612 AKYKGLKTSESTMSY
-2627 KDYIKENQGGIA
+2627 EDYIKENQGGIA
-2639 YFEVFAPIYANN
+2639 YFEVFAPIYTNN
-2651 LFNQF
+2651 LFSQF

-2732 DYGISRN
+2732 DYNISRN
-2739 KITKSALHKILY
+2739 KISKSALHKILY
-2751 DSLIESQSGELSYG
+2751 DALVETQSKKLSYET
-2765 AKSKLNSLVRQFLED
+2765 KNNLNDLVRQFLED
-2780 PFDRASLV
+2780 PFDKASLV

-2805 KLLKLYLQNAFTVE
+2805 KLLKLYLQNAFTVK

-2842 ETSCAEMLNPGGFDP
+2842 ETSCAEMLNPGGFDQ

-2863 LVTALRTTDKSYEKL
+2863 LVTALRTTDKSYEEL

-2883 DELKDLSDKDKNLMF
+2883 DELKDLTDKDKNLMF
-2898 IDTHVQFYKQ
+2898 VDTHVQFYKQ
-2908 NSAAGSLIGIFAV
+2908 NSAASSLIGIFAV

-2929 ENEGYMVNVD
+2929 ENEGYMMNVD
-2939 NACRLTRPFT
+2939 NACGLTRPFT

-3040 GFTSLSKVVDDRIK
+3040 GFTPLSKVVNDRIK
-3054 RIEKDLNIDE
+3054 RIKKDLNIDK
-3064 NSSLNEEELTREQL
+3064 NSPLNEEELTREQL
-3078 IEGIKS
+3078 IKGVKS
-3084 SDPRIEYKVLKSF
+3084 SDPRIEYKVLKAF

-3112 ATRFNSVNSAVG
+3112 ATRFNSISSAVG

-3134 HKMEKLSSES
+3134 YKMEKLSSES

-3168 FRRALGIAQSLFGNM
+3168 FRRTLGIAQSLFGNM

-3201 IGNAIL
+3201 IGDAIL

-3249 KNYKKQYDNNLLIQS
+3249 KNYKKQYYNNLLIQS

-3296 IDLHRVN
+3296 IDLHKVN

-3342 VNTFRVLPS
+3342 VDTFRVLPS

-3372 PRKKNLVM
+3372 PRKENLVM
-3380 RHLENSNF
+3380 SKNDNF

-3417 QVLLKDDSIEYKEV
+3417 QVLLKDNSIEYKEV
-3431 NPLGSNKDYL
+3431 APLGSNKDYL
-3441 EVSVDGIDKPIEI
+3441 EISVDGIDKPLEI
-3454 PSASLEDNEKSEIS
+3454 PSTSLEDNEKSEIS
-3468 PSTDGE
+3468 PTVNGE
-3474 AKSDESTPSKQEQID
+3474 AKLDESTPSKQEQID

-3501 FADAE
+3501 FADAD
-3506 KTIQSYK
+3506 KTIQNYK
-3513 AMDNEFKKAVES
+3513 AMDNEFKKAIES

-3533 RLETLGIK
+3533 RLETLGVK
-3541 FDERTIEEE
+3541 FDEKTIEEE

>member
-1 MSCVNTSSREFKSLL
+1 MSCVNTNSKEFKSLL
-16 SKVNVSSG
+16 DKVDISSA
-24 TLELLI
+24 TLELII
-30 HKLQNDNENAPYPTP
+30 HKVQNAENNDRYPSVSEINEILRPKSFEGSKSVVEIWDKQYSSPINFPT
-45 SEVIAKLSPKAFT
+45 IALAREEFNKA
-58 SNADTIH
+58 S
-65 AWVNNYSEPRYF
+65 
-77 RTKDEAEFFFMEDAI
+77 
-92 RIFGKD
+92 RIFGKN
-98 SVSLTQVKN
+98 SVSIIEKKN
-107 GGYIVEVGRPDIL
+107 GTYDLVVGNPSFESQYKSNPNQIKSATDNVGTFSRTNDRIDYYGRESTL
-120 PFNLNGGIWS
+120 GISYNGESKEQLQGKINSKIKSLEKERENLN
-130 ELKNTIKEGPKDA
+130 
-143 LLKSFIEVFEV
+143 
-154 NGKLPIVDI
+154 
-163 SYLPNVEYIDANGIK
+163 NV
-178 TNGVPLAMGG
+178 
-188 RDSIVFD
+188 
-195 TNTLLSLMQE
+195 LSLMDIAKEDFKNLPLERKVGALRRKAASFNKEYNTSIRVDNSGNIIHNMEEIDNNLSKLKDSTLADNIIKQWHTEQASLRQE
-205 TSPNMREKVFKQY
+205 EINRDLELLNREDYIAEDSVENAIENERAIAILENEGITLDNSLIEKFLSKVKPNNPYHQLFKQIVGILRNNNIPINIVVDSNLQGIAARKQDGFKTATVRFNPSLLLEYLMTDDRVSAKGNVMKILTHELIHALTAEILETHPTWAKIRGFDKAQTEFTTKTWDLYLQCKEQLKGTKWYGLKNAKEFVTTALTERDFQVELSKIKLNKKENAFKRFINYITNLFNKVFKSQ
-218 FLHEL
+218 
-223 THSVTLAAINK
+223 
-234 AEAGKGTKEEK
+234 
-245 DFYNEINRIYN
+245 N
-256 IAKEAMGKEAG
+256 I
-267 SYYGMDNIKE
+267 D
-277 FLAEITSNL
+277 
-286 SFQKRLASI
+286 
-295 KDTKK
+295 
-300 KNLWNAIVNAF
+300 
-311 ASFFNKYFNMAIK
+311 IK
-324 DSVLES
+324 DSVLEEIIS
-330 GLKSLSEYIQYAKN
+330 ISQEYFDYANKGLNKGIDDYKNSSDYFKSDGTFEEYSKFQAPITETTDEKILNGKLAFTREGNIVVSRNVNKEDIFKYIKGEIDSPTSKQKKIVFDSLAREGYTEEKLRELIQTDEDAKKLLTYHELSHKYWEDSSKDYYEGDERNTDGTLVSEKINWLSPNKLEVEKRATLDAIQRIELEKSEKKSLSSQDN
-344 NSASIEATPTEL
+344 NQEQT
-356 ARKVNSVTPETFLT
+356 
-370 FNSLSDLQRFLQ
+370 
-382 NEGFTVGVGNSN
+382 
-394 KTEAEA
+394 
-400 HIIGKHKYNGAYWL
+400 
-414 KQWTD
+414 
-419 KSLTNNTNVAKNL
+419 TNVQT
-432 LNEVLSNLGIADKGV
+432 V
-447 VTIKDTS
+447 DT
-454 KGTIVEFNK
+454 
-463 EAFDKAKEDI
+463 
-473 LENVQDRDYYENSLL
+473 
-488 SESEQYDLEILD
+488 
-500 SVDSE
+500 
-505 LSSLVKEGKLS
+505 
-516 IYEAKDLFEQKNGIS
+516 
-531 IYYQSNPD
+531 
-539 MAFSQAPSDTLNFY
+539 
-553 EGNIEPSDDTIFV
+553 
-566 FGSNP
+566 
-571 EGRHGAGAAKIA
+571 
-583 REQFGAVY
+583 
-591 GQGEGLQGNAYAL
+591 
-604 PTKDLRVKKNNSLRS
+604 
-619 ISPEQI
+619 
-625 IKSIKKLY
+625 
-633 ETAKQNPDKQFKVAY
+633 
-648 RNTDRAS
+648 
-655 LNGYTGLEMIDM
+655 
-667 FTKAGPIPSNIVFSK
+667 
-682 EWIDTGKFNQQI
+682 
-694 SDNTQNSK
+694 
-702 SLFNSLGELKGD
+702 
-714 TDISEIINNDGTIN
+714 
-728 FNKLEEITDKYF
+728 
-740 KNADSSLFKKGRKT
+740 
-754 LRERQEKHFDVNGN
+754 
-768 PIEAN
+768 
-773 TLEHLIN
+773 
-780 VTKSASEINIKEELK
+780 
-795 PTLVLAAALHDIAKP
+795 
-810 FHGGQRHGFQSV
+810 
-822 DVINSVFKGNISPLV
+822 
-837 KFAVRHHMLTL
+837 
-848 EESKEFTIDDA
+848 
-859 KRIIQDAIDNNLNIQ
+859 
-874 DTIDVLLALNTAD
+874 
-887 IMMGQKP
+887 
-894 SDIDRY
+894 
-900 SGKTKKETIEEE
+900 
-912 IPVKRKL
+912 
-919 LELAAKELSNNESQN
+919 
-934 NINNQ
+934 
-939 NNLALNFKPE
+939 ALNFKPE

-966 EAATKAGIKVKNYT
+966 DAATKAGIKVKNYT
-980 VTNWDKL
+980 VNNWDKL

-1037 GKVASNGYVDGGT
+1037 GTVASNGYVDGGT

-1080 QSKFVPTIQPSLTKN
+1080 QYKFIPTIQPSLTKN
-1095 AAVVGTRNLQNNG
+1095 AAVVGTRKLQNNG
-1108 REAINNIFTI
+1108 KEAINSIFTTK
-1118 NPQQSFQATNQQ
+1118 PQQEQR
-1130 TTSQSLQSSNTDITD
+1130 
-1145 YVNTEGKDRGFLT
+1145 TEEPTENKTVEGTQEETPQIDR
-1158 KKGEELL
+1158 K
-1165 GTTFD
+1165 
-1170 KSKFNKG
+1170 
-1177 TFSVA
+1177 
-1182 LYPGPSGTTLMIGF
+1182 
-1196 ISPKGNKFYANYNSS
+1196 
-1211 PTRKTWDLLNS
+1211 
-1222 EQQSVT
+1222 
-1228 DVNSEKYWNIINT
+1228 
-1241 IVPKSLRDLVDSGK
+1241 
-1255 YYKMDTTDMEKGGE
+1255 
-1269 ASLIKRSEL
+1269 
-1278 EDYFEKEYNVFMQGR
+1278 EKE
-1293 SLDYNTKQINKALSS
+1293 
-1308 IQKNSI
+1308 
-1314 PSINVQQET
+1314 
-1323 NKGET
+1323 
-1328 KTPTSVSSYTGS
+1328 
-1340 ITSDAN
+1340 
-1346 TIENNKQ
+1346 Q

-1364 QQIDNLLGG
+1364 QQIDNLLGDS
-1373 NLLSATEVRHIAEQA
+1373 LLSATEIRHIAEQA

-1423 FASMTRADV
+1423 FSSMTRADV

-1453 NDFDNDDTLDKAF
+1453 NDFDNFDTIDKAT

-1483 LNLEDFS
+1483 LNFEDFS

-1500 EVNENLV
+1500 EVNEDLV

-1519 SDVEEVEGS
+1519 SDVEEVEGN

-1632 QFYGTFSKHFQPYSV
+1632 QFYGTFSKHFQSYSV

-1663 PALSEAMTQVTTQY
+1663 PALSEAITQITTQY

-1690 NKKSFEELRAA
+1690 NKESFKELRAA
-1701 YDSLEKFKHM
+1701 YDSLEKFRHM

-1733 LFGYYVTPDMVKN
+1733 LLGYYVTPDMVKS
-1746 NLTNENYKKMYS
+1746 NLTSETFKKMYS
-1758 ALGYIIKSFENNLD
+1758 ALGYMIKSFENNLD

-1867 WLRALATDSKTREI
+1867 WLRALATDSKAREI

-1895 MRNMSDM
+1895 MRDMSDM
-1902 EYTLSLFTEYFSEGV
+1902 EYTLSLLTEYFSEGA
-1917 NDKQSRV
+1917 NEKQSRV

-2004 DYLTGDKKNSELGK
+2004 DYLTGDKRNSELGK

-2044 TMDARAKSIVE
+2044 TMNARAKAIVE
-2055 KWIDAG
+2055 KWIDSG

-2151 DWDNFISNIIDNVSI
+2151 DWDDFISNIIDNVSI

-2174 APEAEKAGYKALK
+2174 APEAEKAGYRALK
-2187 ESLVGENGAFRNIN
+2187 ESLVGKDGAFRKIN

-2216 KAFIFGKWSKKAEDI
+2216 KAFIFGKWSKKAEEI

-2241 YNDLSVAF
+2241 YSDLSIAF

-2261 KSSGVA
+2261 KSSGVPN
-2267 KAPLDKFKVPVQ
+2267 APLDKFKVPVQ

-2360 KAVMEACLYE
+2360 KAVMEACIYE
-2370 TTPKTVQEVNPETGE
+2370 TAPKTVQEVNPETGE

-2392 TKTGKYSQTYV
+2392 TKTGKYNQTYV
-2403 HELPL
+2403 HELPF

-2481 ELESTLGLNSTST
+2481 ELESALGLNSISA

-2588 LLKTRAEYEKSP
+2588 LLMTRAEYEKNP

-2612 AKYKGLKTSERTMPY
+2612 AKYKGLKISEKTMSY
-2627 KDYIKENQGGIA
+2627 EDYIKENQGGIA

-2651 LFNQF
+2651 LFSQF

-2704 GDGIMLPNDITLLTG
+2704 GDGIMLPSDITLLTG

-2751 DSLIESQSGELSYG
+2751 DSLIESQKGELSYDV
-2765 AKSKLNSLVRQFLED
+2765 KSKLNSLVRQFLED

-2796 MSIPSSSYS
+2796 MSIPSGSYS

-2863 LVTALRTTDKSYEKL
+2863 LVTALRTTNKSYEEL

-2908 NSAAGSLIGIFAV
+2908 NSAASSLIGIFAV

-2929 ENEGYMVNVD
+2929 ENEGYMINVD

-3024 RAISS
+3024 RAISDV
-3029 ALNQFSSENIT
+3029 LNQFSSENIT
-3040 GFTSLSKVVDDRIK
+3040 GFTSLSKVVNDRIAEMES
-3054 RIEKDLNIDE
+3054 RFSIDE
-3064 NSSLNEEELTREQL
+3064 NSVINKEELTREEL

-3084 SDPRIEYKVLKSF
+3084 SDPRIEYKVLKAF

-3112 ATRFNSVNSAVG
+3112 ATRFNSISSAVG

-3168 FRRALGIAQSLFGNM
+3168 FRRTFGIAQGLFGNM

-3201 IGNAIL
+3201 IGDVIL
-3207 SDRKV
+3207 NDRKI

-3231 NSSDLSKVISEF
+3231 NSSDLGKVISEF

-3249 KNYKKQYDNNLLIQS
+3249 KNYKKQYNDNLLIQS

-3296 IDLHRVN
+3296 IDLHKVN

-3334 VKERLNSY
+3334 VKERLKSY
-3342 VNTFRVLPS
+3342 VDTFRVLPS

-3380 RHLENSNF
+3380 RHLENGNF

-3399 QKTQYFKMKVD
+3399 QKTQYFKMKVG

-3417 QVLLKDDSIEYKEV
+3417 QVLLKDDSIEYKEIS
-3431 NPLGSNKDYL
+3431 PLGSNKDYL
-3441 EVSVDGIDKPIEI
+3441 EISVDGINKPIEI
-3454 PSASLEDNEKSEIS
+3454 PSTSLKDNEKSEIS
-3468 PSTDGE
+3468 SSTDGE
-3474 AKSDESTPSKQEQID
+3474 AKSDESTSSEQEQID

-3506 KTIQSYK
+3506 KTIQNYK
-3513 AMDNEFKKAVES
+3513 AMDNEFKKAIES

-3541 FDERTIEEE
+3541 FDEKTIEEE

>member
-1 MSCVNTSSREFKSLL
+1 MSCINTNSKEFKSLL
-16 SKVNVSSG
+16 DKVDISSA
-24 TLELLI
+24 TLELII
-30 HKLQNDNENAPYPTP
+30 HKIQNTKNNVKYPSVSEINEILRPQSFEGSETMIEIWNKQYSSPINFPT
-45 SEVIAKLSPKAFT
+45 IALAREEFNKA
-58 SNADTIH
+58 S
-65 AWVNNYSEPRYF
+65 
-77 RTKDEAEFFFMEDAI
+77 
-92 RIFGKD
+92 RIFGKN
-98 SVSLTQVKN
+98 SVSIIEKKN
-107 GGYIVEVGRPDIL
+107 GTYDLVVGNPSPNKIKSATDNIETFYRTNDRIDY
-120 PFNLNGGIWS
+120 FEDASTGISYNGES
-130 ELKNTIKEGPKDA
+130 KDFLQNTINKKIQA
-143 LLKSFIEVFEV
+143 IENKVE
-154 NGKLPIVDI
+154 NI
-163 SYLPNVEYIDANGIK
+163 SNV
-178 TNGVPLAMGG
+178 
-188 RDSIVFD
+188 
-195 TNTLLSLMQE
+195 LSLMEIAKRDYESLPLERKVGALRRKVKAFNREYNTNIRVDDNGNIIHNLNKLESILTNLKNPKLADTIIKEWLEEQASARQE
-205 TSPNMREKVFKQY
+205 SINEELKLLEREDYFHSEEAKKENEHSLEVLKNEVGITLDNSLIDEFLSKVGSSNPYHQLFKQVVDILRNNNIPINIVIDSTLENIAARKQDGFKTATIRFNPSLLLGY
-218 FLHEL
+218 LMTDDRVSAKGNVMKILTHEL
-223 THSVTLAAINK
+223 IHALTAEILETHPTWAKIRGFDK
-234 AEAGKGTKEEK
+234 AQTEFTTKTWDLYLQCKKQLKGTKWYGLK
-245 DFYNEINRIYN
+245 N
-256 IAKEAMGKEAG
+256 AKEFIAVALTDRDFQVALSK
-267 SYYGMDNIKE
+267 IKVRE
-277 FLAEITSNL
+277 KSAFKRFINYITDL
-286 SFQKRLASI
+286 
-295 KDTKK
+295 
-300 KNLWNAIVNAF
+300 
-311 ASFFNKYFNMAIK
+311 FNKIFEAQGINIK
-324 DSVLES
+324 DSVLEEVIS
-330 GLKSLSEYIQYAKN
+330 ISQEYFDYANKGINKGIDDYLNTSDYYEGEKSFEEYTEYIAPINETTDEKILNGKLGFTRSGNIIVARNLSKEDVFKYIKGEVPSSTSEQKRVVFK
-344 NSASIEATPTEL
+344 EL
-356 ARKVNSVTPETFLT
+356 AK
-370 FNSLSDLQRFLQ
+370 
-382 NEGFTVGVGNSN
+382 EGY
-394 KTEAEA
+394 TEERLRE
-400 HIIGKHKYNGAYWL
+400 II
-414 KQWTD
+414 QTD
-419 KSLTNNTNVAKNL
+419 EDAKNL
-432 LNEVLSNLGIADKGV
+432 ITYHELSHKYW
-447 VTIKDTS
+447 
-454 KGTIVEFNK
+454 
-463 EAFDKAKEDI
+463 EDSGK
-473 LENVQDRDYYENSLL
+473 DYYEGDIRDTYGNLVPYAIDWL
-488 SESEQYDLEILD
+488 SPNKIEVEKRATLDAIHRIELEKEAEKIVSKANETKATNGRFTLED
-500 SVDSE
+500 FE
-505 LSSLVKEGKLS
+505 VKVPDGREVSGGTIGIANGKYVSFHTIEG
-516 IYEAKDLFEQKNGIS
+516 
-531 IYYQSNPD
+531 
-539 MAFSQAPSDTLNFY
+539 AFQ
-553 EGNIEPSDDTIFV
+553 
-566 FGSNP
+566 
-571 EGRHGAGAAKIA
+571 AAK
-583 REQFGAVY
+583 
-591 GQGEGLQGNAYAL
+591 
-604 PTKDLRVKKNNSLRS
+604 
-619 ISPEQI
+619 
-625 IKSIKKLY
+625 
-633 ETAKQNPDKQFKVAY
+633 
-648 RNTDRAS
+648 
-655 LNGYTGLEMIDM
+655 LNYLDNVSYT
-667 FTKAGPIPSNIVFSK
+667 
-682 EWIDTGKFNQQI
+682 
-694 SDNTQNSK
+694 
-702 SLFNSLGELKGD
+702 
-714 TDISEIINNDGTIN
+714 
-728 FNKLEEITDKYF
+728 
-740 KNADSSLFKKGRKT
+740 
-754 LRERQEKHFDVNGN
+754 
-768 PIEAN
+768 
-773 TLEHLIN
+773 
-780 VTKSASEINIKEELK
+780 KEELK
-795 PTLVLAAALHDIAKP
+795 K
-810 FHGGQRHGFQSV
+810 
-822 DVINSVFKGNISPLV
+822 
-837 KFAVRHHMLTL
+837 LT
-848 EESKEFTIDDA
+848 E
-859 KRIIQDAIDNNLNIQ
+859 
-874 DTIDVLLALNTAD
+874 
-887 IMMGQKP
+887 
-894 SDIDRY
+894 
-900 SGKTKKETIEEE
+900 
-912 IPVKRKL
+912 
-919 LELAAKELSNNESQN
+919 
-934 NINNQ
+934 
-939 NNLALNFKPE
+939 
-949 EAEFYSGA
+949 
-957 ATGSDKAWE
+957 
-966 EAATKAGIKVKNYT
+966 
-980 VTNWDKL
+980 
-987 SNEERERL
+987 
-995 DKEYQE
+995 
-1001 VVNTLG
+1001 
-1007 RKVLDINS
+1007 
-1015 YSGKLVR
+1015 
-1022 RDMLQADKADAIFAV
+1022 
-1037 GKVASNGYVDGGT
+1037 
-1050 GYATTRGIIRG
+1050 
-1061 IPVYLFDQ
+1061 
-1069 SDSTWKVWDKE
+1069 
-1080 QSKFVPTIQPSLTKN
+1080 
-1095 AAVVGTRNLQNNG
+1095 
-1108 REAINNIFTI
+1108 
-1118 NPQQSFQATNQQ
+1118 
-1130 TTSQSLQSSNTDITD
+1130 
-1145 YVNTEGKDRGFLT
+1145 EGKDG
-1158 KKGEELL
+1158 
-1165 GTTFD
+1165 
-1170 KSKFNKG
+1170 
-1177 TFSVA
+1177 
-1182 LYPGPSGTTLMIGF
+1182 
-1196 ISPKGNKFYANYNSS
+1196 
-1211 PTRKTWDLLNS
+1211 
-1222 EQQSVT
+1222 
-1228 DVNSEKYWNIINT
+1228 NT
-1241 IVPKSLRDLVDSGK
+1241 ILKKLGEARTTQEVTNIVNEVQLDEGLNIELWNKAAPIIRKALEDKYEKKSLSSQDNKPTENKTIEDVQ
-1255 YYKMDTTDMEKGGE
+1255 EE
-1269 ASLIKRSEL
+1269 AP
-1278 EDYFEKEYNVFMQGR
+1278 
-1293 SLDYNTKQINKALSS
+1293 QINKTE
-1308 IQKNSI
+1308 K
-1314 PSINVQQET
+1314 E
-1323 NKGET
+1323 
-1328 KTPTSVSSYTGS
+1328 
-1340 ITSDAN
+1340 
-1346 TIENNKQ
+1346 Q

-1364 QQIDNLLGG
+1364 QQIDNLLGD

-1483 LNLEDFS
+1483 LNLENFS

-1500 EVNENLV
+1500 EVNEDLV

-1519 SDVEEVEGS
+1519 SDVEEIEGS

-1596 ADMVTKL
+1596 ADMITKL

-1632 QFYGTFSKHFQPYSV
+1632 QFYGTFSKHFQSYSV
-1647 VIEEDGKYKSI
+1647 VVEEDGKYKSI
-1658 QVNEN
+1658 LVNEN
-1663 PALSEAMTQVTTQY
+1663 PALKEAMTQITTQY

-1690 NKKSFEELRAA
+1690 NKESFKELRAA
-1701 YDSLEKFKHM
+1701 YDSLEKFRHM

-1733 LFGYYVTPDMVKN
+1733 LFGYYVTPDMVKS
-1746 NLTNENYKKMYS
+1746 NLTSETFKKMYS
-1758 ALGYIIKSFENNLD
+1758 ALGYMIRSFENNLD

-1867 WLRALATDSKTREI
+1867 WLRALATDSKAREI

-1895 MRNMSDM
+1895 MRDMSDM
-1902 EYTLSLFTEYFSEGV
+1902 EYILSLFTEYFSESA

-2044 TMDARAKSIVE
+2044 TMDARAKAIVE
-2055 KWIDAG
+2055 KWVDSG
-2061 LIEGAKKI
+2061 LMEGAKKI

-2128 NVEATDYEGRK
+2128 NIEATDYEGRK

-2151 DWDNFISNIIDNVSI
+2151 DWDNFVSNIIDNVSI

-2174 APEAEKAGYKALK
+2174 APEAEKAGYRALK

-2241 YNDLSVAF
+2241 YSDLSVAF
-2249 QPLKPFVYSQIE
+2249 QPLKPLVYSQIE

-2360 KAVMEACLYE
+2360 KAVMEACIYE
-2370 TTPKTVQEVNPETGE
+2370 TTPKTVQKVNPETGK
-2385 LEDVTIN
+2385 LEDVTVNI
-2392 TKTGKYSQTYV
+2392 KTGKYSQTYV
-2403 HELPL
+2403 HELPF

-2461 DEFKAEYEQTVADNI
+2461 DEFKAEYEQTIADNI

-2481 ELESTLGLNSTST
+2481 ELESALGLNSTST

-2588 LLKTRAEYEKSP
+2588 LLKTRAEYEKNP

-2612 AKYKGLKTSERTMPY
+2612 AKYKGLNTSESTMSY
-2627 KDYIKENQGGIA
+2627 EDYIKENQGGIA

-2651 LFNQF
+2651 LFSQF

-2719 SDFDV
+2719 SDFDI

-2732 DYGISRN
+2732 DYNISRN

-2751 DSLIESQSGELSYG
+2751 DSLIESQKGKLSYG
-2765 AKSKLNSLVRQFLED
+2765 VKSKLNSLVRQFLED

-2796 MSIPSSSYS
+2796 MSIPSSSYN

-2863 LVTALRTTDKSYEKL
+2863 LVTALRTTNKSYEEL

-2898 IDTHVQFYKQ
+2898 VDTHVQFYKQ

-2929 ENEGYMVNVD
+2929 ENEGYMMNVD

-2957 NMPIDVRFDNNGQ
+2957 NMPIDVRLDNSGQ

-2998 SNTANILNTLVR
+2998 SNTANILTTLVR

-3029 ALNQFSSENIT
+3029 ALNQFSSKNIT

-3078 IEGIKS
+3078 IEGVKS
-3084 SDPRIEYKVLKSF
+3084 SDPRIEYKVLKAF

-3112 ATRFNSVNSAVG
+3112 ATRFNSISSAVG

-3168 FRRALGIAQSLFGNM
+3168 FKRTLGIAQSLFGNM
-3183 PANSTGF
+3183 PANSSGF
-3190 RNILTYASENP
+3190 RNLLTYISENP
-3201 IGNAIL
+3201 IGDIIL
-3207 SDRKV
+3207 GDRKI

-3220 QSYLVVAGNVV
+3220 QSYLVIAGNVV
-3231 NSSDLSKVISEF
+3231 NSSNLGKVISEF

-3249 KNYKKQYDNNLLIQS
+3249 KNYKKQYNDNLLIQS

-3296 IDLHRVN
+3296 IDLHKVN

-3334 VKERLNSY
+3334 VKERLKSY
-3342 VNTFRVLPS
+3342 VDTFRVLPS

-3372 PRKKNLVM
+3372 PRKKNIVM
-3380 RHLENSNF
+3380 RRLENGNF

-3399 QKTQYFKMKVD
+3399 KKTQYFKMKVD

-3431 NPLGSNKDYL
+3431 SPLGSNKDYL
-3441 EVSVDGIDKPIEI
+3441 EISIDGIDKPIEI
-3454 PSASLEDNEKSEIS
+3454 PSTSLEDNEKSEIS
-3468 PSTDGE
+3468 PSIDGE
-3474 AKSDESTPSKQEQID
+3474 AKSDESTSSKQEQID

-3506 KTIQSYK
+3506 KTIQNYK
-3513 AMDNEFKKAVES
+3513 AMDNEFKKAIES

-3541 FDERTIEEE
+3541 FDEKTIEEE

>member
-1 MSCVNTSSREFKSLL
+1 MSCVNTSSKEFKSLL

-45 SEVIAKLSPKAFT
+45 SEVVAKLSPKAFT
-58 SNADTIH
+58 GNADIIH
-65 AWVNNYSEPRYF
+65 TWANNYSKPRYF
-77 RTKDEAEFFFMEDAI
+77 RTIDEAEFFFMEDATK
-92 RIFGKD
+92 IFGKD
-98 SVSLTQVKN
+98 SVSLTQTKD
-107 GGYIVEVGRPDIL
+107 GGYIAEVGRPNIL
-120 PFNLNGGIWS
+120 PFNLNNGIWS
-130 ELKNTIKEGPKDA
+130 ELKSTLKEGPKDA
-143 LLKSFIEVFEV
+143 LLKSFIEVFEI
-154 NGKLPIVDI
+154 NGRLPIVDI
-163 SYLPNVEYIDANGIK
+163 SSLPNTEYISANGIK
-178 TNGVPLAMGG
+178 TNGVPLALGG
-188 RDSIVFD
+188 RDYITFD
-195 TNTLLSLMQE
+195 TNTLLSLMSK

-218 FLHEL
+218 FLHEF
-223 THSVTLAAINK
+223 THSVTLAAIDK
-234 AEAGKGTKEEK
+234 VEAGKGTKEEK
-245 DFYNEINRIYN
+245 AFYDEINRIYN
-256 IAKEAMGKEAG
+256 IAKEAMGAKAD
-267 SYYGMDNIKE
+267 SYYGMNNIKE

-295 KDTKK
+295 KDTNIKATK
-300 KNLWNAIVNAF
+300 EKNLWNAIIDAF
-311 ASFFNKYFNMAIK
+311 TSFFNKYFNMNIEG
-324 DSVLES
+324 SILES
-330 GLKSLSEYIQYAKN
+330 GLKSLSEYTQYAKN
-344 NSASIEATPTEL
+344 NSTSIEATPTEL
-356 ARKVNSVTPETFLT
+356 ARKINSVTPETFLT

-394 KTEAEA
+394 KTEAEVY
-400 HIIGKHKYNGAYWL
+400 IMGKHKYNGAYWL

-419 KSLTNNTNVAKNL
+419 ESLTSNTNIAKNL
-432 LNEVLSNLGIADKGV
+432 LNKVLSNLGIADKGV

-454 KGTIVEFNK
+454 KGTIVEFHK
-463 EAFDKAKEDI
+463 EAFDKAKKDI
-473 LENVQDRDYYENSLL
+473 LESVQDRDYYENSLL
-488 SESEQYDLEILD
+488 SESEQYDLEVLD

-539 MAFSQAPSDTLNFY
+539 MAFSQAS
-553 EGNIEPSDDTIFV
+553 
-566 FGSNP
+566 
-571 EGRHGAGAAKIA
+571 
-583 REQFGAVY
+583 
-591 GQGEGLQGNAYAL
+591 
-604 PTKDLRVKKNNSLRS
+604 
-619 ISPEQI
+619 
-625 IKSIKKLY
+625 
-633 ETAKQNPDKQFKVAY
+633 
-648 RNTDRAS
+648 
-655 LNGYTGLEMIDM
+655 
-667 FTKAGPIPSNIVFSK
+667 
-682 EWIDTGKFNQQI
+682 
-694 SDNTQNSK
+694 
-702 SLFNSLGELKGD
+702 
-714 TDISEIINNDGTIN
+714 
-728 FNKLEEITDKYF
+728 
-740 KNADSSLFKKGRKT
+740 
-754 LRERQEKHFDVNGN
+754 
-768 PIEAN
+768 
-773 TLEHLIN
+773 
-780 VTKSASEINIKEELK
+780 
-795 PTLVLAAALHDIAKP
+795 
-810 FHGGQRHGFQSV
+810 
-822 DVINSVFKGNISPLV
+822 
-837 KFAVRHHMLTL
+837 
-848 EESKEFTIDDA
+848 
-859 KRIIQDAIDNNLNIQ
+859 
-874 DTIDVLLALNTAD
+874 
-887 IMMGQKP
+887 
-894 SDIDRY
+894 SDI
-900 SGKTKKETIEEE
+900 
-912 IPVKRKL
+912 
-919 LELAAKELSNNESQN
+919 LSQDN
-934 NINNQ
+934 
-939 NNLALNFKPE
+939 
-949 EAEFYSGA
+949 
-957 ATGSDKAWE
+957 
-966 EAATKAGIKVKNYT
+966 
-980 VTNWDKL
+980 
-987 SNEERERL
+987 
-995 DKEYQE
+995 
-1001 VVNTLG
+1001 
-1007 RKVLDINS
+1007 
-1015 YSGKLVR
+1015 
-1022 RDMLQADKADAIFAV
+1022 
-1037 GKVASNGYVDGGT
+1037 
-1050 GYATTRGIIRG
+1050 
-1061 IPVYLFDQ
+1061 
-1069 SDSTWKVWDKE
+1069 
-1080 QSKFVPTIQPSLTKN
+1080 
-1095 AAVVGTRNLQNNG
+1095 
-1108 REAINNIFTI
+1108 
-1118 NPQQSFQATNQQ
+1118 NQQ
-1130 TTSQSLQSSNTDITD
+1130 TTQFTWNRTSNNSYEVSSK
-1145 YVNTEGKDRGFLT
+1145 GDRRFSALYAT
-1158 KKGEELL
+1158 
-1165 GTTFD
+1165 
-1170 KSKFNKG
+1170 FNKG
-1177 TFSVA
+1177 TIIDGIDVGGMTIEDVYQKVVKKSSKGKAPAKDSKLYNEALKTKEEREDFSYLEGYLPLWQEWARQHPELMEELREKAKGKTLTDQFANTRVSQARA
-1182 LYPGPSGTTLMIGF
+1182 LADI
-1196 ISPKGNKFYANYNSS
+1196 
-1211 PTRKTWDLLNS
+1211 LNS
-1222 EQQSVT
+1222 QKVEEST
-1228 DVNSEKYWNIINT
+1228 ENKT
-1241 IVPKSLRDLVDSGK
+1241 IE
-1255 YYKMDTTDMEKGGE
+1255 DTQEETP
-1269 ASLIKRSEL
+1269 
-1278 EDYFEKEYNVFMQGR
+1278 
-1293 SLDYNTKQINKALSS
+1293 QINKTE
-1308 IQKNSI
+1308 K
-1314 PSINVQQET
+1314 E
-1323 NKGET
+1323 
-1328 KTPTSVSSYTGS
+1328 
-1340 ITSDAN
+1340 
-1346 TIENNKQ
+1346 Q
-1353 DLYTTKQQEKM
+1353 DLYTTKQQDKM
-1364 QQIDNLLGG
+1364 QQIDNLLGD
-1373 NLLSATEVRHIAEQA
+1373 NLLSATEIRHIAEQA

-1483 LNLEDFS
+1483 LNSENFS

-1500 EVNENLV
+1500 EVNEDLV

-1519 SDVEEVEGS
+1519 SDVEEIEGS

-1596 ADMVTKL
+1596 ADMITKL
-1603 QEKQEDNPWVKQLIN
+1603 QEKQENNPWVKQLIN

-1663 PALSEAMTQVTTQY
+1663 PALSEAMTQITTQY

-1690 NKKSFEELRAA
+1690 NKESFKELRAA
-1701 YDSLEKFKHM
+1701 YDSLEKFRHM
-1711 GYDLSKEVNK
+1711 GYDLSNEVNK

-1733 LFGYYVTPDMVKN
+1733 LFGYYVTPDMVKR
-1746 NLTNENYKKMYS
+1746 NLTSENYRKMYS

-1772 NASYEPFKFKAKD
+1772 NASYDPFAFKAKD

-1830 QKFSQK
+1830 QKFSQE

-1867 WLRALATDSKTREI
+1867 WLRALATDNKAREI

-1895 MRNMSDM
+1895 MRDMSDM
-1902 EYTLSLFTEYFSEGV
+1902 EYTLSLFTEYFSEGA

-2018 LINDKVNGKEVDEA
+2018 LINDKVNGKEIDEA

-2044 TMDARAKSIVE
+2044 TMDARAKAIVE
-2055 KWIDAG
+2055 KWIDSG
-2061 LIEGAKKI
+2061 LMEGAKKI

-2128 NVEATDYEGRK
+2128 NVDATDYGDNSHEGRK

-2166 VFDRKIAE
+2166 VFDRKIAN
-2174 APEAEKAGYKALK
+2174 APEAEKAGYRALK
-2187 ESLVGENGAFRNIN
+2187 ESLVGKDGAFRNIN

-2261 KSSGVA
+2261 KSSGVPN
-2267 KAPLDKFKVPVQ
+2267 APLDKLRVPVQ

-2291 AILQNENTGR
+2291 AIIQNENTGR

-2385 LEDVTIN
+2385 LEDVTVN
-2392 TKTGKYSQTYV
+2392 TKTGKYNQTYV
-2403 HELPL
+2403 HELPF

-2481 ELESTLGLNSTST
+2481 ELESTLGLNSIST

-2588 LLKTRAEYEKSP
+2588 LLKTRAEYEKNP

-2612 AKYKGLKTSERTMPY
+2612 AKYKGLKVSESTMSY

-2639 YFEVFAPIYANN
+2639 YFEVFAPIYANS
-2651 LFNQF
+2651 LFSQF

-2751 DSLIESQSGELSYG
+2751 DSLIESQKGELSYG
-2765 AKSKLNSLVRQFLED
+2765 VKNKLNSLVRQFLED
-2780 PFDRASLV
+2780 PFDRTSLV

-2863 LVTALRTTDKSYEKL
+2863 LVTALRTTNKSYEEL

-2898 IDTHVQFYKQ
+2898 VDTHVQFYKQ

-2929 ENEGYMVNVD
+2929 ENEGYMMNVD
-2939 NACRLTRPFT
+2939 NACKLTRPFT

-2970 SVGKVLGSLV
+2970 SIGKVLGSLV

-3064 NSSLNEEELTREQL
+3064 NSALNEEELTREQL

-3112 ATRFNSVNSAVG
+3112 ATRFNSISSAVG

-3168 FRRALGIAQSLFGNM
+3168 FRKTLGIAQSLFGNM

-3201 IGNAIL
+3201 IGDVIFN
-3207 SDRKV
+3207 DRKL
-3212 LSSLSDFY
+3212 LSGLSDFY
-3220 QSYLVVAGNVV
+3220 QSYLVVAGDVV
-3231 NSSDLSKVISEF
+3231 NSSDLGKVISEF

-3280 ITGLDTQQ
+3280 ITGLDIQQ

-3296 IDLHRVN
+3296 IDLHKMN

-3334 VKERLNSY
+3334 VKERLKSY
-3342 VNTFRVLPS
+3342 VDTFRVLPS

-3372 PRKKNLVM
+3372 PRKKNIVM
-3380 RHLENSNF
+3380 RHLENGNF

-3417 QVLLKDDSIEYKEV
+3417 QVLVKDESIEYKEV

-3454 PSASLEDNEKSEIS
+3454 PSTSLEDNEKSEIS
-3468 PSTDGE
+3468 SSTDGE
-3474 AKSDESTPSKQEQID
+3474 AKLDESISSEQEQID

-3501 FADAE
+3501 FADAD
-3506 KTIQSYK
+3506 KTIQNYK
-3513 AMDNEFKKAVES
+3513 GMDNEFKKAIES
-3525 QVKKFMKS
+3525 QVKNFMKS

-3541 FDERTIEEE
+3541 FDEKTIEEE